1 MGKSVWRSIEY
12 FFTGNYT
19 ADDGN
24 NDINAFGF
32 GGVIRAYGGDDTI
45 KIGSIGATV
54 YTGTG
59 NDSVYGGA
67 AYLKVVDESGNLTVK
82 GAAGYADISKSQSG
96 NIHFA
101 GASGGT
107 NIDHQ
112 GREGDIRYQGAALAN
127 FLTRKGISGNVSFEG
142 AGGYNKLWHQT
153 DRGDLTFSG
162 AGAANKLDRTWH
174 SQYQGSHGNISFHGA
189 GAANIISSQVESGN
203 ISLNGA
209 GAYNKVFRKGREG
222 DVTFNGAGGWN
233 EISRLRN
240 EQDEY
245 LQTRGDIRFNG
256 AGGYNRLLSDVAEGN
271 IHFKGA
277 GGYNHISR
285 KGSGSDSSPFAGAR
299 ADEIALTT
307 ATMGGSWINQSQ
319 AVTAIKSTLQPN
331 TYLFA
336 FFDGMYT
343 KINRVELSN
352 EGEQGPLRYLSTS
365 WYKEGDHLA
374 SLASSQINEQ
384 QGFTSTRTDGA
395 YRLTDLVF
403 ERRQRITLQA
413 VEADLTENSW
423 INYGGGVSVAAADV
437 TLSTAN
443 MSGHAI
449 YQDGTKVAVS
459 AVKSRAQANTY
470 VFAKLLGPY
479 TKIVVVELAND
490 RETGALKYLSRAWY
504 KEGDHIAGLAD
515 QVISEQT
522 GFSAMGTGG
531 YSLSEVHYQLDTVTA
546 VSDRLPA
553 TREFDSQLLLP
564 RQQGG
569 GKSKGDIFFDGAGGG
584 NVIESDVTE
593 GNIHFNGAGAANV
606 LIKRGQR
613 GDLVFRG
620 AGLANVLVHQGAQGK
635 MDVYAV
641 GAANVLVRSG
651 DGEYLARL
659 LAYGNIS
666 VQQGRGDSQV
676 VMLGGYNTHTQI
688 GDGNGLWLAG
698 GGFNLL
704 TQAGNGRL
712 DALSV
717 GGANVLTKLGAGQLT
732 AGLLGG
738 ANVLTHISQGDEA
751 ADTRAVLLGGANV
764 LTKKGNGKV
773 QAILGGGVNVL
784 TQIGRGDTQA
794 LLLGAAN
801 VLTRVGDGDLSAV
814 MLGAGNVLTH
824 VGDGAT
830 LGVMGAAG
838 NLFTKVGDGTAI
850 AAMIGAGNLFTQ
862 IGQGDAWALMGGVA
876 NVFTKV
882 GDGNALALMVA
893 KANVFTH
900 VGDGLTVALMLAQGN
915 LATKVGNGMTL
926 AAMVGNAN
934 VFTHVGLGETFAAML
949 GQANLM
955 TKVGDG
961 LTAALMIG
969 KANVYSHIG
978 NGTSLGLFAGELNV
992 MTKVGDGTTLAALFG
1007 KANIVTHVGSGL
1019 TGVLA
1024 LGKANIITK
1033 VGDDF
1038 LGVIAKAD
1046 ANVLTHVGN
1055 GTTAAVL
1062 WGKGNLLT
1070 KIGDGTTVGLLISEV
1085 GNVMTHVG
1093 AGSTIGLAKGRAN
1106 LITKVGDG
1114 LVVQGAWGDVNL
1126 LTQVGNGDRY
1136 SFAKGRAN
1144 VLIKVGD
1151 GRELAVLQGEAN
1163 LVTQVGD
1170 GDSYTGAWGR
1180 ANIITKVGDGRQVV
1194 LAKGDA
1200 NIVTQV
1206 GDGESYQALL
1216 GKANVV
1222 TRVGDGIQ
1230 VTLAKGEVNQT
1241 TTVGDGLSVTA
1252 AYGKFNNNIKVGDGT
1267 SINLAWGDYN
1277 LNTKVGDGLNVAVMK
1292 GKGNANVQIGDGL
1305 DVTAAYARHNVAIKI
1320 GNGDFYSL
1328 AIASSNTSSNKLG
1341 TLFDNIKQTLFGA
1354 AGNQAINYLVQGD
1367 EEGPVKAPQAASL
1380 GDVQTL
1386 SGFGLDE
1393 IGEVKSS
1400 LASGLTGQVSQTGER
1415 DEQAMDK
1422 ALQLD
1427 EQGLARGGENLIV
1440 NGDFERGAH
1449 GWQHA
1454 GDGIEADFS
1463 AATYGLADEGHG
1475 QRVSELS
1482 TDRNTQISQD
1492 LAGFQAGETVTL
1504 DFDFARRA
1512 NISLQHGIEVLWNGE
1527 RVFASEGDT
1536 ASWQTKRL
1544 TLTAR
1549 AGSNTL
1555 AFRGTGESN
1564 GLGYLLDN
1572 VVATAAGKAEI
1583 GQVSAQLAQDGNAA
1597 QAQADRASAD
1607 ADKQRL
1613 EQEKAQQLAAISGAQ
1628 AQLEA
1633 TDEGK
1638 LAENGQDQ
1646 RGVIEAEARDM
1657 TAQLDTLARQFEQLK
1672 QPEAATIP
1680 SGQHWRNGFAD
1691 RLLTDTQEDLEEASG
1706 TAGEAI
1712 ADAKTRREQQSQ
1724 QVDAALTQS
1733 KSGQQRSEQLQG
1745 EALAQGQSR
1754 TEQAEQ
1760 RRLDALT
1767 READARQRQQE
1778 GESSA
1783 SQAQAAGEQASS
1795 QASQQATQ
1803 ARQNAASLKQ
1813 SGDKPSRQDA
1823 HDGQILV
1830 AAPRLPQTGELDAPD
1845 AAGLSTYAAAGAQ
1858 PSAID
1863 AANGLSEQ
1871 EQSALDG
1878 ALAAVNRLQIN
1889 AGSRVHGTP
1898 AITLPGMVGERESG
1912 AAVPASHASSRR
1924 SAELGLSGV
1933 SLAGLGSPVRGPAV
1947 AVPETAGF
1955 AFQLLRREDNGFIDS
1970 TRRQLGKLSTDLP
1983 SERLK
1988 AVREAVVRVQQ
1999 QPSEANL
2006 GLLEQSLSQ
2015 WQARDPKE
2023 FAQRGEQ
2030 VKALR
2035 FEAASLLSHTF
2046 AFRAKAAGVHGLAL
2060 PPEQT
2065 ARFEHQLVFD
2075 GIGRITG
2082 VVGELSASDIARVT
2096 ELGIRPLTD
2105 TNSNAE
2111 RQAPRTEHDS
2121 LIAFAHQLGQFDTPQ
2136 TRQLAA
2142 AVKALWLSGEVNGPR
2157 TIALF
2162 ETASKTLGDQPQLQV
2177 LAQALLADAHKSKAT
2192 GQYIDNLFGRRFDS
2206 EIAHALVT
2214 SPSQA
2219 AIDTSA
2225 QLGASLVKE
2234 FGDWIQTLQLDE
2246 ATQSQRIDKK
2256 MAAFAEAIK
2265 KDTRPWFS
2273 RVPSLTDFLAEP
2285 NLANFKQMMT
2295 RVDNGFDVIKVPFL
2309 AVKMA
2314 THPEL
2319 GMDTADW
2326 KREGDRFYGSVITK
2340 ARSTS
2345 TEIASAKDGLLQVD
2359 LPGRTTSDYGTGL
2372 HYQPGGDKYDDFLS
2386 GRSVADGRILTPGK
2400 ETTFERNALDKGLP
2414 VVTGASGSTNI
2425 MVHLNNYLAAK
2436 EPGYSPNQAYLNTLA
2451 FLVFD
2456 GGHSVNES
2464 LAVYQALQASGD
2476 ARKQVLESYTA
2487 NYRDLVDLAGDAG
2500 KAAVQDALDR
2510 AFGRTLDFYQQ
2521 HAHSAQLAELAALGS
2536 PRKVSAP
2543 VEVVDPASSGKPVS
2557 MENDGS
2563 APLDRQ
2569 SLNPLTR
2576 FLNDNLYGTRDE
2588 RRQVGD
2594 ITRQLLDHAVSKG
2607 EAAQVTLQGDAG
2619 RLSGYLHKG
2628 AERQETQQDGKP
2640 EVVLFLHGSGSSAE
2654 EQADAVRSHYQK
2666 QGIDM
2671 LAVNLRGYGASDGGP
2686 SEQGVYQDA
2695 RTMFRYLVEER
2706 GVAPDKILIHGY
2718 SMGGPIAADLARY
2731 AAEQGKPVG
2740 ALLLDRPMP
2749 SMSKAITAHELPNP
2763 GGLVGA
2769 LAKAVNGRFSVEKNL
2784 DGLPKSTPIMLL
2796 TDNEGLGSEGEKL
2809 RAKLAVAGYQVSGEQ
2824 TFYGHLASNRL
2835 MGQYAEQIVGDLFS
2849 RTPPAADA
2857 EAPLKGI
2864 DGIKR
2869 DLKRYQEALAPQVGS
2884 NGVAK
2889 DIRTTR
2895 AFLAGYQQGLAGKVV
2910 DGFQPDMSMTQLVD
2924 LFTQPTLTPQQQ
2936 GALAWEIENR
2946 ALKSTIKPKVEQFNR
2961 LFRDVASQG
2970 GADPL
2975 AREHLAPQLL
2985 LLNLADDGFG
2995 GRCDPLSKLVLV
3007 AKQLESERQPDLARR
3022 MMEKLYS
3029 AAAVI
3034 NNPDRYSVAE
3044 LDNARKMMG
3053 SLAEIHNNT
3062 PASYNYDSLRSIKYD
3077 IVKDK
3082 WEGKSAISLDSVLG
3096 KLTAKGNAAPV
3107 LLELDAPGHAMAAWS
3122 KQSESGRVYG
3132 FYDPNVG
3139 IVEFSSAEKFSRY
3152 MTRFFGKEGLDM
3164 ANGYHLTPGA
3174 DGKPLFFRVTE
3185 MNGGELARFKP
3196 SKDLANKVTLQEI
3209 LQLPVFDESPMAGL
3223 PGKVVAQERA
3233 SSLFADAYS
3242 PDELK
3247 KAAQVFAKPIG
3258 ESYQGILDQ
3267 LAVLHGATGQ
3277 AQVEAALR
3285 LNKLIDDYQARHEG
3299 SGRNPALSK
3308 LQSQLNG
3315 GLYRGELASLQAEV
3329 TALAKSRPD
3338 LAALVIGKAAEE
3350 AKGQHPGLT
3359 QMLLRWA
3366 AQDPYLAAKGGYQ
3379 GQAPA
3384 DLPFDA
3390 SFHVV
3395 LGEQYGEL
3403 KRWLADAQSKG
3414 LLSKAVLDETG
3425 KVLHLGYS
3433 YQELQDMTGDQSAQ
3447 MTVYFIKE
3455 AAKQAA
3461 PGSELSAEMIM
3472 LDKFADRRYL
3482 GELESRRLE
3491 QVESIYHSS
3500 KQTDVAAWDARYA
3513 GNALRDLND
3522 QVAQESTLA
3531 GQLARLLENRNGLLI
3546 GETHGSDVNGLRFVN
3561 EQMDTLKA
3569 QGVTVI
3575 GLEHLRGELAQPLI
3589 DRYLAGGDMPPELA
3603 TMLKTKHLDP
3613 SLFERAR
3620 EKGLRIVALDDGS
3633 TARPAIAGTEHGL
3646 MYRAGAANNVAVDVL
3661 GKLPAGEKFVA
3672 IYGSAHLASH
3682 KGIEGFVPGITH
3694 RLGLPALKVDADNR
3708 FRLQED
3714 DTSQRVEYGDVA
3726 RKWTPLAGL
3735 DGVDQPVRNQ
3745 QVTQWQRPEVTPGS
3759 QGGETRF
3766 DGQIIIQ
3773 TEDDPV
3779 AAKAAASLAGKHPDK
3794 SLVVQLDADGNY
3806 RVVYGDPAQLAGNI
3820 RWQVVG
3826 HGRDG
3831 DEQNN
3836 SRLSGYSADELAGRL
3851 RRLGDRLQEAG
3862 VASKPSYVSLV
3873 GCSLVSDDQQ
3883 TGFASRFIK
3892 ALKNEGISAHISAR
3906 SSEVAVD
3913 LAGRKHT
3920 RGEEDVWARKVAGNK
3935 VVLTLN
3941 EAGEPVVHT
3950 ELVRGGVA
3958 EGDIDLAKVGQGD
3971 GESRVRG
3978 AIADND
3984 ETFVAPEKQRQSE
3997 PAAGKADN
4005 AVSYS
4010 GNIQVNVGDGEFTAL
4025 NWGTSNLGVK
4035 VGTGGMKSLAFGD
4048 NNVMVHIGDGDS
4060 KHSVDIA
4067 GYRALEGA
4075 QLFVGQRNVSFNLG
4089 RSNDLI
4095 VMLEKSIPTPPMV
4108 NPFGGAARI
4117 AGALQQIAGDG
4128 SQPNWVASQWE
4139 QWTLAGANKFVA
4151 DMAGLDQTSSVK
4163 YGSLT
4168 ALDSDHE
4175 RSSRGLKSDLEAT
4188 LNKEFNKRISG
4199 GGKGEQGPLS
4209 RADKLRQANEKLA
4222 FNFAVAGQ
4230 GADIQVTTGN
4240 WNFVFGDNIQAILDT
4255 NLGSLFGIL
4264 TQEFTSTGQAK
4275 TTFTFTPTDLPRQLQ
4290 NRLLGRLAGV
4300 GADTTLA
4307 DIFGVDYNAR
4317 GQLVARDGA
4326 AIDAPA
4332 LLQEMLGV
4340 IAEFGGDQLKSLTD
4354 PAKWLDSLKAGLDL
4368 GDDALGDFARTHGLQ
4383 EAAPEEAKPGEVTV
4397 QQDEGPARAATQP
4410 AVAQEKAFGFNAL
4423 SLPNLFATLFNGDKQ
4438 AEIKALASNLKQNLT
4453 ADLLNMQEQTF
4464 DFLRN
4469 SGHLQGD
4476 GDMHVS
4482 LGNYNFN
4489 WGGDGKDLGAYLGD
4503 NNNFWGGR
4511 GDDVFYA
4518 TGTSNIFTGGA
4529 GQDTGIMMGRENM
4542 MFGGQGDDVA
4552 VLAGRVNRAFM
4563 GEGNDQAFIFGEEGI
4578 VEGGAGQ
4585 DYLVTSGNYN
4595 QIDAGADQD
4604 FAVTIG
4610 HHNQIRLG
4618 EGDDFA
4624 IVFGNHNRLLAE
4636 HGNNQVKLM
4645 GYHATIRGGDGRD
4658 RLIADQVAKF
4668 SQLDGGDGDDL
4679 LVLGGY
4685 QNRFSGGTGVDSF
4698 VFSGAVIENLVQ
4710 DIGKEDF
4717 IVFNDVSWRDLWFKR
4732 SGYDLQLLV
4741 NRHTDGASEQGKF
4754 EQLGSATF
4762 SNYFADNRAQ
4772 LVIGL
4777 GEQQAEGERAY
4788 TALSHHA
4795 VDSLIQAMSSFAPEA
4810 GDMGLLNRLDSQA
4823 NSLVQSAWGD
4833 VIQGRARVA

>member
-24 NDINAFGF
+24 NDIDAYGL
-32 GGVIRAYGGDDTI
+32 GGVIHAYGGDDTI
-45 KIGSIGATV
+45 RVGSIGATV

-67 AYLKVVDESGNLTVK
+67 AYLKVVDDSGNLTVK

-96 NIHFA
+96 NVHFA
-101 GASGGT
+101 GASGAT
-107 NIDHQ
+107 SIDHQ
-112 GREGDIRYQGAALAN
+112 GRDGDIRYQGAALAN
-127 FLTRKGISGNVSFEG
+127 FLIRKGISGNVSFEG

-153 DRGDLTFSG
+153 DRGDLSYSG

-174 SQYQGSHGNISFHGA
+174 SQYQGSQGNIHFSGA
-189 GAANIISSQVESGN
+189 GAANIINSQVESGN
-203 ISLNGA
+203 VTLNGA

-222 DVTFNGAGGWN
+222 DVNFNGAGGWN

-277 GGYNHISR
+277 GGYNHLSR
-285 KGSGSDSSPFAGAR
+285 KGSDSDSSPFAGAR

-319 AVTAIKSTLQPN
+319 AVTAIKSSLQPN

-343 KINRVELSN
+343 KVNRVELSN
-352 EGEQGPLRYLSTS
+352 DGANGALRYHATS
-365 WYKEGDHLA
+365 WYKEGNHLDG
-374 SLASSQINEQ
+374 LAGRQIDAGN
-384 QGFTSTRTDGA
+384 GFVSTQTDGA
-395 YRLTDLVF
+395 YRLSDLVF
-403 ERRQRITLQA
+403 ERRQRIKLEA

-423 INYGGGVSVAAADV
+423 INYGGGVNVAAADV
-437 TLSTAN
+437 TLSSAK
-443 MSGHAI
+443 MSGYAV
-449 YQDGTKVAVS
+449 YQDGTKVDVN
-459 AVKSRAQANTY
+459 AVKSQKQANTY
-470 VFAKLLGPY
+470 VFAKLLGTY

-490 RETGALKYLSRAWY
+490 RETGALKYLAKAWY
-504 KEGDHIAGLAD
+504 KEGNHLAGLAN
-515 QVISEQT
+515 QVISEHT
-522 GFSAMGTGG
+522 GFTAMGTGG
-531 YSLSEVHYQLDTVTA
+531 YSLSEVRYQLDTVTA

-553 TREFDSQLLLP
+553 TREFSSQPLLP
-564 RQQGG
+564 RQQSG

-620 AGLANVLVHQGAQGK
+620 AGLANVLVHQGAQGR
-635 MDVYAV
+635 MDVYAA

-676 VMLGGYNTHTQI
+676 VMLGGYNTHTQL
-688 GDGNGLWLAG
+688 GDGRGLWLAG

-704 TQAGNGRL
+704 TQVGNGRL

-738 ANVLTHISQGDEA
+738 ANVLTHVTQGEEA

-773 QAILGGGVNVL
+773 QAILGGGANVL
-784 TQIGRGDTQA
+784 TQIGQGDTQA

-814 MLGAGNVLTH
+814 MLGGANVLTH
-824 VGDGAT
+824 VGNGDT

-900 VGDGLTVALMLAQGN
+900 IGDGLTVALMLAQGN

-934 VFTHVGLGETFAAML
+934 VFTHVGAGETFAAML
-949 GQANLM
+949 GQANLF

-992 MTKVGDGTTLAALFG
+992 MTKVGNGTTLAALFG
-1007 KANIVTHVGSGL
+1007 KANIVTHVGGGL

-1038 LGVIAKAD
+1038 LGAIAKAD

-1055 GTTAAVL
+1055 GTTAGVL

-1144 VLIKVGD
+1144 VLTKVGD
-1151 GRELAVLQGEAN
+1151 GREVAVLQGEAN
-1163 LVTQVGD
+1163 LVTQIGNGD
-1170 GDSYTGAWGR
+1170 GYTGAWGK
-1180 ANIITKVGDGRQVV
+1180 ANVITKVGDGRQVV

-1206 GDGESYQALL
+1206 GKGDGYQALL
-1216 GKANVV
+1216 GKANIV

-1252 AYGKFNNNIKVGDGT
+1252 AYGKFNNNVKVGDGT
-1267 SINLAWGDYN
+1267 TINLAWGDYN

-1305 DVTAAYARHNVAIKI
+1305 DITAAYARHNVAIKI

-1341 TLFDNIKQTLFGA
+1341 TLFDNIKQTLLGS

-1367 EEGPVKAPQAASL
+1367 EEGPLKAPQAASL
-1380 GDVQTL
+1380 GEVQGL

-1400 LASGLTGQVSQTGER
+1400 LAGSLTGKVSQAGER

-1454 GDGIEADFS
+1454 GAGIEADFS
-1463 AATYGLADEGHG
+1463 AATYGLAADGHG
-1475 QRVSELS
+1475 ARVSELS

-1492 LAGFQAGETVTL
+1492 LAGLKAGETVNLT
-1504 DFDFARRA
+1504 FDFARRA

-1527 RVFASEGDT
+1527 RVFASEGD
-1536 ASWQTKRL
+1536 ASSWQSKAL
-1544 TLTAR
+1544 TLTASEGR
-1549 AGSNTL
+1549 NTL
-1555 AFRGTGESN
+1555 AFRGIGESN

-1572 VVATAAGKAEI
+1572 VVATASGKAEI
-1583 GQVSAQLAQDGNAA
+1583 GQVSAQLAQDDNAA
-1597 QAQADRASAD
+1597 RARGDQASAD

-1613 EQEKAQQLAAISGAQ
+1613 EQEKGQQLAAIAGTQ

-1633 TDEGK
+1633 TDQHK
-1638 LAENGQDQ
+1638 LAQNGQDQ
-1646 RGVIEAEARDM
+1646 RAAIEAESREM
-1657 TAQLDTLARQFEQLK
+1657 TAQLDTLARRFEQVRASD
-1672 QPEAATIP
+1672 AASEP
-1680 SGQHWRNGFAD
+1680 SGQHWRTGFAD
-1691 RLLTDTQEDLEEASG
+1691 RLLSTVQEDLDDAGNTAGTAIEEARSRH
-1706 TAGEAI
+1706 EAQHQQLDS
-1712 ADAKTRREQQSQ
+1712 ALAK
-1724 QVDAALTQS
+1724 S
-1733 KSGQQRSEQLQG
+1733 KTGQQRSEQLQG
-1745 EALAQGQSR
+1745 DAEAAGQHR
-1754 TEQAEQ
+1754 AAQAEQ
-1760 RRLDALT
+1760 RRLDAL
-1767 READARQRQQE
+1767 ARQGEATSRQQQ
-1778 GESSA
+1778 GEASA
-1783 SQAQAAGEQASS
+1783 SQAQLAGEQAAS
-1795 QASQQATQ
+1795 QAGLQANQ
-1803 ARQNAASLKQ
+1803 AKQNAASLKQ
-1813 SGDKPSRQDA
+1813 SGDKPTRQGVQSGPSTA
-1823 HDGQILV
+1823 AGQPL
-1830 AAPRLPQTGELDAPD
+1830 LQTGELDVPAVGTLSAPD
-1845 AAGLSTYAAAGAQ
+1845 EVPS
-1858 PSAID
+1858 SAID
-1863 AANGLSEQ
+1863 TATGLSEQ

-1889 AGSRVHGTP
+1889 AGSRQPVARPIAPTP
-1898 AITLPGMVGERESG
+1898 TPTSTPSQVQQHEVLAT
-1912 AAVPASHASSRR
+1912 AAVD
-1924 SAELGLSGV
+1924 LTGLHGPRT
-1933 SLAGLGSPVRGPAV
+1933 GSK
-1947 AVPETAGF
+1947 AVPEFSSHFDGSSIGIENELTGLVVALPKNSAQKFGYVHDAAGNPLF
-1955 AFQLLRREDNGFIDS
+1955 MLTKDMNQGGYTNPAGISDVKGINQWQTHTIELV
-1970 TRRQLGKLSTDLP
+1970 TYP
-1983 SERLK
+1983 SEMQDQQAVEARKEAMLWLAREFTQHISQTNHTRLSELVSEDGRFTLVISNANHVIAAGNGAARDGQGQTIGMTPSGQQATVAVSAK
-1988 AVREAVVRVQQ
+1988 AFGSGSSQEIR
-1999 QPSEANL
+1999 
-2006 GLLEQSLSQ
+2006 LLE
-2015 WQARDPKE
+2015 
-2023 FAQRGEQ
+2023 
-2030 VKALR
+2030 
-2035 FEAASLLSHTF
+2035 
-2046 AFRAKAAGVHGLAL
+2046 
-2060 PPEQT
+2060 
-2065 ARFEHQLVFD
+2065 
-2075 GIGRITG
+2075 
-2082 VVGELSASDIARVT
+2082 SA
-2096 ELGIRPLTD
+2096 
-2105 TNSNAE
+2105 
-2111 RQAPRTEHDS
+2111 
-2121 LIAFAHQLGQFDTPQ
+2121 
-2136 TRQLAA
+2136 
-2142 AVKALWLSGEVNGPR
+2142 
-2157 TIALF
+2157 
-2162 ETASKTLGDQPQLQV
+2162 
-2177 LAQALLADAHKSKAT
+2177 
-2192 GQYIDNLFGRRFDS
+2192 
-2206 EIAHALVT
+2206 
-2214 SPSQA
+2214 
-2219 AIDTSA
+2219 
-2225 QLGASLVKE
+2225 
-2234 FGDWIQTLQLDE
+2234 
-2246 ATQSQRIDKK
+2246 
-2256 MAAFAEAIK
+2256 
-2265 KDTRPWFS
+2265 PWY
-2273 RVPSLTDFLAEP
+2273 
-2285 NLANFKQMMT
+2285 
-2295 RVDNGFDVIKVPFL
+2295 
-2309 AVKMA
+2309 
-2314 THPEL
+2314 HPEL
-2319 GMDTADW
+2319 KDLLLSNTANVQWEDAATAQNVFAYLTSIYGKTADLA
-2326 KREGDRFYGSVITK
+2326 REYGIHINDWDPLAEGITPNAQGLTDPKVKNAWEILPRTKPVAMLALLSAHDRKLVSEQILATLKSAYSPALAQNIYDYFKFGGEVAGHGINNATTGDSKHPEPAILFEFRQVPNELSQFVPKSEST
-2340 ARSTS
+2340 ARVEVKTLDQFDPVSRRTIVAAVNNLVEQS
-2345 TEIASAKDGLLQVD
+2345 ADFDSWYQAYRERQGLPPVKNAKKVASANHKAEWVMANHAEAWSELTAEHQAEVTSGLQ
-2359 LPGRTTSDYGTGL
+2359 
-2372 HYQPGGDKYDDFLS
+2372 
-2386 GRSVADGRILTPGK
+2386 
-2400 ETTFERNALDKGLP
+2400 AL
-2414 VVTGASGSTNI
+2414 
-2425 MVHLNNYLAAK
+2425 
-2436 EPGYSPNQAYLNTLA
+2436 
-2451 FLVFD
+2451 
-2456 GGHSVNES
+2456 GGHKP
-2464 LAVYQALQASGD
+2464 GD
-2476 ARKQVLESYTA
+2476 QSPGVA
-2487 NYRDLVDLAGDAG
+2487 NAD
-2500 KAAVQDALDR
+2500 
-2510 AFGRTLDFYQQ
+2510 T
-2521 HAHSAQLAELAALGS
+2521 
-2536 PRKVSAP
+2536 
-2543 VEVVDPASSGKPVS
+2543 
-2557 MENDGS
+2557 
-2563 APLDRQ
+2563 APLDKQ
-2569 SLNPLTR
+2569 PLNPLTR

-2607 EAAQVTLQGDAG
+2607 EAEPVALQGDAG

-2628 AERQETQQDGKP
+2628 AERPGTPQDGKP

-2666 QGIDM
+2666 QGVDM

-2706 GVAPDKILIHGY
+2706 GVAPGKILIHGY

-2740 ALLLDRPMP
+2740 GLLLDRPMP

-2769 LAKAVNGRFSVEKNL
+2769 IAKAINGRFSVEKNL

-2835 MGQYAEQIVGDLFS
+2835 MSQYAEQIVGDLFN
-2849 RTPPAADA
+2849 RTPPAADI

-2864 DGIKR
+2864 EAIRR

-2884 NGVAK
+2884 NGATR
-2889 DIRTTR
+2889 DIRTTK
-2895 AFLAGYQQGLAGKVV
+2895 AFLAGYQQGLAGKVIE
-2910 DGFQPDMSMTQLVD
+2910 GFQPDMSMTQLVD
-2924 LFTQPTLTPQQQ
+2924 LFVQPSLTPQQQ

-2946 ALKSTIKPKVEQFNR
+2946 ALKSTIKPRIEQSNR

-2970 GADPL
+2970 GTDL
-2975 AREHLAPQLL
+2975 HAREHLAPQLL

-3007 AKQLESERQPDLARR
+3007 AKQLESEGQPDLARR

-3034 NNPDRYSVAE
+3034 NNPDRYSATE
-3044 LDNARKMMG
+3044 LDNARKLVG
-3053 SLAEIHNNT
+3053 SLAEIHTNT
-3062 PASYNYDSLRSIKYD
+3062 PAAYNYDSLRSIKYD
-3077 IVKDK
+3077 IVKEK
-3082 WEGKSAISLDSVLG
+3082 WEGKNAISLDTVLT
-3096 KLTAKGNAAPV
+3096 KLTAKGSDAPV
-3107 LLELDAPGHAMAAWS
+3107 LLELDAPGHAMAAWA
-3122 KQSESGRVYG
+3122 KQGESGRIYG
-3132 FYDPNVG
+3132 FYDPNAG

-3164 ANGYHLTPGA
+3164 ANGYHLKPGP
-3174 DGKPLFFRVTE
+3174 DGKPLFFRVSE
-3185 MNGGELARFKP
+3185 MNGAELARFKP

-3209 LQLPVFDESPMAGL
+3209 LQLPVFDESPMAEV
-3223 PGKVVAQERA
+3223 PGKTVVTERTA
-3233 SSLFADAYS
+3233 KLFSDVYS

-3258 ESYQGILDQ
+3258 ESYQQILDQ
-3267 LAVLHGATGQ
+3267 LATLHGASGQ
-3277 AQVEAALR
+3277 VKVEAALR
-3285 LNKLIDDYQARHEG
+3285 LNNLIDDYLVKHEG

-3308 LQSQLNG
+3308 LQSQLHGN
-3315 GLYRGELASLQAEV
+3315 LYHGELASLQTEV
-3329 TALAKSRPD
+3329 TALAKTRPD
-3338 LAALVIGKAAEE
+3338 LAAIVIGKAAEE
-3350 AKGQHPGLT
+3350 AQGQHPGLT
-3359 QMLLRWA
+3359 QMVLRWA
-3366 AQDPYLAAKGGYQ
+3366 AQDPYLAAKAGYQ
-3379 GQAPA
+3379 GVVPA

-3390 SFHVV
+3390 RFHIA
-3395 LGEQYGEL
+3395 LGEHHGDL
-3403 KRWLADAQSKG
+3403 KKWLTEAQGKG
-3414 LLSKAVLDETG
+3414 LLSRAVLDDTR

-3433 YQELQDMTGDQSAQ
+3433 YQELQDMTGEQSAQ
-3447 MTVYFIKE
+3447 MAVYFIKE

-3461 PGSELSAEMIM
+3461 PGSELSAEHIM
-3472 LDKFADRRYL
+3472 LDKFGDRRYL
-3482 GELESRRLE
+3482 GELESRRIE
-3491 QVESIYHSS
+3491 QIENIYHSS
-3500 KQTDVAAWDARYA
+3500 KQTDVAAWDARY
-3513 GNALRDLND
+3513 GGDALRTLN
-3522 QVAQESTLA
+3522 AQLDGDSTLA
-3531 GQLARLLENRNGLLI
+3531 GQLARLLDNHNGLLI

-3589 DRYLAGGDMPPELA
+3589 DRYLAGGEMSPELA
-3603 TMLKTKHLDP
+3603 TMLKSKHLEP

-3620 EKGLRIVALDDGS
+3620 ERGLRIVALDDGS
-3633 TARPAIAGTEHGL
+3633 TARPVIGGTEHGL

-3708 FRLQED
+3708 FHLQGD
-3714 DTSQRVEYGDVA
+3714 DVSQRVEYADVG
-3726 RKWTPLAGL
+3726 RKWTPPAAL
-3735 DGVDQPVRNQ
+3735 DGAGQPVRNQ
-3745 QVTQWQRPEVTPGS
+3745 RVEQWQQPEVVPGS
-3759 QGGETRF
+3759 EGGETRF
-3766 DGQIIIQ
+3766 TSQVIIQ

-3779 AAKAAASLAGKHPDK
+3779 AAKAAASLAGKHPDR

-3826 HGRDG
+3826 HGRDADG
-3831 DEQNN
+3831 QNN
-3836 SRLSGYSADELAGRL
+3836 SRLSGYSADELAGHL
-3851 RRLGDRLQEAG
+3851 RRLGDRLQQEAG
-3862 VASKPSYVSLV
+3862 VTTKPSHISLV
-3873 GCSLVSDDQQ
+3873 GCSLVSDDLQ
-3883 TGFASRFIK
+3883 TGFARRFIQ
-3892 ALKNEGISAHISAR
+3892 ALDGEGIRTQVSAR

-3913 LAGRKHT
+3913 QGGRKHT
-3920 RGEEDVWARKVAGNK
+3920 RDEADVWARKVAANK
-3935 VVLTLN
+3935 VVLTLDD
-3941 EAGEPVVHT
+3941 AGEPVVHN
-3950 ELVRGGVA
+3950 ERVRGGVA
-3958 EGDIDLAKVGQGD
+3958 EGDIVLAKVGE
-3971 GESRVRG
+3971 GESRARG

-3984 ETFVAPEKQRQSE
+3984 ETFVSPDKQRQPETASSQ
-3997 PAAGKADN
+3997 ADN

-4025 NWGTSNLGVK
+4025 NWGTTNLGVK

-4095 VMLEKSIPTPPMV
+4095 VMLEKSIPTPPLV

-4128 SQPNWVASQWE
+4128 AKPDWVASQWD

-4151 DMAGLDQTSSVK
+4151 DMAGLDQTSSVE

-4168 ALDSDHE
+4168 RLDSDHE

-4199 GGKGEQGPLS
+4199 SGQGEQGPLS
-4209 RADKLRQANEKLA
+4209 RADKLRQANEKLV

-4255 NLGSLFGIL
+4255 NLGSLFGL
-4264 TQEFTSTGQAK
+4264 MTQEFTASGQAK

-4340 IAEFGGDQLKSLTD
+4340 IAEFGGEQLKSLTD
-4354 PAKWLDSLKAGLDL
+4354 PAKWLDQLKAGLDL
-4368 GDDALGDFARTHGLQ
+4368 GEDALSSFARSHGLQ
-4383 EAAPEEAKPGEVTV
+4383 DEAPEEAKSGTVTV
-4397 QQDEGPARAATQP
+4397 QQGNDAKPATLPAAT
-4410 AVAQEKAFGFNAL
+4410 EERAFGFNAL
-4423 SLPNLFATLFNGDKQ
+4423 SLPNLFATLFNRDKQ
-4438 AEIKALASNLKQNLT
+4438 AEVVALASNLKQNLT
-4453 ADLLNMQEQTF
+4453 ADLLNMKEQTF

-4604 FAVTIG
+4604 FTVTIG

-4624 IVFGNHNRLLAE
+4624 MVFGNHNRLLAE

-4645 GYHATIRGGDGRD
+4645 GYHATIRGGDGQD

-4668 SQLDGGDGDDL
+4668 SQLDGGAGDDL

-4685 QNRFSGGTGVDSF
+4685 QNQFSGGTGVDSF

-4741 NRHTDGASEQGKF
+4741 NRHTDGTSEQGKF

-4777 GEQQAEGERAY
+4777 GEQQADGERSY
-4788 TALSHHA
+4788 SALSHQA
-4795 VDSLIQAMSSFAPEA
+4795 VDNLIQAMSSFAPEA

-4833 VIQGRARVA
+4833 VIQGKGRVA

>member
-24 NDINAFGF
+24 NDIDAYGL
-32 GGVIRAYGGDDTI
+32 GGVIHAYGGDDTI
-45 KIGSIGATV
+45 RVGSIGATV

-67 AYLKVVDESGNLTVK
+67 AYLKVVDDSGNLTVK

-96 NIHFA
+96 NVHFA
-101 GASGGT
+101 GASGAT

-112 GREGDIRYQGAALAN
+112 GRDGDIRYQGAALAN

-153 DRGDLTFSG
+153 DRGDLSYSG

-174 SQYQGSHGNISFHGA
+174 SQYQGSQGNIHFSGA

-203 ISLNGA
+203 VTLNGA

-222 DVTFNGAGGWN
+222 DVNFNGAGGWN
-233 EISRLRN
+233 ELSRLRN

-277 GGYNHISR
+277 GGYNHLSR
-285 KGSGSDSSPFAGAR
+285 KGSDSDSSPFAGAR

-319 AVTAIKSTLQPN
+319 AVTAIKSSLQPN

-343 KINRVELSN
+343 KVNRVELSN
-352 EGEQGPLRYLSTS
+352 DGGNGALRYHATS
-365 WYKEGDHLA
+365 WYKEGNHLDG
-374 SLASSQINEQ
+374 LAGRQIDAGN
-384 QGFTSTRTDGA
+384 GFVSTQTDGA
-395 YRLTDLVF
+395 YRLSDLVF
-403 ERRQRITLQA
+403 ERRQRIKLEA

-423 INYGGGVSVAAADV
+423 INYGGGVNVAAADV
-437 TLSTAN
+437 TLSSAK
-443 MSGHAI
+443 MSGYAV
-449 YQDGTKVAVS
+449 YQDGTKVDVN

-470 VFAKLLGPY
+470 VFAKQLGPY

-490 RETGALKYLSRAWY
+490 RETGALKYLAKAWY
-504 KEGDHIAGLAD
+504 KEGNHLAGLAD
-515 QVISEQT
+515 KVISEHT
-522 GFSAMGTGG
+522 GFTAMGTGG
-531 YSLSEVHYQLDTVTA
+531 YSLSEVRYQLDTVTA

-553 TREFDSQLLLP
+553 TREFSSQPLLP
-564 RQQGG
+564 RQQSG

-620 AGLANVLVHQGAQGK
+620 AGLANVLVHQGAQGRV
-635 MDVYAV
+635 DVYAA

-676 VMLGGYNTHTQI
+676 VMLGGYNTHTQL
-688 GDGNGLWLAG
+688 GDGRGLWLAG

-704 TQAGNGRL
+704 TQVGNGRL

-738 ANVLTHISQGDEA
+738 ANVLTHVTQGEEA

-773 QAILGGGVNVL
+773 QAILGGGANVL
-784 TQIGRGDTQA
+784 TQIGQGDTQA

-814 MLGAGNVLTH
+814 MLGGANVLTH
-824 VGDGAT
+824 VGNGDT

-838 NLFTKVGDGTAI
+838 NLFTKVGDGTTI

-900 VGDGLTVALMLAQGN
+900 IGDGLTVALMLAQGN

-934 VFTHVGLGETFAAML
+934 VFTHVGAGETFAAML
-949 GQANLM
+949 GQANLF

-992 MTKVGDGTTLAALFG
+992 MTKVGNGTTLAALFG
-1007 KANIVTHVGSGL
+1007 KANIVTHVGGGL

-1038 LGVIAKAD
+1038 LGAIAKAD

-1055 GTTAAVL
+1055 GTTAGVL

-1144 VLIKVGD
+1144 VLTKVGD
-1151 GRELAVLQGEAN
+1151 GREVAVLQGEAN
-1163 LVTQVGD
+1163 LVTQVGNGD
-1170 GDSYTGAWGR
+1170 GYTGAWGK
-1180 ANIITKVGDGRQVV
+1180 ANVITKVGDGRQVV

-1206 GDGESYQALL
+1206 GKGDGYQALL
-1216 GKANVV
+1216 GKANIV

-1252 AYGKFNNNIKVGDGT
+1252 AYGKFNNNVKVGDGT
-1267 SINLAWGDYN
+1267 TINLAWGDYN

-1305 DVTAAYARHNVAIKI
+1305 DITAAYARHNVAIKI

-1341 TLFDNIKQTLFGA
+1341 TLFDNIKQTLLGS

-1367 EEGPVKAPQAASL
+1367 EEGPLKAPQAASL
-1380 GDVQTL
+1380 GEVQGL

-1400 LASGLTGQVSQTGER
+1400 LAGSLTGKVSQAGER

-1454 GDGIEADFS
+1454 GAGIEADFS
-1463 AATYGLADEGHG
+1463 AATYGLAADGHG
-1475 QRVSELS
+1475 ARVSELS

-1492 LAGFQAGETVTL
+1492 LAGLKAGETVNLT
-1504 DFDFARRA
+1504 FDFARRA

-1527 RVFASEGDT
+1527 RVFASEGD
-1536 ASWQTKRL
+1536 ASSWQSKAL
-1544 TLTAR
+1544 TLTASEGR
-1549 AGSNTL
+1549 NTL
-1555 AFRGTGESN
+1555 AFRGIGESN

-1572 VVATAAGKAEI
+1572 VVATASGKAKI
-1583 GQVSAQLAQDGNAA
+1583 GQVSAQLAQDDNAA
-1597 QAQADRASAD
+1597 RARGDQASAD

-1613 EQEKAQQLAAISGAQ
+1613 EQEKGQQLAAIAGTQ

-1633 TDEGK
+1633 TDQHK
-1638 LAENGQDQ
+1638 LAQNGQDQ
-1646 RGVIEAEARDM
+1646 RAAIEAESREM
-1657 TAQLDTLARQFEQLK
+1657 TAQLDTLARRFEQVRASD
-1672 QPEAATIP
+1672 AASEP
-1680 SGQHWRNGFAD
+1680 SGQHWRTGFAN
-1691 RLLTDTQEDLEEASG
+1691 RLLSTVQEDLDDAGNTAGTAIEEARSRHEAQHQQLD
-1706 TAGEAI
+1706 TAL
-1712 ADAKTRREQQSQ
+1712 AK
-1724 QVDAALTQS
+1724 S
-1733 KSGQQRSEQLQG
+1733 KTGQQRSEQLQG
-1745 EALAQGQSR
+1745 NAEAAGQHR
-1754 TEQAEQ
+1754 AVQAEQ
-1760 RRLDALT
+1760 RRLDAL
-1767 READARQRQQE
+1767 ARQGEATSRQQQ
-1778 GESSA
+1778 GEASA
-1783 SQAQAAGEQASS
+1783 SQAQLAGEQAAS
-1795 QASQQATQ
+1795 QAGLQANQ
-1803 ARQNAASLKQ
+1803 AKQNAASLKQ
-1813 SGDKPSRQDA
+1813 SGDKPTRQGVQSGPSTA
-1823 HDGQILV
+1823 AGQPL
-1830 AAPRLPQTGELDAPD
+1830 LQTGELDVPAVGTLSAPD
-1845 AAGLSTYAAAGAQ
+1845 EVQ
-1858 PSAID
+1858 PSAIES
-1863 AANGLSEQ
+1863 ATGLSEQ

-1889 AGSRVHGTP
+1889 AGSRQPVAPTTTP
-1898 AITLPGMVGERESG
+1898 TSTPSQVQQEVQATATATKPAQQHEVLTT
-1912 AAVPASHASSRR
+1912 AAVD
-1924 SAELGLSGV
+1924 LTGLHGPRP
-1933 SLAGLGSPVRGPAV
+1933 GSK
-1947 AVPETAGF
+1947 AVPEFSSHFDGSSIGIENELTGLVVALPKNSAQKFGYVHDAAGKPLF
-1955 AFQLLRREDNGFIDS
+1955 MLTKDMNQGGYTNPAGISDVKGINQWQTHTIELV
-1970 TRRQLGKLSTDLP
+1970 TYP
-1983 SERLK
+1983 SEMQDQQAVEARKEAMLWLAREFTQHISQTNHTRLSDLVSEDGRFTLVISNANHVIAAGNGAARDGQGQTIGMTPSGQQATVAVSAK
-1988 AVREAVVRVQQ
+1988 AFGSGSSQEIR
-1999 QPSEANL
+1999 
-2006 GLLEQSLSQ
+2006 LLE
-2015 WQARDPKE
+2015 
-2023 FAQRGEQ
+2023 
-2030 VKALR
+2030 
-2035 FEAASLLSHTF
+2035 
-2046 AFRAKAAGVHGLAL
+2046 
-2060 PPEQT
+2060 
-2065 ARFEHQLVFD
+2065 
-2075 GIGRITG
+2075 
-2082 VVGELSASDIARVT
+2082 SA
-2096 ELGIRPLTD
+2096 
-2105 TNSNAE
+2105 
-2111 RQAPRTEHDS
+2111 
-2121 LIAFAHQLGQFDTPQ
+2121 
-2136 TRQLAA
+2136 
-2142 AVKALWLSGEVNGPR
+2142 
-2157 TIALF
+2157 
-2162 ETASKTLGDQPQLQV
+2162 
-2177 LAQALLADAHKSKAT
+2177 
-2192 GQYIDNLFGRRFDS
+2192 
-2206 EIAHALVT
+2206 
-2214 SPSQA
+2214 
-2219 AIDTSA
+2219 
-2225 QLGASLVKE
+2225 
-2234 FGDWIQTLQLDE
+2234 
-2246 ATQSQRIDKK
+2246 
-2256 MAAFAEAIK
+2256 
-2265 KDTRPWFS
+2265 PWY
-2273 RVPSLTDFLAEP
+2273 
-2285 NLANFKQMMT
+2285 
-2295 RVDNGFDVIKVPFL
+2295 
-2309 AVKMA
+2309 
-2314 THPEL
+2314 HPEL
-2319 GMDTADW
+2319 KDLLLSNTANVQWEDAATAQNVFAYLTSIYGKTADLA
-2326 KREGDRFYGSVITK
+2326 REYGIHINDWDPLAEGITPNAQGLTDPKVKNAWEILPRTKPVAMLALLSAHDRKLVSEQILATLKSAYSPALAQNIYDYFKFGGEVAGHGINNATTGDSKHPEPAILFEFRQVPNELSQFVPKSEST
-2340 ARSTS
+2340 ARVEVKTLDQFDPVSRRTIVAAVNNLVEQS
-2345 TEIASAKDGLLQVD
+2345 ADFDSWYQAYRERQGLPPVKNAKKVASANHKAEWVMANHAEAWSELTAEHQAEVTSGLQ
-2359 LPGRTTSDYGTGL
+2359 
-2372 HYQPGGDKYDDFLS
+2372 
-2386 GRSVADGRILTPGK
+2386 
-2400 ETTFERNALDKGLP
+2400 AL
-2414 VVTGASGSTNI
+2414 
-2425 MVHLNNYLAAK
+2425 
-2436 EPGYSPNQAYLNTLA
+2436 
-2451 FLVFD
+2451 
-2456 GGHSVNES
+2456 GGHKP
-2464 LAVYQALQASGD
+2464 GD
-2476 ARKQVLESYTA
+2476 QSPGVA
-2487 NYRDLVDLAGDAG
+2487 NAD
-2500 KAAVQDALDR
+2500 
-2510 AFGRTLDFYQQ
+2510 T
-2521 HAHSAQLAELAALGS
+2521 
-2536 PRKVSAP
+2536 
-2543 VEVVDPASSGKPVS
+2543 
-2557 MENDGS
+2557 
-2563 APLDRQ
+2563 APLDKQ
-2569 SLNPLTR
+2569 PLNPLTR

-2588 RRQVGD
+2588 RRQLGD

-2607 EAAQVTLQGDAG
+2607 EAEPVTLQGDAG

-2628 AERQETQQDGKP
+2628 AERPGTPQDGKP

-2666 QGIDM
+2666 QGVDM

-2706 GVAPDKILIHGY
+2706 GVAPGKILIHGY

-2740 ALLLDRPMP
+2740 GLLLDRPMP

-2769 LAKAVNGRFSVEKNL
+2769 IAKAINGRFSVEKNL

-2835 MGQYAEQIVGDLFS
+2835 MSQYAEQIVGDLFN
-2849 RTPPAADA
+2849 RTPPAADI

-2864 DGIKR
+2864 EAIRR

-2884 NGVAK
+2884 NGATR
-2889 DIRTTR
+2889 DIRTTK
-2895 AFLAGYQQGLAGKVV
+2895 AFLAGYQQGLAGKVIE
-2910 DGFQPDMSMTQLVD
+2910 GFQPDMSMTQLVD
-2924 LFTQPTLTPQQQ
+2924 LFVQPSLTPQQQ

-2946 ALKSTIKPKVEQFNR
+2946 ALKSTIKPRIEQSNR

-2970 GADPL
+2970 GTDPH

-3007 AKQLESERQPDLARR
+3007 AKQLESEGQPDLARR

-3034 NNPDRYSVAE
+3034 NNPDRYSATE
-3044 LDNARKMMG
+3044 LGNARKLVG
-3053 SLAEIHNNT
+3053 SLAEIHTNT
-3062 PASYNYDSLRSIKYD
+3062 PAAYNYDSLRSIKYD
-3077 IVKDK
+3077 IVKEK
-3082 WEGKSAISLDSVLG
+3082 WEGKNAISLDTVLT
-3096 KLTAKGNAAPV
+3096 KLTAKGSDAPV
-3107 LLELDAPGHAMAAWS
+3107 LLELDAPGHAMAAWA
-3122 KQSESGRVYG
+3122 KQGESGRIYG
-3132 FYDPNVG
+3132 FYDPNAG

-3164 ANGYHLTPGA
+3164 ANGYHLKPGP
-3174 DGKPLFFRVTE
+3174 DGKPLFFRVSE
-3185 MNGGELARFKP
+3185 MNGAELARFKP

-3209 LQLPVFDESPMAGL
+3209 LQLPVFDESPMAEV
-3223 PGKVVAQERA
+3223 PGKTVVTERTGR
-3233 SSLFADAYS
+3233 LFADVYG

-3258 ESYQGILDQ
+3258 ESYQQILDQ
-3267 LAVLHGATGQ
+3267 LATLHGASGQ
-3277 AQVEAALR
+3277 AKVEAALR
-3285 LNKLIDDYQARHEG
+3285 LNNLIDDYLVKHEG

-3308 LQSQLNG
+3308 LQSQLHGN
-3315 GLYRGELASLQAEV
+3315 LYRGELASLQTEV
-3329 TALAKSRPD
+3329 TALAKTRPD
-3338 LAALVIGKAAEE
+3338 LAAIVIGKAAEE
-3350 AKGQHPGLT
+3350 AQGQHPGLT
-3359 QMLLRWA
+3359 QMVLRWA
-3366 AQDPYLAAKGGYQ
+3366 AQDPYLAAKAGYQ
-3379 GQAPA
+3379 GAVPV

-3390 SFHVV
+3390 RFHIA
-3395 LGEQYGEL
+3395 LGEHHGDL
-3403 KRWLADAQSKG
+3403 KKWLTEAQGKG
-3414 LLSKAVLDETG
+3414 LLSRAVLDDTR

-3433 YQELQDMTGDQSAQ
+3433 YQELQDLTGEQSAQ
-3447 MTVYFIKE
+3447 MAVYFIKE

-3461 PGSELSAEMIM
+3461 PGSELSAEHIM
-3472 LDKFADRRYL
+3472 LDKFGDRRYL
-3482 GELESRRLE
+3482 GELESRRIE
-3491 QVESIYHSS
+3491 QIEKIYHSS
-3500 KQTDVAAWDARYA
+3500 KQTDVAAWDARY
-3513 GNALRDLND
+3513 GGDALRTLN
-3522 QVAQESTLA
+3522 AQLDGDSTLA
-3531 GQLARLLENRNGLLI
+3531 GQLARLLDNLNGLLI

-3561 EQMDTLKA
+3561 EQMDALKA

-3589 DRYLAGGDMPPELA
+3589 DRYLAGGEMSPELA
-3603 TMLKTKHLDP
+3603 TMLKSKHLEP

-3620 EKGLRIVALDDGS
+3620 ERGMRIVALDDGS
-3633 TARPAIAGTEHGL
+3633 TARPVIGGTEHGL

-3708 FRLQED
+3708 FHLQAD
-3714 DTSQRVEYGDVA
+3714 DVSQRVEYADVA
-3726 RKWTPLAGL
+3726 RKWTPPAAL
-3735 DGVDQPVRNQ
+3735 DGADQPVRNQ
-3745 QVTQWQRPEVTPGS
+3745 RVEQWQRPEVAPGS
-3759 QGGETRF
+3759 EGGETRF
-3766 DGQIIIQ
+3766 TSQIIIQ

-3779 AAKAAASLAGKHPDK
+3779 AAKAAASLAGKHPDR

-3826 HGRDG
+3826 HGRDADG
-3831 DEQNN
+3831 QNN
-3836 SRLSGYSADELAGRL
+3836 SRLSGYSADELAGHL
-3851 RRLGDRLQEAG
+3851 RRLGDRLQQEAG
-3862 VASKPSYVSLV
+3862 VTTKPSHISLV
-3873 GCSLVSDDQQ
+3873 GCSLVSDDLQ
-3883 TGFASRFIK
+3883 TGFARRFIQ
-3892 ALKNEGISAHISAR
+3892 ALDGEGIRTQVSAR

-3913 LAGRKHT
+3913 QGGRKHT
-3920 RGEEDVWARKVAGNK
+3920 RDEADVWARKVAANK
-3935 VVLTLN
+3935 VVLTLDD
-3941 EAGEPVVHT
+3941 AGEPVVHT
-3950 ELVRGGVA
+3950 ERVRGGVA
-3958 EGDIDLAKVGQGD
+3958 EGDIDLAKVGQGE
-3971 GESRVRG
+3971 GESRARG

-3984 ETFVAPEKQRQSE
+3984 ETFVAPDKQRQPETASSQ
-3997 PAAGKADN
+3997 ADN

-4010 GNIQVNVGDGEFTAL
+4010 GNIQVDVGDGEFTAL
-4025 NWGTSNLGVK
+4025 NWGTTNLGVK

-4075 QLFVGQRNVSFNLG
+4075 QLFVGQRNVSFNQG

-4095 VMLEKSIPTPPMV
+4095 VMLEKSIPTPPLV

-4117 AGALQQIAGDG
+4117 AGALQQIAGD
-4128 SQPNWVASQWE
+4128 SAKPDWVASQWE

-4151 DMAGLDQTSSVK
+4151 DMAGLDQTSSVE

-4168 ALDSDHE
+4168 RLDSDHE

-4199 GGKGEQGPLS
+4199 GGQGEQGPLS
-4209 RADKLRQANEKLA
+4209 RADKLRQANEKLV

-4255 NLGSLFGIL
+4255 NLGSLFGL
-4264 TQEFTSTGQAK
+4264 MTQEFTASGQAK

-4307 DIFGVDYNAR
+4307 DIFGVDYNVR
-4317 GQLVARDGA
+4317 GELVARDGA
-4326 AIDAPA
+4326 AIDAPT

-4354 PAKWLDSLKAGLDL
+4354 PAKWVEQLKAGLDL
-4368 GDDALGDFARTHGLQ
+4368 GEDALSSFARSHGLQ
-4383 EAAPEEAKPGEVTV
+4383 DEAPEEAKSGTVTV
-4397 QQDEGPARAATQP
+4397 QQGNDAKPAALPAAT
-4410 AVAQEKAFGFNAL
+4410 EERAFGFNAL
-4423 SLPNLFATLFNGDKQ
+4423 SLPNLFATLFNRDKQ
-4438 AEIKALASNLKQNLT
+4438 AEVVALASNLKQNLT
-4453 ADLLNMQEQTF
+4453 ADLLNMKEQTF

-4469 SGHLQGD
+4469 SGHLQAD

-4604 FAVTIG
+4604 FTVTIG

-4624 IVFGNHNRLLAE
+4624 MVFGNHNRLLAE

-4668 SQLDGGDGDDL
+4668 SQLDGGAGDDL

-4685 QNRFSGGTGVDSF
+4685 QNQFSGGTGVDSF

-4741 NRHTDGASEQGKF
+4741 NRHTDGTSEQGKF

-4777 GEQQAEGERAY
+4777 GEQQADGERSY
-4788 TALSHHA
+4788 SALSHQA
-4795 VDSLIQAMSSFAPEA
+4795 VDKLIQAMSSFAPEA

-4833 VIQGRARVA
+4833 VIQGKGRVA

>member
-45 KIGSIGATV
+45 KVGSIGATV

-67 AYLKVVDESGNLTVK
+67 AYLKVVDDSGNLTVK
-82 GAAGYADISKSQSG
+82 GAAGYADISKSESG

-107 NIDHQ
+107 NIDHR

-162 AGAANKLDRTWH
+162 AGAANKIDRTWH

-189 GAANIISSQVESGN
+189 GAANIISSQLESGN

-209 GAYNKVFRKGREG
+209 GAYNRVFRKGREG
-222 DVTFNGAGGWN
+222 DVAFNGAGGWN
-233 EISRLRN
+233 EISRLRH
-240 EQDEY
+240 EDDAY

-277 GGYNHISR
+277 GGYNHLSR
-285 KGSGSDSSPFAGAR
+285 KGSGSDSSPFAGAS
-299 ADEIALTT
+299 ADEIVLTT
-307 ATMGGSWINQSQ
+307 ATMGGSWIQKSQ

-374 SLASSQINEQ
+374 SLASRQINEQ

-449 YQDGTKVAVS
+449 YEDGTKVAVS
-459 AVKSRAQANTY
+459 AVKSQAQANTY
-470 VFAKLLGPY
+470 VFAKQLGPY

-490 RETGALKYLSRAWY
+490 RETGALKYLARAWY
-504 KEGDHIAGLAD
+504 KEGNHIASLAD

-553 TREFDSQLLLP
+553 TREFDSQPLLP

-620 AGLANVLVHQGAQGK
+620 AGLANVLVHQGVQGK

-698 GGFNLL
+698 GGANVL
-704 TQAGNGRL
+704 TQAGEGQL
-712 DALSV
+712 DAMLV
-717 GGANVLTKLGAGQLT
+717 GGANVLTKLGTGQLT

-824 VGDGAT
+824 VGDGTT
-830 LGVMGAAG
+830 LGVMGAVG

-862 IGQGDAWALMGGVA
+862 IGHGDAWALMGGVA

-969 KANVYSHIG
+969 KANIYSHIG

-1038 LGVIAKAD
+1038 LGAIAKAD

-1126 LTQVGNGDRY
+1126 LTQVGDGDRY

-1144 VLIKVGD
+1144 VLTKVGD

-1163 LVTQVGD
+1163 LVTRVGD

-1241 TTVGDGLSVTA
+1241 STVGDGLSVTA

-1367 EEGPVKAPQAASL
+1367 EEGPVKTPQAASL
-1380 GDVQTL
+1380 GDVQAL

-1440 NGDFERGAH
+1440 NGDFEQGAH

-1454 GDGIEADFS
+1454 GDGIEADHS
-1463 AATYGLADEGHG
+1463 ASAYGLATEGHG
-1475 QRVSELS
+1475 ARVSELS

-1492 LAGFQAGETVTL
+1492 LAGLKAGETVTL
-1504 DFDFARRA
+1504 NFDFARRA

-1527 RVFASEGDT
+1527 RVFASEGD
-1536 ASWQTKRL
+1536 ADSWQTKQL
-1544 TLTAR
+1544 TLTAKEGR
-1549 AGSNTL
+1549 NSL
-1555 AFRGTGESN
+1555 AFRGTGENN
-1564 GLGYLLDN
+1564 GLGYLIDN

-1583 GQVSAQLAQDGNAA
+1583 GQVSTQLAEDGNAA

-1613 EQEKAQQLAAISGAQ
+1613 EQEKAQQLAAISGTQ

-1691 RLLTDTQEDLEEASG
+1691 RLLTDAQEDMEEASG
-1706 TAGEAI
+1706 RAGEAI
-1712 ADAKTRREQQSQ
+1712 ADAKTRREQQNQ
-1724 QVDAALTQS
+1724 QVEAALAQS

-1745 EALAQGQSR
+1745 EALEQGQSR

-1783 SQAQAAGEQASS
+1783 SQALATGEQASS

-1813 SGDKPSRQDA
+1813 SGDKPSHQGVNN
-1823 HDGQILV
+1823 GQSPM
-1830 AAPRLPQTGELDAPD
+1830 AAPRLPQVGELDVPNAS
-1845 AAGLSTYAAAGAQ
+1845 GLSTDASASAQ
-1858 PSAID
+1858 LSAID

-1889 AGSRVHGTP
+1889 AGMRQPVDRPVSPTP
-1898 AITLPGMVGERESG
+1898 TEVKGEE
-1912 AAVPASHASSRR
+1912 P
-1924 SAELGLSGV
+1924 
-1933 SLAGLGSPVRGPAV
+1933 
-1947 AVPETAGF
+1947 
-1955 AFQLLRREDNGFIDS
+1955 
-1970 TRRQLGKLSTDLP
+1970 
-1983 SERLK
+1983 
-1988 AVREAVVRVQQ
+1988 
-1999 QPSEANL
+1999 
-2006 GLLEQSLSQ
+2006 
-2015 WQARDPKE
+2015 
-2023 FAQRGEQ
+2023 
-2030 VKALR
+2030 
-2035 FEAASLLSHTF
+2035 AAS
-2046 AFRAKAAGVHGLAL
+2046 
-2060 PPEQT
+2060 
-2065 ARFEHQLVFD
+2065 
-2075 GIGRITG
+2075 
-2082 VVGELSASDIARVT
+2082 
-2096 ELGIRPLTD
+2096 
-2105 TNSNAE
+2105 
-2111 RQAPRTEHDS
+2111 
-2121 LIAFAHQLGQFDTPQ
+2121 
-2136 TRQLAA
+2136 AA
-2142 AVKALWLSGEVNGPR
+2142 AKPVQRHEVFTTTAVDLTGLNGPR
-2157 TIALF
+2157 TGSKSVPDF
-2162 ETASKTLGDQPQLQV
+2162 NSHFDTASIGIENELTGLVVALPKNS
-2177 LAQALLADAHKSKAT
+2177 AQKFGYVHDAAGKP
-2192 GQYIDNLFGRRFDS
+2192 LFMLTKDMNQGGYTNPAGITDVKGISQWQTHTIELVTYPS
-2206 EIAHALVT
+2206 EIQD
-2214 SPSQA
+2214 SQA
-2219 AIDTSA
+2219 VEARKDAMLWLAREFTQHISQTNHTKLPDLVSEDGRFTLVISNA
-2225 QLGASLVKE
+2225 NHVIAAGNGASRDGQGQTIGMTPSGQQATMAVSAKAFGTGSSQEIRLLESAPWYHAELKE
-2234 FGDWIQTLQLDE
+2234 LFLSNTANVSLEDA
-2246 ATQSQRIDKK
+2246 ATAQNV
-2256 MAAFAEAIK
+2256 FAY
-2265 KDTRPWFS
+2265 
-2273 RVPSLTDFLAEP
+2273 LTSVYG
-2285 NLANFKQMMT
+2285 K
-2295 RVDNGFDVIKVPFL
+2295 
-2309 AVKMA
+2309 
-2314 THPEL
+2314 
-2319 GMDTADW
+2319 TADLA
-2326 KREGDRFYGSVITK
+2326 REY
-2340 ARSTS
+2340 
-2345 TEIASAKDGLLQVD
+2345 
-2359 LPGRTTSDYGTGL
+2359 GL
-2372 HYQPGGDKYDDFLS
+2372 HINDW
-2386 GRSVADGRILTPGK
+2386 
-2400 ETTFERNALDKGLP
+2400 
-2414 VVTGASGSTNI
+2414 
-2425 MVHLNNYLAAK
+2425 
-2436 EPGYSPNQAYLNTLA
+2436 
-2451 FLVFD
+2451 
-2456 GGHSVNES
+2456 
-2464 LAVYQALQASGD
+2464 
-2476 ARKQVLESYTA
+2476 
-2487 NYRDLVDLAGDAG
+2487 
-2500 KAAVQDALDR
+2500 
-2510 AFGRTLDFYQQ
+2510 
-2521 HAHSAQLAELAALGS
+2521 
-2536 PRKVSAP
+2536 
-2543 VEVVDPASSGKPVS
+2543 DPASEGIAHNAQGLTDPKVKNAWEILPRTKPVAMLALLS
-2557 MENDGS
+2557 SHDKKVVSDQILATLKAAYSPGLAQNIYDYFKVGGEVAGHGINNATTGDSKHPEPAILFEFRQVPNELSQFVPKSESTARVEVKTLDQFDPVSRRTIVAAVNNLVEQSADFDGWYQAYRESQGLPPVKNAKKVAS
-2563 APLDRQ
+2563 ANHKAEWVMANHAEAWSQLTAEHLQDDAAGLQALGDKKSGGDASRVLDIDATPVDRQ
-2569 SLNPLTR
+2569 PLNPLTR

-2628 AERQETQQDGKP
+2628 TERQGTQEDGKP

-2706 GVAPDKILIHGY
+2706 GVAPGKILIHGY

-2835 MGQYAEQIVGDLFS
+2835 MGQYAEQIVGDLFNRS
-2849 RTPPAADA
+2849 QSEAGA

-2864 DGIKR
+2864 EGIKR

-2889 DIRTTR
+2889 DIRTTK

-2910 DGFQPDMSMTQLVD
+2910 DGFQPDMSITQLVD

-3007 AKQLESERQPDLARR
+3007 AKQLESEGQPDLARR

-3034 NNPDRYSVAE
+3034 NNPDRYSAAE
-3044 LDNARKMMG
+3044 LDNARKLVG

-3122 KQSESGRVYG
+3122 KQGESGRVYG

-3185 MNGGELARFKP
+3185 MNGDALARFKP

-3209 LQLPVFDESPMAGL
+3209 LQLPVFDESPMTGL
-3223 PGKVVAQERA
+3223 PGKGVTQERA
-3233 SSLFADAYS
+3233 TSLFADAYS

-3285 LNKLIDDYQARHEG
+3285 LNKLIDDYQTKHEG
-3299 SGRNPALSK
+3299 SGRNPALSQ

-3315 GLYRGELASLQAEV
+3315 GLYRGELASLQADV
-3329 TALAKSRPD
+3329 ATLAKSRPD

-3350 AKGQHPGLT
+3350 ANGKHPGLT
-3359 QMLLRWA
+3359 QMLLRWVS
-3366 AQDPYLAAKGGYQ
+3366 QDPYLAAKGGYQ

-3390 SFHVV
+3390 SFHVA

-3531 GQLARLLENRNGLLI
+3531 GQLSRLLENRNGLLI

-3589 DRYLAGGDMPPELA
+3589 DRYLAGGDMSPELA

-3633 TARPAIAGTEHGL
+3633 TARPTIAGTEHGL

-3714 DTSQRVEYGDVA
+3714 DASQRVEYGDVA
-3726 RKWTPLAGL
+3726 RKWTPVAGL
-3735 DGVDQPVRNQ
+3735 DGADQPVRNQ
-3745 QVTQWQRPEVTPGS
+3745 QVTQWQQPEVTPGR

-3779 AAKAAASLAGKHPDK
+3779 AAKAAASLAGKHPDR

-3851 RRLGDRLQEAG
+3851 RRFGERLQEAG
-3862 VASKPSYVSLV
+3862 VASKPGYVSLV

-3892 ALKNEGISAHISAR
+3892 ALKNEGINAQVSAR

-3941 EAGEPVVHT
+3941 EAGEPVAHT

-3958 EGDIDLAKVGQGD
+3958 EGDIDLANVGRGD
-3971 GESRVRG
+3971 GESRARG

-4010 GNIQVNVGDGEFTAL
+4010 GNIQVNVGDGEFTAI

-4060 KHSVDIA
+4060 KHSLDIA

-4075 QLFVGQRNVSFNLG
+4075 QLFVGQRNVSFNQG

-4128 SQPNWVASQWE
+4128 SQPNWFASQWE
-4139 QWTLAGANKFVA
+4139 QWTLAGADKFVA

-4188 LNKEFNKRISG
+4188 LNKAFNQHVLG
-4199 GGKGEQGPLS
+4199 GGQGEKGPLS

-4240 WNFVFGDNIQAILDT
+4240 WNFVFGDNIQAMLDT

-4317 GQLVARDGA
+4317 GELVARDGA

-4354 PAKWLDSLKAGLDL
+4354 PAKWRDQLKAGLDL
-4368 GDDALGDFARTHGLQ
+4368 GEDALSSFARTHGLQ
-4383 EAAPEEAKPGEVTV
+4383 EAAPEETKPGEVSV
-4397 QQDEGPARAATQP
+4397 QQGEGSAKAAAQP
-4410 AVAQEKAFGFNAL
+4410 AAAQEKAFGFNAL

-4438 AEIKALASNLKQNLT
+4438 AELKTLASNLKQNLT
-4453 ADLLNMQEQTF
+4453 ADLLNMKEQTF

-4618 EGDDFA
+4618 EGDDVA

-4645 GYHATIRGGDGRD
+4645 GYHASIRGGDGRD
-4658 RLIADQVAKF
+4658 RLIADRVAKF

-4685 QNRFSGGTGVDSF
+4685 QNRFRGGTGVDSF
-4698 VFSGAVIENLVQ
+4698 VFSGEVIENLVQ

-4741 NRHTDGASEQGKF
+4741 NRHTDVASEQGKF

-4810 GDMGLLNRLDSQA
+4810 GDMGLINRLDSQA

-4833 VIQGRARVA
+4833 VIQGRAHVA

>member
-24 NDINAFGF
+24 NDIDAYGL
-32 GGVIRAYGGDDTI
+32 GGVIHAYGGDDTI
-45 KIGSIGATV
+45 RVGSIGATV

-67 AYLKVVDESGNLTVK
+67 AYLKVVDDSGNLTVK

-96 NIHFA
+96 NVHFA
-101 GASGGT
+101 GASGAT

-112 GREGDIRYQGAALAN
+112 GRDGDIRYQGAALAN

-153 DRGDLTFSG
+153 DRGDLSYSG

-174 SQYQGSHGNISFHGA
+174 SQYQGSQGNIHFSGA

-203 ISLNGA
+203 VTLNGA

-222 DVTFNGAGGWN
+222 DVNFNGAGGWN
-233 EISRLRN
+233 ELSRLRN

-277 GGYNHISR
+277 GGYNHLSR
-285 KGSGSDSSPFAGAR
+285 KGADSDSSPFAGAR

-319 AVTAIKSTLQPN
+319 AVTAIKSSLQPN

-343 KINRVELSN
+343 KVNRVELSN
-352 EGEQGPLRYLSTS
+352 DGANGALRYHATS
-365 WYKEGDHLA
+365 WYKEGNHLDG
-374 SLASSQINEQ
+374 LAGRQIDAGN
-384 QGFTSTRTDGA
+384 GFVSTQTDGA
-395 YRLTDLVF
+395 YRLSDLVF
-403 ERRQRITLQA
+403 ERRQRIKLEA

-423 INYGGGVSVAAADV
+423 INYGGGVNVAAADV
-437 TLSTAN
+437 TLSSAK
-443 MSGHAI
+443 MSGYAV
-449 YQDGTKVAVS
+449 YQDGTKVDVN

-470 VFAKLLGPY
+470 VFAKQLGPY

-490 RETGALKYLSRAWY
+490 RETGALKYLAKAWY
-504 KEGDHIAGLAD
+504 KEGNHLAGLAD
-515 QVISEQT
+515 KVISEHT
-522 GFSAMGTGG
+522 GFTAMGTGG
-531 YSLSEVHYQLDTVTA
+531 YSLSEVRYQLDTVTA

-553 TREFDSQLLLP
+553 TREFSSQPLLP
-564 RQQGG
+564 RQQSG

-620 AGLANVLVHQGAQGK
+620 AGLANVLVHQGAQGR
-635 MDVYAV
+635 MDVYAA

-676 VMLGGYNTHTQI
+676 VMLGGYNTHTQL
-688 GDGNGLWLAG
+688 GDGRGLWLAG

-704 TQAGNGRL
+704 TQVGNGRL

-738 ANVLTHISQGDEA
+738 ANVLTHVTQDEEA

-764 LTKKGNGKV
+764 LTKKGNGKA
-773 QAILGGGVNVL
+773 QAILGGGANVL
-784 TQIGRGDTQA
+784 TQIGQGDTQA

-814 MLGAGNVLTH
+814 MLGGANVLTH
-824 VGDGAT
+824 VGNGDT

-838 NLFTKVGDGTAI
+838 NLFTKVGDGTTI

-900 VGDGLTVALMLAQGN
+900 IGDGLTVALMLAQGN

-934 VFTHVGLGETFAAML
+934 VFTHVGAGETFAAML
-949 GQANLM
+949 GQANLF

-992 MTKVGDGTTLAALFG
+992 MTKVGNGTTLAALFG
-1007 KANIVTHVGSGL
+1007 KANIVTHVGGGL

-1038 LGVIAKAD
+1038 LGAIAKAD

-1055 GTTAAVL
+1055 GTTAGVL

-1144 VLIKVGD
+1144 VLTKVGD
-1151 GRELAVLQGEAN
+1151 GREVAVLQGEAN
-1163 LVTQVGD
+1163 LVTQVGNGD
-1170 GDSYTGAWGR
+1170 GYTGAWGK
-1180 ANIITKVGDGRQVV
+1180 ANVITKVGDGRQVV

-1206 GDGESYQALL
+1206 GEGNGYQALL
-1216 GKANVV
+1216 GKANIV

-1252 AYGKFNNNIKVGDGT
+1252 AYGKFNNNVKVGDGT
-1267 SINLAWGDYN
+1267 TINLAWGDYN

-1305 DVTAAYARHNVAIKI
+1305 DITAAYARHNVAIKI

-1341 TLFDNIKQTLFGA
+1341 TLFDNIKQTLLGS

-1367 EEGPVKAPQAASL
+1367 EEGPLKAPQAASL
-1380 GDVQTL
+1380 GEVQGL

-1400 LASGLTGQVSQTGER
+1400 LAGSLTGKVSQAGER

-1454 GDGIEADFS
+1454 GAGIEADFS
-1463 AATYGLADEGHG
+1463 AATYGLAADGHG
-1475 QRVSELS
+1475 ARVSELS

-1492 LAGFQAGETVTL
+1492 LAGLKAGETVNLT
-1504 DFDFARRA
+1504 FDFARRA

-1527 RVFASEGDT
+1527 RVFASEGD
-1536 ASWQTKRL
+1536 ASSWQSKAL

-1549 AGSNTL
+1549 EGRNTL
-1555 AFRGTGESN
+1555 AFRGIGESN

-1572 VVATAAGKAEI
+1572 VVATASGKAEI
-1583 GQVSAQLAQDGNAA
+1583 GQVSAQLEQDDNAA
-1597 QAQADRASAD
+1597 RARGDQASAD

-1613 EQEKAQQLAAISGAQ
+1613 EQEKGQQLAAIAGTQ

-1633 TDEGK
+1633 TDQHK
-1638 LAENGQDQ
+1638 LAQNGQDQ
-1646 RGVIEAEARDM
+1646 RAAIEAESREM
-1657 TAQLDTLARQFEQLK
+1657 TAQLDTLARRFEQVRASD
-1672 QPEAATIP
+1672 AASEP
-1680 SGQHWRNGFAD
+1680 SGQHWRTGFAD
-1691 RLLTDTQEDLEEASG
+1691 RLLSTVQEDLDDAGNTAGTAIEEARSRHEAQHQQLD
-1706 TAGEAI
+1706 TAL
-1712 ADAKTRREQQSQ
+1712 AK
-1724 QVDAALTQS
+1724 S
-1733 KSGQQRSEQLQG
+1733 KTGQQRSEQLQG
-1745 EALAQGQSR
+1745 DAEAAGQHR
-1754 TEQAEQ
+1754 AAQAEQ
-1760 RRLDALT
+1760 RRLDAL
-1767 READARQRQQE
+1767 ARQGEAASRQQQ
-1778 GESSA
+1778 GEANA
-1783 SQAQAAGEQASS
+1783 SQAQLAGEQAAS
-1795 QASQQATQ
+1795 QAGLQANQ
-1803 ARQNAASLKQ
+1803 AKQNAASLKQ
-1813 SGDKPSRQDA
+1813 SGDKPNRQGA
-1823 HDGQILV
+1823 QPGQPS
-1830 AAPRLPQTGELDAPD
+1830 ATAQPLPQTGELDVPAVGTLSAPD
-1845 AAGLSTYAAAGAQ
+1845 EVP

-1863 AANGLSEQ
+1863 TATGLSEQ

-1889 AGSRVHGTP
+1889 AGSRQPVAPTP
-1898 AITLPGMVGERESG
+1898 TPTSTPSQVQQEVQATATATKPAQQHEVLAK
-1912 AAVPASHASSRR
+1912 AAVD
-1924 SAELGLSGV
+1924 LTGLHGPRP
-1933 SLAGLGSPVRGPAV
+1933 GSK
-1947 AVPETAGF
+1947 AVPEFSSHFDGSSIGIENELTGLVVALPKNSAQKFGYVHDAAGNPLF
-1955 AFQLLRREDNGFIDS
+1955 MLTKDMNQGGYTNPAGISDVKGINQWQTHTIELV
-1970 TRRQLGKLSTDLP
+1970 TYP
-1983 SERLK
+1983 SEMQDQQAVEARKEAMLWLAREFTQHISQTNHTRLSDLVSEDGRFTLVISNANHVIAAGNGAARDGQGQTIGMTPSGQQATVAVSAK
-1988 AVREAVVRVQQ
+1988 AFGSGSSQEIR
-1999 QPSEANL
+1999 
-2006 GLLEQSLSQ
+2006 LLE
-2015 WQARDPKE
+2015 
-2023 FAQRGEQ
+2023 
-2030 VKALR
+2030 
-2035 FEAASLLSHTF
+2035 
-2046 AFRAKAAGVHGLAL
+2046 
-2060 PPEQT
+2060 
-2065 ARFEHQLVFD
+2065 
-2075 GIGRITG
+2075 
-2082 VVGELSASDIARVT
+2082 SAS
-2096 ELGIRPLTD
+2096 
-2105 TNSNAE
+2105 
-2111 RQAPRTEHDS
+2111 
-2121 LIAFAHQLGQFDTPQ
+2121 
-2136 TRQLAA
+2136 
-2142 AVKALWLSGEVNGPR
+2142 W
-2157 TIALF
+2157 
-2162 ETASKTLGDQPQLQV
+2162 
-2177 LAQALLADAHKSKAT
+2177 
-2192 GQYIDNLFGRRFDS
+2192 Y
-2206 EIAHALVT
+2206 
-2214 SPSQA
+2214 
-2219 AIDTSA
+2219 
-2225 QLGASLVKE
+2225 
-2234 FGDWIQTLQLDE
+2234 
-2246 ATQSQRIDKK
+2246 
-2256 MAAFAEAIK
+2256 
-2265 KDTRPWFS
+2265 
-2273 RVPSLTDFLAEP
+2273 
-2285 NLANFKQMMT
+2285 
-2295 RVDNGFDVIKVPFL
+2295 
-2309 AVKMA
+2309 
-2314 THPEL
+2314 HPEL
-2319 GMDTADW
+2319 KDLLLSNTANVQWEDAATAQNVFAYLTSIYGKTADLA
-2326 KREGDRFYGSVITK
+2326 REYGIHINDWDPLAEGITPNAQGLTDPKVKNAWEILPRTKPVAMLALLSAHDRKLVSEQILATLKSAYSPALAQNIYDYFKFGGEVAGHGINNATTGDSKHPEPAILFEFRQVPNELSQFVPKSEST
-2340 ARSTS
+2340 ARVEVKTLDQFDPVSRRTIVAAVNNLVEQS
-2345 TEIASAKDGLLQVD
+2345 ADFDSWYQAYRERQGLPPVKNAKKVASANHKAEWVMANHAEAWSQLTAEHQAEVTSGLQ
-2359 LPGRTTSDYGTGL
+2359 
-2372 HYQPGGDKYDDFLS
+2372 
-2386 GRSVADGRILTPGK
+2386 
-2400 ETTFERNALDKGLP
+2400 AL
-2414 VVTGASGSTNI
+2414 
-2425 MVHLNNYLAAK
+2425 
-2436 EPGYSPNQAYLNTLA
+2436 
-2451 FLVFD
+2451 
-2456 GGHSVNES
+2456 GGHKP
-2464 LAVYQALQASGD
+2464 GD
-2476 ARKQVLESYTA
+2476 QSPGVA
-2487 NYRDLVDLAGDAG
+2487 NAD
-2500 KAAVQDALDR
+2500 
-2510 AFGRTLDFYQQ
+2510 T
-2521 HAHSAQLAELAALGS
+2521 
-2536 PRKVSAP
+2536 
-2543 VEVVDPASSGKPVS
+2543 
-2557 MENDGS
+2557 
-2563 APLDRQ
+2563 APLDKQ
-2569 SLNPLTR
+2569 PLNPLTR

-2588 RRQVGD
+2588 RRQLGD

-2607 EAAQVTLQGDAG
+2607 EAEQVTLQGDAG

-2628 AERQETQQDGKP
+2628 VERPGTPQDGKP

-2666 QGIDM
+2666 QGVDM
-2671 LAVNLRGYGASDGGP
+2671 LAVNLRGYGTSDGGP

-2706 GVAPDKILIHGY
+2706 GVAPGKILIHGY

-2740 ALLLDRPMP
+2740 GLLLDRPMP

-2769 LAKAVNGRFSVEKNL
+2769 IAKAINGRFSVEKNL

-2835 MGQYAEQIVGDLFS
+2835 MSQYAEQIVGDLFN
-2849 RTPPAADA
+2849 RTPPAADI

-2864 DGIKR
+2864 EAIRR

-2884 NGVAK
+2884 NGATR
-2889 DIRTTR
+2889 DIRTTK
-2895 AFLAGYQQGLAGKVV
+2895 AFLAGYQQGLAGKVIE
-2910 DGFQPDMSMTQLVD
+2910 GFQPDMSMTQLVD
-2924 LFTQPTLTPQQQ
+2924 LFVQPSLTPQQQ

-2946 ALKSTIKPKVEQFNR
+2946 ALKSTIKPRIEQSNR

-2970 GADPL
+2970 GTDPH

-3007 AKQLESERQPDLARR
+3007 AKQLESEGQPDLARR

-3034 NNPDRYSVAE
+3034 NNPDRYSATE
-3044 LDNARKMMG
+3044 LDNARKLVG
-3053 SLAEIHNNT
+3053 SLAEIHTNT
-3062 PASYNYDSLRSIKYD
+3062 PAAYNYDSLRSIKYD
-3077 IVKDK
+3077 IVKEK
-3082 WEGKSAISLDSVLG
+3082 WEGKNAISLDTVLT
-3096 KLTAKGNAAPV
+3096 KLTAKSSDAPV
-3107 LLELDAPGHAMAAWS
+3107 LMELDAPGHAMAAWA
-3122 KQSESGRVYG
+3122 KQGESGRIYG
-3132 FYDPNVG
+3132 FYDPNAG

-3164 ANGYHLTPGA
+3164 ANGYHLKPGP
-3174 DGKPLFFRVTE
+3174 DGKPLFFRVSE
-3185 MNGGELARFKP
+3185 MNGAELARFKP

-3209 LQLPVFDESPMAGL
+3209 LQLPVFDESPMAEV
-3223 PGKVVAQERA
+3223 PDKTVVTERTA
-3233 SSLFADAYS
+3233 KLFADVYS

-3258 ESYQGILDQ
+3258 ESYQQILDQ
-3267 LAVLHGATGQ
+3267 LATLHGASGQ
-3277 AQVEAALR
+3277 AKIEAALR
-3285 LNKLIDDYQARHEG
+3285 LNNLIDDYLVKHEG

-3308 LQSQLNG
+3308 LQSQLHGN
-3315 GLYRGELASLQAEV
+3315 LYHGELASLQTEV
-3329 TALAKSRPD
+3329 TALAKTRPD
-3338 LAALVIGKAAEE
+3338 LAAIVIGKAAEE
-3350 AKGQHPGLT
+3350 AQGQHPGLT
-3359 QMLLRWA
+3359 QMVLRWA
-3366 AQDPYLAAKGGYQ
+3366 AQDPYLAVKAGYQ
-3379 GQAPA
+3379 GAVPA

-3390 SFHVV
+3390 RFHIA
-3395 LGEQYGEL
+3395 LGEHHGDL
-3403 KRWLADAQSKG
+3403 KMWLTEAQGKG
-3414 LLSKAVLDETG
+3414 LLSRAVLDDTR

-3433 YQELQDMTGDQSAQ
+3433 YQELQDMTGEQSAQ
-3447 MTVYFIKE
+3447 MAVYFIKE

-3461 PGSELSAEMIM
+3461 PGSELSAEHIM
-3472 LDKFADRRYL
+3472 LDKFGDRRYL
-3482 GELESRRLE
+3482 GELESRRIE
-3491 QVESIYHSS
+3491 QIENIYHSS
-3500 KQTDVAAWDARYA
+3500 KQTDVAAWDARY
-3513 GNALRDLND
+3513 GGDALRTLN
-3522 QVAQESTLA
+3522 AQLDGDSTLA
-3531 GQLARLLENRNGLLI
+3531 GQLARLLDNRNGLLI

-3575 GLEHLRGELAQPLI
+3575 GLEHLRGELTQPLI
-3589 DRYLAGGDMPPELA
+3589 DRYLAGGEMSPELA
-3603 TMLKTKHLDP
+3603 TMLKSKHLEP

-3620 EKGLRIVALDDGS
+3620 ERGMRIVALDDGS
-3633 TARPAIAGTEHGL
+3633 TARPVIGGTEHGL

-3708 FRLQED
+3708 FHLQGD
-3714 DTSQRVEYGDVA
+3714 DVSQRVEYADVG
-3726 RKWTPLAGL
+3726 RKWTPPAAL
-3735 DGVDQPVRNQ
+3735 DGADQPVRNQ
-3745 QVTQWQRPEVTPGS
+3745 RVEQWQQPEVVPGS
-3759 QGGETRF
+3759 EGGETRF
-3766 DGQIIIQ
+3766 TSQVIIQ

-3779 AAKAAASLAGKHPDK
+3779 AAKAAASLAGKHPDR

-3826 HGRDG
+3826 HGRDADG
-3831 DEQNN
+3831 QNN
-3836 SRLSGYSADELAGRL
+3836 SRLSGYSADELAGHL
-3851 RRLGDRLQEAG
+3851 RRLGDRLQQEAG
-3862 VASKPSYVSLV
+3862 VTTKPSHISLV
-3873 GCSLVSDDQQ
+3873 GCSLVSDDLQ
-3883 TGFASRFIK
+3883 TGFARRFIQ
-3892 ALKNEGISAHISAR
+3892 ALDGEGIRTQVSAR

-3913 LAGRKHT
+3913 QGGRKHT
-3920 RGEEDVWARKVAGNK
+3920 RDEADVWARKVAANK
-3935 VVLTLN
+3935 VVLTLDD
-3941 EAGEPVVHT
+3941 AGEPVVHN
-3950 ELVRGGVA
+3950 ERVRGGVA
-3958 EGDIDLAKVGQGD
+3958 EGDIVLAKVGE
-3971 GESRVRG
+3971 GESRARG

-3984 ETFVAPEKQRQSE
+3984 ETFVAPDKQRQPETASSQ
-3997 PAAGKADN
+3997 ADN

-4025 NWGTSNLGVK
+4025 NWGTTNLGVK

-4095 VMLEKSIPTPPMV
+4095 VMLEKSIPTPPLV

-4128 SQPNWVASQWE
+4128 AKPDWVASQWD

-4151 DMAGLDQTSSVK
+4151 DMAGLDQTSSVE

-4168 ALDSDHE
+4168 RLDSDHE

-4199 GGKGEQGPLS
+4199 GGQGEQGPLS
-4209 RADKLRQANEKLA
+4209 RADKLRQANEKLV

-4255 NLGSLFGIL
+4255 NLGSLFGL
-4264 TQEFTSTGQAK
+4264 MTQEFTASGQAK

-4340 IAEFGGDQLKSLTD
+4340 IAEFGGEQLKSLTD
-4354 PAKWLDSLKAGLDL
+4354 PAKWLDQLKAGLDL
-4368 GDDALGDFARTHGLQ
+4368 GEDALSSFARSHGLQ
-4383 EAAPEEAKPGEVTV
+4383 DEAPEEAKSGTVTV
-4397 QQDEGPARAATQP
+4397 QQGNDAKPAALPAAT
-4410 AVAQEKAFGFNAL
+4410 EERAFGFNAL
-4423 SLPNLFATLFNGDKQ
+4423 SLPNLFATLFNRDKQ
-4438 AEIKALASNLKQNLT
+4438 AEVVALTSNLKQNLT
-4453 ADLLNMQEQTF
+4453 ADLLNMKEQTF

-4604 FAVTIG
+4604 FTVTIG

-4624 IVFGNHNRLLAE
+4624 MVFGNHNRLLAE

-4645 GYHATIRGGDGRD
+4645 GYHATIRGGDGQD

-4668 SQLDGGDGDDL
+4668 SQLDGGAGDDL

-4685 QNRFSGGTGVDSF
+4685 QNQFSGGTGVDSF

-4741 NRHTDGASEQGKF
+4741 NRHTDGTSEQGKF

-4777 GEQQAEGERAY
+4777 GEQQADGERSY
-4788 TALSHHA
+4788 SALSHQA
-4795 VDSLIQAMSSFAPEA
+4795 VDKLIQAMSSFAPEA

-4833 VIQGRARVA
+4833 VIQGKGRVA

>member
-24 NDINAFGF
+24 NDIDAYGF

-45 KIGSIGATV
+45 RVGSIGATV

-67 AYLKVVDESGNLTVK
+67 AYLKVVDDSGNLTVK

-96 NIHFA
+96 NVHFA
-101 GASGGT
+101 GASGAT

-112 GREGDIRYQGAALAN
+112 GRDGDIRYQGAALAN

-153 DRGDLTFSG
+153 DRGDLSYSG

-174 SQYQGSHGNISFHGA
+174 SQYQGSQGSIHFSGA
-189 GAANIISSQVESGN
+189 GAANIISSLVESGN
-203 ISLNGA
+203 ITLNGA

-222 DVTFNGAGGWN
+222 DISFNGAGGWN
-233 EISRLRN
+233 ELSRLRN

-245 LQTRGDIRFNG
+245 LQTRGDIHFNG

-277 GGYNHISR
+277 GGYNHLSR
-285 KGSGSDSSPFAGAR
+285 KGADSDSSPFAGAR

-319 AVTAIKSTLQPN
+319 AVTAIKSSLQPN

-352 EGEQGPLRYLSTS
+352 DGASGALRYHATS
-365 WYKEGDHLA
+365 WYKEGNQLDGLA
-374 SLASSQINEQ
+374 GRQIDEHN
-384 QGFTSTRTDGA
+384 GFISTQTDGA
-395 YRLTDLVF
+395 YRLSDLVF
-403 ERRQRITLQA
+403 ERRQRIKLEA

-423 INYGGGVSVAAADV
+423 INYGGGVNVAAADV
-437 TLSTAN
+437 TLSSAK
-443 MSGHAI
+443 MSGYAI
-449 YQDGTKVAVS
+449 FEDGTKVDVS
-459 AVKSRAQANTY
+459 ALKSRVQANTY
-470 VFAKLLGPY
+470 VFAKQLGPY

-490 RETGALKYLSRAWY
+490 RETGALKYLAKAWY
-504 KEGDHIAGLAD
+504 KEGNHLAGLAD
-515 QVISEQT
+515 QVISEHT
-522 GFSAMGTGG
+522 GFTAMGTGG

-553 TREFDSQLLLP
+553 TREFSSQLLLP
-564 RQQGG
+564 RQQSG

-620 AGLANVLVHQGAQGK
+620 AGLANVLVHQGAQGR
-635 MDVYAV
+635 MDVYAA

-676 VMLGGYNTHTQI
+676 VMLGGYNTHTQL
-688 GDGNGLWLAG
+688 GDGQGLWLAG

-704 TQAGNGRL
+704 TQVGNGRL

-717 GGANVLTKLGAGQLT
+717 GGANVLTKFGAGQLT

-738 ANVLTHISQGDEA
+738 ANVLTHVTQGNEA

-773 QAILGGGVNVL
+773 QAILGGGANVL
-784 TQIGRGDTQA
+784 TQIGQGDTQA

-814 MLGAGNVLTH
+814 MLGGANVLTH
-824 VGDGAT
+824 VGNGDT

-900 VGDGLTVALMLAQGN
+900 IGDGLTVALMLAQGN

-934 VFTHVGLGETFAAML
+934 VFTHVGAGETFAAML
-949 GQANLM
+949 GQANLF

-992 MTKVGDGTTLAALFG
+992 MTKVGNGTTLAALFG

-1038 LGVIAKAD
+1038 LGAIAKAD

-1055 GTTAAVL
+1055 GTTAGVL

-1144 VLIKVGD
+1144 VLTKVGD
-1151 GRELAVLQGEAN
+1151 GREVAVLQGEAN
-1163 LVTQVGD
+1163 LVTQVGNGD
-1170 GDSYTGAWGR
+1170 GYTGAWGK
-1180 ANIITKVGDGRQVV
+1180 ANVITKVGDGRQVV

-1206 GDGESYQALL
+1206 GDGEGYQALL
-1216 GKANVV
+1216 GKANIV

-1252 AYGKFNNNIKVGDGT
+1252 AYGKFNNNVKVGDGT
-1267 SINLAWGDYN
+1267 TVNLAWGDYN
-1277 LNTKVGDGLNVAVMK
+1277 LNTKVGNGLNVAVMK

-1305 DVTAAYARHNVAIKI
+1305 DITAAYARHNVAIKI

-1341 TLFDNIKQTLFGA
+1341 TLFDNIKQTLLGS

-1367 EEGPVKAPQAASL
+1367 EHGPIKTPQAASL
-1380 GDVQTL
+1380 GEVQGL

-1393 IGEVKSS
+1393 ISEVKSS
-1400 LASGLTGQVSQTGER
+1400 LAGSLTGKVSQAGER

-1440 NGDFERGAH
+1440 NGDFEQGAH

-1454 GDGIEADFS
+1454 GAGIEADFS
-1463 AATYGLADEGHG
+1463 AATYGLATDGHG
-1475 QRVSELS
+1475 ARVSELS

-1492 LAGFQAGETVTL
+1492 LAGLKAGETVNLT
-1504 DFDFARRA
+1504 FDFARRA

-1527 RVFASEGDT
+1527 RVFASEGD
-1536 ASWQTKRL
+1536 ASSWQSKAL

-1549 AGSNTL
+1549 EGANTL
-1555 AFRGTGESN
+1555 AFRGTGENN

-1583 GQVSAQLAQDGNAA
+1583 GQVSAQLAQDDSAA
-1597 QAQADRASAD
+1597 RARGDQASAD

-1613 EQEKAQQLAAISGAQ
+1613 EQEKAQQLAAIAGSQ
-1628 AQLEA
+1628 SQLEA
-1633 TDEGK
+1633 TDQQK
-1638 LAENGQDQ
+1638 LAENGQQQ
-1646 RGVIEAEARDM
+1646 RAAIEAEARDM
-1657 TAQLDTLARQFEQLK
+1657 TAQLDTLARQFDQVRS
-1672 QPEAATIP
+1672 PDAASEP
-1680 SGQHWRNGFAD
+1680 SGQHWRTGFAD
-1691 RLLTDTQEDLEEASG
+1691 HLLSTVQEDLDDAGSTAG
-1706 TAGEAI
+1706 TAIEDARLRHEA
-1712 ADAKTRREQQSQ
+1712 QHQ
-1724 QVDAALTQS
+1724 QVDSALAKS
-1733 KSGQQRSEQLQG
+1733 KTGQQRSEQLQG
-1745 EALAQGQSR
+1745 DAEAAGQQR
-1754 TEQAEQ
+1754 AAQAEQ
-1760 RRLDALT
+1760 RRLDAL
-1767 READARQRQQE
+1767 ARQGEAASRQQQ
-1778 GESSA
+1778 GEASA
-1783 SQAQAAGEQASS
+1783 SQAQLAGEQAAS
-1795 QASQQATQ
+1795 QAGLQANQ
-1803 ARQNAASLKQ
+1803 AKQNAASLKQ
-1813 SGDKPSRQDA
+1813 SGDKPNRQGA
-1823 HDGQILV
+1823 QPGQPS
-1830 AAPRLPQTGELDAPD
+1830 ATAQPLPQAGELDVPAVGTVSAPD
-1845 AAGLSTYAAAGAQ
+1845 EVQ

-1863 AANGLSEQ
+1863 TATGLSEQ

-1889 AGSRVHGTP
+1889 AGSRQPATP
-1898 AITLPGMVGERESG
+1898 PVAPTSTPTPTPSLVQEEAQATATASKPVQQHEVLAT
-1912 AAVPASHASSRR
+1912 AAVN
-1924 SAELGLSGV
+1924 LTGLHGPRT
-1933 SLAGLGSPVRGPAV
+1933 GSK
-1947 AVPETAGF
+1947 AVPEFSSHFNGSSIGIENELTGLVVALPKNSAQKFGYVHDAAGNPLF
-1955 AFQLLRREDNGFIDS
+1955 MLTKDMNQGGYTNPAGISDVKGI
-1970 TRRQLGKLSTDLP
+1970 
-1983 SERLK
+1983 
-1988 AVREAVVRVQQ
+1988 
-1999 QPSEANL
+1999 
-2006 GLLEQSLSQ
+2006 SQ
-2015 WQARDPKE
+2015 WQTHTIELVTYPSEMQDQQAVEARKEAMLWLAREFTQHISQTNHTRLSDLVSEDGRFTLVISNANHVIAAGNGAARDGQGQTIGMTPSGQQ
-2023 FAQRGEQ
+2023 AT
-2030 VKALR
+2030 VAV
-2035 FEAASLLSHTF
+2035 S
-2046 AFRAKAAGVHGLAL
+2046 AKAFG
-2060 PPEQT
+2060 
-2065 ARFEHQLVFD
+2065 
-2075 GIGRITG
+2075 TG
-2082 VVGELSASDIARVT
+2082 SSQEIRLLESA
-2096 ELGIRPLTD
+2096 
-2105 TNSNAE
+2105 
-2111 RQAPRTEHDS
+2111 
-2121 LIAFAHQLGQFDTPQ
+2121 
-2136 TRQLAA
+2136 
-2142 AVKALWLSGEVNGPR
+2142 
-2157 TIALF
+2157 
-2162 ETASKTLGDQPQLQV
+2162 
-2177 LAQALLADAHKSKAT
+2177 
-2192 GQYIDNLFGRRFDS
+2192 
-2206 EIAHALVT
+2206 
-2214 SPSQA
+2214 
-2219 AIDTSA
+2219 
-2225 QLGASLVKE
+2225 
-2234 FGDWIQTLQLDE
+2234 
-2246 ATQSQRIDKK
+2246 
-2256 MAAFAEAIK
+2256 
-2265 KDTRPWFS
+2265 PWY
-2273 RVPSLTDFLAEP
+2273 
-2285 NLANFKQMMT
+2285 
-2295 RVDNGFDVIKVPFL
+2295 
-2309 AVKMA
+2309 
-2314 THPEL
+2314 HPEL
-2319 GMDTADW
+2319 KELLLSNTANVQWEDAATAQNVFAYLTSIYGKTADLA
-2326 KREGDRFYGSVITK
+2326 REYGIHINDWDPLAEGITPNAQGLTDPKVKNAWEILPRTKPVAMLALLSAHDRKLVSEQILATLKSAYSPALAQNIYDYFKFGGEVAGHGINNATTGDGKHPEPAILFEFRQVPNELSQFVPKSEST
-2340 ARSTS
+2340 ARVEVKTLDQFDPVSRRTIVAAVNNLVEQS
-2345 TEIASAKDGLLQVD
+2345 ADFDSWYQAYRESQGLPPVKNAKKVASANHKAEWVMANHAEAWSQLTAEHQAEDANGLQ
-2359 LPGRTTSDYGTGL
+2359 
-2372 HYQPGGDKYDDFLS
+2372 
-2386 GRSVADGRILTPGK
+2386 
-2400 ETTFERNALDKGLP
+2400 
-2414 VVTGASGSTNI
+2414 
-2425 MVHLNNYLAAK
+2425 
-2436 EPGYSPNQAYLNTLA
+2436 
-2451 FLVFD
+2451 
-2456 GGHSVNES
+2456 
-2464 LAVYQALQASGD
+2464 
-2476 ARKQVLESYTA
+2476 
-2487 NYRDLVDLAGDAG
+2487 
-2500 KAAVQDALDR
+2500 
-2510 AFGRTLDFYQQ
+2510 
-2521 HAHSAQLAELAALGS
+2521 ALGS
-2536 PRKVSAP
+2536 H
-2543 VEVVDPASSGKPVS
+2543 KPGDQS
-2557 MENDGS
+2557 PGAADADT
-2563 APLDRQ
+2563 APLDKQ
-2569 SLNPLTR
+2569 PLNPLTR

-2594 ITRQLLDHAVSKG
+2594 ITRQLLDHAVSQG
-2607 EAAQVTLQGDAG
+2607 EAEQVTLQGDAG

-2628 AERQETQQDGKP
+2628 AERPGTSQDGKP

-2706 GVAPDKILIHGY
+2706 GVAPGKILIHGY
-2718 SMGGPIAADLARY
+2718 SMGGPIAADLTRY

-2740 ALLLDRPMP
+2740 GLLLDRPMP
-2749 SMSKAITAHELPNP
+2749 SMSKAIKAHELPNP

-2769 LAKAVNGRFSVEKNL
+2769 IAKAINGRFSVEKNL

-2835 MGQYAEQIVGDLFS
+2835 MGQYAEQIVGDLFN
-2849 RTPPAADA
+2849 RTPPAADI

-2864 DGIKR
+2864 EAIRR
-2869 DLKRYQEALAPQVGS
+2869 DLKRYQEALTPQVGS
-2884 NGVAK
+2884 NGATR
-2889 DIRTTR
+2889 DIRTTK

-2910 DGFQPDMSMTQLVD
+2910 EGFQSDMSMTQLVD
-2924 LFTQPTLTPQQQ
+2924 LFVQPTLTPQQQ

-2946 ALKSTIKPKVEQFNR
+2946 ALKSTIKPRIEQSNR

-2970 GADPL
+2970 GTDPY

-3007 AKQLESERQPDLARR
+3007 AKQLESEGQPDLARR

-3034 NNPDRYSVAE
+3034 NNPDRYSATE
-3044 LDNARKMMG
+3044 LDNARKLVG
-3053 SLAEIHNNT
+3053 SLAEIHTNT
-3062 PASYNYDSLRSIKYD
+3062 PAAYNYDSLRSIKYD
-3077 IVKDK
+3077 IVKEK
-3082 WEGKSAISLDSVLG
+3082 WEGKNAISLDTVLT
-3096 KLTAKGNAAPV
+3096 KLTAKGSDAPV
-3107 LLELDAPGHAMAAWS
+3107 LLELDAPGHAMAAWA
-3122 KQSESGRVYG
+3122 KQGEAGRIYG
-3132 FYDPNVG
+3132 FYDPNAG

-3164 ANGYHLTPGA
+3164 ANGYHLKPGP
-3174 DGKPLFFRVTE
+3174 DGKPLFFRVSE
-3185 MNGGELARFKP
+3185 MNGAELARFKP

-3209 LQLPVFDESPMAGL
+3209 LQLPVFDESPMAEL
-3223 PGKVVAQERA
+3223 PGKTGVTERTA
-3233 SSLFADAYS
+3233 RLFADVYS

-3258 ESYQGILDQ
+3258 ESYQQILDQ
-3267 LAVLHGATGQ
+3267 LATLHGASGQ
-3277 AQVEAALR
+3277 AKVEAALR
-3285 LNKLIDDYQARHEG
+3285 LNNLIDDYLVKHEG

-3308 LQSQLNG
+3308 LQSQLHGN
-3315 GLYRGELASLQAEV
+3315 LYRGELASLQAEV
-3329 TALAKSRPD
+3329 TALAKTRPD
-3338 LAALVIGKAAEE
+3338 LAAIVIGKATEE
-3350 AKGQHPGLT
+3350 AQGQHPGLT
-3359 QMLLRWA
+3359 QMVLRWA
-3366 AQDPYLAAKGGYQ
+3366 AQDPYLAAKAGYQ
-3379 GQAPA
+3379 GAVPA
-3384 DLPFDA
+3384 DLPFEA
-3390 SFHVV
+3390 RFHVV
-3395 LGEQYGEL
+3395 LGEQHDNLKKWLSEAQGE
-3403 KRWLADAQSKG
+3403 G
-3414 LLSKAVLDETG
+3414 LLSRAVLDDTS

-3433 YQELQDMTGDQSAQ
+3433 YQELQDMTGEQSAQ
-3447 MTVYFIKE
+3447 MAVYFIKE

-3461 PGSELSAEMIM
+3461 PGSELSAELIM
-3472 LDKFADRRYL
+3472 LDKFGDRRYL
-3482 GELESRRLE
+3482 GELESRRIA
-3491 QVESIYHSS
+3491 QVENIYHSS
-3500 KQTDVAAWDARYA
+3500 KQTDVAAWDARY
-3513 GNALRDLND
+3513 GGDALRTLNNQLD
-3522 QVAQESTLA
+3522 GESTLA
-3531 GQLARLLENRNGLLI
+3531 GQLSRLLDNRNGLLI

-3561 EQMDTLKA
+3561 EQMDALKT

-3575 GLEHLRGELAQPLI
+3575 ALEHLRSELAQPLI
-3589 DRYLAGGDMPPELA
+3589 DRYLAGGEMSPELA
-3603 TMLKTKHLDP
+3603 TMLKGKHLEP

-3620 EKGLRIVALDDGS
+3620 ERGMRIVALDDGS

-3646 MYRAGAANNVAVDVL
+3646 MYRAGAANNVAVEVL
-3661 GKLPAGEKFVA
+3661 GKLPVGEKFVA

-3708 FRLQED
+3708 FHLQAD
-3714 DTSQRVEYGDVA
+3714 DVSQRVEYADVG
-3726 RKWTPLAGL
+3726 RKWTPVTAL
-3735 DGVDQPVRNQ
+3735 DGEGQPVRNQ
-3745 QVTQWQRPEVTPGS
+3745 RVNQWQQPEVTPGN

-3766 DGQIIIQ
+3766 TSQIIIQ

-3779 AAKAAASLAGKHPDK
+3779 AAKAAASLAGKHPDH
-3794 SLVVQLDADGNY
+3794 SVVVQLDADGNY

-3826 HGRDG
+3826 HGRDEDG
-3831 DEQNN
+3831 QNN

-3851 RRLGDRLQEAG
+3851 RRLGDRLQQEAG
-3862 VASKPSYVSLV
+3862 VATKPSHVSLV
-3873 GCSLVSDDQQ
+3873 GCSLVSDDLQA
-3883 TGFASRFIK
+3883 GFARRFIQ
-3892 ALKNEGISAHISAR
+3892 ALDNEGIRTQVSAR

-3913 LAGRKHT
+3913 QGGRKHT
-3920 RGEEDVWARKVAGNK
+3920 RGEADVWARKVAANK

-3941 EAGEPVVHT
+3941 DAGEPVVYN
-3950 ELVRGGVA
+3950 ERVRGGVA
-3958 EGDIDLAKVGQGD
+3958 EGDIDLAKVGQSE
-3971 GESRVRG
+3971 GESRARG

-3984 ETFVAPEKQRQSE
+3984 ETFVAPEKQRQPETASSQTSS
-3997 PAAGKADN
+3997 

-4010 GNIQVNVGDGEFTAL
+4010 GNVQVNVGDGEFTAL
-4025 NWGTSNLGVK
+4025 NWGTTNLGVK

-4060 KHSVDIA
+4060 KHSIDIA

-4095 VMLEKSIPTPPMV
+4095 VMLEKSIPTPPLV
-4108 NPFGGAARI
+4108 NPFDGAARI

-4128 SQPNWVASQWE
+4128 AKPDWVASQWD

-4151 DMAGLDQTSSVK
+4151 DMAGLDQTSSVE

-4168 ALDSDHE
+4168 TLDSGNE

-4199 GGKGEQGPLS
+4199 GGQGAQGPLD
-4209 RADKLRQANEKLA
+4209 RAGKLRQANEKLV

-4255 NLGSLFGIL
+4255 NLGSLFGL
-4264 TQEFTSTGQAK
+4264 MTQEFTASGQAK

-4354 PAKWLDSLKAGLDL
+4354 PAKWLDQLKAGLDL
-4368 GDDALGDFARTHGLQ
+4368 GEDALSSFARTHGLQ
-4383 EAAPEEAKPGEVTV
+4383 DEAPEEAKSGTVTV
-4397 QQDEGPARAATQP
+4397 QQGNEGKPAALPAAT
-4410 AVAQEKAFGFNAL
+4410 EERAFGFNAL
-4423 SLPNLFATLFNGDKQ
+4423 SLPNLFATLFNRDKQ
-4438 AEIKALASNLKQNLT
+4438 AEVVALAKNLKQNLT
-4453 ADLLNMQEQTF
+4453 ADLLNMKEQTF

-4604 FAVTIG
+4604 FTVTIG

-4624 IVFGNHNRLLAE
+4624 MVFGNHNRLLAE

-4668 SQLDGGDGDDL
+4668 SQLDGGAGDDL

-4685 QNRFSGGTGVDSF
+4685 QNQFSGGTGVDSF

-4741 NRHTDGASEQGKF
+4741 NRRADGTSEQGKF

-4777 GEQQAEGERAY
+4777 GEQQADGERSY
-4788 TALSHHA
+4788 SALSHQA
-4795 VDSLIQAMSSFAPEA
+4795 VDNLIQAMSSFAPEA

-4833 VIQGRARVA
+4833 VIQGKGRVA

>member
-24 NDINAFGF
+24 NEIDAYGF

-45 KIGSIGATV
+45 RVGSIGATV

-67 AYLKVVDESGNLTVK
+67 AYLKVVDDSGNLTVK

-96 NIHFA
+96 NVHFA
-101 GASGGT
+101 GASGAT

-112 GREGDIRYQGAALAN
+112 GRDGDIRYQGAALAN

-153 DRGDLTFSG
+153 DRGDLSYSG

-174 SQYQGSHGNISFHGA
+174 SQYQGSLGNIHFSGA

-203 ISLNGA
+203 VTLNGA

-222 DVTFNGAGGWN
+222 DINFNGAGGWN
-233 EISRLRN
+233 ELSRLRN

-245 LQTRGDIRFNG
+245 LQTRGDISFNG

-277 GGYNHISR
+277 GGYNHLSR
-285 KGSGSDSSPFAGAR
+285 KGSDSDSSPFAGAR

-319 AVTAIKSTLQPN
+319 AVTAIKSSLQPN

-352 EGEQGPLRYLSTS
+352 DGANGALRYHATS
-365 WYKEGDHLA
+365 WYKEGNHLDG
-374 SLASSQINEQ
+374 LAGRQIDAGN
-384 QGFTSTRTDGA
+384 GFVSTQTDGA
-395 YRLTDLVF
+395 YRLSDLVF
-403 ERRQRITLQA
+403 ERRQRIKLEA

-423 INYGGGVSVAAADV
+423 INYGGGVNVSAADV
-437 TLSTAN
+437 TLSSAK
-443 MSGHAI
+443 MSGYAV
-449 YQDGTKVAVS
+449 YRDGTKVEVN
-459 AVKSRAQANTY
+459 AVKSRVQANTY
-470 VFAKLLGPY
+470 VFAKQLGPY

-490 RETGALKYLSRAWY
+490 RETGALKYLAKAWY
-504 KEGDHIAGLAD
+504 KEGNHLAGLAN
-515 QVISEQT
+515 QVISERT
-522 GFSAMGTGG
+522 GFTSMGTGA
-531 YSLSEVHYQLDTVTA
+531 YSLSEVRYQLDTVTA

-553 TREFDSQLLLP
+553 TREFSSQLLLP
-564 RQQGG
+564 RQQSG

-620 AGLANVLVHQGAQGK
+620 AGLANVLVHQGAQGR
-635 MDVYAV
+635 MDVYAA

-676 VMLGGYNTHTQI
+676 VMLGGYNTHTQL
-688 GDGNGLWLAG
+688 GDGQGLWLAG

-704 TQAGNGRL
+704 TQVGNGRL

-717 GGANVLTKLGAGQLT
+717 GGANVLTKFGAGQLT

-738 ANVLTHISQGDEA
+738 ANVLTHVTQGDEA

-773 QAILGGGVNVL
+773 QAILGGGANVL
-784 TQIGRGDTQA
+784 TQIGQGDTQA

-814 MLGAGNVLTH
+814 MLGGANVLTH
-824 VGDGAT
+824 VGNGDT

-900 VGDGLTVALMLAQGN
+900 IGDGLTVALMLAQGN

-934 VFTHVGLGETFAAML
+934 VFTHVGAGETFAAML
-949 GQANLM
+949 GQANLF

-992 MTKVGDGTTLAALFG
+992 MTKVGNGTTLAALFG

-1038 LGVIAKAD
+1038 LGAIAKAD

-1055 GTTAAVL
+1055 GTTAGVL

-1144 VLIKVGD
+1144 VLTKVGD
-1151 GRELAVLQGEAN
+1151 GREVAVLQGEAN
-1163 LVTQVGD
+1163 LVTQVGNGD
-1170 GDSYTGAWGR
+1170 GYTGAWGR
-1180 ANIITKVGDGRQVV
+1180 ANVITKVGDGRQVV

-1206 GDGESYQALL
+1206 GEGDGYQALL
-1216 GKANVV
+1216 GKANIV

-1230 VTLAKGEVNQT
+1230 VTLAKGEINQT

-1252 AYGKFNNNIKVGDGT
+1252 AYGKFNNNVKVGDGT
-1267 SINLAWGDYN
+1267 TVNLAWGDYN
-1277 LNTKVGDGLNVAVMK
+1277 LNTKVGNGLNIAVMK

-1305 DVTAAYARHNVAIKI
+1305 DITAAYARHNVAIKI

-1341 TLFDNIKQTLFGA
+1341 TLFDNIKQTLLGS

-1367 EEGPVKAPQAASL
+1367 EEGPLKAPQAASL
-1380 GDVQTL
+1380 GEVQGL

-1400 LASGLTGQVSQTGER
+1400 LAGSLTGKVSQAGER

-1463 AATYGLADEGHG
+1463 AATYGLAADGHG
-1475 QRVSELS
+1475 ARVSELS

-1492 LAGFQAGETVTL
+1492 LAGLKAGETVNLT
-1504 DFDFARRA
+1504 FDFARRA

-1527 RVFASEGDT
+1527 RVFASEGD
-1536 ASWQTKRL
+1536 ASSWQSKAL

-1549 AGSNTL
+1549 EGTNTL

-1572 VVATAAGKAEI
+1572 VEATASGKAEI
-1583 GQVSAQLAQDGNAA
+1583 GQVSAQLAQDDNAA
-1597 QAQADRASAD
+1597 RARGDQASAD

-1613 EQEKAQQLAAISGAQ
+1613 EQEKAQQLAAIAGSQ
-1628 AQLEA
+1628 SQLEA
-1633 TDEGK
+1633 TDQQK
-1638 LAENGQDQ
+1638 LAENGQQQ
-1646 RGVIEAEARDM
+1646 RAAIEAEARDM
-1657 TAQLDTLARQFEQLK
+1657 TAQLDTLARRFEQVRASD
-1672 QPEAATIP
+1672 AASEP
-1680 SGQHWRNGFAD
+1680 SGQHWRTGFAD
-1691 RLLTDTQEDLEEASG
+1691 RLLSTVQEDLDDAGNTAGTAIEEARSRH
-1706 TAGEAI
+1706 EAQHQQLDN
-1712 ADAKTRREQQSQ
+1712 ALAK
-1724 QVDAALTQS
+1724 S
-1733 KSGQQRSEQLQG
+1733 KTGQQRSEQLQG
-1745 EALAQGQSR
+1745 DAETAGQHR
-1754 TEQAEQ
+1754 AAQAEQ
-1760 RRLDALT
+1760 RRLDALV
-1767 READARQRQQE
+1767 RQGEATSRQQQ
-1778 GESSA
+1778 GEASA
-1783 SQAQAAGEQASS
+1783 SQAQLAGEQAAS
-1795 QASQQATQ
+1795 QAGLQANQ
-1803 ARQNAASLKQ
+1803 AKQNAASLKQ
-1813 SGDKPSRQDA
+1813 SGDKPTRQGA
-1823 HDGQILV
+1823 QPGQPS
-1830 AAPRLPQTGELDAPD
+1830 ATAQPLPQAGELDVPAVGTVSAPD
-1845 AAGLSTYAAAGAQ
+1845 EVQ

-1863 AANGLSEQ
+1863 TATGLSEQ

-1889 AGSRVHGTP
+1889 AGIRQPATP
-1898 AITLPGMVGERESG
+1898 PVAPTPTPTPTVQEEVQATATATKPVQQHEVLAT
-1912 AAVPASHASSRR
+1912 AAVD
-1924 SAELGLSGV
+1924 LTGLHGPRT
-1933 SLAGLGSPVRGPAV
+1933 GSK
-1947 AVPETAGF
+1947 AVPEFSSHFDGSSIGIENELTGLVVALPKNSAQKFGYVHDAAGNPLF
-1955 AFQLLRREDNGFIDS
+1955 MLTKDMNQGGYTNPAGISDVKGINQWQTHTIELV
-1970 TRRQLGKLSTDLP
+1970 TYP
-1983 SERLK
+1983 SEMQDQQAVEARKEAMLWLAREFTQHISQTNHTRLPDL
-1988 AVREAVVRVQQ
+1988 V
-1999 QPSEANL
+1999 SEDGRFTLVISNANHVIAA
-2006 GLLEQSLSQ
+2006 GNGA
-2015 WQARDPKE
+2015 ARDG
-2023 FAQRGEQ
+2023 QG
-2030 VKALR
+2030 
-2035 FEAASLLSHTF
+2035 
-2046 AFRAKAAGVHGLAL
+2046 
-2060 PPEQT
+2060 QT
-2065 ARFEHQLVFD
+2065 
-2075 GIGRITG
+2075 IGMTPSG
-2082 VVGELSASDIARVT
+2082 QQATVAVSA
-2096 ELGIRPLTD
+2096 
-2105 TNSNAE
+2105 
-2111 RQAPRTEHDS
+2111 
-2121 LIAFAHQLGQFDTPQ
+2121 
-2136 TRQLAA
+2136 
-2142 AVKALWLSGEVNGPR
+2142 
-2157 TIALF
+2157 
-2162 ETASKTLGDQPQLQV
+2162 
-2177 LAQALLADAHKSKAT
+2177 
-2192 GQYIDNLFGRRFDS
+2192 
-2206 EIAHALVT
+2206 
-2214 SPSQA
+2214 
-2219 AIDTSA
+2219 
-2225 QLGASLVKE
+2225 KE
-2234 FGDWIQTLQLDE
+2234 FGSGS
-2246 ATQSQRIDKK
+2246 SQEIRLLES
-2256 MAAFAEAIK
+2256 A
-2265 KDTRPWFS
+2265 PWY
-2273 RVPSLTDFLAEP
+2273 
-2285 NLANFKQMMT
+2285 
-2295 RVDNGFDVIKVPFL
+2295 
-2309 AVKMA
+2309 
-2314 THPEL
+2314 HPEL
-2319 GMDTADW
+2319 KELLLSNTANVQWEDAATAQNVFAYLTSIYGKTADLA
-2326 KREGDRFYGSVITK
+2326 REYGIHINDWDPLAEGITPNAQGLTDPKVKNAWEILPRTKPVAMLALLSAHDRKLVSEQILATLKSAYSPALAQNIYDYFKFGGEVAGHGINNATTGDSKHPEPAILFEFRQVPNELSQFVPKSEST
-2340 ARSTS
+2340 ARVEVKTLDQFDPVSRRTIVAAVNNLVEQS
-2345 TEIASAKDGLLQVD
+2345 ADFDSWYQAYRERQGLPPVKNAKKVASANHKAEWVMANHAEAWSQ
-2359 LPGRTTSDYGTGL
+2359 
-2372 HYQPGGDKYDDFLS
+2372 
-2386 GRSVADGRILTPGK
+2386 LTA
-2400 ETTFERNALDKGLP
+2400 EHQAEE
-2414 VVTGASGSTNI
+2414 ASG
-2425 MVHLNNYLAAK
+2425 L
-2436 EPGYSPNQAYLNTLA
+2436 QAL
-2451 FLVFD
+2451 
-2456 GGHSVNES
+2456 GGHKP
-2464 LAVYQALQASGD
+2464 GD
-2476 ARKQVLESYTA
+2476 QSPGVA
-2487 NYRDLVDLAGDAG
+2487 NAD
-2500 KAAVQDALDR
+2500 
-2510 AFGRTLDFYQQ
+2510 T
-2521 HAHSAQLAELAALGS
+2521 
-2536 PRKVSAP
+2536 
-2543 VEVVDPASSGKPVS
+2543 
-2557 MENDGS
+2557 
-2563 APLDRQ
+2563 APLDKQ
-2569 SLNPLTR
+2569 PLNPLTR

-2607 EAAQVTLQGDAG
+2607 EAEQVTLQGDAG

-2628 AERQETQQDGKP
+2628 VERPGTPQDGKP

-2666 QGIDM
+2666 QGVDM

-2706 GVAPDKILIHGY
+2706 GVAPGKILIHGY

-2740 ALLLDRPMP
+2740 GLLLDRPMP

-2769 LAKAVNGRFSVEKNL
+2769 IAKAINGRFSVEKNL

-2835 MGQYAEQIVGDLFS
+2835 MSQYAEQIVGDLFN
-2849 RTPPAADA
+2849 RTPPAADI

-2864 DGIKR
+2864 EAIRR

-2884 NGVAK
+2884 NGATR
-2889 DIRTTR
+2889 DIRTTK

-2910 DGFQPDMSMTQLVD
+2910 EGFQPDMSMTQLVD
-2924 LFTQPTLTPQQQ
+2924 LFVQPSLTPQQQ

-2946 ALKSTIKPKVEQFNR
+2946 ALKSTIKPRIEQSNR

-2970 GADPL
+2970 GTDPH

-3007 AKQLESERQPDLARR
+3007 AKQLESEGQPDLARR

-3034 NNPDRYSVAE
+3034 NNPDRYSATE
-3044 LDNARKMMG
+3044 LENARKLVG
-3053 SLAEIHNNT
+3053 SLAEIHTNT
-3062 PASYNYDSLRSIKYD
+3062 PAAYNYDSLRSIKYD
-3077 IVKDK
+3077 IVKEK
-3082 WEGKSAISLDSVLG
+3082 WEGKNAISLDTVLT
-3096 KLTAKGNAAPV
+3096 KLTAKGSDAPV
-3107 LLELDAPGHAMAAWS
+3107 LLELDAPGHAMAAWA
-3122 KQSESGRVYG
+3122 KQGESGRIYG
-3132 FYDPNVG
+3132 FYDPNAG

-3164 ANGYHLTPGA
+3164 ANGYHLEPGP
-3174 DGKPLFFRVTE
+3174 DGKPLFFRVSE
-3185 MNGGELARFKP
+3185 MNGAELARFKP

-3209 LQLPVFDESPMAGL
+3209 LQLPVFNESPMAEL
-3223 PGKVVAQERA
+3223 PGKTVVTEHTAK
-3233 SSLFADAYS
+3233 LFADVYS

-3258 ESYQGILDQ
+3258 ESYQQILDQ
-3267 LAVLHGATGQ
+3267 LATLHGASGQ
-3277 AQVEAALR
+3277 AKVEAALR
-3285 LNKLIDDYQARHEG
+3285 LNNLIDDYLVKHEG

-3308 LQSQLNG
+3308 LQSQLHGN
-3315 GLYRGELASLQAEV
+3315 LYRSELASLQAEV
-3329 TALAKSRPD
+3329 TALAKTRPD
-3338 LAALVIGKAAEE
+3338 LAAIVIGKAAEE
-3350 AKGQHPGLT
+3350 VQGQHPGLT
-3359 QMLLRWA
+3359 QMVLRWA
-3366 AQDPYLAAKGGYQ
+3366 TQDPYLAAKAGYE
-3379 GQAPA
+3379 GAVPA

-3390 SFHVV
+3390 RFHIA
-3395 LGEQYGEL
+3395 LGEHHGDL
-3403 KRWLADAQSKG
+3403 KKWLTEAQGKG
-3414 LLSKAVLDETG
+3414 LLSRAVLDDTR

-3433 YQELQDMTGDQSAQ
+3433 YQELQDLTGEQSAQ
-3447 MTVYFIKE
+3447 MAVYFIKE
-3455 AAKQAA
+3455 TAKQAA
-3461 PGSELSAEMIM
+3461 PGSELSAEHIM
-3472 LDKFADRRYL
+3472 LDKFGDRRYL
-3482 GELESRRLE
+3482 GELESRRIE
-3491 QVESIYHSS
+3491 QIENIYHSS
-3500 KQTDVAAWDARYA
+3500 KQTDVAAWDARY
-3513 GNALRDLND
+3513 GGDALRTLN
-3522 QVAQESTLA
+3522 AQLDGDSTLA
-3531 GQLARLLENRNGLLI
+3531 GQLARLLDNRNGLLI

-3561 EQMDTLKA
+3561 EQMDALKA

-3589 DRYLAGGDMPPELA
+3589 DRYLAGGKMSPELA
-3603 TMLKTKHLDP
+3603 TMLKSKHLEP

-3620 EKGLRIVALDDGS
+3620 ERGLRIVALDDGS
-3633 TARPAIAGTEHGL
+3633 TARPVIGGTEHGL

-3661 GKLPAGEKFVA
+3661 GKLPAGERFVA

-3708 FRLQED
+3708 FHLQAD
-3714 DTSQRVEYGDVA
+3714 DVSQRVEYADVA
-3726 RKWTPLAGL
+3726 RTWTPPAAL
-3735 DGVDQPVRNQ
+3735 DGADQPVRNQ
-3745 QVTQWQRPEVTPGS
+3745 RVEQWQRPEVAPGS
-3759 QGGETRF
+3759 EGGETRF
-3766 DGQIIIQ
+3766 TSQIIIQ

-3779 AAKAAASLAGKHPDK
+3779 AAKAAASLAGKHPDR
-3794 SLVVQLDADGNY
+3794 SLVVQLDANGNY

-3826 HGRDG
+3826 HGRDADG
-3831 DEQNN
+3831 QNN
-3836 SRLSGYSADELAGRL
+3836 SRLSGYSADELAGHL
-3851 RRLGDRLQEAG
+3851 RRLGDRLQQEAG
-3862 VASKPSYVSLV
+3862 VTTKPSHISLV
-3873 GCSLVSDDQQ
+3873 GCSLVSDDLQ
-3883 TGFASRFIK
+3883 TGFARRFIQ
-3892 ALKNEGISAHISAR
+3892 ALDGEGIRTQVSAR

-3913 LAGRKHT
+3913 QGGRKHT
-3920 RGEEDVWARKVAGNK
+3920 RDEADVWARKVAANK
-3935 VVLTLN
+3935 VVLTLDD
-3941 EAGEPVVHT
+3941 AGEPVVHT
-3950 ELVRGGVA
+3950 ERVRGGVA
-3958 EGDIDLAKVGQGD
+3958 EGDIDLAKVGQGE
-3971 GESRVRG
+3971 GESRARG

-3984 ETFVAPEKQRQSE
+3984 ETFVAPDKQRQPETASSQ
-3997 PAAGKADN
+3997 ADN

-4010 GNIQVNVGDGEFTAL
+4010 GNIQVDVGDGEFTAL
-4025 NWGTSNLGVK
+4025 NWGTTNLGVK

-4075 QLFVGQRNVSFNLG
+4075 QLFVGQRNVSFNQG

-4095 VMLEKSIPTPPMV
+4095 VMLEKSIPTPPLV

-4128 SQPNWVASQWE
+4128 AKPDWVASQWD

-4151 DMAGLDQTSSVK
+4151 DMAGLDQTSSVE

-4168 ALDSDHE
+4168 RLDSDHE

-4199 GGKGEQGPLS
+4199 GGQGEQGPLS
-4209 RADKLRQANEKLA
+4209 RADKLRQANEKLV

-4255 NLGSLFGIL
+4255 NLGSLFGL
-4264 TQEFTSTGQAK
+4264 MTQEFTASGQAK

-4332 LLQEMLGV
+4332 MLQEMLGV

-4354 PAKWLDSLKAGLDL
+4354 PAKWVEQLKAGLDL
-4368 GDDALGDFARTHGLQ
+4368 GEDALSSFARSHGLQ
-4383 EAAPEEAKPGEVTV
+4383 DEAPEEAKSAALTV
-4397 QQDEGPARAATQP
+4397 QQGNDAKPAALPAAT
-4410 AVAQEKAFGFNAL
+4410 EERAFGFNAL
-4423 SLPNLFATLFNGDKQ
+4423 SLPNLFATLFNRDKQ
-4438 AEIKALASNLKQNLT
+4438 AEVMALASNLKQNLT
-4453 ADLLNMQEQTF
+4453 ADLLNMKEQTF

-4604 FAVTIG
+4604 FTVTIG

-4624 IVFGNHNRLLAE
+4624 MVFGNHNRLLAE

-4668 SQLDGGDGDDL
+4668 SQLDGGAGDDL

-4685 QNRFSGGTGVDSF
+4685 QNQFSGGTGVDSF

-4741 NRHTDGASEQGKF
+4741 NRHTDGTSEQGKF

-4777 GEQQAEGERAY
+4777 GEQQADGERSY
-4788 TALSHHA
+4788 SALSHQA
-4795 VDSLIQAMSSFAPEA
+4795 VDNLIQAMSSFAPEA

-4833 VIQGRARVA
+4833 VIQGKGRVA

>member
-24 NDINAFGF
+24 NDIDAYGL
-32 GGVIRAYGGDDTI
+32 GGVIHAYGGDDTI
-45 KIGSIGATV
+45 RVGSIGATV

-67 AYLKVVDESGNLTVK
+67 AYLKVVDDSGNLTVK

-96 NIHFA
+96 NVHFA
-101 GASGGT
+101 GASGAT

-112 GREGDIRYQGAALAN
+112 GRDGDIRYQGAALAN

-153 DRGDLTFSG
+153 DRGDLSYSG

-174 SQYQGSHGNISFHGA
+174 SQYQGSQGNIHFSGA

-203 ISLNGA
+203 VTLNGA

-222 DVTFNGAGGWN
+222 DVNFNGAGGWN
-233 EISRLRN
+233 ELSRLRN

-245 LQTRGDIRFNG
+245 LQTLGDIRFNG
-256 AGGYNRLLSDVAEGN
+256 VGGYNRLLSDVAEGN

-277 GGYNHISR
+277 GGYNHLSR
-285 KGSGSDSSPFAGAR
+285 KGSDSDSSPFAGAR

-307 ATMGGSWINQSQ
+307 ATMGGSWINQSR
-319 AVTAIKSTLQPN
+319 AVTAIKSSLQPN

-343 KINRVELSN
+343 KVNRVELSN
-352 EGEQGPLRYLSTS
+352 DGANGALRYHATS
-365 WYKEGDHLA
+365 WYREGNHLDG
-374 SLASSQINEQ
+374 LAGRQIDAGN
-384 QGFTSTRTDGA
+384 GFVSTQTDGA
-395 YRLTDLVF
+395 YRLSDLVF
-403 ERRQRITLQA
+403 ERRQRIKLEA

-423 INYGGGVSVAAADV
+423 INYGGGVNVAAADV
-437 TLSTAN
+437 TLSSAK
-443 MSGHAI
+443 MSGYAI
-449 YQDGTKVAVS
+449 FEDGTKVDVN

-470 VFAKLLGPY
+470 VFAKQLGPY

-490 RETGALKYLSRAWY
+490 RETGALKYLAKAWY
-504 KEGDHIAGLAD
+504 KEGNHLAGLAD
-515 QVISEQT
+515 KVISEHT
-522 GFSAMGTGG
+522 GFTAMGTGG
-531 YSLSEVHYQLDTVTA
+531 YSLSEVRYQLDTVTA

-553 TREFDSQLLLP
+553 TREFSSQPLLP
-564 RQQGG
+564 RQQSG

-620 AGLANVLVHQGAQGK
+620 AGLANVLVHQGAQGR
-635 MDVYAV
+635 MDVYAA

-676 VMLGGYNTHTQI
+676 VMLGGYNTHTQL
-688 GDGNGLWLAG
+688 GDGRGLWLAG

-704 TQAGNGRL
+704 TQVGNGRL

-738 ANVLTHISQGDEA
+738 ANVLTHVTQGEEA

-773 QAILGGGVNVL
+773 QAILGGGANVL
-784 TQIGRGDTQA
+784 TQIGQGDTQA

-814 MLGAGNVLTH
+814 MLGGANVLTH
-824 VGDGAT
+824 VGNGDT

-900 VGDGLTVALMLAQGN
+900 IGDGLTVALMLAQGN

-934 VFTHVGLGETFAAML
+934 VFTHVGAGETFAAML
-949 GQANLM
+949 GQANLF

-992 MTKVGDGTTLAALFG
+992 MTKVGSGTTLAALFG
-1007 KANIVTHVGSGL
+1007 KANIVTHVGGGL

-1038 LGVIAKAD
+1038 LGAIAKAD

-1055 GTTAAVL
+1055 GTTAGVL

-1085 GNVMTHVG
+1085 GNVMTQVG

-1144 VLIKVGD
+1144 VLTKVGD
-1151 GRELAVLQGEAN
+1151 GREVAVLQGEAN
-1163 LVTQVGD
+1163 LVTQIGNGD
-1170 GDSYTGAWGR
+1170 GYTGAWGK
-1180 ANIITKVGDGRQVV
+1180 ANVITKVGDGRQVV

-1206 GDGESYQALL
+1206 GKGDGYQALL
-1216 GKANVV
+1216 GKANIV

-1252 AYGKFNNNIKVGDGT
+1252 AYGKFNNNVKVGDGT
-1267 SINLAWGDYN
+1267 TINLAWGDYN

-1305 DVTAAYARHNVAIKI
+1305 DITAAYARHNVAIKI

-1341 TLFDNIKQTLFGA
+1341 TLFDNIKQTLLGS

-1367 EEGPVKAPQAASL
+1367 EEGPLKAPQAASL
-1380 GDVQTL
+1380 GEVQGL

-1400 LASGLTGQVSQTGER
+1400 LAGSLTGKVSQAGGR

-1454 GDGIEADFS
+1454 GAGIEADFS
-1463 AATYGLADEGHG
+1463 AATYGLAADGHG
-1475 QRVSELS
+1475 ARVSELS

-1492 LAGFQAGETVTL
+1492 LAGLKAGETVNLT
-1504 DFDFARRA
+1504 FDFARRA

-1527 RVFASEGDT
+1527 RVFASEGD
-1536 ASWQTKRL
+1536 ASSWQSKAL
-1544 TLTAR
+1544 TLTASEGR
-1549 AGSNTL
+1549 NTL
-1555 AFRGTGESN
+1555 AFRGIGESN

-1572 VVATAAGKAEI
+1572 VVATASGKAEI
-1583 GQVSAQLAQDGNAA
+1583 GQVSAQLAQDDNAA
-1597 QAQADRASAD
+1597 RARGDQASAD

-1613 EQEKAQQLAAISGAQ
+1613 EQEKGQQLAAIAGTQ

-1633 TDEGK
+1633 TDQHK
-1638 LAENGQDQ
+1638 LAQNGQDQ
-1646 RGVIEAEARDM
+1646 RAAIEAESREM
-1657 TAQLDTLARQFEQLK
+1657 TAQLDTLARRFEQVRASDVAS
-1672 QPEAATIP
+1672 EP
-1680 SGQHWRNGFAD
+1680 SGQHWRTGFAG
-1691 RLLTDTQEDLEEASG
+1691 RLLSTVQEDLDDAGNTAGTAIEEARSRH
-1706 TAGEAI
+1706 EAQHQQLDN
-1712 ADAKTRREQQSQ
+1712 ALAK
-1724 QVDAALTQS
+1724 S
-1733 KSGQQRSEQLQG
+1733 KTGQQRSEQLQG
-1745 EALAQGQSR
+1745 DAEAAGQQR
-1754 TEQAEQ
+1754 AAQAEQ
-1760 RRLDALT
+1760 RRLDAL
-1767 READARQRQQE
+1767 ARQGEATSRQQQ
-1778 GESSA
+1778 GEASA
-1783 SQAQAAGEQASS
+1783 SQAQLAGEQAAS
-1795 QASQQATQ
+1795 QAGLQANQ
-1803 ARQNAASLKQ
+1803 AKQNAASLKQ
-1813 SGDKPSRQDA
+1813 SGDKPTRQGVQSGPSTA
-1823 HDGQILV
+1823 AGQPL
-1830 AAPRLPQTGELDAPD
+1830 LQTGELDVPAVGTLSAPD
-1845 AAGLSTYAAAGAQ
+1845 EVPS
-1858 PSAID
+1858 SAID
-1863 AANGLSEQ
+1863 TATGLSEQ

-1889 AGSRVHGTP
+1889 AGSRQPVARPVAPTP
-1898 AITLPGMVGERESG
+1898 TPTSTPSQVQQEVQATATATKPLQQHEVLAT
-1912 AAVPASHASSRR
+1912 AAVD
-1924 SAELGLSGV
+1924 LTGLHGPRP
-1933 SLAGLGSPVRGPAV
+1933 GSK
-1947 AVPETAGF
+1947 AVPEFSSHFDGSSIGIENELTGLVVALPKNSAQKFGYVHDAAGNPLF
-1955 AFQLLRREDNGFIDS
+1955 MLTKDMNQGGYTNPAGISDVKGINQWQTHTIELV
-1970 TRRQLGKLSTDLP
+1970 TYP
-1983 SERLK
+1983 SEMQDQQAVEARKEAMLWLAREFTQHISQTNHTRLSDLVSEDGRFTLVISNANHVIAAGNGAARDGQGQTIGMTPSGQQATVAVSAK
-1988 AVREAVVRVQQ
+1988 AFGSGSSQEIR
-1999 QPSEANL
+1999 
-2006 GLLEQSLSQ
+2006 LLE
-2015 WQARDPKE
+2015 
-2023 FAQRGEQ
+2023 
-2030 VKALR
+2030 
-2035 FEAASLLSHTF
+2035 
-2046 AFRAKAAGVHGLAL
+2046 
-2060 PPEQT
+2060 
-2065 ARFEHQLVFD
+2065 
-2075 GIGRITG
+2075 
-2082 VVGELSASDIARVT
+2082 SA
-2096 ELGIRPLTD
+2096 
-2105 TNSNAE
+2105 
-2111 RQAPRTEHDS
+2111 
-2121 LIAFAHQLGQFDTPQ
+2121 
-2136 TRQLAA
+2136 
-2142 AVKALWLSGEVNGPR
+2142 
-2157 TIALF
+2157 
-2162 ETASKTLGDQPQLQV
+2162 
-2177 LAQALLADAHKSKAT
+2177 
-2192 GQYIDNLFGRRFDS
+2192 
-2206 EIAHALVT
+2206 
-2214 SPSQA
+2214 
-2219 AIDTSA
+2219 
-2225 QLGASLVKE
+2225 
-2234 FGDWIQTLQLDE
+2234 
-2246 ATQSQRIDKK
+2246 
-2256 MAAFAEAIK
+2256 
-2265 KDTRPWFS
+2265 PWY
-2273 RVPSLTDFLAEP
+2273 
-2285 NLANFKQMMT
+2285 
-2295 RVDNGFDVIKVPFL
+2295 
-2309 AVKMA
+2309 
-2314 THPEL
+2314 HPEL
-2319 GMDTADW
+2319 KELLLSNTANVQWEDAATAQNVFAYLTSIYGKTADLA
-2326 KREGDRFYGSVITK
+2326 REYGIHINDWDPLAEGITPNAQGLTDPKVKNAWEILPRTKPVAMLALLSAHDRKLVSEQILATLKSAYSPALAQNIYDYFKFGGEVAGHGINNATTGDSKHPEPAILFEFRQVPNELSQFVPKSEST
-2340 ARSTS
+2340 ARVEVKTLDQFDPVSRRTIVAAVNNLVEQS
-2345 TEIASAKDGLLQVD
+2345 ADFDSWYQAYRERQGLPPVKNAKKVASANHKAEWVMANHAEAWSQLTAEHQAQEASGLQALGGHK
-2359 LPGRTTSDYGTGL
+2359 PGDQS
-2372 HYQPGGDKYDDFLS
+2372 PG
-2386 GRSVADGRILTPGK
+2386 VA
-2400 ETTFERNALDKGLP
+2400 NADTVPLDKQP
-2414 VVTGASGSTNI
+2414 
-2425 MVHLNNYLAAK
+2425 
-2436 EPGYSPNQAYLNTLA
+2436 
-2451 FLVFD
+2451 
-2456 GGHSVNES
+2456 
-2464 LAVYQALQASGD
+2464 
-2476 ARKQVLESYTA
+2476 
-2487 NYRDLVDLAGDAG
+2487 
-2500 KAAVQDALDR
+2500 
-2510 AFGRTLDFYQQ
+2510 
-2521 HAHSAQLAELAALGS
+2521 
-2536 PRKVSAP
+2536 
-2543 VEVVDPASSGKPVS
+2543 
-2557 MENDGS
+2557 
-2563 APLDRQ
+2563 
-2569 SLNPLTR
+2569 LNPLTR

-2607 EAAQVTLQGDAG
+2607 EAEQVTLQGDAG

-2628 AERQETQQDGKP
+2628 AERPGTPQDGKP

-2666 QGIDM
+2666 QGVDM
-2671 LAVNLRGYGASDGGP
+2671 LAVNLRGYGTSDGGP

-2706 GVAPDKILIHGY
+2706 GVAPGKILIHGY

-2740 ALLLDRPMP
+2740 GLLLDRPMP

-2769 LAKAVNGRFSVEKNL
+2769 IAKAINGRFSVEKNL

-2835 MGQYAEQIVGDLFS
+2835 MSQYAEQIVGDLFN
-2849 RTPPAADA
+2849 RTPPAADI

-2864 DGIKR
+2864 EAIRR

-2884 NGVAK
+2884 NGATR
-2889 DIRTTR
+2889 DIRTTK

-2910 DGFQPDMSMTQLVD
+2910 EGFQPDMSMTQLVD
-2924 LFTQPTLTPQQQ
+2924 LFVQPTLSPQQQ

-2946 ALKSTIKPKVEQFNR
+2946 ALKSTIKPRIEQSNR

-2970 GADPL
+2970 GTDPY

-3007 AKQLESERQPDLARR
+3007 AKQLESEGQPDLARR

-3034 NNPDRYSVAE
+3034 NNPDRYSATE
-3044 LDNARKMMG
+3044 LENARKLVG
-3053 SLAEIHNNT
+3053 SLAEIHTNT
-3062 PASYNYDSLRSIKYD
+3062 PAAYNYDSLRSIKYD
-3077 IVKDK
+3077 IVKEK
-3082 WEGKSAISLDSVLG
+3082 WEGKNAISLDTVLT
-3096 KLTAKGNAAPV
+3096 KLTAKGSDAPV
-3107 LLELDAPGHAMAAWS
+3107 LLELDAPGHAMAAWA
-3122 KQSESGRVYG
+3122 KQGESGRIYG
-3132 FYDPNVG
+3132 FYDPNAG

-3164 ANGYHLTPGA
+3164 ANGYHLKPGP
-3174 DGKPLFFRVTE
+3174 DGKPLFFRVSE
-3185 MNGGELARFKP
+3185 MNGAELARFKP

-3209 LQLPVFDESPMAGL
+3209 LQLPVFDESPMAEV
-3223 PGKVVAQERA
+3223 PGKTAVTERTA
-3233 SSLFADAYS
+3233 KLFADVYS
-3242 PDELK
+3242 PNELK

-3258 ESYQGILDQ
+3258 ESYQQILDQ
-3267 LAVLHGATGQ
+3267 LATLHGASGQ
-3277 AQVEAALR
+3277 AKIEAALR
-3285 LNKLIDDYQARHEG
+3285 LNNLIDDYLVKHEG

-3308 LQSQLNG
+3308 LQSQLHGN
-3315 GLYRGELASLQAEV
+3315 LYHGELASLQTEV
-3329 TALAKSRPD
+3329 TALAKTRPD
-3338 LAALVIGKAAEE
+3338 LAAIVIGKAAEE
-3350 AKGQHPGLT
+3350 AQGQHPGLT
-3359 QMLLRWA
+3359 QMVLRWA
-3366 AQDPYLAAKGGYQ
+3366 AQDPYLAAKAGYQ
-3379 GQAPA
+3379 GAVPA

-3390 SFHVV
+3390 RFHIA
-3395 LGEQYGEL
+3395 LGEHHGDL
-3403 KRWLADAQSKG
+3403 KKWLTEAQGKG
-3414 LLSKAVLDETG
+3414 LLSRAVLDDTR

-3433 YQELQDMTGDQSAQ
+3433 YQELQDMTGEQSAQ
-3447 MTVYFIKE
+3447 MAVYFIKE

-3461 PGSELSAEMIM
+3461 PGSELSAEHIM
-3472 LDKFADRRYL
+3472 LDKFGDRRYL
-3482 GELESRRLE
+3482 GELESRRIE
-3491 QVESIYHSS
+3491 QIENIYHSS
-3500 KQTDVAAWDARYA
+3500 KQTDVAAWDARY
-3513 GNALRDLND
+3513 GGDALRTLN
-3522 QVAQESTLA
+3522 AQLDGDSTLA
-3531 GQLARLLENRNGLLI
+3531 GQLARLLDNRNGLLI

-3561 EQMDTLKA
+3561 EQMDALKA

-3589 DRYLAGGDMPPELA
+3589 DRYLSGGEMSPELA
-3603 TMLKTKHLDP
+3603 TMLKSKHLEP

-3620 EKGLRIVALDDGS
+3620 ERGLRIVALDDGS
-3633 TARPAIAGTEHGL
+3633 TARPVIGGTEHGL

-3708 FRLQED
+3708 FHLQGD
-3714 DTSQRVEYGDVA
+3714 DVSQRVEYADVG
-3726 RKWTPLAGL
+3726 RKWTPPAAL
-3735 DGVDQPVRNQ
+3735 DGADQPVRNQ
-3745 QVTQWQRPEVTPGS
+3745 RVEQWQQPEVVPGS
-3759 QGGETRF
+3759 EGGETRF
-3766 DGQIIIQ
+3766 TSQIIIQ

-3779 AAKAAASLAGKHPDK
+3779 AAKAAASLAGKHPDR

-3826 HGRDG
+3826 HGRDADG
-3831 DEQNN
+3831 QNN
-3836 SRLSGYSADELAGRL
+3836 SRLSGYSADELAGHL
-3851 RRLGDRLQEAG
+3851 RRLGERLQQEAG
-3862 VASKPSYVSLV
+3862 VTTKPSHISLV
-3873 GCSLVSDDQQ
+3873 GCSLVSDDLQ
-3883 TGFASRFIK
+3883 TGFARRFIQ
-3892 ALKNEGISAHISAR
+3892 ALDGEGIRTQVSAR

-3913 LAGRKHT
+3913 QGGRKHT
-3920 RGEEDVWARKVAGNK
+3920 RDEADVWARKVAANK
-3935 VVLTLN
+3935 VVLTLDD
-3941 EAGEPVVHT
+3941 AGEPVVHN
-3950 ELVRGGVA
+3950 ERVRGGVA
-3958 EGDIDLAKVGQGD
+3958 EGDIVLAKVGE
-3971 GESRVRG
+3971 GESRARG

-3984 ETFVAPEKQRQSE
+3984 ETFVAPDKQRQPETASSQ
-3997 PAAGKADN
+3997 ADN

-4025 NWGTSNLGVK
+4025 NWGTTNLGVK

-4089 RSNDLI
+4089 LSNDLI
-4095 VMLEKSIPTPPMV
+4095 VMLEKSIPTPPLV

-4128 SQPNWVASQWE
+4128 AKPDWVASQWD

-4151 DMAGLDQTSSVK
+4151 DMAGLDQTSSVE

-4168 ALDSDHE
+4168 RLDSDHE

-4199 GGKGEQGPLS
+4199 GGQGEQGPLS
-4209 RADKLRQANEKLA
+4209 RADKLRQANEKLV

-4255 NLGSLFGIL
+4255 NLGSLFGL
-4264 TQEFTSTGQAK
+4264 MTQEFTASGQAK

-4340 IAEFGGDQLKSLTD
+4340 IAEFGGEQLKSLTD
-4354 PAKWLDSLKAGLDL
+4354 PAKWLDQLKAGLDL
-4368 GDDALGDFARTHGLQ
+4368 GEDALSSFARSHGLQ
-4383 EAAPEEAKPGEVTV
+4383 DEAPEEAKSGTVTV
-4397 QQDEGPARAATQP
+4397 QQGNDAKPATLPAAT
-4410 AVAQEKAFGFNAL
+4410 EERAFGFNAL
-4423 SLPNLFATLFNGDKQ
+4423 SLPNLFATLFNRDKQ
-4438 AEIKALASNLKQNLT
+4438 AEVVALASNLKQNLT
-4453 ADLLNMQEQTF
+4453 ADLLNMKEQTF

-4578 VEGGAGQ
+4578 VEGGDGQ

-4604 FAVTIG
+4604 FTVTIG
-4610 HHNQIRLG
+4610 HHNQVRLG

-4624 IVFGNHNRLLAE
+4624 MVFGNHNRLLAE

-4645 GYHATIRGGDGRD
+4645 GYHATIRGGDGQD

-4668 SQLDGGDGDDL
+4668 SQLDGGAGDDL

-4685 QNRFSGGTGVDSF
+4685 QNQFSGGTGVDSF

-4741 NRHTDGASEQGKF
+4741 NRHTDGTSEQGKF

-4777 GEQQAEGERAY
+4777 GEQQADGERSY
-4788 TALSHHA
+4788 SALSHQA
-4795 VDSLIQAMSSFAPEA
+4795 VDKLIQAMSSFAPEA

-4833 VIQGRARVA
+4833 VIQGKGRVA

>member
-24 NDINAFGF
+24 NDIDAYGL
-32 GGVIRAYGGDDTI
+32 GGVIHAYGGDDTI
-45 KIGSIGATV
+45 RVGSIGATV

-67 AYLKVVDESGNLTVK
+67 AYLKVVDDSGNLTVK

-96 NIHFA
+96 NVHFA
-101 GASGGT
+101 GASGAT

-112 GREGDIRYQGAALAN
+112 GRDGDIRYQGAALAN

-153 DRGDLTFSG
+153 DRGDLSYSG

-174 SQYQGSHGNISFHGA
+174 SQYQGSQGNIHFSGA

-203 ISLNGA
+203 VTLNGA

-222 DVTFNGAGGWN
+222 DVNFNGAGGWN
-233 EISRLRN
+233 ELSRLRN

-277 GGYNHISR
+277 GGYNHLSR
-285 KGSGSDSSPFAGAR
+285 KGSDSDSSPFAGAR

-319 AVTAIKSTLQPN
+319 AVTAIKSSLQPN

-343 KINRVELSN
+343 KVNRVELSN
-352 EGEQGPLRYLSTS
+352 DGANGALRYHATS
-365 WYKEGDHLA
+365 WYKEGNHLDG
-374 SLASSQINEQ
+374 LAGRQIDAGN
-384 QGFTSTRTDGA
+384 GFVSTQTDGA
-395 YRLTDLVF
+395 YRLSDLVF
-403 ERRQRITLQA
+403 ERRQRIKLEA

-423 INYGGGVSVAAADV
+423 INYGGGVNVAAADV
-437 TLSTAN
+437 TLSSAK
-443 MSGHAI
+443 MSGYAI
-449 YQDGTKVAVS
+449 FEDGTKVDVN

-470 VFAKLLGPY
+470 VFAKQLGPY

-490 RETGALKYLSRAWY
+490 RETGALKYLAKAWY
-504 KEGDHIAGLAD
+504 KEGNHLAGLAN
-515 QVISEQT
+515 QVISEHT
-522 GFSAMGTGG
+522 GFTAMGTGG
-531 YSLSEVHYQLDTVTA
+531 YSLSEVRYQLDTVTA

-553 TREFDSQLLLP
+553 TREFSSQPLLP
-564 RQQGG
+564 RQQSG

-620 AGLANVLVHQGAQGK
+620 AGLANVLVHQGAQGR
-635 MDVYAV
+635 MDVYAA

-676 VMLGGYNTHTQI
+676 VMLGGYNTHTQL
-688 GDGNGLWLAG
+688 GDGRGLWLAG

-704 TQAGNGRL
+704 TQVGNGRL

-738 ANVLTHISQGDEA
+738 ANVLTHVTQDEEA

-773 QAILGGGVNVL
+773 QAILGGGANVL
-784 TQIGRGDTQA
+784 TQIGQGDTQA

-814 MLGAGNVLTH
+814 MLGGANVLTH
-824 VGDGAT
+824 VGNGDT

-900 VGDGLTVALMLAQGN
+900 IGDGLTVALMLAQGN

-934 VFTHVGLGETFAAML
+934 VFTHIGAGETFAAML
-949 GQANLM
+949 GQANLF

-992 MTKVGDGTTLAALFG
+992 MTKVGSGTTLAALFG
-1007 KANIVTHVGSGL
+1007 KANIVTHVGGGL

-1038 LGVIAKAD
+1038 LGAIAKAD

-1055 GTTAAVL
+1055 GTTAGVL

-1070 KIGDGTTVGLLISEV
+1070 KIGDGTTVVLLISEV

-1144 VLIKVGD
+1144 VLTKVGD
-1151 GRELAVLQGEAN
+1151 GREVAVLQGEAN
-1163 LVTQVGD
+1163 LVTQVGNGD
-1170 GDSYTGAWGR
+1170 GYTGAWGK
-1180 ANIITKVGDGRQVV
+1180 ANVITKVGDGRQVV

-1206 GDGESYQALL
+1206 GKGDGYQALL
-1216 GKANVV
+1216 GKANIV

-1252 AYGKFNNNIKVGDGT
+1252 AYGKFNNNVKVGDGT

-1305 DVTAAYARHNVAIKI
+1305 DITAAYARHNVAIKI

-1341 TLFDNIKQTLFGA
+1341 TLFDNIKQTLLGS

-1367 EEGPVKAPQAASL
+1367 EEGPLKAPQAASL
-1380 GDVQTL
+1380 GEVQGL

-1400 LASGLTGQVSQTGER
+1400 LAGSLTGKVSQAGER

-1454 GDGIEADFS
+1454 GAGIEAYFS
-1463 AATYGLADEGHG
+1463 AAPYGLAADGHG
-1475 QRVSELS
+1475 ARVSELS

-1492 LAGFQAGETVTL
+1492 LAGLKAGETVNLT
-1504 DFDFARRA
+1504 FDFARRA

-1527 RVFASEGDT
+1527 RVFASEGD
-1536 ASWQTKRL
+1536 ASSWQSKAL

-1549 AGSNTL
+1549 EGRNTL

-1572 VVATAAGKAEI
+1572 VVATASGKAEI
-1583 GQVSAQLAQDGNAA
+1583 GQVSAQLAQDDNAA
-1597 QAQADRASAD
+1597 RARGDQASAD

-1613 EQEKAQQLAAISGAQ
+1613 EQEKGQQLAAIAGTQ

-1633 TDEGK
+1633 TDQHK
-1638 LAENGQDQ
+1638 LAQNGQDQ
-1646 RGVIEAEARDM
+1646 RAAIEAESREM
-1657 TAQLDTLARQFEQLK
+1657 TAQLDTLARRFEQVRASD
-1672 QPEAATIP
+1672 AAGEP
-1680 SGQHWRNGFAD
+1680 SGQHWRTGFAD
-1691 RLLTDTQEDLEEASG
+1691 RLLSTVQEDLDDAGNTAGTAIEEARSRHEAQHQQLD
-1706 TAGEAI
+1706 TAL
-1712 ADAKTRREQQSQ
+1712 AK
-1724 QVDAALTQS
+1724 S
-1733 KSGQQRSEQLQG
+1733 KTGQQRSEQLQG
-1745 EALAQGQSR
+1745 DAEAAGQHR
-1754 TEQAEQ
+1754 AAQAEQ
-1760 RRLDALT
+1760 RRLDAL
-1767 READARQRQQE
+1767 ARQGEATSRQQQ
-1778 GESSA
+1778 GEASA
-1783 SQAQAAGEQASS
+1783 SQAQLAGEQAAS
-1795 QASQQATQ
+1795 QAGLQANQ
-1803 ARQNAASLKQ
+1803 AKQNAASLKQ
-1813 SGDKPSRQDA
+1813 SGDKPTRQGVQSGPSTA
-1823 HDGQILV
+1823 AGQPL
-1830 AAPRLPQTGELDAPD
+1830 LQTGELDVPAVGTLSAPD
-1845 AAGLSTYAAAGAQ
+1845 EVPS
-1858 PSAID
+1858 SAID
-1863 AANGLSEQ
+1863 TATGLSEQ

-1889 AGSRVHGTP
+1889 AGSRQPVAPTP
-1898 AITLPGMVGERESG
+1898 TSTPTPTEVQQEVQATATATKPAQQHEVLAT
-1912 AAVPASHASSRR
+1912 AAVD
-1924 SAELGLSGV
+1924 LTGLHGPRP
-1933 SLAGLGSPVRGPAV
+1933 GSK
-1947 AVPETAGF
+1947 AVPEFSSHFDGSSIGIENELTGLVVALPKNSAQKFGYVHDAAGNPLF
-1955 AFQLLRREDNGFIDS
+1955 MLTKDMNQGGYTNPAGISDVKGINQWQTHTIELV
-1970 TRRQLGKLSTDLP
+1970 TYP
-1983 SERLK
+1983 SEMQDQQAVEARKEAMLWLAREFTQHIGQTNHTRLSDLVSEDGRFTLVISNANHVIAAGNGAARDGQGQTIGMTPSGQQATVAVSAK
-1988 AVREAVVRVQQ
+1988 AFGSGSSQEIR
-1999 QPSEANL
+1999 
-2006 GLLEQSLSQ
+2006 LLE
-2015 WQARDPKE
+2015 
-2023 FAQRGEQ
+2023 
-2030 VKALR
+2030 
-2035 FEAASLLSHTF
+2035 
-2046 AFRAKAAGVHGLAL
+2046 
-2060 PPEQT
+2060 
-2065 ARFEHQLVFD
+2065 
-2075 GIGRITG
+2075 
-2082 VVGELSASDIARVT
+2082 SA
-2096 ELGIRPLTD
+2096 
-2105 TNSNAE
+2105 
-2111 RQAPRTEHDS
+2111 
-2121 LIAFAHQLGQFDTPQ
+2121 
-2136 TRQLAA
+2136 
-2142 AVKALWLSGEVNGPR
+2142 
-2157 TIALF
+2157 
-2162 ETASKTLGDQPQLQV
+2162 
-2177 LAQALLADAHKSKAT
+2177 
-2192 GQYIDNLFGRRFDS
+2192 
-2206 EIAHALVT
+2206 
-2214 SPSQA
+2214 
-2219 AIDTSA
+2219 
-2225 QLGASLVKE
+2225 
-2234 FGDWIQTLQLDE
+2234 
-2246 ATQSQRIDKK
+2246 
-2256 MAAFAEAIK
+2256 
-2265 KDTRPWFS
+2265 PWY
-2273 RVPSLTDFLAEP
+2273 
-2285 NLANFKQMMT
+2285 
-2295 RVDNGFDVIKVPFL
+2295 
-2309 AVKMA
+2309 
-2314 THPEL
+2314 HPEL
-2319 GMDTADW
+2319 KDLLLSNTANVQWEDAATAQNVFAYLTSIYGKTADLA
-2326 KREGDRFYGSVITK
+2326 REYGIHINDWDPLAEGITPNAQGLTDPKVKNAWEILPRTKPVAMLALLSAHDRKLVSEQILATLKSAYSAALAQNIYDYFKFGGEVAGHGINNATTGDSKHPEPAILFEFRQVPNELSQFVPKSEST
-2340 ARSTS
+2340 ARVEVKTLDQFDPVSRRTIVAAVNNLVEQNADFDS
-2345 TEIASAKDGLLQVD
+2345 WYQAYRERQGLPPVKNAKKVASANHKAEWVMANHAEVWSQ
-2359 LPGRTTSDYGTGL
+2359 
-2372 HYQPGGDKYDDFLS
+2372 
-2386 GRSVADGRILTPGK
+2386 LTA
-2400 ETTFERNALDKGLP
+2400 EHQAQE
-2414 VVTGASGSTNI
+2414 ASG
-2425 MVHLNNYLAAK
+2425 L
-2436 EPGYSPNQAYLNTLA
+2436 QAL
-2451 FLVFD
+2451 
-2456 GGHSVNES
+2456 GGHKP
-2464 LAVYQALQASGD
+2464 GD
-2476 ARKQVLESYTA
+2476 QSPGVA
-2487 NYRDLVDLAGDAG
+2487 NAD
-2500 KAAVQDALDR
+2500 
-2510 AFGRTLDFYQQ
+2510 T
-2521 HAHSAQLAELAALGS
+2521 
-2536 PRKVSAP
+2536 
-2543 VEVVDPASSGKPVS
+2543 
-2557 MENDGS
+2557 
-2563 APLDRQ
+2563 APLDKQ
-2569 SLNPLTR
+2569 PLNPLTR

-2607 EAAQVTLQGDAG
+2607 EAEQVTLQGDAG

-2628 AERQETQQDGKP
+2628 AERPGTPQDGKP

-2706 GVAPDKILIHGY
+2706 GVAPGKILIHGY

-2740 ALLLDRPMP
+2740 GLLLDRPMP

-2769 LAKAVNGRFSVEKNL
+2769 IAKAINGRFSVEKNL

-2835 MGQYAEQIVGDLFS
+2835 MGQYAEQIVGDLFN
-2849 RTPPAADA
+2849 RTPPAADI
-2857 EAPLKGI
+2857 EGPLKGI
-2864 DGIKR
+2864 EAIRR

-2884 NGVAK
+2884 NGATR
-2889 DIRTTR
+2889 DIRTTK

-2910 DGFQPDMSMTQLVD
+2910 EGFQPDMSMTQLVD
-2924 LFTQPTLTPQQQ
+2924 LFVQPSLTPQQQ

-2946 ALKSTIKPKVEQFNR
+2946 ALKSTIKPRIEQSNR

-2970 GADPL
+2970 GTDPH

-3007 AKQLESERQPDLARR
+3007 AKQLESEGQPDLARR

-3034 NNPDRYSVAE
+3034 NNPDRYSATE
-3044 LDNARKMMG
+3044 LDNARKLVG
-3053 SLAEIHNNT
+3053 SLAEIHTNT
-3062 PASYNYDSLRSIKYD
+3062 PAAYNYDSLRSIKYD
-3077 IVKDK
+3077 IVKEK
-3082 WEGKSAISLDSVLG
+3082 WEGKNAISLDTVLT
-3096 KLTAKGNAAPV
+3096 KLTAKGSDSPV
-3107 LLELDAPGHAMAAWS
+3107 LLELDAPGHAMAAWA
-3122 KQSESGRVYG
+3122 KQGESGRIYG
-3132 FYDPNVG
+3132 FYDPNAG

-3164 ANGYHLTPGA
+3164 ANGYHLKPGP
-3174 DGKPLFFRVTE
+3174 DGKPLFFRVSE
-3185 MNGGELARFKP
+3185 MNGAELARFKP

-3209 LQLPVFDESPMAGL
+3209 LQLPVFDESPMAEV
-3223 PGKVVAQERA
+3223 PGKTVVTERTGR
-3233 SSLFADAYS
+3233 LFADVYG

-3258 ESYQGILDQ
+3258 ESYQQILDQ
-3267 LAVLHGATGQ
+3267 LATLHGASGQ
-3277 AQVEAALR
+3277 AKVEAALR
-3285 LNKLIDDYQARHEG
+3285 LNNLIDDYLVKHEG

-3308 LQSQLNG
+3308 LQSQLHGN
-3315 GLYRGELASLQAEV
+3315 LYRGELASLQTEV
-3329 TALAKSRPD
+3329 TALAKTRPD
-3338 LAALVIGKAAEE
+3338 LAAIVIGKAAEE
-3350 AKGQHPGLT
+3350 AQGQHPGLT
-3359 QMLLRWA
+3359 QMVLRWA
-3366 AQDPYLAAKGGYQ
+3366 AQDPYLAAKAGYQ
-3379 GQAPA
+3379 GAVPV

-3390 SFHVV
+3390 RFHIA
-3395 LGEQYGEL
+3395 LGEHHGDL
-3403 KRWLADAQSKG
+3403 KKWLTEAQGKG
-3414 LLSKAVLDETG
+3414 LLSRAVLDDTR

-3433 YQELQDMTGDQSAQ
+3433 YQELQDMTGEQSAQ
-3447 MTVYFIKE
+3447 MAVYFIKE

-3461 PGSELSAEMIM
+3461 PGSELSAEHIM
-3472 LDKFADRRYL
+3472 LDKFGDRRYL
-3482 GELESRRLE
+3482 GELESRRIE
-3491 QVESIYHSS
+3491 QIENIYHSS
-3500 KQTDVAAWDARYA
+3500 KQTDVAAWDVRY
-3513 GNALRDLND
+3513 GGDALRTLN
-3522 QVAQESTLA
+3522 AQLDGDSTLA
-3531 GQLARLLENRNGLLI
+3531 GQLARLLDNRNGLLI

-3561 EQMDTLKA
+3561 EQMDALKA

-3589 DRYLAGGDMPPELA
+3589 DRYLAGVEMSPELA
-3603 TMLKTKHLDP
+3603 TMLKSKHLEP

-3620 EKGLRIVALDDGS
+3620 ERGMRIVALDDGS
-3633 TARPAIAGTEHGL
+3633 TARPVIGGTEHGL

-3708 FRLQED
+3708 FHLQAD
-3714 DTSQRVEYGDVA
+3714 DVSQRVEYADVG
-3726 RKWTPLAGL
+3726 RKWTPPAAL
-3735 DGVDQPVRNQ
+3735 DGADQPVRNQ
-3745 QVTQWQRPEVTPGS
+3745 RVEQWQRPEVAPGNE
-3759 QGGETRF
+3759 GGETRF
-3766 DGQIIIQ
+3766 TSQIIIQ

-3779 AAKAAASLAGKHPDK
+3779 AAKAAASLAGKHPDR
-3794 SLVVQLDADGNY
+3794 SLVVQLDTDGNY

-3826 HGRDG
+3826 HGRDADG
-3831 DEQNN
+3831 QNN
-3836 SRLSGYSADELAGRL
+3836 SRLSGYSADELAGHL
-3851 RRLGDRLQEAG
+3851 RRLGDRLQQEAG
-3862 VASKPSYVSLV
+3862 VTTKPSHISLV
-3873 GCSLVSDDQQ
+3873 GCSLVSDDLQ
-3883 TGFASRFIK
+3883 TGFARRFIQ
-3892 ALKNEGISAHISAR
+3892 ALDGEGIRTQVSAR

-3913 LAGRKHT
+3913 QGGRKHT
-3920 RGEEDVWARKVAGNK
+3920 RDEADVWARKVAANK
-3935 VVLTLN
+3935 VVLTLDD
-3941 EAGEPVVHT
+3941 AGEPVVHN
-3950 ELVRGGVA
+3950 ERVRGGVA
-3958 EGDIDLAKVGQGD
+3958 EGDIVLAKVGE
-3971 GESRVRG
+3971 GESRARG

-3984 ETFVAPEKQRQSE
+3984 ETFVAPDKQRQPETASSQ
-3997 PAAGKADN
+3997 ADN

-4025 NWGTSNLGVK
+4025 NWGTTNLGVK

-4095 VMLEKSIPTPPMV
+4095 VMLEKSIPTPPLV

-4128 SQPNWVASQWE
+4128 AKPDWVASQWD

-4151 DMAGLDQTSSVK
+4151 DMAGLDQTSSIE

-4168 ALDSDHE
+4168 RLDSDHE

-4199 GGKGEQGPLS
+4199 GGQGEQGPLS
-4209 RADKLRQANEKLA
+4209 RADKLRQANEKLV

-4255 NLGSLFGIL
+4255 NLGSLFGL
-4264 TQEFTSTGQAK
+4264 MTQEFTASGQAK

-4340 IAEFGGDQLKSLTD
+4340 IAEFGGEQLKSLTD
-4354 PAKWLDSLKAGLDL
+4354 PAKWLDQLKAGLDL
-4368 GDDALGDFARTHGLQ
+4368 GEDALSSFARSHGMQ
-4383 EAAPEEAKPGEVTV
+4383 DEAPEEAKSGTVTV
-4397 QQDEGPARAATQP
+4397 QQGNDAKPAALPAAT
-4410 AVAQEKAFGFNAL
+4410 EERAFGFNAL
-4423 SLPNLFATLFNGDKQ
+4423 SLPNLFATLFNRDKQ
-4438 AEIKALASNLKQNLT
+4438 AEVVALASNLKQNLT
-4453 ADLLNMQEQTF
+4453 ADLLNMKEQTF

-4518 TGTSNIFTGGA
+4518 TGTSNIFTGGV

-4604 FAVTIG
+4604 FTVTIG

-4624 IVFGNHNRLLAE
+4624 MVFGNHNRLLAE

-4645 GYHATIRGGDGRD
+4645 GYHATIRGGDGQD

-4668 SQLDGGDGDDL
+4668 SQLDGGAGDDL

-4685 QNRFSGGTGVDSF
+4685 QNQFSGGTGVDSF

-4741 NRHTDGASEQGKF
+4741 NRHTDGTSEQGKF

-4777 GEQQAEGERAY
+4777 GEQQADGERSY
-4788 TALSHHA
+4788 SALSHQA
-4795 VDSLIQAMSSFAPEA
+4795 VDKLIQAMSSFAPEA

-4833 VIQGRARVA
+4833 VIQGKGRVA

>member
-24 NDINAFGF
+24 NDIDAYGF

-45 KIGSIGATV
+45 RVGSIGATI

-67 AYLKVVDESGNLTVK
+67 AYLKVVDDSGNLTVK

-96 NIHFA
+96 NVHFA
-101 GASGGT
+101 GASGAT

-112 GREGDIRYQGAALAN
+112 GRDGDIRYQGAALAN

-153 DRGDLTFSG
+153 DRGDLSYSG

-174 SQYQGSHGNISFHGA
+174 SQYQGSQGNIHFSGA
-189 GAANIISSQVESGN
+189 GAANIISSLVESGN
-203 ISLNGA
+203 ITLNGA

-222 DVTFNGAGGWN
+222 DISFNGAGGWN
-233 EISRLRN
+233 ELSRLRN

-245 LQTRGDIRFNG
+245 LQTRGDIHFNG

-277 GGYNHISR
+277 GGYNHLSR
-285 KGSGSDSSPFAGAR
+285 KGSDSDSSPFAGAR

-319 AVTAIKSTLQPN
+319 AVTAIKSSLQPN

-352 EGEQGPLRYLSTS
+352 DGASGALRYHATS
-365 WYKEGDHLA
+365 WYKEGNQLDGLA
-374 SLASSQINEQ
+374 GRQIDEHN
-384 QGFTSTRTDGA
+384 GFISTQTDGA
-395 YRLTDLVF
+395 YRLSDLVF
-403 ERRQRITLQA
+403 ERRQRIKLEA

-423 INYGGGVSVAAADV
+423 INYGGGVNVAAADV
-437 TLSTAN
+437 TLSSAK
-443 MSGHAI
+443 MSGYAV
-449 YQDGTKVAVS
+449 YQDGTKVDVN

-470 VFAKLLGPY
+470 VFAKQLGPY

-490 RETGALKYLSRAWY
+490 RETGALKYLAKAWY
-504 KEGDHIAGLAD
+504 KEGNHLAGLAD
-515 QVISEQT
+515 QVISERT
-522 GFSAMGTGG
+522 GFTAMGTGG
-531 YSLSEVHYQLDTVTA
+531 YSLSEVRYQLDTVTA

-553 TREFDSQLLLP
+553 TREFSSQLLLP
-564 RQQGG
+564 RQQSG

-620 AGLANVLVHQGAQGK
+620 AGLANVLVHQGAQGR
-635 MDVYAV
+635 MDVYAA

-676 VMLGGYNTHTQI
+676 VMLGGYNTHTQL
-688 GDGNGLWLAG
+688 GDGQGLWLAG

-704 TQAGNGRL
+704 TQVGNGRL
-712 DALSV
+712 DTLSV
-717 GGANVLTKLGAGQLT
+717 GGANVLTKFGAGQLT

-738 ANVLTHISQGDEA
+738 ANVLTHVTQGDEA

-773 QAILGGGVNVL
+773 QAILGGGANVL
-784 TQIGRGDTQA
+784 TQIGQGDTQA

-814 MLGAGNVLTH
+814 MLGGANVLTH
-824 VGDGAT
+824 VGNGDT

-900 VGDGLTVALMLAQGN
+900 IGDGLTVALMLAQGN

-934 VFTHVGLGETFAAML
+934 VFTHVGAGETFAAML
-949 GQANLM
+949 GQANLF

-992 MTKVGDGTTLAALFG
+992 MTKVGNGTTLAALFG

-1038 LGVIAKAD
+1038 LGAIAKAD

-1055 GTTAAVL
+1055 GTTAGVL

-1144 VLIKVGD
+1144 VLTKVGD
-1151 GRELAVLQGEAN
+1151 GREVAVLQGEAN
-1163 LVTQVGD
+1163 LVTQVGNGD
-1170 GDSYTGAWGR
+1170 GYTGAWGK
-1180 ANIITKVGDGRQVV
+1180 ANVITKVGDGRQVV

-1206 GDGESYQALL
+1206 GDGEGYQALL
-1216 GKANVV
+1216 GKANIV

-1252 AYGKFNNNIKVGDGT
+1252 AYGKFNNNVKVGDGT
-1267 SINLAWGDYN
+1267 TVNLAWGDYN
-1277 LNTKVGDGLNVAVMK
+1277 LNTKVGNGLNVAVMK

-1305 DVTAAYARHNVAIKI
+1305 DITAAYARHNVAIKI

-1328 AIASSNTSSNKLG
+1328 AVASSNTSSNKLG
-1341 TLFDNIKQTLFGA
+1341 TLFDNIKQTLLGS

-1367 EEGPVKAPQAASL
+1367 EHGPIKTPQAASL
-1380 GDVQTL
+1380 GEEQGL

-1400 LASGLTGQVSQTGER
+1400 LAGSLTGKVSQAGER

-1440 NGDFERGAH
+1440 NGDFEQGAH

-1454 GDGIEADFS
+1454 GAGIEADFS
-1463 AATYGLADEGHG
+1463 AATYGLATDGHG
-1475 QRVSELS
+1475 ARVSELS

-1492 LAGFQAGETVTL
+1492 LAGLKAGETVNLT
-1504 DFDFARRA
+1504 FDFARRA

-1527 RVFASEGDT
+1527 RVFASEGD
-1536 ASWQTKRL
+1536 ASSWQSKAL

-1549 AGSNTL
+1549 EGANTL
-1555 AFRGTGESN
+1555 AFRGTGENN

-1583 GQVSAQLAQDGNAA
+1583 GQVSAQLAQDDNAA
-1597 QAQADRASAD
+1597 RARGDQTSAD

-1613 EQEKAQQLAAISGAQ
+1613 EQEKAQQLAAIAGSQ
-1628 AQLEA
+1628 SQLEA
-1633 TDEGK
+1633 TDQQK
-1638 LAENGQDQ
+1638 LAENGQQQ
-1646 RGVIEAEARDM
+1646 RAAIEAEARDM
-1657 TAQLDTLARQFEQLK
+1657 TAQLDTLARQFDQVRT
-1672 QPEAATIP
+1672 PDAASEP
-1680 SGQHWRNGFAD
+1680 SGQHWRTGFAD
-1691 RLLTDTQEDLEEASG
+1691 HLLSTVQEDLDDAGSTAG
-1706 TAGEAI
+1706 TAIEDARLRHEA
-1712 ADAKTRREQQSQ
+1712 QHQ
-1724 QVDAALTQS
+1724 QVDSALAKS
-1733 KSGQQRSEQLQG
+1733 KTGQQRSEQLQG
-1745 EALAQGQSR
+1745 DAEAAGQQR
-1754 TEQAEQ
+1754 AAQAEQ
-1760 RRLDALT
+1760 RRLDAL
-1767 READARQRQQE
+1767 ARQGEAASRQQQ
-1778 GESSA
+1778 GEASA
-1783 SQAQAAGEQASS
+1783 SQAQLAGEQAAS
-1795 QASQQATQ
+1795 QAGLQANQ
-1803 ARQNAASLKQ
+1803 AKQNAASLKQ
-1813 SGDKPSRQDA
+1813 SGDKPNRQGA
-1823 HDGQILV
+1823 QPGQPS
-1830 AAPRLPQTGELDAPD
+1830 ATAKPLPQAGELDVPAVGTVSAPD
-1845 AAGLSTYAAAGAQ
+1845 EVQ

-1863 AANGLSEQ
+1863 TATGLSEQ

-1889 AGSRVHGTP
+1889 AGIRQPATP
-1898 AITLPGMVGERESG
+1898 PVAPTPTPTPTPSLVQEEAHATATATKPVQQHEVLAT
-1912 AAVPASHASSRR
+1912 AAVD
-1924 SAELGLSGV
+1924 LTGLHGPRT
-1933 SLAGLGSPVRGPAV
+1933 GSK
-1947 AVPETAGF
+1947 AVPEFSSHFNGSSIGIENELTGLVVALPKNSAQKFGYVHDAAGNPLF
-1955 AFQLLRREDNGFIDS
+1955 MLTKDMNQGGYTNPAGISDVKGINQWQTHTIELV
-1970 TRRQLGKLSTDLP
+1970 TYP
-1983 SERLK
+1983 SEMQDQQAVEARKEAMLWLAREFTQHISQTNHTRLSDLVSEDGRFTLVISNANHVIAAGNGAARDGQGQTIGMTPSGQQATVAVSAK
-1988 AVREAVVRVQQ
+1988 AFGTGSSQEIR
-1999 QPSEANL
+1999 
-2006 GLLEQSLSQ
+2006 LLE
-2015 WQARDPKE
+2015 
-2023 FAQRGEQ
+2023 
-2030 VKALR
+2030 
-2035 FEAASLLSHTF
+2035 
-2046 AFRAKAAGVHGLAL
+2046 
-2060 PPEQT
+2060 
-2065 ARFEHQLVFD
+2065 
-2075 GIGRITG
+2075 
-2082 VVGELSASDIARVT
+2082 SA
-2096 ELGIRPLTD
+2096 
-2105 TNSNAE
+2105 
-2111 RQAPRTEHDS
+2111 
-2121 LIAFAHQLGQFDTPQ
+2121 
-2136 TRQLAA
+2136 
-2142 AVKALWLSGEVNGPR
+2142 
-2157 TIALF
+2157 
-2162 ETASKTLGDQPQLQV
+2162 
-2177 LAQALLADAHKSKAT
+2177 
-2192 GQYIDNLFGRRFDS
+2192 
-2206 EIAHALVT
+2206 
-2214 SPSQA
+2214 
-2219 AIDTSA
+2219 
-2225 QLGASLVKE
+2225 
-2234 FGDWIQTLQLDE
+2234 
-2246 ATQSQRIDKK
+2246 
-2256 MAAFAEAIK
+2256 
-2265 KDTRPWFS
+2265 PWY
-2273 RVPSLTDFLAEP
+2273 
-2285 NLANFKQMMT
+2285 
-2295 RVDNGFDVIKVPFL
+2295 
-2309 AVKMA
+2309 
-2314 THPEL
+2314 HPEL
-2319 GMDTADW
+2319 KELLLSNTANVQWEDATTAQNVFAYLTSIYGKTADLA
-2326 KREGDRFYGSVITK
+2326 REYGIHINDWDPLAEGITPNAQGLTDPKVKNAWEILPRTKPVAMLALLSAHDRKLVSEQILATLKSAYSPALAQNIYDYFKFGGEVAGHGINNATTGDGKHPEPAILFEFRQVPNELSQFVPKSEST
-2340 ARSTS
+2340 ARVEVKTLDQFDPVSRRTIVAAVNNLVEQS
-2345 TEIASAKDGLLQVD
+2345 ADFDSWYQAYRESQGLPPVKNAKKVASANHKAEWVMANHAEAWSQLTAEHQAEDANGLQ
-2359 LPGRTTSDYGTGL
+2359 
-2372 HYQPGGDKYDDFLS
+2372 
-2386 GRSVADGRILTPGK
+2386 
-2400 ETTFERNALDKGLP
+2400 AL
-2414 VVTGASGSTNI
+2414 
-2425 MVHLNNYLAAK
+2425 
-2436 EPGYSPNQAYLNTLA
+2436 
-2451 FLVFD
+2451 
-2456 GGHSVNES
+2456 GGHKP
-2464 LAVYQALQASGD
+2464 GD
-2476 ARKQVLESYTA
+2476 QSPGAA
-2487 NYRDLVDLAGDAG
+2487 DA
-2500 KAAVQDALDR
+2500 D
-2510 AFGRTLDFYQQ
+2510 T
-2521 HAHSAQLAELAALGS
+2521 
-2536 PRKVSAP
+2536 
-2543 VEVVDPASSGKPVS
+2543 
-2557 MENDGS
+2557 
-2563 APLDRQ
+2563 APLDKQ
-2569 SLNPLTR
+2569 PLNPLTR

-2607 EAAQVTLQGDAG
+2607 EAEQVTLQGDAG

-2628 AERQETQQDGKP
+2628 AERPGTSQDGKP

-2706 GVAPDKILIHGY
+2706 GVAPGKILIHGY

-2740 ALLLDRPMP
+2740 GLLLDRPMP
-2749 SMSKAITAHELPNP
+2749 SMSKAIKAHELPNP

-2769 LAKAVNGRFSVEKNL
+2769 IAKAINGRFSVEKNL

-2835 MGQYAEQIVGDLFS
+2835 MGQYAEQIVGDLFN
-2849 RTPPAADA
+2849 RTPPTADI

-2864 DGIKR
+2864 EAIRR
-2869 DLKRYQEALAPQVGS
+2869 DLKRYQEALTPQVGS
-2884 NGVAK
+2884 NGATR
-2889 DIRTTR
+2889 DIRTTK

-2910 DGFQPDMSMTQLVD
+2910 EGFQSEMSMTQLVD
-2924 LFTQPTLTPQQQ
+2924 LFVQPTLTPQQQ

-2946 ALKSTIKPKVEQFNR
+2946 ALKSTIKPRIEQSNR

-2970 GADPL
+2970 GADPY

-3007 AKQLESERQPDLARR
+3007 AKQLESEGQPDLARR

-3034 NNPDRYSVAE
+3034 NNPDRYSATE
-3044 LDNARKMMG
+3044 LDNARKLVG
-3053 SLAEIHNNT
+3053 SLAEIHTNT
-3062 PASYNYDSLRSIKYD
+3062 PAAYNYDSLRSIKYD
-3077 IVKDK
+3077 IVKEK
-3082 WEGKSAISLDSVLG
+3082 WEGKNAISLDTVLT
-3096 KLTAKGNAAPV
+3096 KLTVKGSDAPV
-3107 LLELDAPGHAMAAWS
+3107 LLELDAPGHAMAAWA
-3122 KQSESGRVYG
+3122 KQGESGRIYG
-3132 FYDPNVG
+3132 FYDPNAG

-3164 ANGYHLTPGA
+3164 ANGYHLKPGP
-3174 DGKPLFFRVTE
+3174 DGKPLFFRVSE
-3185 MNGGELARFKP
+3185 MNGAELARFKP

-3209 LQLPVFDESPMAGL
+3209 LQLPVFDESPMAEL
-3223 PGKVVAQERA
+3223 PGKTGVTERTA
-3233 SSLFADAYS
+3233 RLFADVYS

-3258 ESYQGILDQ
+3258 ESYQQILDQ
-3267 LAVLHGATGQ
+3267 LATLHGASGQ
-3277 AQVEAALR
+3277 AKVEAALR
-3285 LNKLIDDYQARHEG
+3285 LNNLIDDYLVKHEG

-3308 LQSQLNG
+3308 LQSQLHGN
-3315 GLYRGELASLQAEV
+3315 LYRGELASLQAEV
-3329 TALAKSRPD
+3329 TALAKTRPD
-3338 LAALVIGKAAEE
+3338 LAAIVIGKAAEE
-3350 AKGQHPGLT
+3350 AQGQHPGLT
-3359 QMLLRWA
+3359 QMVLRWA
-3366 AQDPYLAAKGGYQ
+3366 AQDPYLAAKAGYQ
-3379 GQAPA
+3379 GVVPA

-3390 SFHVV
+3390 RFHIA
-3395 LGEQYGEL
+3395 LGEQHGDL
-3403 KRWLADAQSKG
+3403 KKWLTEAQGKG
-3414 LLSKAVLDETG
+3414 LLNRAVLDDTR

-3433 YQELQDMTGDQSAQ
+3433 YQELQDMTGEQSAQ
-3447 MTVYFIKE
+3447 MAVYFIKE

-3461 PGSELSAEMIM
+3461 PGSELSAELIM
-3472 LDKFADRRYL
+3472 LDKFGDRRYL
-3482 GELESRRLE
+3482 GELESRRIAQIE
-3491 QVESIYHSS
+3491 NIYHSS
-3500 KQTDVAAWDARYA
+3500 KQTDVAAWDARY
-3513 GNALRDLND
+3513 GGDALRTLNNQLD
-3522 QVAQESTLA
+3522 GESTLA
-3531 GQLARLLENRNGLLI
+3531 GQLSRLLDNRNGLLI

-3561 EQMDTLKA
+3561 EQMDALKT

-3575 GLEHLRGELAQPLI
+3575 ALEHLRSELAQPLI
-3589 DRYLAGGDMPPELA
+3589 DRYLAGGEMSPEL
-3603 TMLKTKHLDP
+3603 TSMLKNKHLEP

-3620 EKGLRIVALDDGS
+3620 ERGMRIVALDDGS

-3646 MYRAGAANNVAVDVL
+3646 MYRAGAANNVAVEVL

-3672 IYGSAHLASH
+3672 IYGSAHLGSH

-3708 FRLQED
+3708 FHLQAD
-3714 DTSQRVEYGDVA
+3714 DVSQRVEYADVG
-3726 RKWTPLAGL
+3726 RKWTPVAAL
-3735 DGVDQPVRNQ
+3735 DGEDQPVRNQ
-3745 QVTQWQRPEVTPGS
+3745 RVNQWQQPEVTPGN

-3766 DGQIIIQ
+3766 TSQIIIQ

-3779 AAKAAASLAGKHPDK
+3779 AAKAAASLAGKHPDH
-3794 SLVVQLDADGNY
+3794 SVVVQLDADGNY

-3826 HGRDG
+3826 HGRDEDG
-3831 DEQNN
+3831 QNN

-3851 RRLGDRLQEAG
+3851 RRLGDRLQQEAG
-3862 VASKPSYVSLV
+3862 VATKPSHVSLV
-3873 GCSLVSDDQQ
+3873 GCSLVSDDLQA
-3883 TGFASRFIK
+3883 GFARRFIQ
-3892 ALKNEGISAHISAR
+3892 ALDNEGIRTQVSAR

-3913 LAGRKHT
+3913 QGGRKHT
-3920 RGEEDVWARKVAGNK
+3920 RGEADVWARKVAANK

-3941 EAGEPVVHT
+3941 EAGEPVVYN
-3950 ELVRGGVA
+3950 ERVRGGVA
-3958 EGDIDLAKVGQGD
+3958 EGDIDLAKVGQSE
-3971 GESRVRG
+3971 GESRARG

-3984 ETFVAPEKQRQSE
+3984 ETFVAPEKQRQPETASSQTSS
-3997 PAAGKADN
+3997 

-4010 GNIQVNVGDGEFTAL
+4010 GNVQVNVGDGEFTAL
-4025 NWGTSNLGVK
+4025 NWGTTNLGVK

-4060 KHSVDIA
+4060 KHSIDIA

-4095 VMLEKSIPTPPMV
+4095 VMLEKSIPTPPLV
-4108 NPFGGAARI
+4108 NPFDGAARI

-4128 SQPNWVASQWE
+4128 AKPDWVASQWD

-4151 DMAGLDQTSSVK
+4151 DMAGLDQTSSVE

-4168 ALDSDHE
+4168 TLDSGNE

-4199 GGKGEQGPLS
+4199 GGQSAQGPLD
-4209 RADKLRQANEKLA
+4209 RAGKLRQANEKLV

-4255 NLGSLFGIL
+4255 NLGSLFGL
-4264 TQEFTSTGQAK
+4264 MTQEFTASGQAK

-4354 PAKWLDSLKAGLDL
+4354 PAKWLDQLKAGLDL
-4368 GDDALGDFARTHGLQ
+4368 GEDALSSFARTHGLQ
-4383 EAAPEEAKPGEVTV
+4383 DEAPEEAKSGTVTV
-4397 QQDEGPARAATQP
+4397 QQGNEAKPAALPAAT
-4410 AVAQEKAFGFNAL
+4410 EERAFGFNAL
-4423 SLPNLFATLFNGDKQ
+4423 SLPNLFATLFNRDKQ
-4438 AEIKALASNLKQNLT
+4438 AEVVALAKNLKQNLT
-4453 ADLLNMQEQTF
+4453 ADLLNMKEQTF

-4604 FAVTIG
+4604 FTVTIG

-4624 IVFGNHNRLLAE
+4624 MVFGNHNRLLAE

-4668 SQLDGGDGDDL
+4668 SQLDGGAGDDL

-4685 QNRFSGGTGVDSF
+4685 QNQFSGGTGVDSF

-4741 NRHTDGASEQGKF
+4741 NRRADGTSEQGKF

-4777 GEQQAEGERAY
+4777 GEQQADGERSY
-4788 TALSHHA
+4788 SALSHQA
-4795 VDSLIQAMSSFAPEA
+4795 VDNLIQAMSSFAPEA

-4833 VIQGRARVA
+4833 VIQGNGRVA

>member
-24 NDINAFGF
+24 NDIDAYGF

-45 KIGSIGATV
+45 RVGSIGATV

-67 AYLKVVDESGNLTVK
+67 AYLKVVDDSGNLTVK

-96 NIHFA
+96 NVHFA
-101 GASGGT
+101 GASGAT

-112 GREGDIRYQGAALAN
+112 GRDGDIRYQGAALAN

-153 DRGDLTFSG
+153 DRGDLSYSG

-174 SQYQGSHGNISFHGA
+174 SQYQGSQGNIHFSGA
-189 GAANIISSQVESGN
+189 GAANIISSLVESGN
-203 ISLNGA
+203 ITLNGA

-222 DVTFNGAGGWN
+222 DISFNGAGGWN
-233 EISRLRN
+233 ELSRLRN

-245 LQTRGDIRFNG
+245 LQTRGDIHFNG

-277 GGYNHISR
+277 GGYNHLSR
-285 KGSGSDSSPFAGAR
+285 KGADSDSSPFAGAR

-319 AVTAIKSTLQPN
+319 AVTAIKSSLQPN

-352 EGEQGPLRYLSTS
+352 DGASGALRYHATS
-365 WYKEGDHLA
+365 WYKEGNQLDGLA
-374 SLASSQINEQ
+374 GRQIDEHN
-384 QGFTSTRTDGA
+384 GFISTQTDGA
-395 YRLTDLVF
+395 YRLSDLVF
-403 ERRQRITLQA
+403 ERRQRIKLEA

-423 INYGGGVSVAAADV
+423 INYGGGVNVAAADV
-437 TLSTAN
+437 TLSSAK
-443 MSGHAI
+443 MSGYAI
-449 YQDGTKVAVS
+449 FEDGTKVDVS
-459 AVKSRAQANTY
+459 ALKSRVQANTY
-470 VFAKLLGPY
+470 VFAKQLGPY

-490 RETGALKYLSRAWY
+490 RETGALKYLAKAWY
-504 KEGDHIAGLAD
+504 KEGNHLAGLAD
-515 QVISEQT
+515 QVISERT
-522 GFSAMGTGG
+522 GFTAMGTGG

-553 TREFDSQLLLP
+553 TREFSSQLLLP
-564 RQQGG
+564 RQQSG

-620 AGLANVLVHQGAQGK
+620 AGLANVLVHQGAQGR
-635 MDVYAV
+635 MDVYAA

-666 VQQGRGDSQV
+666 VQQGHGDSQV
-676 VMLGGYNTHTQI
+676 VMLGGYNTHTQL
-688 GDGNGLWLAG
+688 GDGQGVWLAG

-704 TQAGNGRL
+704 TQVGNGRL

-717 GGANVLTKLGAGQLT
+717 GGANVLTKFGAGQLT

-738 ANVLTHISQGDEA
+738 ANVLTHVTQGDEA

-773 QAILGGGVNVL
+773 QAILGGGANVL
-784 TQIGRGDTQA
+784 TQIGQGDTQA

-814 MLGAGNVLTH
+814 MLGGANVLTH
-824 VGDGAT
+824 VGNGDT

-900 VGDGLTVALMLAQGN
+900 IGDGLTVALMLAQGN

-934 VFTHVGLGETFAAML
+934 VFTHVGAGETFAAML
-949 GQANLM
+949 GQANLF

-992 MTKVGDGTTLAALFG
+992 MTKVGNGTTLAALFG

-1038 LGVIAKAD
+1038 LGAIAKAD

-1055 GTTAAVL
+1055 GTTAGVL

-1144 VLIKVGD
+1144 VLTKVGD
-1151 GRELAVLQGEAN
+1151 GREVAVLQGEAN
-1163 LVTQVGD
+1163 LVTQIGNGD
-1170 GDSYTGAWGR
+1170 GYTGAWGK
-1180 ANIITKVGDGRQVV
+1180 ANVITKVGDGRQVV

-1206 GDGESYQALL
+1206 GDGEGYQALL
-1216 GKANVV
+1216 GKANIV

-1252 AYGKFNNNIKVGDGT
+1252 AYGKFNNNVKVGDGT
-1267 SINLAWGDYN
+1267 TVNLAWGDYN
-1277 LNTKVGDGLNVAVMK
+1277 LNTKVGNGLNIAVMK

-1305 DVTAAYARHNVAIKI
+1305 DITAAYARHNVAIKI

-1341 TLFDNIKQTLFGA
+1341 TLFDNIKQTLLGS

-1367 EEGPVKAPQAASL
+1367 EHGPIKTPQAASL
-1380 GDVQTL
+1380 GEVQGL

-1400 LASGLTGQVSQTGER
+1400 LAGSLTGKVSQAGER

-1440 NGDFERGAH
+1440 NGDFEQGAH

-1454 GDGIEADFS
+1454 GAGIEADFS
-1463 AATYGLADEGHG
+1463 AATYGLATDGHG
-1475 QRVSELS
+1475 ARVSELS

-1492 LAGFQAGETVTL
+1492 LAGLKAGETVNLT
-1504 DFDFARRA
+1504 FDFARRA
-1512 NISLQHGIEVLWNGE
+1512 NISLQHGIEVLWNGK
-1527 RVFASEGDT
+1527 RVFASEGD
-1536 ASWQTKRL
+1536 ASSWQSKAL

-1549 AGSNTL
+1549 EGANTL
-1555 AFRGTGESN
+1555 AFRGTGENN

-1583 GQVSAQLAQDGNAA
+1583 GQVSAQLAQDDNAA
-1597 QAQADRASAD
+1597 RARGDQASAD

-1613 EQEKAQQLAAISGAQ
+1613 EQEKAQQLAAIAGSQ
-1628 AQLEA
+1628 SQLEA
-1633 TDEGK
+1633 TDQQK
-1638 LAENGQDQ
+1638 LAENGQQQ
-1646 RGVIEAEARDM
+1646 RAAIEAEARDM
-1657 TAQLDTLARQFEQLK
+1657 TAQLDTLARQFDQVRA
-1672 QPEAATIP
+1672 PDAASEP
-1680 SGQHWRNGFAD
+1680 SGQHWRTGFAD
-1691 RLLTDTQEDLEEASG
+1691 HLLSTVQEDLDDAGSTAG
-1706 TAGEAI
+1706 TAIE
-1712 ADAKTRREQQSQ
+1712 DAKLRHEAQHQ
-1724 QVDAALTQS
+1724 QVDSALAKS
-1733 KSGQQRSEQLQG
+1733 KTGQQRSEQLQG
-1745 EALAQGQSR
+1745 DAEAAGQQR
-1754 TEQAEQ
+1754 AAQAEQ
-1760 RRLDALT
+1760 RRLDAL
-1767 READARQRQQE
+1767 ARQGEAASRQQQ
-1778 GESSA
+1778 GEASA
-1783 SQAQAAGEQASS
+1783 SQAQLAGEQAAS
-1795 QASQQATQ
+1795 QAGLQANQ
-1803 ARQNAASLKQ
+1803 AKQNAASLKQ
-1813 SGDKPSRQDA
+1813 SGDKPSRQGA
-1823 HDGQILV
+1823 QPSV
-1830 AAPRLPQTGELDAPD
+1830 TAQPLPQAGELDVPAIGTVSAPD
-1845 AAGLSTYAAAGAQ
+1845 EVQ

-1863 AANGLSEQ
+1863 TATGLSEQ

-1889 AGSRVHGTP
+1889 AGIRQPATP
-1898 AITLPGMVGERESG
+1898 PVLPTSTPTPTPSLVQEEAHATATASKPVQQHEVLAT
-1912 AAVPASHASSRR
+1912 AAVD
-1924 SAELGLSGV
+1924 LTGLHGPRT
-1933 SLAGLGSPVRGPAV
+1933 GSK
-1947 AVPETAGF
+1947 AVPEFSSHFNGSSIGIENELTGLVVALPKNSAQKFGYVHDAAGNPLF
-1955 AFQLLRREDNGFIDS
+1955 MLTKDMNQGGYTNPAGISDVKGI
-1970 TRRQLGKLSTDLP
+1970 
-1983 SERLK
+1983 
-1988 AVREAVVRVQQ
+1988 
-1999 QPSEANL
+1999 
-2006 GLLEQSLSQ
+2006 SQ
-2015 WQARDPKE
+2015 WQTHTIELVTYPSEMQDQQAVEARKEAMLWLAREFTQHISQTNHTRLSDLVSEDGRFTLVISNANHVIAAGNGAARDGQGQTIGMTPSGQQ
-2023 FAQRGEQ
+2023 AT
-2030 VKALR
+2030 VAV
-2035 FEAASLLSHTF
+2035 S
-2046 AFRAKAAGVHGLAL
+2046 AKAFG
-2060 PPEQT
+2060 
-2065 ARFEHQLVFD
+2065 
-2075 GIGRITG
+2075 TG
-2082 VVGELSASDIARVT
+2082 SSQEIRLLESA
-2096 ELGIRPLTD
+2096 
-2105 TNSNAE
+2105 
-2111 RQAPRTEHDS
+2111 
-2121 LIAFAHQLGQFDTPQ
+2121 
-2136 TRQLAA
+2136 
-2142 AVKALWLSGEVNGPR
+2142 
-2157 TIALF
+2157 
-2162 ETASKTLGDQPQLQV
+2162 
-2177 LAQALLADAHKSKAT
+2177 
-2192 GQYIDNLFGRRFDS
+2192 
-2206 EIAHALVT
+2206 
-2214 SPSQA
+2214 
-2219 AIDTSA
+2219 
-2225 QLGASLVKE
+2225 
-2234 FGDWIQTLQLDE
+2234 
-2246 ATQSQRIDKK
+2246 
-2256 MAAFAEAIK
+2256 
-2265 KDTRPWFS
+2265 PWY
-2273 RVPSLTDFLAEP
+2273 
-2285 NLANFKQMMT
+2285 
-2295 RVDNGFDVIKVPFL
+2295 
-2309 AVKMA
+2309 
-2314 THPEL
+2314 HPEL
-2319 GMDTADW
+2319 KELLLSNTANVQWEDAATAQNVFAYLTSIYGKTADLA
-2326 KREGDRFYGSVITK
+2326 REYGIHINDWDPLAEGITPNAQGLTDPKVKNAWEILPRTKPVAMLALLSAHDRKLVSEQILATLKSAYSPALAQNIYDYFKFGGEVAGHGINNATTGDGKHPEPAILFEFRQVPNELSQFVPKSEST
-2340 ARSTS
+2340 ARVEVKTLDQFDPVSRRTIVAAVNNLVEQS
-2345 TEIASAKDGLLQVD
+2345 ADFDSWYQAYRERQGLPPVKNAKKVASANHKAEWVMANHAEAWSQLTAEHQAEDTNGLQ
-2359 LPGRTTSDYGTGL
+2359 
-2372 HYQPGGDKYDDFLS
+2372 
-2386 GRSVADGRILTPGK
+2386 
-2400 ETTFERNALDKGLP
+2400 AL
-2414 VVTGASGSTNI
+2414 
-2425 MVHLNNYLAAK
+2425 
-2436 EPGYSPNQAYLNTLA
+2436 
-2451 FLVFD
+2451 
-2456 GGHSVNES
+2456 GGHKP
-2464 LAVYQALQASGD
+2464 GD
-2476 ARKQVLESYTA
+2476 QSPGAA
-2487 NYRDLVDLAGDAG
+2487 DA
-2500 KAAVQDALDR
+2500 D
-2510 AFGRTLDFYQQ
+2510 T
-2521 HAHSAQLAELAALGS
+2521 
-2536 PRKVSAP
+2536 
-2543 VEVVDPASSGKPVS
+2543 
-2557 MENDGS
+2557 
-2563 APLDRQ
+2563 APLDKQ
-2569 SLNPLTR
+2569 PLNPLTR

-2607 EAAQVTLQGDAG
+2607 EAEQVTLQGDAG

-2628 AERQETQQDGKP
+2628 AEQPGTPQDGKP

-2740 ALLLDRPMP
+2740 GLLLDRPMP
-2749 SMSKAITAHELPNP
+2749 SMSKAIKAHELPNP

-2769 LAKAVNGRFSVEKNL
+2769 IAKAINGRFSVEKNL

-2835 MGQYAEQIVGDLFS
+2835 MGQYAEQIVGDLFN
-2849 RTPPAADA
+2849 RTPPAADI

-2864 DGIKR
+2864 EAIRR
-2869 DLKRYQEALAPQVGS
+2869 DLKRYQEALTPQVGS
-2884 NGVAK
+2884 NGATR
-2889 DIRTTR
+2889 DIRTTK

-2910 DGFQPDMSMTQLVD
+2910 EGFQSDMSMTQLVD
-2924 LFTQPTLTPQQQ
+2924 LFVQPTLTPQQQ

-2946 ALKSTIKPKVEQFNR
+2946 ALKSTIKPRIEQSNR

-2970 GADPL
+2970 GADPY

-3007 AKQLESERQPDLARR
+3007 AKQLESEGQPDLARR

-3034 NNPDRYSVAE
+3034 NNPDRYSATE
-3044 LDNARKMMG
+3044 LDNARKLVG
-3053 SLAEIHNNT
+3053 SLAEIHTNT
-3062 PASYNYDSLRSIKYD
+3062 PAAYNYDSLRSIKYD
-3077 IVKDK
+3077 IVKEK
-3082 WEGKSAISLDSVLG
+3082 WEGKSAISLDTVLT
-3096 KLTAKGNAAPV
+3096 KLTVKGSDAPV
-3107 LLELDAPGHAMAAWS
+3107 LLELDAPGHAMAAWA
-3122 KQSESGRVYG
+3122 KQGESGRIYG
-3132 FYDPNVG
+3132 FYDPNAG

-3164 ANGYHLTPGA
+3164 ANGYHLKPGP
-3174 DGKPLFFRVTE
+3174 DGKPLFFRVSE
-3185 MNGGELARFKP
+3185 MNGAELARFKP

-3209 LQLPVFDESPMAGL
+3209 LQLPVFDESPMAEL
-3223 PGKVVAQERA
+3223 PGKTGVTERT
-3233 SSLFADAYS
+3233 SRLFADVYS

-3258 ESYQGILDQ
+3258 ESYQQILDQ
-3267 LAVLHGATGQ
+3267 LATLHGASGQ
-3277 AQVEAALR
+3277 AKVEAALR
-3285 LNKLIDDYQARHEG
+3285 LNNLIDDYLVKHEG

-3308 LQSQLNG
+3308 LQSQLHGN
-3315 GLYRGELASLQAEV
+3315 LYRGELASLQAEV
-3329 TALAKSRPD
+3329 TALAKTRPD
-3338 LAALVIGKAAEE
+3338 LAAIVIGKAAEE
-3350 AKGQHPGLT
+3350 AQGQHPGLT
-3359 QMLLRWA
+3359 QMVLRWA
-3366 AQDPYLAAKGGYQ
+3366 AQDPYLAAKAGYQ
-3379 GQAPA
+3379 GAVPA
-3384 DLPFDA
+3384 DLPFEA
-3390 SFHVV
+3390 RFHVV
-3395 LGEQYGEL
+3395 LGEQHDNLKKWLSEAQGE
-3403 KRWLADAQSKG
+3403 G
-3414 LLSKAVLDETG
+3414 LLSRAVLDDTS

-3433 YQELQDMTGDQSAQ
+3433 YQELQDMTGEQSAQ
-3447 MTVYFIKE
+3447 MAVYFIKE

-3461 PGSELSAEMIM
+3461 PGSELSAEHIM
-3472 LDKFADRRYL
+3472 LDKFGDRRYL
-3482 GELESRRLE
+3482 GELESRRIAQIE
-3491 QVESIYHSS
+3491 NIYHSS
-3500 KQTDVAAWDARYA
+3500 KQTDVAAWDARY
-3513 GNALRDLND
+3513 GGDALRTLNNQLD
-3522 QVAQESTLA
+3522 GESTLA
-3531 GQLARLLENRNGLLI
+3531 GQLSRLLDNRNGLLI

-3561 EQMDTLKA
+3561 EQMDALKT
-3569 QGVTVI
+3569 QGVSVI
-3575 GLEHLRGELAQPLI
+3575 ALEHLRSELAQPLI
-3589 DRYLAGGDMPPELA
+3589 DRYLAGGEMSPELA
-3603 TMLKTKHLDP
+3603 TMLKSKHLEP

-3620 EKGLRIVALDDGS
+3620 ERGMRIVALDDGS

-3646 MYRAGAANNVAVDVL
+3646 MYRAGAANNVAVEVL
-3661 GKLPAGEKFVA
+3661 GKLPVGEKFVA

-3708 FRLQED
+3708 FHLQAD
-3714 DTSQRVEYGDVA
+3714 DVSQRVEYADVG
-3726 RKWTPLAGL
+3726 RKWTPVAAL
-3735 DGVDQPVRNQ
+3735 DGEDQPVRNQ
-3745 QVTQWQRPEVTPGS
+3745 RVNQWQQSEVTPGN

-3766 DGQIIIQ
+3766 TSQIIIQ

-3779 AAKAAASLAGKHPDK
+3779 AAKAAASLAGKHPDH
-3794 SLVVQLDADGNY
+3794 SVVVQLDADGNY

-3826 HGRDG
+3826 HGRDEDG
-3831 DEQNN
+3831 QNN

-3851 RRLGDRLQEAG
+3851 RRLGDRLQQEAG
-3862 VASKPSYVSLV
+3862 VATKPSHVSLV
-3873 GCSLVSDDQQ
+3873 GCSLVSDDLQA
-3883 TGFASRFIK
+3883 GFARRFIQ
-3892 ALKNEGISAHISAR
+3892 ALDNEGIRTQVSAR

-3913 LAGRKHT
+3913 QGGRKHT
-3920 RGEEDVWARKVAGNK
+3920 RGEADVWARKVAANK

-3941 EAGEPVVHT
+3941 EAGEPVVYN
-3950 ELVRGGVA
+3950 ERVRGGVA
-3958 EGDIDLAKVGQGD
+3958 EGDIDLAKVGQSE
-3971 GESRVRG
+3971 GESRARG

-3984 ETFVAPEKQRQSE
+3984 ETFVAPEKQRQPETASSQTSS
-3997 PAAGKADN
+3997 

-4010 GNIQVNVGDGEFTAL
+4010 GNVQVNVGDGEFTAL
-4025 NWGTSNLGVK
+4025 NWGTTNLGVK

-4095 VMLEKSIPTPPMV
+4095 VMLEKSIPTPPLV
-4108 NPFGGAARI
+4108 NPFDGAARI
-4117 AGALQQIAGDG
+4117 ARALQQIAGDG
-4128 SQPNWVASQWE
+4128 AKPDWVASQWD

-4151 DMAGLDQTSSVK
+4151 DMAGLDQTSSVE

-4168 ALDSDHE
+4168 TLDSGNE

-4199 GGKGEQGPLS
+4199 GGQGAQGPLD
-4209 RADKLRQANEKLA
+4209 RVGKLRQANEKLV

-4255 NLGSLFGIL
+4255 NLGSLFGL
-4264 TQEFTSTGQAK
+4264 MTQEFTASGQAK

-4326 AIDAPA
+4326 AIDATA

-4354 PAKWLDSLKAGLDL
+4354 PAKWLDQLKAGLDL
-4368 GDDALGDFARTHGLQ
+4368 GEDALSSFARTHGLQ
-4383 EAAPEEAKPGEVTV
+4383 DEAPEEAKSGTVTV
-4397 QQDEGPARAATQP
+4397 QQGNDAKPAALPAAT
-4410 AVAQEKAFGFNAL
+4410 EERAFGFNAL
-4423 SLPNLFATLFNGDKQ
+4423 SLPNLFATLFNRDKQ
-4438 AEIKALASNLKQNLT
+4438 AEVVALAKNLKQNLT
-4453 ADLLNMQEQTF
+4453 ADLLNMKEQTF

-4604 FAVTIG
+4604 FTVTIG

-4624 IVFGNHNRLLAE
+4624 MVFGNHNRLLAE

-4668 SQLDGGDGDDL
+4668 SQLDGGAGDDL

-4685 QNRFSGGTGVDSF
+4685 QNQFSGGTGVDSF

-4741 NRHTDGASEQGKF
+4741 NRRADGTSEQGKF

-4777 GEQQAEGERAY
+4777 GEQQADGERSY
-4788 TALSHHA
+4788 SALSHQA
-4795 VDSLIQAMSSFAPEA
+4795 VDNLIQAMSSFAPEA

-4833 VIQGRARVA
+4833 VIQGKGRVA

>member
-24 NDINAFGF
+24 NDIDAYGL
-32 GGVIRAYGGDDTI
+32 GGVIHAYGGDDTI
-45 KIGSIGATV
+45 RVGSIGATV

-67 AYLKVVDESGNLTVK
+67 AYLKVVDDSGNLTVK

-96 NIHFA
+96 NVHFA
-101 GASGGT
+101 GASGAT

-112 GREGDIRYQGAALAN
+112 GRDGDIRYQGAALAN

-153 DRGDLTFSG
+153 DRGDLSYSG

-174 SQYQGSHGNISFHGA
+174 SQYQGSQGNIHFSGA

-203 ISLNGA
+203 VTLNGA

-222 DVTFNGAGGWN
+222 DVNFNGAGGWN
-233 EISRLRN
+233 ELSRLRN

-277 GGYNHISR
+277 GGYNHLSR
-285 KGSGSDSSPFAGAR
+285 KGSDSDSSPFAGAR

-319 AVTAIKSTLQPN
+319 AVTAIKSSLQPN

-343 KINRVELSN
+343 KVNRVELSN
-352 EGEQGPLRYLSTS
+352 DGANGALRYHATS
-365 WYKEGDHLA
+365 WYKEGNHLDG
-374 SLASSQINEQ
+374 LAGRQIDAGN
-384 QGFTSTRTDGA
+384 GFVSTQNDGA
-395 YRLTDLVF
+395 YRLSDLVF
-403 ERRQRITLQA
+403 ERRQRIKLEA

-423 INYGGGVSVAAADV
+423 INYGGGVNVAAADV
-437 TLSTAN
+437 TLSSAK
-443 MSGHAI
+443 MSGYAI
-449 YQDGTKVAVS
+449 FEDGTKVDVS
-459 AVKSRAQANTY
+459 AVKSQKQANTY
-470 VFAKLLGPY
+470 VFAKQLGPY

-490 RETGALKYLSRAWY
+490 RETGALKYLAKAWY
-504 KEGDHIAGLAD
+504 KEGNHLAGLAN
-515 QVISEQT
+515 QVISEHT
-522 GFSAMGTGG
+522 GFTAMGTGG
-531 YSLSEVHYQLDTVTA
+531 YSLSEVRYQLDTVTA

-553 TREFDSQLLLP
+553 TREFSSQPLLP
-564 RQQGG
+564 RQQSG

-620 AGLANVLVHQGAQGK
+620 AGLANVLVHQGAQGR
-635 MDVYAV
+635 MDVYAA

-676 VMLGGYNTHTQI
+676 IMLGGYNTHTQL
-688 GDGNGLWLAG
+688 GDGRGLWLAG

-704 TQAGNGRL
+704 TQVGNGRL

-738 ANVLTHISQGDEA
+738 ANVLTHVTQGEEA

-773 QAILGGGVNVL
+773 QAILGGGANVL
-784 TQIGRGDTQA
+784 TQIGQGDTQA

-801 VLTRVGDGDLSAV
+801 VLTRVGDGNLSVV
-814 MLGAGNVLTH
+814 MLGGANVLTH
-824 VGDGAT
+824 VGNGDT

-900 VGDGLTVALMLAQGN
+900 IGDGLTVALMLAHGN

-934 VFTHVGLGETFAAML
+934 VFTHVGAGETFAAML
-949 GQANLM
+949 GQANLF

-992 MTKVGDGTTLAALFG
+992 MTKVGSGTTLAALFG
-1007 KANIVTHVGSGL
+1007 KANIVTHVGGGL

-1038 LGVIAKAD
+1038 LGAIAKAD

-1055 GTTAAVL
+1055 GTTAGVL

-1144 VLIKVGD
+1144 VLTKVGD
-1151 GRELAVLQGEAN
+1151 GREVAVLQGEAN
-1163 LVTQVGD
+1163 LVTQVGNGD
-1170 GDSYTGAWGR
+1170 GYTGAWGK
-1180 ANIITKVGDGRQVV
+1180 ANVITKVGDGRQVV

-1206 GDGESYQALL
+1206 GEGNGYQALL
-1216 GKANVV
+1216 GKANIV

-1252 AYGKFNNNIKVGDGT
+1252 AYGKFNNNVKVGDGT
-1267 SINLAWGDYN
+1267 TINLAWGDYN

-1305 DVTAAYARHNVAIKI
+1305 DITAAYARHNVAIKI

-1341 TLFDNIKQTLFGA
+1341 TLFDNIKQTLLGS

-1367 EEGPVKAPQAASL
+1367 EEGPLKAPQAASL
-1380 GDVQTL
+1380 GEVQGL

-1400 LASGLTGQVSQTGER
+1400 LAGSLTGKVSQAGER

-1454 GDGIEADFS
+1454 GAGIEADFS
-1463 AATYGLADEGHG
+1463 AATYGLAADGHG
-1475 QRVSELS
+1475 ARVSELS

-1492 LAGFQAGETVTL
+1492 LAGLKAGETVNLT
-1504 DFDFARRA
+1504 FDFARRA

-1527 RVFASEGDT
+1527 RVFASEGD
-1536 ASWQTKRL
+1536 ASSWQSKAL
-1544 TLTAR
+1544 TLTASEGR
-1549 AGSNTL
+1549 NTL
-1555 AFRGTGESN
+1555 AFRGIGESN

-1572 VVATAAGKAEI
+1572 VVATASGKAEI
-1583 GQVSAQLAQDGNAA
+1583 GQVSAQLAQDDNAA
-1597 QAQADRASAD
+1597 RARGDQASAE

-1613 EQEKAQQLAAISGAQ
+1613 EQEKRQQLAAIAGTQ

-1633 TDEGK
+1633 TDQHK
-1638 LAENGQDQ
+1638 LAQNGQDQ
-1646 RGVIEAEARDM
+1646 RAAIEAESREM
-1657 TAQLDTLARQFEQLK
+1657 TAQLDTLARRFEQVRASD
-1672 QPEAATIP
+1672 AASEP
-1680 SGQHWRNGFAD
+1680 SGQHWRTGFAD
-1691 RLLTDTQEDLEEASG
+1691 RLLSTVQEDLDDAGNTAGTAIEEARSRH
-1706 TAGEAI
+1706 EAQHQQLDS
-1712 ADAKTRREQQSQ
+1712 ALAK
-1724 QVDAALTQS
+1724 S
-1733 KSGQQRSEQLQG
+1733 KTGQQRSEQLQG
-1745 EALAQGQSR
+1745 DAEVAGQHR
-1754 TEQAEQ
+1754 AAQAEQ
-1760 RRLDALT
+1760 RRLDAL
-1767 READARQRQQE
+1767 ARQGEATSRQQQ
-1778 GESSA
+1778 GEASA
-1783 SQAQAAGEQASS
+1783 SQAQLAGEQAAS
-1795 QASQQATQ
+1795 QAGLQANQ
-1803 ARQNAASLKQ
+1803 AKQNAASLKQ
-1813 SGDKPSRQDA
+1813 SGDKPTRQGVQSGPSTA
-1823 HDGQILV
+1823 AGQPL
-1830 AAPRLPQTGELDAPD
+1830 LQTGELDVPAVSTLSAPD
-1845 AAGLSTYAAAGAQ
+1845 EVPS
-1858 PSAID
+1858 SAID
-1863 AANGLSEQ
+1863 TATGLSEQ

-1878 ALAAVNRLQIN
+1878 AQAAVNRLQIN
-1889 AGSRVHGTP
+1889 AGSRQPVAPTP
-1898 AITLPGMVGERESG
+1898 TPTPTEVQQEAQATATATKPAQQHEVLAK
-1912 AAVPASHASSRR
+1912 AAVD
-1924 SAELGLSGV
+1924 LTGLHGPRP
-1933 SLAGLGSPVRGPAV
+1933 GSK
-1947 AVPETAGF
+1947 AVPEFSSHFDGSSIGIENELTGLVVALPKNSAQKFGYVHDAAGNPLF
-1955 AFQLLRREDNGFIDS
+1955 MLTKDMNQGGYTNPAGISDVKGINQWQTHTIELV
-1970 TRRQLGKLSTDLP
+1970 TYP
-1983 SERLK
+1983 SEMQDQQAVEARKEAMLWLAREFTQHIGQTNHTRLSDL
-1988 AVREAVVRVQQ
+1988 V
-1999 QPSEANL
+1999 SEDGRFTLVISNANHVIAA
-2006 GLLEQSLSQ
+2006 GNGA
-2015 WQARDPKE
+2015 ARDG
-2023 FAQRGEQ
+2023 QG
-2030 VKALR
+2030 
-2035 FEAASLLSHTF
+2035 
-2046 AFRAKAAGVHGLAL
+2046 
-2060 PPEQT
+2060 QT
-2065 ARFEHQLVFD
+2065 
-2075 GIGRITG
+2075 IGMTPSG
-2082 VVGELSASDIARVT
+2082 QQATVAVSA
-2096 ELGIRPLTD
+2096 
-2105 TNSNAE
+2105 
-2111 RQAPRTEHDS
+2111 
-2121 LIAFAHQLGQFDTPQ
+2121 
-2136 TRQLAA
+2136 
-2142 AVKALWLSGEVNGPR
+2142 
-2157 TIALF
+2157 
-2162 ETASKTLGDQPQLQV
+2162 
-2177 LAQALLADAHKSKAT
+2177 
-2192 GQYIDNLFGRRFDS
+2192 
-2206 EIAHALVT
+2206 
-2214 SPSQA
+2214 
-2219 AIDTSA
+2219 
-2225 QLGASLVKE
+2225 KE
-2234 FGDWIQTLQLDE
+2234 FGSGS
-2246 ATQSQRIDKK
+2246 SQEIRLLES
-2256 MAAFAEAIK
+2256 A
-2265 KDTRPWFS
+2265 PWY
-2273 RVPSLTDFLAEP
+2273 
-2285 NLANFKQMMT
+2285 
-2295 RVDNGFDVIKVPFL
+2295 
-2309 AVKMA
+2309 
-2314 THPEL
+2314 HPEL
-2319 GMDTADW
+2319 KELLLSNTANVQWEDAATAQNVFAYLTSIYGKTADLA
-2326 KREGDRFYGSVITK
+2326 REYGIHINDWDPLAEGITPNAQGLTDPKVKNAWEILPRTKPVAMLALLSAHDRKLVSEQILATLKSAYSPALAQNIYDYFKFGGEVAGHGINNATTGDSKHPEPAILFEFRQVPNELSQFVPKSEST
-2340 ARSTS
+2340 ARVEVKTLDQFDPVSRRTIVAAVNNLVEQS
-2345 TEIASAKDGLLQVD
+2345 ADFDSWYQAYRERQGLPPVKNAKKVASANHKAEWVMANHAEAWSQ
-2359 LPGRTTSDYGTGL
+2359 
-2372 HYQPGGDKYDDFLS
+2372 
-2386 GRSVADGRILTPGK
+2386 LTA
-2400 ETTFERNALDKGLP
+2400 EHQALD
-2414 VVTGASGSTNI
+2414 ASG
-2425 MVHLNNYLAAK
+2425 L
-2436 EPGYSPNQAYLNTLA
+2436 QAL
-2451 FLVFD
+2451 
-2456 GGHSVNES
+2456 GGHKP
-2464 LAVYQALQASGD
+2464 GD
-2476 ARKQVLESYTA
+2476 QSPGVA
-2487 NYRDLVDLAGDAG
+2487 NAD
-2500 KAAVQDALDR
+2500 
-2510 AFGRTLDFYQQ
+2510 T
-2521 HAHSAQLAELAALGS
+2521 
-2536 PRKVSAP
+2536 
-2543 VEVVDPASSGKPVS
+2543 
-2557 MENDGS
+2557 
-2563 APLDRQ
+2563 APLDKQ
-2569 SLNPLTR
+2569 PLNPLTR

-2607 EAAQVTLQGDAG
+2607 EAEQVTLQGDAG

-2628 AERQETQQDGKP
+2628 AERPGTPQDGKP

-2671 LAVNLRGYGASDGGP
+2671 LAVNLRGYGTSDGGP

-2740 ALLLDRPMP
+2740 GLLLDRPMP

-2769 LAKAVNGRFSVEKNL
+2769 IAKAINGRFSVEKNL

-2835 MGQYAEQIVGDLFS
+2835 MGQYAEQIVDDLFN
-2849 RTPPAADA
+2849 RTPSAADI

-2864 DGIKR
+2864 EAIRR
-2869 DLKRYQEALAPQVGS
+2869 DLKRYQEALTPQVGS
-2884 NGVAK
+2884 NGATR
-2889 DIRTTR
+2889 DIRTTK

-2910 DGFQPDMSMTQLVD
+2910 EGFQPDMSMTQLVD
-2924 LFTQPTLTPQQQ
+2924 LFVQPTLSPQQQ

-2946 ALKSTIKPKVEQFNR
+2946 ALKSTIKPRIEQSNR

-2970 GADPL
+2970 GTDPY

-3007 AKQLESERQPDLARR
+3007 AKQLESEGQPDLARR

-3034 NNPDRYSVAE
+3034 NNPDRYSATE
-3044 LDNARKMMG
+3044 LDNARKLVG
-3053 SLAEIHNNT
+3053 SLAEIHTNT
-3062 PASYNYDSLRSIKYD
+3062 PAAYNYDSLRSIKYD
-3077 IVKDK
+3077 IVKEK
-3082 WEGKSAISLDSVLG
+3082 WEGKNAISLDTVLT
-3096 KLTAKGNAAPV
+3096 KLTAKGSDAPV
-3107 LLELDAPGHAMAAWS
+3107 LMELDAPGHAMAAWA
-3122 KQSESGRVYG
+3122 KQGESGRIYG
-3132 FYDPNVG
+3132 FYDPNAG

-3152 MTRFFGKEGLDM
+3152 MTGFFGKEGLDM
-3164 ANGYHLTPGA
+3164 ANGYHLKPGP
-3174 DGKPLFFRVTE
+3174 DGKPLFFRVSE
-3185 MNGGELARFKP
+3185 MNGAELARFKP

-3209 LQLPVFDESPMAGL
+3209 LQLPVFDESPMAEL
-3223 PGKVVAQERA
+3223 PGKTVVTEHTAK
-3233 SSLFADAYS
+3233 LFADVYS

-3258 ESYQGILDQ
+3258 ESYQQILDQ
-3267 LAVLHGATGQ
+3267 LATLHGASGQ
-3277 AQVEAALR
+3277 AKIEAALR
-3285 LNKLIDDYQARHEG
+3285 LNNLIDDYLVKHEG

-3308 LQSQLNG
+3308 LQSQLHGN
-3315 GLYRGELASLQAEV
+3315 LYHGELASLQTEV
-3329 TALAKSRPD
+3329 TALAKTRPD
-3338 LAALVIGKAAEE
+3338 LAAIVIGKAAEE
-3350 AKGQHPGLT
+3350 AQGQHPGLT
-3359 QMLLRWA
+3359 QMVLRWA
-3366 AQDPYLAAKGGYQ
+3366 AQDPYLAVKAGYQ
-3379 GQAPA
+3379 GAVPA

-3390 SFHVV
+3390 RFHIA
-3395 LGEQYGEL
+3395 LGEHHGDL
-3403 KRWLADAQSKG
+3403 KKWLTESQGKG
-3414 LLSKAVLDETG
+3414 LLSRAVLDDTR

-3433 YQELQDMTGDQSAQ
+3433 YQELQDMTGEQSAQ
-3447 MTVYFIKE
+3447 MAVYFIKE

-3461 PGSELSAEMIM
+3461 PGSELSAEHIM
-3472 LDKFADRRYL
+3472 LDKFGDRRYL
-3482 GELESRRLE
+3482 GELESRRIE
-3491 QVESIYHSS
+3491 QIENIYHSS
-3500 KQTDVAAWDARYA
+3500 KQADAAAWDARY
-3513 GNALRDLND
+3513 GGDALRTLN
-3522 QVAQESTLA
+3522 AQLDGDSTLA
-3531 GQLARLLENRNGLLI
+3531 GQLARLLDNRNGLLI

-3561 EQMDTLKA
+3561 EQMDALKA

-3589 DRYLAGGDMPPELA
+3589 DRYLAGGEMSPELA
-3603 TMLKTKHLDP
+3603 TMLKSKHLEP

-3620 EKGLRIVALDDGS
+3620 ERGMRIVALDDGS
-3633 TARPAIAGTEHGL
+3633 TARPVIGGTEHGL

-3708 FRLQED
+3708 FHLQGD
-3714 DTSQRVEYGDVA
+3714 DVSQRVEYADVG
-3726 RKWTPLAGL
+3726 RKWTPPAAL
-3735 DGVDQPVRNQ
+3735 DGADLPVRNQ
-3745 QVTQWQRPEVTPGS
+3745 RVEQWQRPEVAPGS
-3759 QGGETRF
+3759 EGGETRF
-3766 DGQIIIQ
+3766 TSQVIIQ

-3779 AAKAAASLAGKHPDK
+3779 AAKAAASLAGKHPDR

-3826 HGRDG
+3826 HGRDADG
-3831 DEQNN
+3831 QNN
-3836 SRLSGYSADELAGRL
+3836 SRLSGYRADELAGHL
-3851 RRLGDRLQEAG
+3851 RRLGDRLQQEAG
-3862 VASKPSYVSLV
+3862 VTTKPSHISLV
-3873 GCSLVSDDQQ
+3873 GCSLVSDDLQ
-3883 TGFASRFIK
+3883 TGFARRFIQ
-3892 ALKNEGISAHISAR
+3892 ALDNEGIRTQVSAR

-3913 LAGRKHT
+3913 QGGRKHT
-3920 RGEEDVWARKVAGNK
+3920 RDEADVWARKVAANK
-3935 VVLTLN
+3935 VVLTLDD
-3941 EAGEPVVHT
+3941 AGEPVVHN
-3950 ELVRGGVA
+3950 ERVRGGVA
-3958 EGDIDLAKVGQGD
+3958 EGDIVLAKVGE
-3971 GESRVRG
+3971 GESRARG

-3984 ETFVAPEKQRQSE
+3984 EIFVAPDKQRQPETASSQ
-3997 PAAGKADN
+3997 ADN

-4025 NWGTSNLGVK
+4025 NWGTTNLGVK

-4095 VMLEKSIPTPPMV
+4095 VMLEKSIPTPPLV

-4128 SQPNWVASQWE
+4128 AKPDWVASQWD

-4151 DMAGLDQTSSVK
+4151 DMAGLDQTSSVE

-4168 ALDSDHE
+4168 RLDSDHE

-4199 GGKGEQGPLS
+4199 GGQGEQGPLS
-4209 RADKLRQANEKLA
+4209 RADKLRQANEKLV

-4255 NLGSLFGIL
+4255 NLGSLFGL
-4264 TQEFTSTGQAK
+4264 MTQEFTASGQAK

-4354 PAKWLDSLKAGLDL
+4354 PAKWLDQLKAGLDL
-4368 GDDALGDFARTHGLQ
+4368 GEDALSSFARSHGLQ
-4383 EAAPEEAKPGEVTV
+4383 DEAPEEAKSGTVTV
-4397 QQDEGPARAATQP
+4397 QQGNDAKPAALPAAT
-4410 AVAQEKAFGFNAL
+4410 EERAFGFNAL
-4423 SLPNLFATLFNGDKQ
+4423 SLPNLFATLFNRDKQ
-4438 AEIKALASNLKQNLT
+4438 AEVVALASNLKQNLT
-4453 ADLLNMQEQTF
+4453 ADLLNMKEQTF

-4518 TGTSNIFTGGA
+4518 TGTSNIFTGGV

-4604 FAVTIG
+4604 FTVTIG

-4624 IVFGNHNRLLAE
+4624 MVFGNHNRLLAE

-4645 GYHATIRGGDGRD
+4645 GYHATIRGGDGQD

-4668 SQLDGGDGDDL
+4668 SQLDGGAGDDL

-4685 QNRFSGGTGVDSF
+4685 QNQFSGGTGVDSF

-4741 NRHTDGASEQGKF
+4741 NRHTDGTSEQGKF

-4777 GEQQAEGERAY
+4777 GEQQADGERSY
-4788 TALSHHA
+4788 SALSHQA
-4795 VDSLIQAMSSFAPEA
+4795 VDNLIQAMSSFAPEA

-4833 VIQGRARVA
+4833 VIQGKGRVA

>member
-24 NDINAFGF
+24 NDIDAYGL
-32 GGVIRAYGGDDTI
+32 GGVIHAYGGDDTI
-45 KIGSIGATV
+45 RVGSIGATV

-67 AYLKVVDESGNLTVK
+67 AYLKVVDDSGNLTVK

-96 NIHFA
+96 NVHFA
-101 GASGGT
+101 GASGAT
-107 NIDHQ
+107 SIDHQ
-112 GREGDIRYQGAALAN
+112 GRDGDIRYQGAALAN
-127 FLTRKGISGNVSFEG
+127 FLIRKGISGNVSFEG

-153 DRGDLTFSG
+153 DRGDLSYSG

-174 SQYQGSHGNISFHGA
+174 SQYQGSQGNIHFSGA
-189 GAANIISSQVESGN
+189 GAANIINSQVESGN
-203 ISLNGA
+203 VTLNGA

-222 DVTFNGAGGWN
+222 DVNFNGAGGWN

-277 GGYNHISR
+277 GGYNHLSR
-285 KGSGSDSSPFAGAR
+285 KGSDSDSSPFAGAR

-319 AVTAIKSTLQPN
+319 AVTAIKSSLQPN

-343 KINRVELSN
+343 KVNRVELSN
-352 EGEQGPLRYLSTS
+352 DGANGALRYHATS
-365 WYKEGDHLA
+365 WYKEGNHLDG
-374 SLASSQINEQ
+374 LAGRQIDAGN
-384 QGFTSTRTDGA
+384 GFVSTQTDGA
-395 YRLTDLVF
+395 YRLSDLVF
-403 ERRQRITLQA
+403 ERRQRIKLEA

-423 INYGGGVSVAAADV
+423 INYGGGVNVAAADV
-437 TLSTAN
+437 TLSSAK
-443 MSGHAI
+443 MSGYAV
-449 YQDGTKVAVS
+449 YQDGTKVDVN
-459 AVKSRAQANTY
+459 AVKSQKQANTY
-470 VFAKLLGPY
+470 VFAKLLGTY

-490 RETGALKYLSRAWY
+490 RETGALKYLAKAWY
-504 KEGDHIAGLAD
+504 KEGNHLAGLAN
-515 QVISEQT
+515 QVISEHT
-522 GFSAMGTGG
+522 GFTAMGTGG
-531 YSLSEVHYQLDTVTA
+531 YSLSEVRYQLDTVTA

-553 TREFDSQLLLP
+553 TREFSSQPLLP
-564 RQQGG
+564 RQQSG

-620 AGLANVLVHQGAQGK
+620 AGLANVLVHQGAQGR
-635 MDVYAV
+635 MDVYAA

-676 VMLGGYNTHTQI
+676 VMLGGYNTHTQL
-688 GDGNGLWLAG
+688 GDGRGLWLAG

-704 TQAGNGRL
+704 TQVGNGRL

-738 ANVLTHISQGDEA
+738 ANVLTHVTQGEEA

-773 QAILGGGVNVL
+773 QAILGGGANVL
-784 TQIGRGDTQA
+784 TQIGQGDTQA

-814 MLGAGNVLTH
+814 MLGGANVLTH
-824 VGDGAT
+824 VGNGDT

-900 VGDGLTVALMLAQGN
+900 IGDGLTVALMLAQGN

-934 VFTHVGLGETFAAML
+934 VFTHVGAGETFAAML
-949 GQANLM
+949 GQANLF

-992 MTKVGDGTTLAALFG
+992 MTKVGSGTTLAALFG
-1007 KANIVTHVGSGL
+1007 KANIVTHVGGGL

-1038 LGVIAKAD
+1038 LGAIAKAD

-1055 GTTAAVL
+1055 GTTAGVL

-1144 VLIKVGD
+1144 VLTKVGD
-1151 GRELAVLQGEAN
+1151 GREVAVLQGEAN
-1163 LVTQVGD
+1163 LVTQVGNGD
-1170 GDSYTGAWGR
+1170 GYTGAWGK
-1180 ANIITKVGDGRQVV
+1180 ANVITKVGDGRQVV

-1206 GDGESYQALL
+1206 GEGDGYQALL
-1216 GKANVV
+1216 GKANIV

-1252 AYGKFNNNIKVGDGT
+1252 AYGKFNNNVKVGDGT
-1267 SINLAWGDYN
+1267 TINLAWGDYN

-1305 DVTAAYARHNVAIKI
+1305 DITAAYARHNVAIKI

-1341 TLFDNIKQTLFGA
+1341 TLFDNIKQTLLGS

-1367 EEGPVKAPQAASL
+1367 EEGPLKAPQAASL
-1380 GDVQTL
+1380 GEVQGL

-1400 LASGLTGQVSQTGER
+1400 LAGSLTGKVSQAGER

-1454 GDGIEADFS
+1454 GAGIEADFS
-1463 AATYGLADEGHG
+1463 AATYGLAADGHG
-1475 QRVSELS
+1475 ARVSELS

-1492 LAGFQAGETVTL
+1492 LAGLKAGETVNLT
-1504 DFDFARRA
+1504 FDFARRA

-1527 RVFASEGDT
+1527 RVFASEGD
-1536 ASWQTKRL
+1536 ASSWQSKAL
-1544 TLTAR
+1544 TLTASEG
-1549 AGSNTL
+1549 ANTL
-1555 AFRGTGESN
+1555 MFRGTGENN

-1583 GQVSAQLAQDGNAA
+1583 GQVSAQLAQDDNAA
-1597 QAQADRASAD
+1597 RARGDQASAD

-1613 EQEKAQQLAAISGAQ
+1613 EQEKAQQLAAIAGSQ
-1628 AQLEA
+1628 SQLEA
-1633 TDEGK
+1633 TDQQK
-1638 LAENGQDQ
+1638 LAENGQQQ
-1646 RGVIEAEARDM
+1646 RAAIEAEARDM
-1657 TAQLDTLARQFEQLK
+1657 TAQLDTLARQFDQVRSPDVASE
-1672 QPEAATIP
+1672 P
-1680 SGQHWRNGFAD
+1680 SGQHWRTGFAD
-1691 RLLTDTQEDLEEASG
+1691 RLLSTVQEDLDDAGSTAG
-1706 TAGEAI
+1706 TAIEDARLRHEA
-1712 ADAKTRREQQSQ
+1712 QHQ
-1724 QVDAALTQS
+1724 QVDSALAKS
-1733 KSGQQRSEQLQG
+1733 KTGQQRSEQLQG
-1745 EALAQGQSR
+1745 DAEAAGQHR
-1754 TEQAEQ
+1754 AAQAEQ
-1760 RRLDALT
+1760 RRLDAL
-1767 READARQRQQE
+1767 ARQGEATSRQQQ
-1778 GESSA
+1778 GEASA
-1783 SQAQAAGEQASS
+1783 SQAQLAGEQAAS
-1795 QASQQATQ
+1795 QAGLQANQ
-1803 ARQNAASLKQ
+1803 AKQNAASLKQ
-1813 SGDKPSRQDA
+1813 SGDKPTRQGVQSGPSTA
-1823 HDGQILV
+1823 AGQPL
-1830 AAPRLPQTGELDAPD
+1830 LQTGELDVPAVGTLSAPD
-1845 AAGLSTYAAAGAQ
+1845 EVPS
-1858 PSAID
+1858 SAID
-1863 AANGLSEQ
+1863 TATGLSEQ

-1889 AGSRVHGTP
+1889 AGSRQPVARPIAPTP
-1898 AITLPGMVGERESG
+1898 TPTSTPSQVQATATATKPVQQHEVLAT
-1912 AAVPASHASSRR
+1912 AAVD
-1924 SAELGLSGV
+1924 LTGLHGPRT
-1933 SLAGLGSPVRGPAV
+1933 GSK
-1947 AVPETAGF
+1947 AVPEFSSHFDGSSIGIENELTGLVVALPKNSAQKFGYVHDAAGNPLF
-1955 AFQLLRREDNGFIDS
+1955 MLTKDMNQGGYTNPAGISDVKGINQWQTHTIELV
-1970 TRRQLGKLSTDLP
+1970 TYP
-1983 SERLK
+1983 SEMQDQQAVEARKEAMLWLAREFTQHISQTNHTRLSDLVSEDGRFTLVISNANHVIAAGNGAARDGQGQTIGMTPSGQQATVAVSAK
-1988 AVREAVVRVQQ
+1988 AFGSGSSQEIR
-1999 QPSEANL
+1999 
-2006 GLLEQSLSQ
+2006 LLE
-2015 WQARDPKE
+2015 
-2023 FAQRGEQ
+2023 
-2030 VKALR
+2030 
-2035 FEAASLLSHTF
+2035 
-2046 AFRAKAAGVHGLAL
+2046 
-2060 PPEQT
+2060 
-2065 ARFEHQLVFD
+2065 
-2075 GIGRITG
+2075 
-2082 VVGELSASDIARVT
+2082 SA
-2096 ELGIRPLTD
+2096 
-2105 TNSNAE
+2105 
-2111 RQAPRTEHDS
+2111 
-2121 LIAFAHQLGQFDTPQ
+2121 
-2136 TRQLAA
+2136 
-2142 AVKALWLSGEVNGPR
+2142 
-2157 TIALF
+2157 
-2162 ETASKTLGDQPQLQV
+2162 
-2177 LAQALLADAHKSKAT
+2177 
-2192 GQYIDNLFGRRFDS
+2192 
-2206 EIAHALVT
+2206 
-2214 SPSQA
+2214 
-2219 AIDTSA
+2219 
-2225 QLGASLVKE
+2225 
-2234 FGDWIQTLQLDE
+2234 
-2246 ATQSQRIDKK
+2246 
-2256 MAAFAEAIK
+2256 
-2265 KDTRPWFS
+2265 PWY
-2273 RVPSLTDFLAEP
+2273 
-2285 NLANFKQMMT
+2285 
-2295 RVDNGFDVIKVPFL
+2295 
-2309 AVKMA
+2309 
-2314 THPEL
+2314 HPEL
-2319 GMDTADW
+2319 KDLLLSNTANVQWEDAATAQNVFAYLTSIYGKTADLA
-2326 KREGDRFYGSVITK
+2326 REYGIHINDWDPLAEGITPNAQGLTDPKVKNAWEILPRTKPVAMLALLSAHDRKLVSEQILATLKSAYSPALAQNIYDYFKFGGEVAGHGINNATTGDSKHPEPAILFEFRQVPNELSQFVPKSEST
-2340 ARSTS
+2340 ARVEVKTLDQFDPVSRRTIVAAVNNLVEQS
-2345 TEIASAKDGLLQVD
+2345 ADFDSWYQAYRERQGLPPVKNAKKVASANHKAEWVMANHAEVWSQLTAEHQAEVTSGLQ
-2359 LPGRTTSDYGTGL
+2359 
-2372 HYQPGGDKYDDFLS
+2372 
-2386 GRSVADGRILTPGK
+2386 
-2400 ETTFERNALDKGLP
+2400 AL
-2414 VVTGASGSTNI
+2414 
-2425 MVHLNNYLAAK
+2425 
-2436 EPGYSPNQAYLNTLA
+2436 
-2451 FLVFD
+2451 
-2456 GGHSVNES
+2456 GGHKP
-2464 LAVYQALQASGD
+2464 GD
-2476 ARKQVLESYTA
+2476 QSPGVA
-2487 NYRDLVDLAGDAG
+2487 NAD
-2500 KAAVQDALDR
+2500 
-2510 AFGRTLDFYQQ
+2510 T
-2521 HAHSAQLAELAALGS
+2521 
-2536 PRKVSAP
+2536 
-2543 VEVVDPASSGKPVS
+2543 
-2557 MENDGS
+2557 
-2563 APLDRQ
+2563 APLDKQ
-2569 SLNPLTR
+2569 PLNPLTR

-2607 EAAQVTLQGDAG
+2607 EAEQVTLQGDAG

-2628 AERQETQQDGKP
+2628 AERPGTPQDGKP

-2671 LAVNLRGYGASDGGP
+2671 LAVNLRGYGTSDGGP

-2740 ALLLDRPMP
+2740 GLLLDRPMP

-2769 LAKAVNGRFSVEKNL
+2769 IAKAINGRFSVEKNL

-2835 MGQYAEQIVGDLFS
+2835 MGQYAEQIVDGLFN
-2849 RTPPAADA
+2849 RTPSAADI

-2864 DGIKR
+2864 EGIRR

-2884 NGVAK
+2884 NGATR
-2889 DIRTTR
+2889 DIRTTK

-2910 DGFQPDMSMTQLVD
+2910 EGFQPDMSMTQLVD
-2924 LFTQPTLTPQQQ
+2924 LFVQPTLSPQQQ

-2946 ALKSTIKPKVEQFNR
+2946 ALKSTIKPRIEQSNR
-2961 LFRDVASQG
+2961 LFRDVALQG
-2970 GADPL
+2970 GTDPH

-3007 AKQLESERQPDLARR
+3007 AKQLESEGQPDLARR

-3034 NNPDRYSVAE
+3034 NNPDRYSATE
-3044 LDNARKMMG
+3044 LDNARKLVG
-3053 SLAEIHNNT
+3053 SLAEIHTNT
-3062 PASYNYDSLRSIKYD
+3062 PAAYNYDSLRSIKYD
-3077 IVKDK
+3077 IVKEK
-3082 WEGKSAISLDSVLG
+3082 WEGKNAISLDTVLT
-3096 KLTAKGNAAPV
+3096 KLTAKGSDAPV
-3107 LLELDAPGHAMAAWS
+3107 LLELDAPGHAMAAWA
-3122 KQSESGRVYG
+3122 KQGESGRIYG
-3132 FYDPNVG
+3132 FYDPNAG

-3164 ANGYHLTPGA
+3164 ANGYHLKPGP
-3174 DGKPLFFRVTE
+3174 DGKPLFFRVSE
-3185 MNGGELARFKP
+3185 MNGAELARFKP

-3209 LQLPVFDESPMAGL
+3209 LQLPVFDESPMAEL
-3223 PGKVVAQERA
+3223 PGKTVVTEHTAK
-3233 SSLFADAYS
+3233 LFADVYS
-3242 PDELK
+3242 LDELK

-3258 ESYQGILDQ
+3258 ESYQQILDQ
-3267 LAVLHGATGQ
+3267 LATLQGASGQ
-3277 AQVEAALR
+3277 AKVEAALR
-3285 LNKLIDDYQARHEG
+3285 LNNLIDDYLVKHEG

-3308 LQSQLNG
+3308 LQSQLHGN
-3315 GLYRGELASLQAEV
+3315 LYRGELASLQTEV
-3329 TALAKSRPD
+3329 TALAKTRPD
-3338 LAALVIGKAAEE
+3338 LAAIVIGKAAEE
-3350 AKGQHPGLT
+3350 AQGQHPGLT
-3359 QMLLRWA
+3359 QMVLRWA
-3366 AQDPYLAAKGGYQ
+3366 AQDPYLAAKAGYQ
-3379 GQAPA
+3379 GAVPV

-3390 SFHVV
+3390 RFHIA
-3395 LGEQYGEL
+3395 LSEHHGDL
-3403 KRWLADAQSKG
+3403 KKWLTEAQGKG
-3414 LLSKAVLDETG
+3414 LLSRAVLDDTR

-3433 YQELQDMTGDQSAQ
+3433 YQELQDMTGEQSAQ
-3447 MTVYFIKE
+3447 MAVYFIKE

-3461 PGSELSAEMIM
+3461 PGSELSAEHIM
-3472 LDKFADRRYL
+3472 LDKFGDRRYL
-3482 GELESRRLE
+3482 GELESRRIE
-3491 QVESIYHSS
+3491 QIENIYHSS
-3500 KQTDVAAWDARYA
+3500 KQTDVAAWDVRY
-3513 GNALRDLND
+3513 GGDALRTLN
-3522 QVAQESTLA
+3522 AQLDGDSTLA
-3531 GQLARLLENRNGLLI
+3531 GQLARLLDNRNGLLI

-3575 GLEHLRGELAQPLI
+3575 GLEHLRGELTQPLI
-3589 DRYLAGGDMPPELA
+3589 DRYLAGGEMSPELA
-3603 TMLKTKHLDP
+3603 TMLKSKHLEP

-3620 EKGLRIVALDDGS
+3620 ERGMRIVALDDGS
-3633 TARPAIAGTEHGL
+3633 TARPVIGGTEHGL

-3708 FRLQED
+3708 FHLQTD
-3714 DTSQRVEYGDVA
+3714 DVSQRVEYADVG
-3726 RKWTPLAGL
+3726 RKWTPPAAL
-3735 DGVDQPVRNQ
+3735 DGADQPVRNQ
-3745 QVTQWQRPEVTPGS
+3745 RVEQWQQPEVVPGS
-3759 QGGETRF
+3759 EGGETRF
-3766 DGQIIIQ
+3766 TSQIIIQ

-3779 AAKAAASLAGKHPDK
+3779 AAKAAASLAGKHPDR

-3826 HGRDG
+3826 HGRDADG
-3831 DEQNN
+3831 QNN
-3836 SRLSGYSADELAGRL
+3836 SRLSGYSADELAGHL
-3851 RRLGDRLQEAG
+3851 RRLGDRLQQEAG
-3862 VASKPSYVSLV
+3862 VTTKPSHISLV
-3873 GCSLVSDDQQ
+3873 GCSLVSDDLQ
-3883 TGFASRFIK
+3883 TGFARRFIQ
-3892 ALKNEGISAHISAR
+3892 ALDGEGIRTQVSAR

-3913 LAGRKHT
+3913 QGGRKHT
-3920 RGEEDVWARKVAGNK
+3920 RDEADVWARKVAANK
-3935 VVLTLN
+3935 VVLTLDD
-3941 EAGEPVVHT
+3941 AGEPVVHN
-3950 ELVRGGVA
+3950 ERVRGGVA
-3958 EGDIDLAKVGQGD
+3958 EGDIVLAKVGE
-3971 GESRVRG
+3971 GESRARG

-3984 ETFVAPEKQRQSE
+3984 ETFVAPDKQRQPETASSQ
-3997 PAAGKADN
+3997 ADN

-4025 NWGTSNLGVK
+4025 NWGTTNLGVK

-4095 VMLEKSIPTPPMV
+4095 VMLEKSIPTPPLV

-4128 SQPNWVASQWE
+4128 AKPDWVASQWD

-4151 DMAGLDQTSSVK
+4151 DMAGLDQTSSVE

-4168 ALDSDHE
+4168 RLDSDHE

-4199 GGKGEQGPLS
+4199 GGQGEQGPLS
-4209 RADKLRQANEKLA
+4209 RADKLRQANEKLV

-4255 NLGSLFGIL
+4255 NLGSLFGL
-4264 TQEFTSTGQAK
+4264 MTQEFTASGQAK

-4354 PAKWLDSLKAGLDL
+4354 PAKWLDQLKAGLDL
-4368 GDDALGDFARTHGLQ
+4368 GEDALSSFARSHGLQ
-4383 EAAPEEAKPGEVTV
+4383 DEAPEEAKSGTVTV
-4397 QQDEGPARAATQP
+4397 QQGNDAKPAALPAAT
-4410 AVAQEKAFGFNAL
+4410 EERAFGFNAL
-4423 SLPNLFATLFNGDKQ
+4423 SLPNLFATLFNRDKQ
-4438 AEIKALASNLKQNLT
+4438 AEVVALASNLKQNLT
-4453 ADLLNMQEQTF
+4453 ADLLNMKEQTF

-4604 FAVTIG
+4604 FTVTIG

-4624 IVFGNHNRLLAE
+4624 MVFGNHNRLLAE

-4645 GYHATIRGGDGRD
+4645 GYHATIRGGDGQD

-4668 SQLDGGDGDDL
+4668 SQLDGGAGDDL

-4685 QNRFSGGTGVDSF
+4685 QNQFSGGTGVDSF

-4741 NRHTDGASEQGKF
+4741 NRHTDGTSEQGKF

-4777 GEQQAEGERAY
+4777 GEQQADGERSY
-4788 TALSHHA
+4788 SALSHQA
-4795 VDSLIQAMSSFAPEA
+4795 VDNLIQAMSSFAPEA

-4833 VIQGRARVA
+4833 VIQGKGRVA

>member
-24 NDINAFGF
+24 NDIDAYGF

-45 KIGSIGATV
+45 RVGSIGATV

-67 AYLKVVDESGNLTVK
+67 AYLKVVDDSGNLTVK

-96 NIHFA
+96 NVHFA
-101 GASGGT
+101 GASGAT

-112 GREGDIRYQGAALAN
+112 GRDGDIRYQGAALAN

-153 DRGDLTFSG
+153 DRGDLSYSG

-174 SQYQGSHGNISFHGA
+174 SQYQGSQGNIHFSGA
-189 GAANIISSQVESGN
+189 GAANIISSLVESGN
-203 ISLNGA
+203 ITLNGA

-222 DVTFNGAGGWN
+222 DISFNGAGGWN
-233 EISRLRN
+233 ELSRLRN

-245 LQTRGDIRFNG
+245 LQTRGDIHFNG

-277 GGYNHISR
+277 GGYNHLSR
-285 KGSGSDSSPFAGAR
+285 KGADSDSSPFAGAR

-319 AVTAIKSTLQPN
+319 AVTAIKSSLQPN

-352 EGEQGPLRYLSTS
+352 DGASGALRYHATS
-365 WYKEGDHLA
+365 WYKEGNQLDGLA
-374 SLASSQINEQ
+374 GRQIDEHN
-384 QGFTSTRTDGA
+384 GFISTQTDGA
-395 YRLTDLVF
+395 YRLSDLVF
-403 ERRQRITLQA
+403 ERRQRIKLEA

-423 INYGGGVSVAAADV
+423 INYGGGVNVAAADV
-437 TLSTAN
+437 TLSSAK
-443 MSGHAI
+443 MSGYAI
-449 YQDGTKVAVS
+449 FEDGTKVDVS
-459 AVKSRAQANTY
+459 ALKSRVQANTY
-470 VFAKLLGPY
+470 VFAKQLGPY

-490 RETGALKYLSRAWY
+490 RETGALKYLAKAWY
-504 KEGDHIAGLAD
+504 KEGNHLAGLAD
-515 QVISEQT
+515 KVISEHT
-522 GFSAMGTGG
+522 GFTAMGTGG

-553 TREFDSQLLLP
+553 TREFSSQLLLP
-564 RQQGG
+564 RQQSG

-620 AGLANVLVHQGAQGK
+620 AGLANVLVHQGAQGR
-635 MDVYAV
+635 MDVYAA

-676 VMLGGYNTHTQI
+676 VMLGGYNTHTQL
-688 GDGNGLWLAG
+688 GDGQGLWLAG

-704 TQAGNGRL
+704 TQVGNGRL

-717 GGANVLTKLGAGQLT
+717 GGANVLTKFGAGQLT

-738 ANVLTHISQGDEA
+738 ANVLTHVTQGDEA

-773 QAILGGGVNVL
+773 QAILGGGANVL
-784 TQIGRGDTQA
+784 TQIGQGDTQA

-801 VLTRVGDGDLSAV
+801 VLTRVGDGDLSTV
-814 MLGAGNVLTH
+814 MLGGANVLTH
-824 VGDGAT
+824 VGNGDT

-900 VGDGLTVALMLAQGN
+900 IGDGLTVALMLAQGN

-934 VFTHVGLGETFAAML
+934 VFTHVGAGETFAAML
-949 GQANLM
+949 GQANLF

-992 MTKVGDGTTLAALFG
+992 MTKVGNGTTLAALFG

-1038 LGVIAKAD
+1038 LGAIAKAD

-1055 GTTAAVL
+1055 GTTAGVL

-1144 VLIKVGD
+1144 VLTKVGD
-1151 GRELAVLQGEAN
+1151 GREVAVLQGEAN
-1163 LVTQVGD
+1163 LVTQIGNGD
-1170 GDSYTGAWGR
+1170 GYTGAWGK
-1180 ANIITKVGDGRQVV
+1180 ANVITKVGDGRQVV

-1206 GDGESYQALL
+1206 GDGEGYQALL
-1216 GKANVV
+1216 GKANIV

-1252 AYGKFNNNIKVGDGT
+1252 AYGKFNNNVKVGDGT
-1267 SINLAWGDYN
+1267 TVNLAWGDYN
-1277 LNTKVGDGLNVAVMK
+1277 LNTKVGNGLNVAVMK

-1305 DVTAAYARHNVAIKI
+1305 DITAAYARHNVAIKI

-1341 TLFDNIKQTLFGA
+1341 TLFDNIKQTLLGS

-1367 EEGPVKAPQAASL
+1367 EHGPIKTPQAASL
-1380 GDVQTL
+1380 GEVQGL

-1393 IGEVKSS
+1393 ISEVKSS
-1400 LASGLTGQVSQTGER
+1400 LAGSLTGKVSQAGER

-1427 EQGLARGGENLIV
+1427 EQGLARGGEKLIV
-1440 NGDFERGAH
+1440 NGDFEQGAH

-1454 GDGIEADFS
+1454 GAGIEADFS
-1463 AATYGLADEGHG
+1463 AATYGLATDGHG
-1475 QRVSELS
+1475 ARVSELS

-1492 LAGFQAGETVTL
+1492 LAGLKAGETVNLT
-1504 DFDFARRA
+1504 FDFARRA

-1527 RVFASEGDT
+1527 RVFASEGD
-1536 ASWQTKRL
+1536 ASSWQSKAL

-1549 AGSNTL
+1549 EGANTL
-1555 AFRGTGESN
+1555 AFRGTGENN

-1583 GQVSAQLAQDGNAA
+1583 GQVSAQLAQDDNAA
-1597 QAQADRASAD
+1597 RARGDQASAD

-1613 EQEKAQQLAAISGAQ
+1613 EQEKAQQLAAIAGSQ
-1628 AQLEA
+1628 SQLEA
-1633 TDEGK
+1633 TDQQK
-1638 LAENGQDQ
+1638 LAENGQQQ
-1646 RGVIEAEARDM
+1646 RAAIEAEARDM
-1657 TAQLDTLARQFEQLK
+1657 TAQLDTLARQFDQVRA
-1672 QPEAATIP
+1672 PDAASEP
-1680 SGQHWRNGFAD
+1680 SGQHWRTGFAD
-1691 RLLTDTQEDLEEASG
+1691 HLLSTVQEDLDDAGSTAG
-1706 TAGEAI
+1706 TAIEDARLRHEA
-1712 ADAKTRREQQSQ
+1712 QHQ
-1724 QVDAALTQS
+1724 QVDSALAKS
-1733 KSGQQRSEQLQG
+1733 KTGQQRSEQLQG
-1745 EALAQGQSR
+1745 DAEAAGQQR
-1754 TEQAEQ
+1754 AAQAEQ
-1760 RRLDALT
+1760 RRLDAL
-1767 READARQRQQE
+1767 ARQGEAASRQQQ
-1778 GESSA
+1778 GEASA
-1783 SQAQAAGEQASS
+1783 SQAQLAGEQAAS
-1795 QASQQATQ
+1795 QAGLQANQ
-1803 ARQNAASLKQ
+1803 AKQNAASLKQ
-1813 SGDKPSRQDA
+1813 SGDKPSRQGA
-1823 HDGQILV
+1823 QPSV
-1830 AAPRLPQTGELDAPD
+1830 TAQPLPQAGELDVPAIGTVSAPD
-1845 AAGLSTYAAAGAQ
+1845 EVQ

-1863 AANGLSEQ
+1863 TATGLSEQ

-1889 AGSRVHGTP
+1889 AGIRQPATP
-1898 AITLPGMVGERESG
+1898 PVAPTPTPTPTPSLVQEEAHATATASKPVQQHEVLAT
-1912 AAVPASHASSRR
+1912 AAVD
-1924 SAELGLSGV
+1924 LTGLHGPRT
-1933 SLAGLGSPVRGPAV
+1933 GSK
-1947 AVPETAGF
+1947 AVPEFSSHFNGSSIGIENELTGLVVALPKNSAQKFGYVHDAAGNPLF
-1955 AFQLLRREDNGFIDS
+1955 MLTKDMNQGGYTNPAGISDVKGINQWQTHTIELV
-1970 TRRQLGKLSTDLP
+1970 TYP
-1983 SERLK
+1983 SEMQDQQAVEARKEAMLWLAREFTQHISQTNHTRLSDLVSEDGRFTLVISNANHVIAAGNGAARDGQGQTIGMTPSGQQATVAVSAK
-1988 AVREAVVRVQQ
+1988 AFGTGSSQEIR
-1999 QPSEANL
+1999 
-2006 GLLEQSLSQ
+2006 LLE
-2015 WQARDPKE
+2015 
-2023 FAQRGEQ
+2023 
-2030 VKALR
+2030 
-2035 FEAASLLSHTF
+2035 
-2046 AFRAKAAGVHGLAL
+2046 
-2060 PPEQT
+2060 
-2065 ARFEHQLVFD
+2065 
-2075 GIGRITG
+2075 
-2082 VVGELSASDIARVT
+2082 SA
-2096 ELGIRPLTD
+2096 
-2105 TNSNAE
+2105 
-2111 RQAPRTEHDS
+2111 
-2121 LIAFAHQLGQFDTPQ
+2121 
-2136 TRQLAA
+2136 
-2142 AVKALWLSGEVNGPR
+2142 
-2157 TIALF
+2157 
-2162 ETASKTLGDQPQLQV
+2162 
-2177 LAQALLADAHKSKAT
+2177 
-2192 GQYIDNLFGRRFDS
+2192 
-2206 EIAHALVT
+2206 
-2214 SPSQA
+2214 
-2219 AIDTSA
+2219 
-2225 QLGASLVKE
+2225 
-2234 FGDWIQTLQLDE
+2234 
-2246 ATQSQRIDKK
+2246 
-2256 MAAFAEAIK
+2256 
-2265 KDTRPWFS
+2265 PWY
-2273 RVPSLTDFLAEP
+2273 
-2285 NLANFKQMMT
+2285 
-2295 RVDNGFDVIKVPFL
+2295 
-2309 AVKMA
+2309 
-2314 THPEL
+2314 HPEL
-2319 GMDTADW
+2319 KELLLSNTANVQWEDAATAQNVFAYLTSIYGKTADLA
-2326 KREGDRFYGSVITK
+2326 REYGIHINDWDPLAEGITPNAQGLTDPKVKNAWEILPRTKPVAMLALLSAHDRKLVSEQILATLKSAYSPALAQNIYDYFKFGGEVAGHGINNATTGDGKHPEPAILFEFRQVPNELSQFVPKSEST
-2340 ARSTS
+2340 ARVEVKTLDQFDPVSRRTIVAAVNNLVEQS
-2345 TEIASAKDGLLQVD
+2345 ADFDSWYQAYRERQGLPPVKNAKKVASANHKAEWVMANHAEAWSQLTAEHQAEDTNGLQ
-2359 LPGRTTSDYGTGL
+2359 
-2372 HYQPGGDKYDDFLS
+2372 
-2386 GRSVADGRILTPGK
+2386 
-2400 ETTFERNALDKGLP
+2400 AL
-2414 VVTGASGSTNI
+2414 
-2425 MVHLNNYLAAK
+2425 
-2436 EPGYSPNQAYLNTLA
+2436 
-2451 FLVFD
+2451 
-2456 GGHSVNES
+2456 GGHKP
-2464 LAVYQALQASGD
+2464 GD
-2476 ARKQVLESYTA
+2476 LSP
-2487 NYRDLVDLAGDAG
+2487 DA
-2500 KAAVQDALDR
+2500 ADAD
-2510 AFGRTLDFYQQ
+2510 T
-2521 HAHSAQLAELAALGS
+2521 
-2536 PRKVSAP
+2536 
-2543 VEVVDPASSGKPVS
+2543 
-2557 MENDGS
+2557 
-2563 APLDRQ
+2563 APLDKQ
-2569 SLNPLTR
+2569 PLNPLTR

-2607 EAAQVTLQGDAG
+2607 EAEQVTLQGDAG

-2628 AERQETQQDGKP
+2628 AEQPGTPQDGKP

-2666 QGIDM
+2666 LGIDM

-2740 ALLLDRPMP
+2740 GLLLDRPMP
-2749 SMSKAITAHELPNP
+2749 SMSKAIKAHELPNP

-2769 LAKAVNGRFSVEKNL
+2769 IAKAINGRFSVEKNL

-2835 MGQYAEQIVGDLFS
+2835 MGQYAEQIVGDLFN
-2849 RTPPAADA
+2849 RTPPAADI

-2864 DGIKR
+2864 EAIRR
-2869 DLKRYQEALAPQVGS
+2869 DLKRYQEALTPQVGS
-2884 NGVAK
+2884 NGATR
-2889 DIRTTR
+2889 DIRTTK

-2910 DGFQPDMSMTQLVD
+2910 EGFQSDMSMTQLVD
-2924 LFTQPTLTPQQQ
+2924 LFVQPTLTPQQQ

-2946 ALKSTIKPKVEQFNR
+2946 ALKSTIKPRIEQSNR

-2970 GADPL
+2970 GADPY

-3007 AKQLESERQPDLARR
+3007 AKQLESEGQPDLARR

-3034 NNPDRYSVAE
+3034 NNPDRYSATE
-3044 LDNARKMMG
+3044 LDNARKLVG
-3053 SLAEIHNNT
+3053 SLAEIHTNT
-3062 PASYNYDSLRSIKYD
+3062 PAAYNYDSLRSIKYD
-3077 IVKDK
+3077 IVKEK
-3082 WEGKSAISLDSVLG
+3082 WEGKNAISLDTVLT
-3096 KLTAKGNAAPV
+3096 KLTVKGSDAPV
-3107 LLELDAPGHAMAAWS
+3107 LLELDAPGHAMAAWA
-3122 KQSESGRVYG
+3122 KQGESGRIYG
-3132 FYDPNVG
+3132 FYDPNAG

-3164 ANGYHLTPGA
+3164 ANGYHLKPGP
-3174 DGKPLFFRVTE
+3174 DGKPLFFRVSE
-3185 MNGGELARFKP
+3185 MNGAELARFKP

-3209 LQLPVFDESPMAGL
+3209 LQLPVFDESPMAEL
-3223 PGKVVAQERA
+3223 PGKTGVTERTA
-3233 SSLFADAYS
+3233 RLFADVYS

-3258 ESYQGILDQ
+3258 ESYQQILDQ
-3267 LAVLHGATGQ
+3267 LATLHGASGQ
-3277 AQVEAALR
+3277 AKVEAALR
-3285 LNKLIDDYQARHEG
+3285 LNNLIDDYLVKHEG

-3308 LQSQLNG
+3308 LQSQLHGN
-3315 GLYRGELASLQAEV
+3315 LYRGELASLQAEV
-3329 TALAKSRPD
+3329 TALAKTRPD
-3338 LAALVIGKAAEE
+3338 LAAIVIGKAAEE
-3350 AKGQHPGLT
+3350 AQGQHPGLT
-3359 QMLLRWA
+3359 QMVLRWA
-3366 AQDPYLAAKGGYQ
+3366 AQDPYLAAKAGYQ
-3379 GQAPA
+3379 GVVPA

-3390 SFHVV
+3390 RFHIA
-3395 LGEQYGEL
+3395 LGEQHGDL
-3403 KRWLADAQSKG
+3403 KKWLTEAQGKG
-3414 LLSKAVLDETG
+3414 LLNRAVLDDTR

-3433 YQELQDMTGDQSAQ
+3433 YQELQDMTGEQSAQ
-3447 MTVYFIKE
+3447 MAVYFIKE

-3461 PGSELSAEMIM
+3461 PGSELSAELIM
-3472 LDKFADRRYL
+3472 LDKFGDRRYL
-3482 GELESRRLE
+3482 GELESRRIA
-3491 QVESIYHSS
+3491 QVENIYHSS
-3500 KQTDVAAWDARYA
+3500 KQTDVAAWDARY
-3513 GNALRDLND
+3513 GGDALRTLNNQLD
-3522 QVAQESTLA
+3522 GESTLA
-3531 GQLARLLENRNGLLI
+3531 GQLSRLLDNRNGLLI

-3561 EQMDTLKA
+3561 KQMDALKT

-3575 GLEHLRGELAQPLI
+3575 ALEHLRSELAQPLI
-3589 DRYLAGGDMPPELA
+3589 DRYLAGGEMSPELA
-3603 TMLKTKHLDP
+3603 TMLKSKHLEP

-3620 EKGLRIVALDDGS
+3620 ERGMRIVALDDGS

-3646 MYRAGAANNVAVDVL
+3646 MYRAGAANNVAVEVL

-3708 FRLQED
+3708 FHLQAD
-3714 DTSQRVEYGDVA
+3714 DVSQRVEYADVG
-3726 RKWTPLAGL
+3726 RKWTPVAAL
-3735 DGVDQPVRNQ
+3735 DGEDQPVRNQ
-3745 QVTQWQRPEVTPGS
+3745 RVNQWQQPEVTPGN

-3766 DGQIIIQ
+3766 TSQIIIQ

-3779 AAKAAASLAGKHPDK
+3779 AAKAAASLAGKHPDH
-3794 SLVVQLDADGNY
+3794 SVVVQLDADGNY

-3826 HGRDG
+3826 HGRDEDG
-3831 DEQNN
+3831 QNN

-3851 RRLGDRLQEAG
+3851 RRLGDRLQQEAG
-3862 VASKPSYVSLV
+3862 VVTKPSHVSLV
-3873 GCSLVSDDQQ
+3873 GCSLVSDDLQA
-3883 TGFASRFIK
+3883 GFARRFIQ
-3892 ALKNEGISAHISAR
+3892 ALDNEGIRTQVSAR

-3913 LAGRKHT
+3913 QGGRKHT
-3920 RGEEDVWARKVAGNK
+3920 RGEADVWARKVAANK

-3941 EAGEPVVHT
+3941 EAGEPMVYN
-3950 ELVRGGVA
+3950 ERVRGGVA
-3958 EGDIDLAKVGQGD
+3958 EGDIDLAKVGQSE
-3971 GESRVRG
+3971 GESRARG

-3984 ETFVAPEKQRQSE
+3984 ETFVAPEKQRQPETASSQTSS
-3997 PAAGKADN
+3997 

-4010 GNIQVNVGDGEFTAL
+4010 GNVQVNVGDGEFTAL
-4025 NWGTSNLGVK
+4025 NWGTTNLGVK

-4060 KHSVDIA
+4060 KHSIDIA

-4095 VMLEKSIPTPPMV
+4095 VMLEKSIPTPPLV
-4108 NPFGGAARI
+4108 NPFDGAARI

-4128 SQPNWVASQWE
+4128 AKPDWVASQWD

-4151 DMAGLDQTSSVK
+4151 DMAGLDQTSSVE

-4168 ALDSDHE
+4168 TLDSGNE

-4199 GGKGEQGPLS
+4199 GGQGAQGPLD
-4209 RADKLRQANEKLA
+4209 RAGKLRQANEKLV

-4255 NLGSLFGIL
+4255 NLGSLFGL
-4264 TQEFTSTGQAK
+4264 MTQEFTASGQAK

-4354 PAKWLDSLKAGLDL
+4354 PAKWLDQLKAGLDL
-4368 GDDALGDFARTHGLQ
+4368 GEDALSSFARTHGLQ
-4383 EAAPEEAKPGEVTV
+4383 DEAPEEAKSGTVTV
-4397 QQDEGPARAATQP
+4397 QQGNEAKPAALPSAT
-4410 AVAQEKAFGFNAL
+4410 EERAFGFNAL
-4423 SLPNLFATLFNGDKQ
+4423 SLPNLFATLFNRDKQ
-4438 AEIKALASNLKQNLT
+4438 AEVVALASNLKQNLT
-4453 ADLLNMQEQTF
+4453 ADLLNMKEQTF

-4604 FAVTIG
+4604 FTVTIG

-4624 IVFGNHNRLLAE
+4624 MVFGNHNRLLAE

-4668 SQLDGGDGDDL
+4668 SQLDGGAGDDL

-4685 QNRFSGGTGVDSF
+4685 QNQFSGGTGVDSF

-4741 NRHTDGASEQGKF
+4741 NRRADGTSEQGKF

-4777 GEQQAEGERAY
+4777 GEQQADGERSY
-4788 TALSHHA
+4788 SALSHQA
-4795 VDSLIQAMSSFAPEA
+4795 VDNLIQAMSSFAPEA

-4833 VIQGRARVA
+4833 VIQGKGRVA

>member
-1 MGKSVWRSIEY
+1 MGSVIY

-24 NDINAFGF
+24 NDIDAYGL
-32 GGVIRAYGGDDTI
+32 GGVIHAYGGDDTI
-45 KIGSIGATV
+45 RVGSIGATV

-67 AYLKVVDESGNLTVK
+67 AYLKVVDDSGNLTVK

-96 NIHFA
+96 NVHFA
-101 GASGGT
+101 GASGAT

-112 GREGDIRYQGAALAN
+112 GRDGDIRYQGAALAN

-153 DRGDLTFSG
+153 DRGDLSYSG

-174 SQYQGSHGNISFHGA
+174 SQYQGSQGNIHFSGA

-203 ISLNGA
+203 VTLNGA

-222 DVTFNGAGGWN
+222 DVN
-233 EISRLRN
+233 
-240 EQDEY
+240 
-245 LQTRGDIRFNG
+245 FNG

-277 GGYNHISR
+277 GGYNHLSR
-285 KGSGSDSSPFAGAR
+285 KGSDSDSSPFAGAR

-319 AVTAIKSTLQPN
+319 AVTAIKSSLQPN

-343 KINRVELSN
+343 KVNRVELSN
-352 EGEQGPLRYLSTS
+352 DGANGALRYHATS
-365 WYKEGDHLA
+365 WYKEGNHLDG
-374 SLASSQINEQ
+374 LAGRQIDAGN
-384 QGFTSTRTDGA
+384 GFVSTQTDGA
-395 YRLTDLVF
+395 YRLSDLVF
-403 ERRQRITLQA
+403 ERRQRIKLEA

-423 INYGGGVSVAAADV
+423 INYGGGVNVAAADV
-437 TLSTAN
+437 TLSSAK
-443 MSGHAI
+443 MSGYAI
-449 YQDGTKVAVS
+449 FEDGTKVDVN
-459 AVKSRAQANTY
+459 AVKSQKQANTY
-470 VFAKLLGPY
+470 VFAKLLGTY

-490 RETGALKYLSRAWY
+490 RETGALKYLAKAWY
-504 KEGDHIAGLAD
+504 KEGNHLAGLAD
-515 QVISEQT
+515 KVISEHT
-522 GFSAMGTGG
+522 GFTAMGTGG
-531 YSLSEVHYQLDTVTA
+531 YSLSEVRYQLDTVTA

-553 TREFDSQLLLP
+553 TREFSSQPLLP
-564 RQQGG
+564 RQQSG

-620 AGLANVLVHQGAQGK
+620 AGLANVLVHQGAQGR
-635 MDVYAV
+635 MDVYAA

-676 VMLGGYNTHTQI
+676 VMLGGYNTHTQL
-688 GDGNGLWLAG
+688 GDGQGLWLAG

-704 TQAGNGRL
+704 TQVGNGRL

-738 ANVLTHISQGDEA
+738 ANVLTHVTQGEEA

-773 QAILGGGVNVL
+773 QAILGGGANVL
-784 TQIGRGDTQA
+784 TQIGQGDTQA

-814 MLGAGNVLTH
+814 MLGGANVLTH
-824 VGDGAT
+824 VGNGDT

-900 VGDGLTVALMLAQGN
+900 IGDGLTVALMLAQGN

-934 VFTHVGLGETFAAML
+934 VFTHVGAGETFAAML
-949 GQANLM
+949 GQANLF

-992 MTKVGDGTTLAALFG
+992 MTKVGSGTTLAALFG
-1007 KANIVTHVGSGL
+1007 KANIVTHVGGGL

-1055 GTTAAVL
+1055 GTTAGVL

-1144 VLIKVGD
+1144 VLTKVGD
-1151 GRELAVLQGEAN
+1151 GREVAVLQGEAN
-1163 LVTQVGD
+1163 LVTQIGNGD
-1170 GDSYTGAWGR
+1170 GYTGAWGK
-1180 ANIITKVGDGRQVV
+1180 ANVITKVGDGRQVV

-1206 GDGESYQALL
+1206 GKGDGYQALL
-1216 GKANVV
+1216 GKANIV

-1252 AYGKFNNNIKVGDGT
+1252 AYGKFNNNVKVGDGT
-1267 SINLAWGDYN
+1267 TINLAWGDYN

-1305 DVTAAYARHNVAIKI
+1305 DITAAYARHNVAIKI

-1341 TLFDNIKQTLFGA
+1341 TLFDNIKQTLLGS

-1367 EEGPVKAPQAASL
+1367 EEGPLKAPQAASL
-1380 GDVQTL
+1380 GEVQGL

-1393 IGEVKSS
+1393 IGEVTSS
-1400 LASGLTGQVSQTGER
+1400 LAGSLTGKVSQAGEH

-1440 NGDFERGAH
+1440 NGDFERGVH

-1454 GDGIEADFS
+1454 GAGIEADFS
-1463 AATYGLADEGHG
+1463 AATYGLAADGHG
-1475 QRVSELS
+1475 ARVSELS

-1492 LAGFQAGETVTL
+1492 LAGLKAGETVNLT
-1504 DFDFARRA
+1504 FDFARRA

-1527 RVFASEGDT
+1527 RVFASEGD
-1536 ASWQTKRL
+1536 ASSWQSKAL

-1549 AGSNTL
+1549 EGRNTL

-1572 VVATAAGKAEI
+1572 VEATASGKAEI
-1583 GQVSAQLAQDGNAA
+1583 GQVSAQLAQDDNAA
-1597 QAQADRASAD
+1597 RARGDQASAD

-1613 EQEKAQQLAAISGAQ
+1613 EQEKGQQLAAIAGSQ
-1628 AQLEA
+1628 SQLEA
-1633 TDEGK
+1633 TDQQK
-1638 LAENGQDQ
+1638 LAENGQQQ
-1646 RGVIEAEARDM
+1646 RAAIEAEARDM
-1657 TAQLDTLARQFEQLK
+1657 TAQLDTLARRFEQVRASD
-1672 QPEAATIP
+1672 AASEP
-1680 SGQHWRNGFAD
+1680 SGQHWRTGFAD
-1691 RLLTDTQEDLEEASG
+1691 RLLSTVQEDLDDAGNTAGTAIEEARSSH
-1706 TAGEAI
+1706 EAQHQQLDN
-1712 ADAKTRREQQSQ
+1712 ALAK
-1724 QVDAALTQS
+1724 S
-1733 KSGQQRSEQLQG
+1733 KTGQQRSEQLQG
-1745 EALAQGQSR
+1745 DAETAGQHR
-1754 TEQAEQ
+1754 AAQAEQ
-1760 RRLDALT
+1760 RRLDAL
-1767 READARQRQQE
+1767 ARQGEAASRQQQ
-1778 GESSA
+1778 GEASA
-1783 SQAQAAGEQASS
+1783 SQAQLAGEQTAS
-1795 QASQQATQ
+1795 QAGLQANQ
-1803 ARQNAASLKQ
+1803 AKQNAASLKQ
-1813 SGDKPSRQDA
+1813 SGDKPNRQGA
-1823 HDGQILV
+1823 QPGQPS
-1830 AAPRLPQTGELDAPD
+1830 ATAQPLPQAGELDVPAVGTVSAPD
-1845 AAGLSTYAAAGAQ
+1845 EVQ

-1863 AANGLSEQ
+1863 TATGLSEQ

-1889 AGSRVHGTP
+1889 AGIRQPATP
-1898 AITLPGMVGERESG
+1898 PVAPTPTPTPTVQEEVQATATATKPVQQHEVLAT
-1912 AAVPASHASSRR
+1912 AAVD
-1924 SAELGLSGV
+1924 LTGLHGPRT
-1933 SLAGLGSPVRGPAV
+1933 GSK
-1947 AVPETAGF
+1947 AVPEFSSHFDGSSIGIENELTGLVVALPKNSAQKFGYVHDAAGNPLF
-1955 AFQLLRREDNGFIDS
+1955 MLTKDMNQGGYTNPAGISDVKGINQWQTHTIELV
-1970 TRRQLGKLSTDLP
+1970 TYP
-1983 SERLK
+1983 SEMQDQQAVEARKEAMLWLAREFTQHISQTNHTRLSDLVSEDGRFTLVISNANHVIAAGNGAARDGQGQTIGMTPSGQQATVAVSAK
-1988 AVREAVVRVQQ
+1988 AFGSGSSQEIR
-1999 QPSEANL
+1999 
-2006 GLLEQSLSQ
+2006 LLE
-2015 WQARDPKE
+2015 
-2023 FAQRGEQ
+2023 
-2030 VKALR
+2030 
-2035 FEAASLLSHTF
+2035 
-2046 AFRAKAAGVHGLAL
+2046 
-2060 PPEQT
+2060 
-2065 ARFEHQLVFD
+2065 
-2075 GIGRITG
+2075 
-2082 VVGELSASDIARVT
+2082 SA
-2096 ELGIRPLTD
+2096 
-2105 TNSNAE
+2105 
-2111 RQAPRTEHDS
+2111 
-2121 LIAFAHQLGQFDTPQ
+2121 
-2136 TRQLAA
+2136 
-2142 AVKALWLSGEVNGPR
+2142 
-2157 TIALF
+2157 
-2162 ETASKTLGDQPQLQV
+2162 
-2177 LAQALLADAHKSKAT
+2177 
-2192 GQYIDNLFGRRFDS
+2192 
-2206 EIAHALVT
+2206 
-2214 SPSQA
+2214 
-2219 AIDTSA
+2219 
-2225 QLGASLVKE
+2225 
-2234 FGDWIQTLQLDE
+2234 
-2246 ATQSQRIDKK
+2246 
-2256 MAAFAEAIK
+2256 
-2265 KDTRPWFS
+2265 PWY
-2273 RVPSLTDFLAEP
+2273 
-2285 NLANFKQMMT
+2285 
-2295 RVDNGFDVIKVPFL
+2295 
-2309 AVKMA
+2309 
-2314 THPEL
+2314 HPEL
-2319 GMDTADW
+2319 KELLLSNTANVQWEDAATAQNVFAYLTSIYGKTADLA
-2326 KREGDRFYGSVITK
+2326 REYGIHINDWDPLAEGIMPNAQGLTDPKVKNAWEILPRTKPVAMLALLSAHDRKLVSEQILATLKSAYSPALAQNIYDYFKFGGEVAGHGINNATTGDSKHPEPAILFEFRQVPNELSQFVPKSEST
-2340 ARSTS
+2340 ARVEVKTLDQFDPVSRRTIVAAVNNLVEQS
-2345 TEIASAKDGLLQVD
+2345 ADFDSWYQAYRERQGLPPVKNAKKVASANHKAEWVMANHAEAWSQLTAEHQAQDASGLQALGGHK
-2359 LPGRTTSDYGTGL
+2359 PGDQS
-2372 HYQPGGDKYDDFLS
+2372 PG
-2386 GRSVADGRILTPGK
+2386 VA
-2400 ETTFERNALDKGLP
+2400 NADTVPLDKQP
-2414 VVTGASGSTNI
+2414 
-2425 MVHLNNYLAAK
+2425 
-2436 EPGYSPNQAYLNTLA
+2436 
-2451 FLVFD
+2451 
-2456 GGHSVNES
+2456 
-2464 LAVYQALQASGD
+2464 
-2476 ARKQVLESYTA
+2476 
-2487 NYRDLVDLAGDAG
+2487 
-2500 KAAVQDALDR
+2500 
-2510 AFGRTLDFYQQ
+2510 
-2521 HAHSAQLAELAALGS
+2521 
-2536 PRKVSAP
+2536 
-2543 VEVVDPASSGKPVS
+2543 
-2557 MENDGS
+2557 
-2563 APLDRQ
+2563 
-2569 SLNPLTR
+2569 LNPLTR

-2607 EAAQVTLQGDAG
+2607 EAEQVTLQGDAG

-2628 AERQETQQDGKP
+2628 VERPGTPQDGKP

-2671 LAVNLRGYGASDGGP
+2671 LAVNLRGYGTSDGGP

-2740 ALLLDRPMP
+2740 GLLLDRPMP

-2769 LAKAVNGRFSVEKNL
+2769 IAKAINGRFSVEKNF

-2835 MGQYAEQIVGDLFS
+2835 MGQYAEQIVGDLFN
-2849 RTPPAADA
+2849 RTPSAADI

-2864 DGIKR
+2864 EAIRR
-2869 DLKRYQEALAPQVGS
+2869 DLKRYQEALTPQVGS
-2884 NGVAK
+2884 NGATR
-2889 DIRTTR
+2889 DIRTTK

-2910 DGFQPDMSMTQLVD
+2910 EGFQPDMSMTQLVD
-2924 LFTQPTLTPQQQ
+2924 LFVQPTLSPQQQ

-2946 ALKSTIKPKVEQFNR
+2946 ALKSTIKPRIEQSNR

-2970 GADPL
+2970 GTDPY

-3007 AKQLESERQPDLARR
+3007 AKQLESEGQPDLARR

-3034 NNPDRYSVAE
+3034 NNPDRYSATE
-3044 LDNARKMMG
+3044 LGNARKLVG
-3053 SLAEIHNNT
+3053 SLAEIHTNT
-3062 PASYNYDSLRSIKYD
+3062 PAAYNYDSLRSIKYD
-3077 IVKDK
+3077 IVKEK
-3082 WEGKSAISLDSVLG
+3082 WEGKNAISLDTVLT
-3096 KLTAKGNAAPV
+3096 KLTAKGSDAPV
-3107 LLELDAPGHAMAAWS
+3107 LMELDAPGHAMAAWA
-3122 KQSESGRVYG
+3122 KQGESGRIYG
-3132 FYDPNVG
+3132 FYDPNAG

-3152 MTRFFGKEGLDM
+3152 MTGFFGKEGLDM
-3164 ANGYHLTPGA
+3164 ANGYHLKPGP
-3174 DGKPLFFRVTE
+3174 DGKPLFFRVSE
-3185 MNGGELARFKP
+3185 MNGAELARFKP

-3209 LQLPVFDESPMAGL
+3209 LQLPVFDESPMAEL
-3223 PGKVVAQERA
+3223 PGKTVVTEHTAK
-3233 SSLFADAYS
+3233 LFADVYS
-3242 PDELK
+3242 LDELK

-3258 ESYQGILDQ
+3258 ESYQQILDQ
-3267 LAVLHGATGQ
+3267 LATLQGASGQ
-3277 AQVEAALR
+3277 AKVEAALR
-3285 LNKLIDDYQARHEG
+3285 LNNLIDDYLVKHEG

-3308 LQSQLNG
+3308 LQSQLHGN
-3315 GLYRGELASLQAEV
+3315 LYRGELASLQTEV
-3329 TALAKSRPD
+3329 TALAKTRPD
-3338 LAALVIGKAAEE
+3338 LAAIVIGKAAEE
-3350 AKGQHPGLT
+3350 AQGQHPGLT
-3359 QMLLRWA
+3359 QMVLRWA
-3366 AQDPYLAAKGGYQ
+3366 AQDPYLAAKAGYQ
-3379 GQAPA
+3379 GAVPV

-3390 SFHVV
+3390 RFHIA
-3395 LGEQYGEL
+3395 LSEHHGDL
-3403 KRWLADAQSKG
+3403 KKWLTEAQGKG
-3414 LLSKAVLDETG
+3414 LLSRAVLDDTR

-3433 YQELQDMTGDQSAQ
+3433 YQELQDMTGEQSAQ
-3447 MTVYFIKE
+3447 MAVYFIKE

-3461 PGSELSAEMIM
+3461 PGSELSAEHIM
-3472 LDKFADRRYL
+3472 LDKFGDRRYL
-3482 GELESRRLE
+3482 GELESRRIE
-3491 QVESIYHSS
+3491 QIENIYHSS
-3500 KQTDVAAWDARYA
+3500 KQTDVAAWDVRY
-3513 GNALRDLND
+3513 GGDALRTLN
-3522 QVAQESTLA
+3522 AQLDGDSTLA
-3531 GQLARLLENRNGLLI
+3531 GQLARLLDNRNGLLI

-3575 GLEHLRGELAQPLI
+3575 GLEHLRGELTQPLI
-3589 DRYLAGGDMPPELA
+3589 DRYLAGGEMSPELA
-3603 TMLKTKHLDP
+3603 TMLKSKHLEP

-3620 EKGLRIVALDDGS
+3620 ERGMRIVALDDGS
-3633 TARPAIAGTEHGL
+3633 TARPVIGGTEHGL

-3708 FRLQED
+3708 FHLQTD
-3714 DTSQRVEYGDVA
+3714 DVSQRVEYADVG
-3726 RKWTPLAGL
+3726 RKWMPPAAL
-3735 DGVDQPVRNQ
+3735 DGADQPVRNQ
-3745 QVTQWQRPEVTPGS
+3745 RVEQWQQPEVVPGS
-3759 QGGETRF
+3759 EGGETRF
-3766 DGQIIIQ
+3766 TSQIIIQ

-3779 AAKAAASLAGKHPDK
+3779 AAKAAASLAGKHPDR

-3826 HGRDG
+3826 HGRDADG
-3831 DEQNN
+3831 QNN
-3836 SRLSGYSADELAGRL
+3836 SRLSGYSADELAGHL
-3851 RRLGDRLQEAG
+3851 RRLGDRLQQEAG
-3862 VASKPSYVSLV
+3862 VTTKPSHISLV
-3873 GCSLVSDDQQ
+3873 GCSLVSDDLQ
-3883 TGFASRFIK
+3883 TGFARRFIQ
-3892 ALKNEGISAHISAR
+3892 ALDGEGIRTQVSAR

-3913 LAGRKHT
+3913 QGGRKHT
-3920 RGEEDVWARKVAGNK
+3920 RDEADVWARKVAANK
-3935 VVLTLN
+3935 VVLTLDD
-3941 EAGEPVVHT
+3941 AGEAVVHN
-3950 ELVRGGVA
+3950 ERVRGGVA
-3958 EGDIDLAKVGQGD
+3958 EGDIVLAKVGE
-3971 GESRVRG
+3971 GESRARG

-3984 ETFVAPEKQRQSE
+3984 ETFVAPDKQRQPETASSQ
-3997 PAAGKADN
+3997 ADN

-4025 NWGTSNLGVK
+4025 NWGTTNLGVK

-4095 VMLEKSIPTPPMV
+4095 VMLEKSIPTPPLV

-4128 SQPNWVASQWE
+4128 AKPDWVASQWD

-4151 DMAGLDQTSSVK
+4151 DMAGLDQTSSVE

-4168 ALDSDHE
+4168 RLDSDHE

-4199 GGKGEQGPLS
+4199 GGQGEQGPLS
-4209 RADKLRQANEKLA
+4209 RADKLRQANEKLV

-4255 NLGSLFGIL
+4255 NLGSLFGL
-4264 TQEFTSTGQAK
+4264 MTQEFTASGQAK

-4340 IAEFGGDQLKSLTD
+4340 IAEFGGEQLKSLTD
-4354 PAKWLDSLKAGLDL
+4354 PAKWLDQLKAGLDL
-4368 GDDALGDFARTHGLQ
+4368 GEDALSSFARSHGLQ
-4383 EAAPEEAKPGEVTV
+4383 DEAPEEAKSGTVTV
-4397 QQDEGPARAATQP
+4397 QQGNDAKPATLPAAT
-4410 AVAQEKAFGFNAL
+4410 EERAFGFNAL
-4423 SLPNLFATLFNGDKQ
+4423 SLPNLFATLFNRDKQ
-4438 AEIKALASNLKQNLT
+4438 AEVVALASNLKQNLT
-4453 ADLLNMQEQTF
+4453 ADLLNMKEQTF

-4604 FAVTIG
+4604 FTVTIG

-4624 IVFGNHNRLLAE
+4624 MVFGNHNRLLAE

-4645 GYHATIRGGDGRD
+4645 GYHATIRGGDGQD

-4668 SQLDGGDGDDL
+4668 SQLDGGAGDDL

-4685 QNRFSGGTGVDSF
+4685 QNQFSGGTGVDSF

-4741 NRHTDGASEQGKF
+4741 NRHTDGTSEQGKF

-4777 GEQQAEGERAY
+4777 GEQQADGERSY
-4788 TALSHHA
+4788 SALSHQA
-4795 VDSLIQAMSSFAPEA
+4795 VDKLIQAMSSFAPEA

-4833 VIQGRARVA
+4833 VIQGKGRVA

>member
-24 NDINAFGF
+24 NDIDAYGL
-32 GGVIRAYGGDDTI
+32 GGVIHAYGGDDTI
-45 KIGSIGATV
+45 RVGSIGATV

-67 AYLKVVDESGNLTVK
+67 AYLKVVDDSGNLTVK

-96 NIHFA
+96 NVHFA
-101 GASGGT
+101 GASGAT

-112 GREGDIRYQGAALAN
+112 GRDGDIRYQGAALAN

-153 DRGDLTFSG
+153 DRGDLSYSG

-174 SQYQGSHGNISFHGA
+174 SQYQGSQGNIHFSGA

-203 ISLNGA
+203 VTLNGA

-222 DVTFNGAGGWN
+222 DVNFNGAGGWN
-233 EISRLRN
+233 ELSRLRN

-277 GGYNHISR
+277 GGYNHLSR
-285 KGSGSDSSPFAGAR
+285 KGSDSDSSPFAGAR

-319 AVTAIKSTLQPN
+319 AVTAIKSSLQPN

-343 KINRVELSN
+343 KVNRVELSN
-352 EGEQGPLRYLSTS
+352 DGANGTLRYHATS
-365 WYKEGDHLA
+365 WYKEGNHLDG
-374 SLASSQINEQ
+374 LAGRQIDADN
-384 QGFTSTRTDGA
+384 GFVSTQTDGA
-395 YRLTDLVF
+395 YRLSDLVF
-403 ERRQRITLQA
+403 ERRQRIKLEA

-423 INYGGGVSVAAADV
+423 INYGGGVNVAAADV
-437 TLSTAN
+437 TLSSAK
-443 MSGHAI
+443 MSGYAV
-449 YQDGTKVAVS
+449 YQDGTKVDVS
-459 AVKSRAQANTY
+459 AVKSQKQANTY
-470 VFAKLLGPY
+470 VFAKQLGPY

-490 RETGALKYLSRAWY
+490 RESGALKYLAKAWY
-504 KEGDHIAGLAD
+504 KEGNHLAGLAD
-515 QVISEQT
+515 KVISEHT
-522 GFSAMGTGG
+522 GFTAMGTGG
-531 YSLSEVHYQLDTVTA
+531 YSLSEVRYQLDTVTA

-553 TREFDSQLLLP
+553 TREFSSQPLLP
-564 RQQGG
+564 RQQSG

-620 AGLANVLVHQGAQGK
+620 AGLANVLVHQGAQGR
-635 MDVYAV
+635 MDVYAA

-676 VMLGGYNTHTQI
+676 VMLGGYNSHTQL
-688 GDGNGLWLAG
+688 GDGRGLWLAG

-704 TQAGNGRL
+704 TQVGNGRL

-738 ANVLTHISQGDEA
+738 ANVLTHVTQGEET

-764 LTKKGNGKV
+764 LTRKGNGKV
-773 QAILGGGVNVL
+773 QAILGGGANVL
-784 TQIGRGDTQA
+784 TQIGQGDTQA

-814 MLGAGNVLTH
+814 MLGGANVLTH
-824 VGDGAT
+824 VGNGDT

-900 VGDGLTVALMLAQGN
+900 IGDGLTVALMLAQGN

-934 VFTHVGLGETFAAML
+934 VFTHVGAGETFAAML
-949 GQANLM
+949 GQANLF

-992 MTKVGDGTTLAALFG
+992 MTKVGNGTTLAALFG
-1007 KANIVTHVGSGL
+1007 KANIVTHVGGGL

-1038 LGVIAKAD
+1038 LGAIAKAD

-1055 GTTAAVL
+1055 GTTAGVL

-1144 VLIKVGD
+1144 VLTKVGD
-1151 GRELAVLQGEAN
+1151 GREVAVLQGEAN
-1163 LVTQVGD
+1163 LVTQVGN
-1170 GDSYTGAWGR
+1170 GDDYTGAWGK
-1180 ANIITKVGDGRQVV
+1180 ANVITKVGDGRQVV

-1206 GDGESYQALL
+1206 GEGNGYQALL
-1216 GKANVV
+1216 GKANIV

-1252 AYGKFNNNIKVGDGT
+1252 AYGKFNNNVKVGDGT
-1267 SINLAWGDYN
+1267 TINLAWGDYN

-1305 DVTAAYARHNVAIKI
+1305 DITAAYARHNVAIKI

-1341 TLFDNIKQTLFGA
+1341 TLFDNIKQTLLGS

-1367 EEGPVKAPQAASL
+1367 EEGPLKAPQAASL
-1380 GDVQTL
+1380 GEVQGL

-1400 LASGLTGQVSQTGER
+1400 LAGSLTGKVSQAGEH

-1454 GDGIEADFS
+1454 GAGIEADFS
-1463 AATYGLADEGHG
+1463 AATYGLAADGHG
-1475 QRVSELS
+1475 ARVSELS

-1492 LAGFQAGETVTL
+1492 LAGLKAGETVNLT
-1504 DFDFARRA
+1504 FDFARRA

-1527 RVFASEGDT
+1527 RVFASEGD
-1536 ASWQTKRL
+1536 ASSWQSKAL
-1544 TLTAR
+1544 TLTASEGR
-1549 AGSNTL
+1549 NTL
-1555 AFRGTGESN
+1555 AFRGIGESN

-1572 VVATAAGKAEI
+1572 VVATASGKAEI
-1583 GQVSAQLAQDGNAA
+1583 GQVSAQLAQDDNAA
-1597 QAQADRASAD
+1597 RARGDQASAE

-1613 EQEKAQQLAAISGAQ
+1613 EQEKGQQLAAIAGTQ

-1633 TDEGK
+1633 TDQHK
-1638 LAENGQDQ
+1638 LAQNGQDQ
-1646 RGVIEAEARDM
+1646 RAAIEAESREM
-1657 TAQLDTLARQFEQLK
+1657 TAQLDTLARRFEQVRASD
-1672 QPEAATIP
+1672 AASEP
-1680 SGQHWRNGFAD
+1680 SGQHWRTGFAD
-1691 RLLTDTQEDLEEASG
+1691 RLLSTVQEDLDDAGNTAGTAIEEARSRH
-1706 TAGEAI
+1706 EAQHQQLDS
-1712 ADAKTRREQQSQ
+1712 ALAK
-1724 QVDAALTQS
+1724 S
-1733 KSGQQRSEQLQG
+1733 KTGQQRSEQLQG
-1745 EALAQGQSR
+1745 DAEVAGQHR
-1754 TEQAEQ
+1754 AAQAEQ
-1760 RRLDALT
+1760 RRLDAL
-1767 READARQRQQE
+1767 ARQGEATSRQQQ
-1778 GESSA
+1778 GEASA
-1783 SQAQAAGEQASS
+1783 SQAQLAGEQAAS
-1795 QASQQATQ
+1795 QAGLQANQ
-1803 ARQNAASLKQ
+1803 AKQNAASLKQ
-1813 SGDKPSRQDA
+1813 SGDKPTRQGVQSGPSTA
-1823 HDGQILV
+1823 AGQPL
-1830 AAPRLPQTGELDAPD
+1830 LQTGELDVPAVSTLSAPD
-1845 AAGLSTYAAAGAQ
+1845 EVPS
-1858 PSAID
+1858 SAID
-1863 AANGLSEQ
+1863 TATGLSEQ

-1878 ALAAVNRLQIN
+1878 AQAAVNRLQIN
-1889 AGSRVHGTP
+1889 AGSRQPVAPTP
-1898 AITLPGMVGERESG
+1898 TPTPTEVQQEAQATATATKPAQQHEVLAK
-1912 AAVPASHASSRR
+1912 AAVD
-1924 SAELGLSGV
+1924 LTGLHGPRP
-1933 SLAGLGSPVRGPAV
+1933 GSK
-1947 AVPETAGF
+1947 AVPEFSSHFDGSSIGIENELTGLVVALPKNSAQKFGYVHDAAGNPLF
-1955 AFQLLRREDNGFIDS
+1955 MLTKDMNQGGYTNPAGISDVKGINQWQTHTIELV
-1970 TRRQLGKLSTDLP
+1970 TYP
-1983 SERLK
+1983 SEMQDQQAVEARKEAMLWLAREFTQHIGQTNHTRLSDL
-1988 AVREAVVRVQQ
+1988 V
-1999 QPSEANL
+1999 SEDGRFTLVISNANHVIAA
-2006 GLLEQSLSQ
+2006 GNGA
-2015 WQARDPKE
+2015 ARDG
-2023 FAQRGEQ
+2023 QG
-2030 VKALR
+2030 
-2035 FEAASLLSHTF
+2035 
-2046 AFRAKAAGVHGLAL
+2046 
-2060 PPEQT
+2060 QT
-2065 ARFEHQLVFD
+2065 
-2075 GIGRITG
+2075 IGMTPSG
-2082 VVGELSASDIARVT
+2082 QQATVAVSA
-2096 ELGIRPLTD
+2096 
-2105 TNSNAE
+2105 
-2111 RQAPRTEHDS
+2111 
-2121 LIAFAHQLGQFDTPQ
+2121 
-2136 TRQLAA
+2136 
-2142 AVKALWLSGEVNGPR
+2142 
-2157 TIALF
+2157 
-2162 ETASKTLGDQPQLQV
+2162 
-2177 LAQALLADAHKSKAT
+2177 
-2192 GQYIDNLFGRRFDS
+2192 
-2206 EIAHALVT
+2206 
-2214 SPSQA
+2214 
-2219 AIDTSA
+2219 
-2225 QLGASLVKE
+2225 KE
-2234 FGDWIQTLQLDE
+2234 FGSGS
-2246 ATQSQRIDKK
+2246 SQEIRLLES
-2256 MAAFAEAIK
+2256 A
-2265 KDTRPWFS
+2265 PWY
-2273 RVPSLTDFLAEP
+2273 
-2285 NLANFKQMMT
+2285 
-2295 RVDNGFDVIKVPFL
+2295 
-2309 AVKMA
+2309 
-2314 THPEL
+2314 HPEL
-2319 GMDTADW
+2319 KELLLSNTANVQWEDAATAQNVFAYLTSIYGKTADLA
-2326 KREGDRFYGSVITK
+2326 REYGIHINDWDPLAEGITPNAQGLTDPKVKNAWEILPRTKPVAMLALLSAHDRKLVSEQILATLKSAYSPALAQNIYDYFKFGGEVAGHGINNATTGDSKHPEPAILFEFRQVPNELSQFVPKSEST
-2340 ARSTS
+2340 ARVEVKTLDQFDPVSRRTIVAAVNNLVEQS
-2345 TEIASAKDGLLQVD
+2345 ADFDSWYQAYRERQGLPPVKNAKKVASANHKAEWVMANHAEAWSQLTAEHQAQDASGLQALGGHK
-2359 LPGRTTSDYGTGL
+2359 PGDQS
-2372 HYQPGGDKYDDFLS
+2372 PG
-2386 GRSVADGRILTPGK
+2386 VA
-2400 ETTFERNALDKGLP
+2400 NADTVPLDKQP
-2414 VVTGASGSTNI
+2414 
-2425 MVHLNNYLAAK
+2425 
-2436 EPGYSPNQAYLNTLA
+2436 
-2451 FLVFD
+2451 
-2456 GGHSVNES
+2456 
-2464 LAVYQALQASGD
+2464 
-2476 ARKQVLESYTA
+2476 
-2487 NYRDLVDLAGDAG
+2487 
-2500 KAAVQDALDR
+2500 
-2510 AFGRTLDFYQQ
+2510 
-2521 HAHSAQLAELAALGS
+2521 
-2536 PRKVSAP
+2536 
-2543 VEVVDPASSGKPVS
+2543 
-2557 MENDGS
+2557 
-2563 APLDRQ
+2563 
-2569 SLNPLTR
+2569 LNPLTR

-2607 EAAQVTLQGDAG
+2607 EAEQVTLQGDAG

-2628 AERQETQQDGKP
+2628 AERPGTPQDGKP

-2671 LAVNLRGYGASDGGP
+2671 LAVNLRGYGTSDGGP

-2740 ALLLDRPMP
+2740 GLLLDRPMP

-2769 LAKAVNGRFSVEKNL
+2769 IAKAINGRFSVEKNL

-2835 MGQYAEQIVGDLFS
+2835 MGQYAEQIVDDLFN
-2849 RTPPAADA
+2849 RTPSAADI

-2864 DGIKR
+2864 EAIRR
-2869 DLKRYQEALAPQVGS
+2869 DLKRYQEALTPQVGS
-2884 NGVAK
+2884 NGATR
-2889 DIRTTR
+2889 DIRTTK

-2910 DGFQPDMSMTQLVD
+2910 EGFQPDMSMTQLVD
-2924 LFTQPTLTPQQQ
+2924 LFVQPTLSPQQQ

-2946 ALKSTIKPKVEQFNR
+2946 ALKSTIKPRIEQSNR

-2970 GADPL
+2970 GTDPY

-3007 AKQLESERQPDLARR
+3007 AKQLESEGQPDLARR

-3034 NNPDRYSVAE
+3034 NNPDRYSATE
-3044 LDNARKMMG
+3044 LDNARKLVG
-3053 SLAEIHNNT
+3053 SLAEIHTNT
-3062 PASYNYDSLRSIKYD
+3062 PAAYNYDSLRSIKYD
-3077 IVKDK
+3077 IVKEK
-3082 WEGKSAISLDSVLG
+3082 WEGKNAISLDTVLT
-3096 KLTAKGNAAPV
+3096 KLTAKGSDAPV
-3107 LLELDAPGHAMAAWS
+3107 LMELDAPGHAMAAWA
-3122 KQSESGRVYG
+3122 KQGESGRIYG
-3132 FYDPNVG
+3132 FYDPNAG

-3152 MTRFFGKEGLDM
+3152 MTGFFGKEGLDM
-3164 ANGYHLTPGA
+3164 ANGYHLKPGP
-3174 DGKPLFFRVTE
+3174 DGKPLFFRVSE
-3185 MNGGELARFKP
+3185 MNGAELARFKP

-3209 LQLPVFDESPMAGL
+3209 LQLPVFDESPMAEL
-3223 PGKVVAQERA
+3223 PGKTVVTEHTAK
-3233 SSLFADAYS
+3233 LFADVYS

-3258 ESYQGILDQ
+3258 ESYQQILDQ
-3267 LAVLHGATGQ
+3267 LATLHGASGQ
-3277 AQVEAALR
+3277 AKVEAALR
-3285 LNKLIDDYQARHEG
+3285 LNNLIDDYLVKHEG

-3308 LQSQLNG
+3308 LQSQLHGN
-3315 GLYRGELASLQAEV
+3315 LYRGELASLQTEV
-3329 TALAKSRPD
+3329 TALAKTRPD
-3338 LAALVIGKAAEE
+3338 LAAIVIGKAAEE
-3350 AKGQHPGLT
+3350 AQGQHPGLT
-3359 QMLLRWA
+3359 QMVLRWA
-3366 AQDPYLAAKGGYQ
+3366 AQDPYLAAKAGYQ
-3379 GQAPA
+3379 GAVPV

-3390 SFHVV
+3390 RFHIA
-3395 LGEQYGEL
+3395 LGEHHGDL
-3403 KRWLADAQSKG
+3403 KKWLTEAQGKG
-3414 LLSKAVLDETG
+3414 LLSRAVLDDTR

-3433 YQELQDMTGDQSAQ
+3433 YQELQDMTGEQSAQ
-3447 MTVYFIKE
+3447 MAVYFIKE

-3461 PGSELSAEMIM
+3461 PGSELSAEHIM
-3472 LDKFADRRYL
+3472 LDKFGDRRYL
-3482 GELESRRLE
+3482 GELESRRIE
-3491 QVESIYHSS
+3491 QIENIYHSS
-3500 KQTDVAAWDARYA
+3500 KQTDVAAWDARY
-3513 GNALRDLND
+3513 GGDALRTLN
-3522 QVAQESTLA
+3522 AQLDGDSTLA
-3531 GQLARLLENRNGLLI
+3531 GQLARLLDNRNGLLI

-3575 GLEHLRGELAQPLI
+3575 GLEHLRGELTQPLI
-3589 DRYLAGGDMPPELA
+3589 DRYLAGGEMSPELA
-3603 TMLKTKHLDP
+3603 TMLKSKHLEP

-3620 EKGLRIVALDDGS
+3620 ERGMRIVALDDGS
-3633 TARPAIAGTEHGL
+3633 TARPVIGGTEHGL

-3708 FRLQED
+3708 FHLQAD
-3714 DTSQRVEYGDVA
+3714 DVSQRVEYADVG
-3726 RKWTPLAGL
+3726 RKLTPPAAL
-3735 DGVDQPVRNQ
+3735 DGADQPVRNQ
-3745 QVTQWQRPEVTPGS
+3745 RVEQWQRPEVAPGS
-3759 QGGETRF
+3759 EGGETRF
-3766 DGQIIIQ
+3766 TSQIIIQ

-3779 AAKAAASLAGKHPDK
+3779 AAKAAASLAGKHPDR
-3794 SLVVQLDADGNY
+3794 SLVVQLDTDGNY

-3826 HGRDG
+3826 HGRDADG
-3831 DEQNN
+3831 QNN
-3836 SRLSGYSADELAGRL
+3836 SRLSGYSADELAGHL
-3851 RRLGDRLQEAG
+3851 RRLGDRLQQEAG
-3862 VASKPSYVSLV
+3862 VTTKPSHISLV
-3873 GCSLVSDDQQ
+3873 GCSLVSDDLQ
-3883 TGFASRFIK
+3883 TGFARRFIQ
-3892 ALKNEGISAHISAR
+3892 ALDNEGIRTQVSAR

-3913 LAGRKHT
+3913 QGGRKHT
-3920 RGEEDVWARKVAGNK
+3920 RDEADIWARKVAANK
-3935 VVLTLN
+3935 VVLTLDD
-3941 EAGEPVVHT
+3941 AGEPVVHN
-3950 ELVRGGVA
+3950 ERVRGGVA
-3958 EGDIDLAKVGQGD
+3958 EGDIVLAKVGE
-3971 GESRVRG
+3971 GESRARG

-3984 ETFVAPEKQRQSE
+3984 ETFVAPDKQRQPETASSQ
-3997 PAAGKADN
+3997 ADN

-4025 NWGTSNLGVK
+4025 NWGTTNLGIK

-4095 VMLEKSIPTPPMV
+4095 VMLEKSIPTPPLV

-4128 SQPNWVASQWE
+4128 AKPDWVASQWD

-4151 DMAGLDQTSSVK
+4151 DMAGLDQTSSVE

-4168 ALDSDHE
+4168 RLDSDHE
-4175 RSSRGLKSDLEAT
+4175 RSSRGLKNDLEAT

-4199 GGKGEQGPLS
+4199 GGQGEQGPLS
-4209 RADKLRQANEKLA
+4209 RADKLRQANEKLV

-4255 NLGSLFGIL
+4255 NLGSLFGL
-4264 TQEFTSTGQAK
+4264 MTQEFTASGQAK

-4340 IAEFGGDQLKSLTD
+4340 IAEFGGEQLKSLTD
-4354 PAKWLDSLKAGLDL
+4354 PAKWLDQLKAGLEL
-4368 GDDALGDFARTHGLQ
+4368 GEDALSSFARSHGLQ
-4383 EAAPEEAKPGEVTV
+4383 DEAPEEAKSGTVTV
-4397 QQDEGPARAATQP
+4397 QQGNDAKPAALPAAT
-4410 AVAQEKAFGFNAL
+4410 EERAFGFNAL
-4423 SLPNLFATLFNGDKQ
+4423 SLPNLFATLFNRDKQ
-4438 AEIKALASNLKQNLT
+4438 AEVVALASNLKQNLT
-4453 ADLLNMQEQTF
+4453 ADLLNMKEQTF

-4604 FAVTIG
+4604 FTVTIG

-4624 IVFGNHNRLLAE
+4624 MVFGNHNRLLAE

-4645 GYHATIRGGDGRD
+4645 GYHATIRGGDGQD

-4668 SQLDGGDGDDL
+4668 SQLDGGAGDDL

-4685 QNRFSGGTGVDSF
+4685 QNQFSGGTGVDSF

-4741 NRHTDGASEQGKF
+4741 NRHTDGTSEQGKF

-4777 GEQQAEGERAY
+4777 GEQQADGERSY
-4788 TALSHHA
+4788 SALSHQA
-4795 VDSLIQAMSSFAPEA
+4795 VDNLIQAMSSFAPEA

-4833 VIQGRARVA
+4833 VIQGKGRVA

>member
-24 NDINAFGF
+24 NDIDAYGL
-32 GGVIRAYGGDDTI
+32 GGVIHAYGGDDTI
-45 KIGSIGATV
+45 RVGSIGATV

-67 AYLKVVDESGNLTVK
+67 AYLKVVDDSGNLTVK

-96 NIHFA
+96 NVHFA
-101 GASGGT
+101 GASGAT

-112 GREGDIRYQGAALAN
+112 GRDGDIRYQGAALAN

-153 DRGDLTFSG
+153 DRGDLSYSG

-174 SQYQGSHGNISFHGA
+174 SQYQGSQGNIHFSGA

-203 ISLNGA
+203 VTLNGA

-222 DVTFNGAGGWN
+222 DVNFNGAGGWN
-233 EISRLRN
+233 ELSRLRN

-277 GGYNHISR
+277 GGYNHLSR
-285 KGSGSDSSPFAGAR
+285 KGSDSDSSPFAGAR

-319 AVTAIKSTLQPN
+319 AVTAIKSSLQPN

-343 KINRVELSN
+343 KVNRVELSN
-352 EGEQGPLRYLSTS
+352 DGANGALRYHATS
-365 WYKEGDHLA
+365 WYKEGNHLDG
-374 SLASSQINEQ
+374 LAGRQIDAGN
-384 QGFTSTRTDGA
+384 GFVSTQTDGA
-395 YRLTDLVF
+395 YRLSDLVF
-403 ERRQRITLQA
+403 ERRQRIKLEA

-423 INYGGGVSVAAADV
+423 INYGGGVNVAAADV
-437 TLSTAN
+437 TLSSAK
-443 MSGHAI
+443 MSGYAV
-449 YQDGTKVAVS
+449 YQDGTKVDVS
-459 AVKSRAQANTY
+459 AVKSQKQANTY
-470 VFAKLLGPY
+470 VFAKLLGTY

-490 RETGALKYLSRAWY
+490 RETGALKYLAKAWY
-504 KEGDHIAGLAD
+504 KEGNHLAGLAN
-515 QVISEQT
+515 QVISEHT
-522 GFSAMGTGG
+522 GFTAMGTGG
-531 YSLSEVHYQLDTVTA
+531 YSLSEVRYQLDTVTA

-553 TREFDSQLLLP
+553 TREFSSQPLLP
-564 RQQGG
+564 RQQSG

-620 AGLANVLVHQGAQGK
+620 AGLANVLVHQGAQGR
-635 MDVYAV
+635 MDVYAA

-676 VMLGGYNTHTQI
+676 VMLGGYNTHTQL
-688 GDGNGLWLAG
+688 GDGRGLWLAG

-704 TQAGNGRL
+704 TQVGNGRL

-738 ANVLTHISQGDEA
+738 ANVLTHVTQGEEA

-773 QAILGGGVNVL
+773 QAILGGGANVL
-784 TQIGRGDTQA
+784 TQIGQGDTQA

-814 MLGAGNVLTH
+814 MLGGANVLTH
-824 VGDGAT
+824 VGNGDT

-900 VGDGLTVALMLAQGN
+900 IGDGLTVALMLAQGN

-934 VFTHVGLGETFAAML
+934 VFTHVGAGETFAAML
-949 GQANLM
+949 GQANLF

-992 MTKVGDGTTLAALFG
+992 MTKVGNGTTLAALFG
-1007 KANIVTHVGSGL
+1007 KANIVTHVGGGL

-1038 LGVIAKAD
+1038 LGAIAKAD

-1055 GTTAAVL
+1055 GTTAGVL

-1144 VLIKVGD
+1144 VLTKVGD
-1151 GRELAVLQGEAN
+1151 GREVAVLQGEAN
-1163 LVTQVGD
+1163 LVTQIGNGD
-1170 GDSYTGAWGR
+1170 GYTGAWGK
-1180 ANIITKVGDGRQVV
+1180 ANVITKVGDGRQVV

-1206 GDGESYQALL
+1206 GKGDGYQALL
-1216 GKANVV
+1216 GKANIV

-1252 AYGKFNNNIKVGDGT
+1252 AYGKFNNNVKVGDGT
-1267 SINLAWGDYN
+1267 TINLAWGDYN

-1305 DVTAAYARHNVAIKI
+1305 DITAAYARHNVAIKI

-1341 TLFDNIKQTLFGA
+1341 TLFDNIKQTLLGS

-1367 EEGPVKAPQAASL
+1367 EEGPLKAPQAASL
-1380 GDVQTL
+1380 GEVQGL

-1400 LASGLTGQVSQTGER
+1400 LAGSLTGKVSQAGER

-1454 GDGIEADFS
+1454 GAGIEADFS
-1463 AATYGLADEGHG
+1463 AATYGLAADGHG
-1475 QRVSELS
+1475 ARVSELS

-1492 LAGFQAGETVTL
+1492 LAGLKAGETVNLT
-1504 DFDFARRA
+1504 FDFARRA

-1527 RVFASEGDT
+1527 RVFASEGD
-1536 ASWQTKRL
+1536 ASSWQSKAL
-1544 TLTAR
+1544 TLTASEGR
-1549 AGSNTL
+1549 NTL
-1555 AFRGTGESN
+1555 AFRGIGESN

-1572 VVATAAGKAEI
+1572 VVATASGKAEI
-1583 GQVSAQLAQDGNAA
+1583 GQVSAQLAQDDNAA
-1597 QAQADRASAD
+1597 RARGDQASAD

-1613 EQEKAQQLAAISGAQ
+1613 EQEKGQQLAAIAGTQ

-1633 TDEGK
+1633 TDQHK
-1638 LAENGQDQ
+1638 LAQNGQDQ
-1646 RGVIEAEARDM
+1646 RAAIEAESREM
-1657 TAQLDTLARQFEQLK
+1657 TAQLDTLARRFEQVRASD
-1672 QPEAATIP
+1672 AASEP
-1680 SGQHWRNGFAD
+1680 SGQHWRTGFAD
-1691 RLLTDTQEDLEEASG
+1691 RLLSTVQEDLDDAGNTAGTAIEEARSRH
-1706 TAGEAI
+1706 EAQHQQLDS
-1712 ADAKTRREQQSQ
+1712 ALAK
-1724 QVDAALTQS
+1724 S
-1733 KSGQQRSEQLQG
+1733 KTGQQRSEQLQG
-1745 EALAQGQSR
+1745 DAEAAGQHR
-1754 TEQAEQ
+1754 AAQAEQ
-1760 RRLDALT
+1760 RRLDAL
-1767 READARQRQQE
+1767 ARQGEATSRQQQ
-1778 GESSA
+1778 GEASA
-1783 SQAQAAGEQASS
+1783 SQALLAGEQAAS
-1795 QASQQATQ
+1795 QAGLQANQ
-1803 ARQNAASLKQ
+1803 AKQNAASLKQ
-1813 SGDKPSRQDA
+1813 SGDKPTRQGVQSGPSTA
-1823 HDGQILV
+1823 AGQPL
-1830 AAPRLPQTGELDAPD
+1830 LQTGELDVPAVGTLSAPD
-1845 AAGLSTYAAAGAQ
+1845 EVP

-1863 AANGLSEQ
+1863 TATGLSEQ

-1889 AGSRVHGTP
+1889 AGIRQPATP
-1898 AITLPGMVGERESG
+1898 PVAPTPTPTPTVQEEVQATATATKPVQQHEVLAT
-1912 AAVPASHASSRR
+1912 AAVD
-1924 SAELGLSGV
+1924 LTGLHGPRT
-1933 SLAGLGSPVRGPAV
+1933 GSK
-1947 AVPETAGF
+1947 AVPEFSSHFDGSSIGIENELTGLVVALPKNSAQKFGYVHDAAGNPLF
-1955 AFQLLRREDNGFIDS
+1955 MLTKDMNQGGYTNPAGISDVKGINQWQTHTIELV
-1970 TRRQLGKLSTDLP
+1970 TYP
-1983 SERLK
+1983 SEMQDQQAVEARKEAMLWLAREFTQHISQTNHTRLSDL
-1988 AVREAVVRVQQ
+1988 V
-1999 QPSEANL
+1999 SEDGRFTLVISNANHVIAA
-2006 GLLEQSLSQ
+2006 GNGA
-2015 WQARDPKE
+2015 ARDG
-2023 FAQRGEQ
+2023 QG
-2030 VKALR
+2030 
-2035 FEAASLLSHTF
+2035 
-2046 AFRAKAAGVHGLAL
+2046 
-2060 PPEQT
+2060 QT
-2065 ARFEHQLVFD
+2065 
-2075 GIGRITG
+2075 IGMTPSG
-2082 VVGELSASDIARVT
+2082 QQATVAVSA
-2096 ELGIRPLTD
+2096 
-2105 TNSNAE
+2105 
-2111 RQAPRTEHDS
+2111 
-2121 LIAFAHQLGQFDTPQ
+2121 
-2136 TRQLAA
+2136 
-2142 AVKALWLSGEVNGPR
+2142 
-2157 TIALF
+2157 
-2162 ETASKTLGDQPQLQV
+2162 
-2177 LAQALLADAHKSKAT
+2177 
-2192 GQYIDNLFGRRFDS
+2192 
-2206 EIAHALVT
+2206 
-2214 SPSQA
+2214 
-2219 AIDTSA
+2219 
-2225 QLGASLVKE
+2225 KE
-2234 FGDWIQTLQLDE
+2234 FGSGS
-2246 ATQSQRIDKK
+2246 SQEIRLLES
-2256 MAAFAEAIK
+2256 A
-2265 KDTRPWFS
+2265 PWY
-2273 RVPSLTDFLAEP
+2273 
-2285 NLANFKQMMT
+2285 
-2295 RVDNGFDVIKVPFL
+2295 
-2309 AVKMA
+2309 
-2314 THPEL
+2314 HPEL
-2319 GMDTADW
+2319 KDLLLSNTANVQWEDAATAQNVFAYLTSIYGKTADLA
-2326 KREGDRFYGSVITK
+2326 REYGIHINDWDPLAEGITPNAQGLTDPKVKNAWEILPRTKPVAMLALLSAHDRKLVSEQILATLKSAYSPALAQNIYDYFKFGGEVAGHGINNATTGDSKHPEPAILFEFRQVPNELSQFVPKSEST
-2340 ARSTS
+2340 ARVEVKTLDQFDPVSRRTIVAAVNNLVEQS
-2345 TEIASAKDGLLQVD
+2345 ADFDSWYQAYRERQGLPPVKNAKKVASANHKAEWVMANHAEAWSQLTAEHQAQDASGLQALGGHK
-2359 LPGRTTSDYGTGL
+2359 PGDQS
-2372 HYQPGGDKYDDFLS
+2372 PG
-2386 GRSVADGRILTPGK
+2386 VA
-2400 ETTFERNALDKGLP
+2400 NADTVPLDKQP
-2414 VVTGASGSTNI
+2414 
-2425 MVHLNNYLAAK
+2425 
-2436 EPGYSPNQAYLNTLA
+2436 
-2451 FLVFD
+2451 
-2456 GGHSVNES
+2456 
-2464 LAVYQALQASGD
+2464 
-2476 ARKQVLESYTA
+2476 
-2487 NYRDLVDLAGDAG
+2487 
-2500 KAAVQDALDR
+2500 
-2510 AFGRTLDFYQQ
+2510 
-2521 HAHSAQLAELAALGS
+2521 
-2536 PRKVSAP
+2536 
-2543 VEVVDPASSGKPVS
+2543 
-2557 MENDGS
+2557 
-2563 APLDRQ
+2563 
-2569 SLNPLTR
+2569 LNPLTR

-2607 EAAQVTLQGDAG
+2607 EAEQVTLQGDAG

-2628 AERQETQQDGKP
+2628 AERPGTPQDGKP

-2671 LAVNLRGYGASDGGP
+2671 LAVNLRGYGTSDGGP

-2740 ALLLDRPMP
+2740 GLLLDRPMP

-2769 LAKAVNGRFSVEKNL
+2769 IAKAINGRFSVEKNL

-2835 MGQYAEQIVGDLFS
+2835 MGQYAEQIVDDLFN
-2849 RTPPAADA
+2849 RTPSAADI

-2864 DGIKR
+2864 EAIRR
-2869 DLKRYQEALAPQVGS
+2869 DLKRYQEALTPQVGS
-2884 NGVAK
+2884 NGATR
-2889 DIRTTR
+2889 DIRTTK

-2910 DGFQPDMSMTQLVD
+2910 EGFQPDMSMTQLVD
-2924 LFTQPTLTPQQQ
+2924 LFVQPTLSPQQQ

-2946 ALKSTIKPKVEQFNR
+2946 ALKSTIKPRIEQSNR

-2970 GADPL
+2970 GTDPY

-3007 AKQLESERQPDLARR
+3007 AKQLESEGQPDLARR

-3034 NNPDRYSVAE
+3034 NNPDRYSATE
-3044 LDNARKMMG
+3044 LDNARKLVG
-3053 SLAEIHNNT
+3053 SLAEIHTNT
-3062 PASYNYDSLRSIKYD
+3062 PAAYNYDSLRSIKYD
-3077 IVKDK
+3077 IVKEK
-3082 WEGKSAISLDSVLG
+3082 WEGKNAISLDTVLT
-3096 KLTAKGNAAPV
+3096 KLTAKGSDAPV
-3107 LLELDAPGHAMAAWS
+3107 LLELDAPGHAMAAWA
-3122 KQSESGRVYG
+3122 KQGESGRIYG
-3132 FYDPNVG
+3132 FYDPNAG

-3152 MTRFFGKEGLDM
+3152 MTGFFGKEGLDM
-3164 ANGYHLTPGA
+3164 ANGYHLKPGP
-3174 DGKPLFFRVTE
+3174 DGKPLFFRVSE
-3185 MNGGELARFKP
+3185 MNGAELARFKP

-3209 LQLPVFDESPMAGL
+3209 LQLPVFDESPMAPL
-3223 PGKVVAQERA
+3223 PGKTVVMEHTAK
-3233 SSLFADAYS
+3233 LFADVYS

-3258 ESYQGILDQ
+3258 ESYQQILDQ
-3267 LAVLHGATGQ
+3267 LATLHGASGG
-3277 AQVEAALR
+3277 AKVEAALR
-3285 LNKLIDDYQARHEG
+3285 LNNLIDDYLVKHEG

-3308 LQSQLNG
+3308 LQSQLHGN
-3315 GLYRGELASLQAEV
+3315 LYRGELASLQAEV
-3329 TALAKSRPD
+3329 TALAKTRPD
-3338 LAALVIGKAAEE
+3338 LAAIVIGKAAEE
-3350 AKGQHPGLT
+3350 AQGQHPGLT
-3359 QMLLRWA
+3359 QMVLRWA
-3366 AQDPYLAAKGGYQ
+3366 TQDPYLAAKVGYQ
-3379 GQAPA
+3379 GGVPA

-3390 SFHVV
+3390 RFHIA
-3395 LGEQYGEL
+3395 LGEHHGDL
-3403 KRWLADAQSKG
+3403 KKWLTEAQGKG
-3414 LLSKAVLDETG
+3414 LLSRAVLDDTR

-3433 YQELQDMTGDQSAQ
+3433 YQELQDMAGEQSAQ
-3447 MTVYFIKE
+3447 MAVYFIKE
-3455 AAKQAA
+3455 AVKQAA
-3461 PGSELSAEMIM
+3461 PGSELSAEHIM
-3472 LDKFADRRYL
+3472 LDKFGDRRYL
-3482 GELESRRLE
+3482 GELESRRIE
-3491 QVESIYHSS
+3491 QIENIYHSS
-3500 KQTDVAAWDARYA
+3500 KQTDVAAWDARY
-3513 GNALRDLND
+3513 GGDALRTLN
-3522 QVAQESTLA
+3522 AQLDGDSTLA
-3531 GQLARLLENRNGLLI
+3531 GQLARLLDNRNGLLI

-3561 EQMDTLKA
+3561 EQMDALKA
-3569 QGVTVI
+3569 QGVAVI

-3589 DRYLAGGDMPPELA
+3589 DRYLAGGEMSPELA
-3603 TMLKTKHLDP
+3603 TMLKSKHLEP

-3620 EKGLRIVALDDGS
+3620 ERGMRIVALDDGS
-3633 TARPAIAGTEHGL
+3633 TSRPVIGGTEHGL

-3694 RLGLPALKVDADNR
+3694 LLGLPALKVDADNR
-3708 FRLQED
+3708 FHLQAD
-3714 DTSQRVEYGDVA
+3714 DISQRVEYADVG
-3726 RKWTPLAGL
+3726 RKWTPLAAL

-3745 QVTQWQRPEVTPGS
+3745 RVEQWQRPEVVPGS
-3759 QGGETRF
+3759 EGGETRF
-3766 DGQIIIQ
+3766 TSQIIIQ

-3779 AAKAAASLAGKHPDK
+3779 AAKAAASLAGKHPDR

-3826 HGRDG
+3826 HGRDADG
-3831 DEQNN
+3831 QNN
-3836 SRLSGYSADELAGRL
+3836 SRLSGYSADELAGHL
-3851 RRLGDRLQEAG
+3851 RRLGDRLQQEAG
-3862 VASKPSYVSLV
+3862 VTTKPSHISLV
-3873 GCSLVSDDQQ
+3873 GCSLVSDDLQ
-3883 TGFASRFIK
+3883 TGFARRFIQ
-3892 ALKNEGISAHISAR
+3892 ALAGEGIRTQVSAR

-3913 LAGRKHT
+3913 QGGRKHT
-3920 RGEEDVWARKVAGNK
+3920 RDEADVWARKVAANK
-3935 VVLTLN
+3935 VVLTLDD
-3941 EAGEPVVHT
+3941 AGEPVMHN
-3950 ELVRGGVA
+3950 ERVRGGVA
-3958 EGDIDLAKVGQGD
+3958 EGDIVLAKVGE
-3971 GESRVRG
+3971 GESRARG

-3984 ETFVAPEKQRQSE
+3984 EIFVAPDKQRQPETASSQ
-3997 PAAGKADN
+3997 ADN

-4025 NWGTSNLGVK
+4025 NWGTTNLGVK

-4095 VMLEKSIPTPPMV
+4095 VMLEKSIPTPPLV

-4128 SQPNWVASQWE
+4128 AKPDWVASQWD

-4151 DMAGLDQTSSVK
+4151 DMAGLDQTSSVE

-4168 ALDSDHE
+4168 RLDSDHE

-4199 GGKGEQGPLS
+4199 GGQGEQGPLS
-4209 RADKLRQANEKLA
+4209 RADKLRQANEKLV

-4255 NLGSLFGIL
+4255 NLGFLFGL
-4264 TQEFTSTGQAK
+4264 MTQEFTASGQAK

-4354 PAKWLDSLKAGLDL
+4354 PAKWLDQLKAGLDL
-4368 GDDALGDFARTHGLQ
+4368 GEDALSSFARSHGLQ
-4383 EAAPEEAKPGEVTV
+4383 DEAPEEAKSGTVTV
-4397 QQDEGPARAATQP
+4397 QQGNDAKPAALPAAT
-4410 AVAQEKAFGFNAL
+4410 EERAFGFNAL
-4423 SLPNLFATLFNGDKQ
+4423 SLPNLFATLFNRDKQ
-4438 AEIKALASNLKQNLT
+4438 AEVVALASNLKQNLT
-4453 ADLLNMQEQTF
+4453 ADLLNMKEQTF

-4578 VEGGAGQ
+4578 VEGGTGQ

-4604 FAVTIG
+4604 FTVTIG

-4624 IVFGNHNRLLAE
+4624 MVFGNHNRLLAE

-4645 GYHATIRGGDGRD
+4645 GYHATIRGGDGQD

-4668 SQLDGGDGDDL
+4668 SHLDGGAGDDL

-4685 QNRFSGGTGVDSF
+4685 QNQFSGGTGVDSF

-4741 NRHTDGASEQGKF
+4741 NRHTDGTSEQGKF

-4777 GEQQAEGERAY
+4777 GEQQADGERSY
-4788 TALSHHA
+4788 SALSHQA
-4795 VDSLIQAMSSFAPEA
+4795 VDKLIQAMSSFAPEA
-4810 GDMGLLNRLDSQA
+4810 GDIGLLNRLDSQA

-4833 VIQGRARVA
+4833 VIQGKGRVA

>member
-24 NDINAFGF
+24 NDIDAYGF

-45 KIGSIGATV
+45 RVGSIGATV

-67 AYLKVVDESGNLTVK
+67 AYLKVVDDSGNLTVK

-96 NIHFA
+96 NVHFA
-101 GASGGT
+101 GASGAT

-112 GREGDIRYQGAALAN
+112 GRDGDIRYQGAALAN

-153 DRGDLTFSG
+153 DRGDLSYSG

-174 SQYQGSHGNISFHGA
+174 SQYQGSQGNIHFSGA

-203 ISLNGA
+203 VTLNGA

-222 DVTFNGAGGWN
+222 DVNFNGAGGWN
-233 EISRLRN
+233 ELSRLRN

-277 GGYNHISR
+277 GGYNHLSR
-285 KGSGSDSSPFAGAR
+285 KGSDSDSSPFAGAR

-319 AVTAIKSTLQPN
+319 AVTAIKSSLQPN

-343 KINRVELSN
+343 KVNRVELSN
-352 EGEQGPLRYLSTS
+352 DGANGALRYHATS
-365 WYKEGDHLA
+365 WYKEGNHLDG
-374 SLASSQINEQ
+374 LAGRQIDAGN
-384 QGFTSTRTDGA
+384 GFVSTQTDGA
-395 YRLTDLVF
+395 YRLSDLVF
-403 ERRQRITLQA
+403 ERRQRIKLEA

-423 INYGGGVSVAAADV
+423 INYGGGVNVAAADV
-437 TLSTAN
+437 TLSSAK
-443 MSGHAI
+443 MSGYAI
-449 YQDGTKVAVS
+449 FEDGTKVDVN

-470 VFAKLLGPY
+470 VFAKQLGPY

-490 RETGALKYLSRAWY
+490 RETGALKYLAKAWY
-504 KEGDHIAGLAD
+504 KEGNHLAGLAD
-515 QVISEQT
+515 KVISEHT
-522 GFSAMGTGG
+522 GFTAMGTGG
-531 YSLSEVHYQLDTVTA
+531 YSLSEVRYQLDTVTA

-553 TREFDSQLLLP
+553 TREFSSQLLLP
-564 RQQGG
+564 RQQSG

-620 AGLANVLVHQGAQGK
+620 AGLANVLVHQGAQGR
-635 MDVYAV
+635 MDVYAA

-676 VMLGGYNTHTQI
+676 VMLGGYNTHTQL
-688 GDGNGLWLAG
+688 GDGQGLWLAG

-704 TQAGNGRL
+704 TQVGNGRL

-717 GGANVLTKLGAGQLT
+717 GGANVLTKFGAGQLT

-738 ANVLTHISQGDEA
+738 ANVLTHVTQGDEA

-773 QAILGGGVNVL
+773 QAILGGGANVL
-784 TQIGRGDTQA
+784 TQIGQGDTQA

-814 MLGAGNVLTH
+814 MLGGANVLTH
-824 VGDGAT
+824 VGNGDT

-900 VGDGLTVALMLAQGN
+900 IGDGLTVALMLAQGN

-934 VFTHVGLGETFAAML
+934 VFTHVGAGETFAAML
-949 GQANLM
+949 GQANLF

-992 MTKVGDGTTLAALFG
+992 MTKVGSGTTLAALFG

-1038 LGVIAKAD
+1038 LGAIAKAD

-1055 GTTAAVL
+1055 GTTAGVL

-1144 VLIKVGD
+1144 VLTKVGD
-1151 GRELAVLQGEAN
+1151 GREVAVLQGEAN
-1163 LVTQVGD
+1163 LVTQVGNGD
-1170 GDSYTGAWGR
+1170 GYTGAWGK
-1180 ANIITKVGDGRQVV
+1180 ANVITKVGDGRQVV

-1206 GDGESYQALL
+1206 GKGDGYQALL
-1216 GKANVV
+1216 GKANIV

-1252 AYGKFNNNIKVGDGT
+1252 AYGKFNNNVKVGDGT
-1267 SINLAWGDYN
+1267 TVNLAWGDYN
-1277 LNTKVGDGLNVAVMK
+1277 LNTKVGNGLNVAVMK

-1305 DVTAAYARHNVAIKI
+1305 DITAAYARHNVAIKI

-1341 TLFDNIKQTLFGA
+1341 TLFDNIKQTLLGS

-1367 EEGPVKAPQAASL
+1367 EEGPLKAPHAASL
-1380 GDVQTL
+1380 GEVQGL

-1400 LASGLTGQVSQTGER
+1400 LAGSLTGKVSQAGER

-1440 NGDFERGAH
+1440 NGDFEQGAH

-1454 GDGIEADFS
+1454 GAGIEADFS
-1463 AATYGLADEGHG
+1463 AATYGLAADGHG
-1475 QRVSELS
+1475 ARVSELS

-1492 LAGFQAGETVTL
+1492 LAGLKAGETVNLT
-1504 DFDFARRA
+1504 FDFARRA

-1527 RVFASEGDT
+1527 RVFASEGD
-1536 ASWQTKRL
+1536 ASSWQSKAL

-1549 AGSNTL
+1549 EGRNTL
-1555 AFRGTGESN
+1555 AFRGIGESN

-1572 VVATAAGKAEI
+1572 VVATASGKAEI
-1583 GQVSAQLAQDGNAA
+1583 GQVSAQLAQDDNAA
-1597 QAQADRASAD
+1597 RARGDQASAD

-1613 EQEKAQQLAAISGAQ
+1613 EQEKGQQLAAIAGTQ

-1633 TDEGK
+1633 TDQHK
-1638 LAENGQDQ
+1638 LAQNGQDQ
-1646 RGVIEAEARDM
+1646 RAAIEAESREM
-1657 TAQLDTLARQFEQLK
+1657 TAQLDTLARRFEQVRASD
-1672 QPEAATIP
+1672 AASEP
-1680 SGQHWRNGFAD
+1680 SGQHWRTGFAD
-1691 RLLTDTQEDLEEASG
+1691 RLLSTVQEDLDDAGNTAGTAIEEARSRHEAQHQQLD
-1706 TAGEAI
+1706 TAL
-1712 ADAKTRREQQSQ
+1712 AK
-1724 QVDAALTQS
+1724 S
-1733 KSGQQRSEQLQG
+1733 KTGQQRSEQLQG
-1745 EALAQGQSR
+1745 DAEAAGQHR
-1754 TEQAEQ
+1754 AAQAEQ
-1760 RRLDALT
+1760 RRLDAL
-1767 READARQRQQE
+1767 ARQGEATSRQQQ
-1778 GESSA
+1778 GEASA
-1783 SQAQAAGEQASS
+1783 SQAQLAGEQAAS
-1795 QASQQATQ
+1795 QAGLQANQ
-1803 ARQNAASLKQ
+1803 AKQNAASLKQ
-1813 SGDKPSRQDA
+1813 SGDKPTRQGVQSGPSTA
-1823 HDGQILV
+1823 AGQPL
-1830 AAPRLPQTGELDAPD
+1830 LQTGELDVPAVGTLLAPD
-1845 AAGLSTYAAAGAQ
+1845 EVP

-1863 AANGLSEQ
+1863 TATGLSEQ
-1871 EQSALDG
+1871 EQSAIDG
-1878 ALAAVNRLQIN
+1878 VLAAVNRLQIN
-1889 AGSRVHGTP
+1889 AGIRQPATP
-1898 AITLPGMVGERESG
+1898 PVAPTPTPSQVQEEVQATATATKPVQQHEVLAT
-1912 AAVPASHASSRR
+1912 AAVD
-1924 SAELGLSGV
+1924 LTGLHGPRT
-1933 SLAGLGSPVRGPAV
+1933 GSK
-1947 AVPETAGF
+1947 AVPEFSSHFDGSSIGIENELTGLVVALPKNSAQKFGYVHDAAGNPLF
-1955 AFQLLRREDNGFIDS
+1955 MLTKDMNQGGYTNPAG
-1970 TRRQLGKLSTDLP
+1970 LSDVKGINQWQTHTIELVTYP
-1983 SERLK
+1983 SEMLDQQAVEARKEAMLWLAREFTQHISQTNHTRLSDLVSEDGRFTLVISNANHVIAAGNGAARDGQGQTIGMTPSGQQATVAVSAK
-1988 AVREAVVRVQQ
+1988 AFGSGSSQEIR
-1999 QPSEANL
+1999 
-2006 GLLEQSLSQ
+2006 LLE
-2015 WQARDPKE
+2015 
-2023 FAQRGEQ
+2023 
-2030 VKALR
+2030 
-2035 FEAASLLSHTF
+2035 
-2046 AFRAKAAGVHGLAL
+2046 
-2060 PPEQT
+2060 
-2065 ARFEHQLVFD
+2065 
-2075 GIGRITG
+2075 
-2082 VVGELSASDIARVT
+2082 SA
-2096 ELGIRPLTD
+2096 
-2105 TNSNAE
+2105 
-2111 RQAPRTEHDS
+2111 
-2121 LIAFAHQLGQFDTPQ
+2121 
-2136 TRQLAA
+2136 
-2142 AVKALWLSGEVNGPR
+2142 
-2157 TIALF
+2157 
-2162 ETASKTLGDQPQLQV
+2162 
-2177 LAQALLADAHKSKAT
+2177 
-2192 GQYIDNLFGRRFDS
+2192 
-2206 EIAHALVT
+2206 
-2214 SPSQA
+2214 
-2219 AIDTSA
+2219 
-2225 QLGASLVKE
+2225 
-2234 FGDWIQTLQLDE
+2234 
-2246 ATQSQRIDKK
+2246 
-2256 MAAFAEAIK
+2256 
-2265 KDTRPWFS
+2265 PWY
-2273 RVPSLTDFLAEP
+2273 
-2285 NLANFKQMMT
+2285 
-2295 RVDNGFDVIKVPFL
+2295 
-2309 AVKMA
+2309 
-2314 THPEL
+2314 HPEL
-2319 GMDTADW
+2319 KELLLSNTANVQWEDAATAQNVFAYLTSIYGKTADLA
-2326 KREGDRFYGSVITK
+2326 REYGIHINDWDPLAEGITPNAQGLTDPKVKNAWEILPRTKPVAMLALLSAHDRKLVSEQILATLKSAYSPALAQNIYDYFKFGGEVAGHGINNATTGDSKHPEPAILFEFRQVPNELSQFVPKSESTARVELKTLDQFDPVSRRTIVAAVNNLVEQSADFDSWYQAYRERQGLPPVKNAKKVASANHKAEWVMANHAEAWRQLTAVHQAEEASGLQALGGHKPGDRS
-2340 ARSTS
+2340 
-2345 TEIASAKDGLLQVD
+2345 
-2359 LPGRTTSDYGTGL
+2359 PG
-2372 HYQPGGDKYDDFLS
+2372 
-2386 GRSVADGRILTPGK
+2386 VA
-2400 ETTFERNALDKGLP
+2400 NAD
-2414 VVTGASGSTNI
+2414 T
-2425 MVHLNNYLAAK
+2425 
-2436 EPGYSPNQAYLNTLA
+2436 
-2451 FLVFD
+2451 
-2456 GGHSVNES
+2456 
-2464 LAVYQALQASGD
+2464 
-2476 ARKQVLESYTA
+2476 
-2487 NYRDLVDLAGDAG
+2487 
-2500 KAAVQDALDR
+2500 
-2510 AFGRTLDFYQQ
+2510 
-2521 HAHSAQLAELAALGS
+2521 
-2536 PRKVSAP
+2536 
-2543 VEVVDPASSGKPVS
+2543 
-2557 MENDGS
+2557 
-2563 APLDRQ
+2563 APLDKQ
-2569 SLNPLTR
+2569 PLNPLTR

-2607 EAAQVTLQGDAG
+2607 EAEQVTLQGDAG

-2628 AERQETQQDGKP
+2628 VERPGTPQDGKP

-2666 QGIDM
+2666 QGVDM
-2671 LAVNLRGYGASDGGP
+2671 LAVNLRGYGTSDGGP

-2706 GVAPDKILIHGY
+2706 GVAPGKILIHGY

-2740 ALLLDRPMP
+2740 GLLLDRPMP

-2769 LAKAVNGRFSVEKNL
+2769 IAKAINGRFSVEKNL

-2835 MGQYAEQIVGDLFS
+2835 MSQYAEQIVGDLFN
-2849 RTPPAADA
+2849 RTPPAADI

-2864 DGIKR
+2864 EAIRR

-2884 NGVAK
+2884 NGATR
-2889 DIRTTR
+2889 DIRTTK

-2910 DGFQPDMSMTQLVD
+2910 EGLQSDMSMTQLVD
-2924 LFTQPTLTPQQQ
+2924 LFVQPSLTPQQQ

-2946 ALKSTIKPKVEQFNR
+2946 ALKSTIKPRIEQSNR

-2970 GADPL
+2970 GTDPH

-3007 AKQLESERQPDLARR
+3007 AKQLESEGLPDLARR

-3034 NNPDRYSVAE
+3034 NNPDRYSATE
-3044 LDNARKMMG
+3044 LDNARKLVG
-3053 SLAEIHNNT
+3053 SLAEIHTNT
-3062 PASYNYDSLRSIKYD
+3062 PAAYNYDSLRSIKYD
-3077 IVKDK
+3077 IVKEK
-3082 WEGKSAISLDSVLG
+3082 WEGKNAISLDTVLT
-3096 KLTAKGNAAPV
+3096 KLTAKGSDAPV
-3107 LLELDAPGHAMAAWS
+3107 LLELDAPGHAMAAWA
-3122 KQSESGRVYG
+3122 KQGESGRIYG
-3132 FYDPNVG
+3132 FYDPNAG

-3164 ANGYHLTPGA
+3164 ANGYHLKPGP
-3174 DGKPLFFRVTE
+3174 DGKPLFFRVSE
-3185 MNGGELARFKP
+3185 MNGAELARFKP

-3209 LQLPVFDESPMAGL
+3209 LQLPVFDESPMAEL
-3223 PGKVVAQERA
+3223 PGKTGVTERTA
-3233 SSLFADAYS
+3233 RLFADVYG

-3258 ESYQGILDQ
+3258 ESYQQILDQ
-3267 LAVLHGATGQ
+3267 LATLHGASGQ
-3277 AQVEAALR
+3277 VKVEAALR
-3285 LNKLIDDYQARHEG
+3285 LNNLIDDYLVKHEG

-3308 LQSQLNG
+3308 LQSQLHGN
-3315 GLYRGELASLQAEV
+3315 LYRGELASLQTEV
-3329 TALAKSRPD
+3329 TALAKTRPD
-3338 LAALVIGKAAEE
+3338 LAAIVIGKAAEE
-3350 AKGQHPGLT
+3350 AQGQHPGLT
-3359 QMLLRWA
+3359 QMVLRWA
-3366 AQDPYLAAKGGYQ
+3366 AQDPYLAAKAGYQ
-3379 GQAPA
+3379 GVVPA

-3390 SFHVV
+3390 RFHIA
-3395 LGEQYGEL
+3395 LGEQHGDL
-3403 KRWLADAQSKG
+3403 KKWLTEAQGKG
-3414 LLSKAVLDETG
+3414 LLSRAVLDDTS

-3433 YQELQDMTGDQSAQ
+3433 YQELQDMTGEQSAQ
-3447 MTVYFIKE
+3447 MAVYFIKE

-3461 PGSELSAEMIM
+3461 PGSELSAEHIM
-3472 LDKFADRRYL
+3472 LDKFGDRRYL
-3482 GELESRRLE
+3482 GELESRRIE
-3491 QVESIYHSS
+3491 QIENIYHSS
-3500 KQTDVAAWDARYA
+3500 KQTDVAAWDARY
-3513 GNALRDLND
+3513 GGDALRTLN
-3522 QVAQESTLA
+3522 AQLDGDSTLA
-3531 GQLARLLENRNGLLI
+3531 GQLARLLDNRNGLLI

-3561 EQMDTLKA
+3561 EQMDALKA
-3569 QGVTVI
+3569 QSVTVI

-3589 DRYLAGGDMPPELA
+3589 DRYLAGGEMSPELA
-3603 TMLKTKHLDP
+3603 TMLKSKHLEP

-3620 EKGLRIVALDDGS
+3620 ERGMRIVALDDGS
-3633 TARPAIAGTEHGL
+3633 TARPVIGGTEHGL

-3708 FRLQED
+3708 FHLQGD
-3714 DTSQRVEYGDVA
+3714 DVSQRVEYADVG
-3726 RKWTPLAGL
+3726 RKWTPAAAL
-3735 DGVDQPVRNQ
+3735 DGADQPVRNQ
-3745 QVTQWQRPEVTPGS
+3745 RVEQWQRPEVAPGS
-3759 QGGETRF
+3759 EGGETRF
-3766 DGQIIIQ
+3766 TSQIIIQ

-3779 AAKAAASLAGKHPDK
+3779 AAKAAASLAGKHPDR
-3794 SLVVQLDADGNY
+3794 SLVVQLDSDGNY

-3826 HGRDG
+3826 HGRDADG
-3831 DEQNN
+3831 QNN
-3836 SRLSGYSADELAGRL
+3836 SRLSGYSADELAGHL
-3851 RRLGDRLQEAG
+3851 RRLGDRLQQEAG
-3862 VASKPSYVSLV
+3862 VTTKPSHISLV
-3873 GCSLVSDDQQ
+3873 GCSLVSDDLQ
-3883 TGFASRFIK
+3883 TGFARRFIQ
-3892 ALKNEGISAHISAR
+3892 ALDGEGIRTQVSAR

-3913 LAGRKHT
+3913 QGGRKHT
-3920 RGEEDVWARKVAGNK
+3920 RDEADVWARKVAANK
-3935 VVLTLN
+3935 VVLTLDD
-3941 EAGEPVVHT
+3941 AGEPVVHN

-3958 EGDIDLAKVGQGD
+3958 EGDIVLAKVGE
-3971 GESRVRG
+3971 GESRARG

-3984 ETFVAPEKQRQSE
+3984 ETFVAPDKQRQPETASSQ
-3997 PAAGKADN
+3997 ADN

-4010 GNIQVNVGDGEFTAL
+4010 GNIQVDVGDGEFTAL
-4025 NWGTSNLGVK
+4025 NWGTTNLGVK

-4075 QLFVGQRNVSFNLG
+4075 QLFVGQRNVSFNQG

-4095 VMLEKSIPTPPMV
+4095 VMLEKSIPTPPLV

-4117 AGALQQIAGDG
+4117 AGALQQIAGD
-4128 SQPNWVASQWE
+4128 SAKPDWVASQWE

-4151 DMAGLDQTSSVK
+4151 DMAGLDQTSSVE

-4168 ALDSDHE
+4168 RLDSDHE

-4199 GGKGEQGPLS
+4199 GGQGEQGPLS
-4209 RADKLRQANEKLA
+4209 RADKLRQANEKLV

-4255 NLGSLFGIL
+4255 NLGSLFGL
-4264 TQEFTSTGQAK
+4264 MTQEFTASGQAK

-4290 NRLLGRLAGV
+4290 NRLLGHLAGV

-4317 GQLVARDGA
+4317 GELVARDGA

-4332 LLQEMLGV
+4332 MLQEMLGV

-4354 PAKWLDSLKAGLDL
+4354 PAKWLEQLKAGLDL
-4368 GDDALGDFARTHGLQ
+4368 GEDALSSFARSHGLQ
-4383 EAAPEEAKPGEVTV
+4383 DEAPEEAKSAALTV
-4397 QQDEGPARAATQP
+4397 QQGNDAKPAALLAAT
-4410 AVAQEKAFGFNAL
+4410 EERAFGFNAL
-4423 SLPNLFATLFNGDKQ
+4423 SLPNLFATLFNRDKQ
-4438 AEIKALASNLKQNLT
+4438 AEVMALASNLKQNLT
-4453 ADLLNMQEQTF
+4453 ADLLNMKEQTF

-4604 FAVTIG
+4604 FTVTIG

-4624 IVFGNHNRLLAE
+4624 MVFGNHNRLLAE

-4645 GYHATIRGGDGRD
+4645 GYHATIRGGDGQD

-4668 SQLDGGDGDDL
+4668 SQLNGGAGDDL

-4685 QNRFSGGTGVDSF
+4685 QNQFSGGTGVDSF

-4741 NRHTDGASEQGKF
+4741 NRHTDGTSEQGKF

-4777 GEQQAEGERAY
+4777 GEQQADGERSY
-4788 TALSHHA
+4788 SALSHQA
-4795 VDSLIQAMSSFAPEA
+4795 VDNLIQAMSSFAPEA

-4833 VIQGRARVA
+4833 VIQGKGRVA

>member
-24 NDINAFGF
+24 NDIDAYGL
-32 GGVIRAYGGDDTI
+32 GGVIHAYGGDDTI
-45 KIGSIGATV
+45 RVGSIGATV

-67 AYLKVVDESGNLTVK
+67 AYLKVVDDSGNLTVK

-96 NIHFA
+96 NVHFA
-101 GASGGT
+101 GASGAT

-112 GREGDIRYQGAALAN
+112 GRDGDIRYQGAALAN

-153 DRGDLTFSG
+153 DRGDLSYSG

-174 SQYQGSHGNISFHGA
+174 SQYQGSQGNIHFSGA

-203 ISLNGA
+203 VTLNGA

-222 DVTFNGAGGWN
+222 DVNFNGAGGWN
-233 EISRLRN
+233 ELSRLRN

-277 GGYNHISR
+277 GGYNHLSR
-285 KGSGSDSSPFAGAR
+285 KGSDSDSSPFAGAR

-319 AVTAIKSTLQPN
+319 AVTAIKSSLQPN

-343 KINRVELSN
+343 KVNRVELSN
-352 EGEQGPLRYLSTS
+352 DGANGTLRYHATS
-365 WYKEGDHLA
+365 WYKEGNHLDG
-374 SLASSQINEQ
+374 LAGRQIDAGN
-384 QGFTSTRTDGA
+384 GFVSTQTDGA
-395 YRLTDLVF
+395 YRLSDLVF
-403 ERRQRITLQA
+403 ERRQRIKLEA

-423 INYGGGVSVAAADV
+423 INYGGGVNVAAADV
-437 TLSTAN
+437 TLSSAK
-443 MSGHAI
+443 MSGYAV
-449 YQDGTKVAVS
+449 YQDGTKVDVS
-459 AVKSRAQANTY
+459 AVKSQKQANTY
-470 VFAKLLGPY
+470 VFAKLLGTY

-490 RETGALKYLSRAWY
+490 RETGALKYLAKAWY
-504 KEGDHIAGLAD
+504 KEGNHLAGLAD
-515 QVISEQT
+515 KVISEHT
-522 GFSAMGTGG
+522 GFTAMGTGG
-531 YSLSEVHYQLDTVTA
+531 YSLSEVRYQLDTVTA

-553 TREFDSQLLLP
+553 TREFSSQPLLP
-564 RQQGG
+564 RQQSG

-620 AGLANVLVHQGAQGK
+620 AGLANVLVHQGAQGR
-635 MDVYAV
+635 MDVYAA

-676 VMLGGYNTHTQI
+676 VMLGGYNSHTQL
-688 GDGNGLWLAG
+688 GDGRGLWLAG

-704 TQAGNGRL
+704 TQVGNGRL

-738 ANVLTHISQGDEA
+738 ANVLTHVTQGEET

-773 QAILGGGVNVL
+773 QAILGGGANVL
-784 TQIGRGDTQA
+784 TQIGQGDTQA

-814 MLGAGNVLTH
+814 MLGGANVLTH
-824 VGDGAT
+824 VGNGDT

-838 NLFTKVGDGTAI
+838 NLFTKVGDGTGI

-900 VGDGLTVALMLAQGN
+900 IGDGLTVALMLAQGN

-934 VFTHVGLGETFAAML
+934 VFTHVGAGETFAAML
-949 GQANLM
+949 GQANLF

-992 MTKVGDGTTLAALFG
+992 MTKVGSGTTLAALFG
-1007 KANIVTHVGSGL
+1007 KANIVTHVGGGL

-1038 LGVIAKAD
+1038 LGAIAKAD

-1055 GTTAAVL
+1055 GTTAGVL

-1144 VLIKVGD
+1144 VLTKVGD
-1151 GRELAVLQGEAN
+1151 GREVAVLQGEAN
-1163 LVTQVGD
+1163 LITQVGNGD
-1170 GDSYTGAWGR
+1170 GYTGAWGK
-1180 ANIITKVGDGRQVV
+1180 ANVITKVGDGRQVV

-1206 GDGESYQALL
+1206 GEGDGYQALL
-1216 GKANVV
+1216 GKANIV

-1252 AYGKFNNNIKVGDGT
+1252 AYGKFNNNVKVGDGT
-1267 SINLAWGDYN
+1267 TINLAWGDYN

-1305 DVTAAYARHNVAIKI
+1305 DITAAYARHNVAIKI

-1341 TLFDNIKQTLFGA
+1341 TLFDNIKQTLLGS

-1367 EEGPVKAPQAASL
+1367 EEGPLKAPQAASL
-1380 GDVQTL
+1380 GEVQGL

-1400 LASGLTGQVSQTGER
+1400 LAGSLTGKVSQAGEH

-1440 NGDFERGAH
+1440 NGDFERGAQ

-1454 GDGIEADFS
+1454 GAGIEADFS
-1463 AATYGLADEGHG
+1463 AATYGLAADGHG
-1475 QRVSELS
+1475 ARVSELS

-1492 LAGFQAGETVTL
+1492 LAGLKAGETVNLT
-1504 DFDFARRA
+1504 FDFARRA

-1527 RVFASEGDT
+1527 RVFASEGD
-1536 ASWQTKRL
+1536 ASSWQSKAL

-1549 AGSNTL
+1549 EGRNTL
-1555 AFRGTGESN
+1555 AFRGIGESN

-1572 VVATAAGKAEI
+1572 VVATASGKAEI
-1583 GQVSAQLAQDGNAA
+1583 GQVSAQLAQDDNAA
-1597 QAQADRASAD
+1597 RARGDQASAD

-1613 EQEKAQQLAAISGAQ
+1613 EQEKGQQLAAIAGTQ

-1633 TDEGK
+1633 TDQHK
-1638 LAENGQDQ
+1638 LAQNGQDQ
-1646 RGVIEAEARDM
+1646 RAAIEAESREM
-1657 TAQLDTLARQFEQLK
+1657 TAQLDTLARRFEQVRASD
-1672 QPEAATIP
+1672 AASEP
-1680 SGQHWRNGFAD
+1680 SGQHWRTGFAD
-1691 RLLTDTQEDLEEASG
+1691 RLLSTVQEDLDDAGNTAGTAIEEARSRHEAQHQQLD
-1706 TAGEAI
+1706 TAL
-1712 ADAKTRREQQSQ
+1712 AK
-1724 QVDAALTQS
+1724 S
-1733 KSGQQRSEQLQG
+1733 KTGQQRSEQLQG
-1745 EALAQGQSR
+1745 DAEAAGQHSAA
-1754 TEQAEQ
+1754 QAEQ
-1760 RRLDALT
+1760 RRLDAL
-1767 READARQRQQE
+1767 ARQGEATSRQQQ
-1778 GESSA
+1778 GAASA
-1783 SQAQAAGEQASS
+1783 SQAQLAGEQAAS
-1795 QASQQATQ
+1795 QAGLQANQ
-1803 ARQNAASLKQ
+1803 AKQNAASLKQ
-1813 SGDKPSRQDA
+1813 SGDKPTRQCVQS
-1823 HDGQILV
+1823 GQPSATAQPL
-1830 AAPRLPQTGELDAPD
+1830 LQTGELDVPAVGTLSAPD
-1845 AAGLSTYAAAGAQ
+1845 EVPS
-1858 PSAID
+1858 SAIES
-1863 AANGLSEQ
+1863 ATGLSEQ

-1889 AGSRVHGTP
+1889 AGSRQPVARPIAPTP
-1898 AITLPGMVGERESG
+1898 TSTPTPSQVQQEAQATATATKPAQQHEVLAT
-1912 AAVPASHASSRR
+1912 AAVD
-1924 SAELGLSGV
+1924 LTGLHGPRP
-1933 SLAGLGSPVRGPAV
+1933 GSK
-1947 AVPETAGF
+1947 AVPEFSSHFDGSSIGIENELTGLVVALPKNSAQKFGYVHDAAGNPLF
-1955 AFQLLRREDNGFIDS
+1955 MLTKDMNQGGYTNPAGISDVKGINQWQTHTIELV
-1970 TRRQLGKLSTDLP
+1970 TYP
-1983 SERLK
+1983 SEMQDQQAVEARKEAMLWLAREFTQHISQTNHTRLSDL
-1988 AVREAVVRVQQ
+1988 V
-1999 QPSEANL
+1999 SEDGRFTLVISNANHVIAA
-2006 GLLEQSLSQ
+2006 GNGA
-2015 WQARDPKE
+2015 ARDG
-2023 FAQRGEQ
+2023 QG
-2030 VKALR
+2030 
-2035 FEAASLLSHTF
+2035 
-2046 AFRAKAAGVHGLAL
+2046 
-2060 PPEQT
+2060 QT
-2065 ARFEHQLVFD
+2065 
-2075 GIGRITG
+2075 IGMTPSG
-2082 VVGELSASDIARVT
+2082 QQATVAVSA
-2096 ELGIRPLTD
+2096 
-2105 TNSNAE
+2105 
-2111 RQAPRTEHDS
+2111 
-2121 LIAFAHQLGQFDTPQ
+2121 
-2136 TRQLAA
+2136 
-2142 AVKALWLSGEVNGPR
+2142 
-2157 TIALF
+2157 
-2162 ETASKTLGDQPQLQV
+2162 
-2177 LAQALLADAHKSKAT
+2177 
-2192 GQYIDNLFGRRFDS
+2192 
-2206 EIAHALVT
+2206 
-2214 SPSQA
+2214 
-2219 AIDTSA
+2219 
-2225 QLGASLVKE
+2225 KE
-2234 FGDWIQTLQLDE
+2234 FGSGS
-2246 ATQSQRIDKK
+2246 SQEIRLLES
-2256 MAAFAEAIK
+2256 A
-2265 KDTRPWFS
+2265 PWY
-2273 RVPSLTDFLAEP
+2273 
-2285 NLANFKQMMT
+2285 
-2295 RVDNGFDVIKVPFL
+2295 
-2309 AVKMA
+2309 
-2314 THPEL
+2314 HPEL
-2319 GMDTADW
+2319 KDLLLSNTANVQWEDAATAQNVFAYLTSIYGKTADLA
-2326 KREGDRFYGSVITK
+2326 REYGIHINDWDPLAEGITPNAQGLTDPKVKNAWEILPRTKPVAMLALLSAHDRKLVSEQILATLKSAYSPALAQNIYDYFKFGGEVAGHGINNATTGDSKHPEPAILFEFRQVPNELSQFVPKSEST
-2340 ARSTS
+2340 ARVEVKTLDQFDPVSRRTIVAAVNNLVEQS
-2345 TEIASAKDGLLQVD
+2345 ADFDSWYQAYRERQGLPPVKNAKKVASANHKAEWVMANHAEAWRQLTAEHQAQDASGLQALGGHK
-2359 LPGRTTSDYGTGL
+2359 PGDQS
-2372 HYQPGGDKYDDFLS
+2372 PG
-2386 GRSVADGRILTPGK
+2386 VA
-2400 ETTFERNALDKGLP
+2400 NADTVPLDKQP
-2414 VVTGASGSTNI
+2414 
-2425 MVHLNNYLAAK
+2425 
-2436 EPGYSPNQAYLNTLA
+2436 
-2451 FLVFD
+2451 
-2456 GGHSVNES
+2456 
-2464 LAVYQALQASGD
+2464 
-2476 ARKQVLESYTA
+2476 
-2487 NYRDLVDLAGDAG
+2487 
-2500 KAAVQDALDR
+2500 
-2510 AFGRTLDFYQQ
+2510 
-2521 HAHSAQLAELAALGS
+2521 
-2536 PRKVSAP
+2536 
-2543 VEVVDPASSGKPVS
+2543 
-2557 MENDGS
+2557 
-2563 APLDRQ
+2563 
-2569 SLNPLTR
+2569 LNPLTR

-2607 EAAQVTLQGDAG
+2607 EAEQVTLQGDAG

-2628 AERQETQQDGKP
+2628 AERPGTPQDGKP

-2671 LAVNLRGYGASDGGP
+2671 LAVNLRGYGTSDGGP
-2686 SEQGVYQDA
+2686 CEQGVYQDA

-2740 ALLLDRPMP
+2740 GLLLDRPMP

-2769 LAKAVNGRFSVEKNL
+2769 IAKAINGRFSVEKNL

-2835 MGQYAEQIVGDLFS
+2835 MGQYAEQIVDDLFN
-2849 RTPPAADA
+2849 RTPSAADI

-2864 DGIKR
+2864 EAIRR
-2869 DLKRYQEALAPQVGS
+2869 DLKRYQEALTPQVGS
-2884 NGVAK
+2884 NGATR
-2889 DIRTTR
+2889 DIRTTK

-2910 DGFQPDMSMTQLVD
+2910 EGFQPDMSMTQLVD
-2924 LFTQPTLTPQQQ
+2924 LFVQPTLSPQQQ

-2946 ALKSTIKPKVEQFNR
+2946 ALKSTIKPRIEQSNR

-2970 GADPL
+2970 GTDPY

-3007 AKQLESERQPDLARR
+3007 AKQLESEGQPDLARR

-3034 NNPDRYSVAE
+3034 NNPDRYSATE
-3044 LDNARKMMG
+3044 LDNARKLVG
-3053 SLAEIHNNT
+3053 SLAEIHTNT
-3062 PASYNYDSLRSIKYD
+3062 PAAYNYDSLRSIKYD
-3077 IVKDK
+3077 IVKEK
-3082 WEGKSAISLDSVLG
+3082 WEGKNAISLDTVLT
-3096 KLTAKGNAAPV
+3096 KLTAKGSDAPV
-3107 LLELDAPGHAMAAWS
+3107 LLELDAPGHAMAAWA
-3122 KQSESGRVYG
+3122 KQGESGRIYG
-3132 FYDPNVG
+3132 FYDPNAG

-3164 ANGYHLTPGA
+3164 ANGYHLKPGP
-3174 DGKPLFFRVTE
+3174 DGKPLFFRVSE
-3185 MNGGELARFKP
+3185 MNGAELARFKP

-3209 LQLPVFDESPMAGL
+3209 LQLPVFDESPMAEV
-3223 PGKVVAQERA
+3223 PGKMVVTERTGR
-3233 SSLFADAYS
+3233 LFADVYG

-3258 ESYQGILDQ
+3258 ESYQQILDQ
-3267 LAVLHGATGQ
+3267 LATLHGASGQ
-3277 AQVEAALR
+3277 AKVEAALR
-3285 LNKLIDDYQARHEG
+3285 LNNLIDDYLVKHEG

-3308 LQSQLNG
+3308 LQSQLHGN
-3315 GLYRGELASLQAEV
+3315 LYRGELASLQTEV
-3329 TALAKSRPD
+3329 TALAKTRPD
-3338 LAALVIGKAAEE
+3338 LAAIVIGKAAEE
-3350 AKGQHPGLT
+3350 AQGQHPGLT
-3359 QMLLRWA
+3359 QMVLRWA
-3366 AQDPYLAAKGGYQ
+3366 AQDPYLAAKAGYQ
-3379 GQAPA
+3379 GAVPV

-3390 SFHVV
+3390 RFHIA
-3395 LGEQYGEL
+3395 LGEHHGDL
-3403 KRWLADAQSKG
+3403 KKWLTEAQGKG
-3414 LLSKAVLDETG
+3414 LLSRAVLDDTR

-3433 YQELQDMTGDQSAQ
+3433 YQELQDMTGEQSAQ
-3447 MTVYFIKE
+3447 MAVYFIKE

-3461 PGSELSAEMIM
+3461 PGSELSAEHIM
-3472 LDKFADRRYL
+3472 LDKFGDRRYL
-3482 GELESRRLE
+3482 GELESRRIE
-3491 QVESIYHSS
+3491 QIENIYHSS
-3500 KQTDVAAWDARYA
+3500 KQTDVAAWDVRY
-3513 GNALRDLND
+3513 GGDALRTLN
-3522 QVAQESTLA
+3522 AQLDGDSTLA
-3531 GQLARLLENRNGLLI
+3531 GQLARLLDNRNGLLI
-3546 GETHGSDVNGLRFVN
+3546 GETHGNDVNGLRFVN
-3561 EQMDTLKA
+3561 EQMDALKA

-3589 DRYLAGGDMPPELA
+3589 DRYLAGGEMSPELA
-3603 TMLKTKHLDP
+3603 TMLKSKHLEP

-3620 EKGLRIVALDDGS
+3620 ERGLRIVALDDGS
-3633 TARPAIAGTEHGL
+3633 TARPVIGGTEHGL

-3708 FRLQED
+3708 FHLQAD
-3714 DTSQRVEYGDVA
+3714 DVSQRVEYADVA
-3726 RKWTPLAGL
+3726 RKWTPPAAL
-3735 DGVDQPVRNQ
+3735 DGADQPVRNQ
-3745 QVTQWQRPEVTPGS
+3745 RVEQWQRPEVAPGS
-3759 QGGETRF
+3759 EGGETRF
-3766 DGQIIIQ
+3766 TSQIIIQ

-3779 AAKAAASLAGKHPDK
+3779 AAKAAASLAGKHPDR

-3826 HGRDG
+3826 HGRDADG
-3831 DEQNN
+3831 QNN
-3836 SRLSGYSADELAGRL
+3836 SRLSGYSADELAGHL
-3851 RRLGDRLQEAG
+3851 RRLGDRLQQEAG
-3862 VASKPSYVSLV
+3862 VTTKPSHISLV
-3873 GCSLVSDDQQ
+3873 GCSLVSDDLQ
-3883 TGFASRFIK
+3883 TGFARRFIQ
-3892 ALKNEGISAHISAR
+3892 ALDNEGIRTQVSAR

-3913 LAGRKHT
+3913 QGGRKHT
-3920 RGEEDVWARKVAGNK
+3920 RDEADVWARKVAANK
-3935 VVLTLN
+3935 VVLTLDD
-3941 EAGEPVVHT
+3941 AGEPVVHN

-3958 EGDIDLAKVGQGD
+3958 EGDIVLAKVGE
-3971 GESRVRG
+3971 GESRARG

-3997 PAAGKADN
+3997 SAAGKADN

-4025 NWGTSNLGVK
+4025 NWGTTNLGVK

-4095 VMLEKSIPTPPMV
+4095 VMLEKSIPTPPLV

-4128 SQPNWVASQWE
+4128 AKPDWVASQWE

-4151 DMAGLDQTSSVK
+4151 DMAGLDQTSSVE

-4168 ALDSDHE
+4168 RLDSDHE

-4199 GGKGEQGPLS
+4199 GGQGEQGPLS
-4209 RADKLRQANEKLA
+4209 RADKLRQANEKLV

-4255 NLGSLFGIL
+4255 NLGSLFGL
-4264 TQEFTSTGQAK
+4264 MTQEFTASGQAK

-4340 IAEFGGDQLKSLTD
+4340 ITEFGGEQLKSLTD
-4354 PAKWLDSLKAGLDL
+4354 PAKWLDQLKAGLDL
-4368 GDDALGDFARTHGLQ
+4368 GEDALSSFARSHGLQ
-4383 EAAPEEAKPGEVTV
+4383 DEAPEEAKSGTVTV
-4397 QQDEGPARAATQP
+4397 QQGNDAKPATLPAAT
-4410 AVAQEKAFGFNAL
+4410 EERAFGFNAL
-4423 SLPNLFATLFNGDKQ
+4423 SLPNLFATLFNRDKQ
-4438 AEIKALASNLKQNLT
+4438 AEVVALASNLKQNLT
-4453 ADLLNMQEQTF
+4453 ADLLNMKEQTF

-4604 FAVTIG
+4604 FTVTIG

-4624 IVFGNHNRLLAE
+4624 MVFGNHNRLLAE

-4645 GYHATIRGGDGRD
+4645 GYHATIRGGDGQD

-4668 SQLDGGDGDDL
+4668 SQLDGGAGDDL

-4685 QNRFSGGTGVDSF
+4685 QNQFSGGTGVDSF

-4741 NRHTDGASEQGKF
+4741 NRHTDGTSEQGKF

-4777 GEQQAEGERAY
+4777 GEQQADGERSY
-4788 TALSHHA
+4788 SALSHQA
-4795 VDSLIQAMSSFAPEA
+4795 VDKLIQAMSSFAPEA

-4833 VIQGRARVA
+4833 VIQGKGRVA

>member
-24 NDINAFGF
+24 NDIDAYGL
-32 GGVIRAYGGDDTI
+32 GGVIHAYGGDDTI
-45 KIGSIGATV
+45 RVGSIGATV

-67 AYLKVVDESGNLTVK
+67 AYLKVVDDSGNLTVK

-96 NIHFA
+96 NVHFA
-101 GASGGT
+101 GASGAT

-112 GREGDIRYQGAALAN
+112 GRDGDIRYQGAALAN

-153 DRGDLTFSG
+153 DRGDLSYSG

-174 SQYQGSHGNISFHGA
+174 SQYQGSQGNIHFSGA

-203 ISLNGA
+203 VTLNGA

-222 DVTFNGAGGWN
+222 DVN
-233 EISRLRN
+233 
-240 EQDEY
+240 
-245 LQTRGDIRFNG
+245 FNG

-277 GGYNHISR
+277 GGYNHLSR
-285 KGSGSDSSPFAGAR
+285 KGSDSDSSPFAGAR

-319 AVTAIKSTLQPN
+319 AVTAIKSSLQPN

-343 KINRVELSN
+343 KVNRVELSN
-352 EGEQGPLRYLSTS
+352 DGANGALRYHATS
-365 WYKEGDHLA
+365 WYKEGNHLDG
-374 SLASSQINEQ
+374 LAGRQIDAGN
-384 QGFTSTRTDGA
+384 GFVSTQTDGA
-395 YRLTDLVF
+395 YRLSDLVF
-403 ERRQRITLQA
+403 ERRQRIKLEA

-423 INYGGGVSVAAADV
+423 INYGGGVNVAAADV
-437 TLSTAN
+437 TLSSAK
-443 MSGHAI
+443 MSGYAI
-449 YQDGTKVAVS
+449 FEDGTKVDVN
-459 AVKSRAQANTY
+459 AVKSQKQANTY
-470 VFAKLLGPY
+470 VFAKLLGTY

-490 RETGALKYLSRAWY
+490 RETGALKYLAKAWY
-504 KEGDHIAGLAD
+504 KEGNHLAGLAD
-515 QVISEQT
+515 KVISEHT
-522 GFSAMGTGG
+522 GFTAMGTGG
-531 YSLSEVHYQLDTVTA
+531 YSLSEVRYQLDTVTA

-553 TREFDSQLLLP
+553 TREFSSQPLLP
-564 RQQGG
+564 RQQSG

-620 AGLANVLVHQGAQGK
+620 AGLANVLVHQGAQGR
-635 MDVYAV
+635 MDVYAA

-676 VMLGGYNTHTQI
+676 VMLGGYNTHTQL
-688 GDGNGLWLAG
+688 GDGQGLWLAG

-704 TQAGNGRL
+704 TQVGNGRL

-738 ANVLTHISQGDEA
+738 ANVLTHVTQGEEA

-773 QAILGGGVNVL
+773 QAILGGGANVL
-784 TQIGRGDTQA
+784 TQIGQGDTQA

-814 MLGAGNVLTH
+814 MLGGANVLTH
-824 VGDGAT
+824 VGNGDT

-900 VGDGLTVALMLAQGN
+900 IGDGLTVALMLAQGN

-934 VFTHVGLGETFAAML
+934 VFTHVGAGETFAAML
-949 GQANLM
+949 GQANLF

-992 MTKVGDGTTLAALFG
+992 MTKVGSGTTLAALFG
-1007 KANIVTHVGSGL
+1007 KANIVPHVGGGL

-1055 GTTAAVL
+1055 GTTAGVL

-1144 VLIKVGD
+1144 VLTKVGD
-1151 GRELAVLQGEAN
+1151 GREVAVLQGEAN
-1163 LVTQVGD
+1163 LVTQIGNGD
-1170 GDSYTGAWGR
+1170 GYTGAWGK
-1180 ANIITKVGDGRQVV
+1180 ANVITKVGDGRQVV

-1206 GDGESYQALL
+1206 GKGDGYQALL
-1216 GKANVV
+1216 GKANIV

-1252 AYGKFNNNIKVGDGT
+1252 AYGKFNNNVKVGDGT
-1267 SINLAWGDYN
+1267 TINLAWGDYN

-1305 DVTAAYARHNVAIKI
+1305 DITAAYARHNVAIKI

-1341 TLFDNIKQTLFGA
+1341 TLFDNIKQTLLGS

-1367 EEGPVKAPQAASL
+1367 EEGPLKAPQAASL
-1380 GDVQTL
+1380 GEVQGL

-1393 IGEVKSS
+1393 IGEVTSS
-1400 LASGLTGQVSQTGER
+1400 LAGSLTGKVSQAGEH

-1440 NGDFERGAH
+1440 NGDFERGVH

-1454 GDGIEADFS
+1454 GAGIEADFS
-1463 AATYGLADEGHG
+1463 AATYGLAADGHG
-1475 QRVSELS
+1475 ARVSELS

-1492 LAGFQAGETVTL
+1492 LAGLKAGETVNLT
-1504 DFDFARRA
+1504 FDFARRA

-1527 RVFASEGDT
+1527 RVFASEGD
-1536 ASWQTKRL
+1536 ASSWQSKAL

-1549 AGSNTL
+1549 EGRNTL

-1572 VVATAAGKAEI
+1572 VEATASGKAEI
-1583 GQVSAQLAQDGNAA
+1583 GQVSAQLAQDDNAA
-1597 QAQADRASAD
+1597 RARGDQASAD

-1613 EQEKAQQLAAISGAQ
+1613 EQEKGQQLAAIAGSQ
-1628 AQLEA
+1628 SQLEA
-1633 TDEGK
+1633 TDQQK
-1638 LAENGQDQ
+1638 LAENGQQQ
-1646 RGVIEAEARDM
+1646 RAAIEAEARDM
-1657 TAQLDTLARQFEQLK
+1657 TAQLDTLARRFEQVRASD
-1672 QPEAATIP
+1672 AASEP
-1680 SGQHWRNGFAD
+1680 SGQHWRTGFAD
-1691 RLLTDTQEDLEEASG
+1691 RLLSTVQEDLDDAGNTAGTAIEEARSSH
-1706 TAGEAI
+1706 EAQHQQLDN
-1712 ADAKTRREQQSQ
+1712 ALAK
-1724 QVDAALTQS
+1724 S
-1733 KSGQQRSEQLQG
+1733 KTGQQRSEQLQG
-1745 EALAQGQSR
+1745 DAETAGQHR
-1754 TEQAEQ
+1754 AAQAEQ
-1760 RRLDALT
+1760 RRLDAL
-1767 READARQRQQE
+1767 ARQGEAASRQQQ
-1778 GESSA
+1778 GEASA
-1783 SQAQAAGEQASS
+1783 SQAQLAGEQTAS
-1795 QASQQATQ
+1795 QAGLQANQ
-1803 ARQNAASLKQ
+1803 AKQNAASLKQ
-1813 SGDKPSRQDA
+1813 SGDKPNRQGA
-1823 HDGQILV
+1823 QPGQPS
-1830 AAPRLPQTGELDAPD
+1830 ATAQPLPQAGELDVPAVGTVSAPD
-1845 AAGLSTYAAAGAQ
+1845 EVQ

-1863 AANGLSEQ
+1863 TATGLSEQ

-1889 AGSRVHGTP
+1889 AGIRQPATP
-1898 AITLPGMVGERESG
+1898 PVAPTPTPTPTVQEEVQATATATKPVQQHEVLAT
-1912 AAVPASHASSRR
+1912 AAVD
-1924 SAELGLSGV
+1924 LTGLHGPRT
-1933 SLAGLGSPVRGPAV
+1933 GSK
-1947 AVPETAGF
+1947 AVPEFSSHFDGSSIGIENELTGLVVALPKNSAQKFGYVHDAAGNPLF
-1955 AFQLLRREDNGFIDS
+1955 MLTKDMNQGGYTNPAGISDVKGINQWQTHTIELV
-1970 TRRQLGKLSTDLP
+1970 TYP
-1983 SERLK
+1983 SEMQDQQAVEARKEAMLWLAREFTQHISQTNHTRLSDLVSEDGRFTLVISNANHVIAAGNGAARDGQGQTIGMTPSGQQATVAVSAK
-1988 AVREAVVRVQQ
+1988 AFGSGSSQEIR
-1999 QPSEANL
+1999 
-2006 GLLEQSLSQ
+2006 LLE
-2015 WQARDPKE
+2015 
-2023 FAQRGEQ
+2023 
-2030 VKALR
+2030 
-2035 FEAASLLSHTF
+2035 
-2046 AFRAKAAGVHGLAL
+2046 
-2060 PPEQT
+2060 
-2065 ARFEHQLVFD
+2065 
-2075 GIGRITG
+2075 
-2082 VVGELSASDIARVT
+2082 SA
-2096 ELGIRPLTD
+2096 
-2105 TNSNAE
+2105 
-2111 RQAPRTEHDS
+2111 
-2121 LIAFAHQLGQFDTPQ
+2121 
-2136 TRQLAA
+2136 
-2142 AVKALWLSGEVNGPR
+2142 
-2157 TIALF
+2157 
-2162 ETASKTLGDQPQLQV
+2162 
-2177 LAQALLADAHKSKAT
+2177 
-2192 GQYIDNLFGRRFDS
+2192 
-2206 EIAHALVT
+2206 
-2214 SPSQA
+2214 
-2219 AIDTSA
+2219 
-2225 QLGASLVKE
+2225 
-2234 FGDWIQTLQLDE
+2234 
-2246 ATQSQRIDKK
+2246 
-2256 MAAFAEAIK
+2256 
-2265 KDTRPWFS
+2265 PWY
-2273 RVPSLTDFLAEP
+2273 
-2285 NLANFKQMMT
+2285 
-2295 RVDNGFDVIKVPFL
+2295 
-2309 AVKMA
+2309 
-2314 THPEL
+2314 HPEL
-2319 GMDTADW
+2319 KELLLSNTANVQWEDAATAQNVFAYLTSIYGKTADLA
-2326 KREGDRFYGSVITK
+2326 REYGIHINDWDPLAEGIMPNAQGLTDPKVKNAWEILPRTKPVAMLALLSAHDRKLVSEQILATLKSAYSPALAQNIYDYFKFGGEVAGHGINNATTGDSKHPEPAILFEFRQVPNELSQFVPKSEST
-2340 ARSTS
+2340 ARVEVKTLDQFDPVSRRTIVAAVNNLVEQS
-2345 TEIASAKDGLLQVD
+2345 ADFDSWYQAYRERQGLPPVKNAKKVASANHKAEWVMANHAEAWSQLTAEHQAQDASGLQALGGHK
-2359 LPGRTTSDYGTGL
+2359 PGDQS
-2372 HYQPGGDKYDDFLS
+2372 PG
-2386 GRSVADGRILTPGK
+2386 VA
-2400 ETTFERNALDKGLP
+2400 NADTVPLDKQP
-2414 VVTGASGSTNI
+2414 
-2425 MVHLNNYLAAK
+2425 
-2436 EPGYSPNQAYLNTLA
+2436 
-2451 FLVFD
+2451 
-2456 GGHSVNES
+2456 
-2464 LAVYQALQASGD
+2464 
-2476 ARKQVLESYTA
+2476 
-2487 NYRDLVDLAGDAG
+2487 
-2500 KAAVQDALDR
+2500 
-2510 AFGRTLDFYQQ
+2510 
-2521 HAHSAQLAELAALGS
+2521 
-2536 PRKVSAP
+2536 
-2543 VEVVDPASSGKPVS
+2543 
-2557 MENDGS
+2557 
-2563 APLDRQ
+2563 
-2569 SLNPLTR
+2569 LNPLTR

-2607 EAAQVTLQGDAG
+2607 EAEQVTLQGDAG

-2628 AERQETQQDGKP
+2628 VERPGTPQDGKP

-2671 LAVNLRGYGASDGGP
+2671 LAVNLRGYGTSDGGP

-2740 ALLLDRPMP
+2740 GLLLDRPMP

-2769 LAKAVNGRFSVEKNL
+2769 IAKAINGRFSVEKNF

-2835 MGQYAEQIVGDLFS
+2835 MGQYAEQIVGDLFN
-2849 RTPPAADA
+2849 RTPSAADI

-2864 DGIKR
+2864 EAIRR
-2869 DLKRYQEALAPQVGS
+2869 DLKRYQEALTPQVGS
-2884 NGVAK
+2884 NGATR
-2889 DIRTTR
+2889 DIRTTK

-2910 DGFQPDMSMTQLVD
+2910 EGFQPDMSMTQLVD
-2924 LFTQPTLTPQQQ
+2924 LFVQPTLSPQQQ

-2946 ALKSTIKPKVEQFNR
+2946 ALKSTIKPRIEQSNR

-2970 GADPL
+2970 GTDPY

-3007 AKQLESERQPDLARR
+3007 AKQLESEGQPDLARR

-3034 NNPDRYSVAE
+3034 NNPDRYSATE
-3044 LDNARKMMG
+3044 LGNARKLVG
-3053 SLAEIHNNT
+3053 SLAEIHTNT
-3062 PASYNYDSLRSIKYD
+3062 PAAYNYDSLRSIKYD
-3077 IVKDK
+3077 IVKEK
-3082 WEGKSAISLDSVLG
+3082 WEGKNAISLDTVLT
-3096 KLTAKGNAAPV
+3096 KLTAKGSDAPV
-3107 LLELDAPGHAMAAWS
+3107 LMELDAPGHAMAAWA
-3122 KQSESGRVYG
+3122 KQGESGRIYG
-3132 FYDPNVG
+3132 FYDPNAG

-3152 MTRFFGKEGLDM
+3152 MTGFFGKEGLDM
-3164 ANGYHLTPGA
+3164 ANGYHLKPGP
-3174 DGKPLFFRVTE
+3174 DGKPLFFRVSE
-3185 MNGGELARFKP
+3185 MNGAELARFKP

-3209 LQLPVFDESPMAGL
+3209 LQLPVFDESPMAEL
-3223 PGKVVAQERA
+3223 PGKTVVTEHTAK
-3233 SSLFADAYS
+3233 LFADVYS
-3242 PDELK
+3242 LDELK

-3258 ESYQGILDQ
+3258 ESYQQILDQ
-3267 LAVLHGATGQ
+3267 LATLQGASGQ
-3277 AQVEAALR
+3277 AKVEAALR
-3285 LNKLIDDYQARHEG
+3285 LNNLIDDYLVKHEG

-3308 LQSQLNG
+3308 LQSQLHGN
-3315 GLYRGELASLQAEV
+3315 LYRGELASLQTEV
-3329 TALAKSRPD
+3329 TALAKTRPD
-3338 LAALVIGKAAEE
+3338 LAAIVIGKAAEE
-3350 AKGQHPGLT
+3350 AQGQHPGLT
-3359 QMLLRWA
+3359 QMVLRWA
-3366 AQDPYLAAKGGYQ
+3366 AQDPYLAAKAGYQ
-3379 GQAPA
+3379 GAVPV

-3390 SFHVV
+3390 RFHIA
-3395 LGEQYGEL
+3395 LSEHHGDL
-3403 KRWLADAQSKG
+3403 KKWLTEAQGKG
-3414 LLSKAVLDETG
+3414 LLSRAVLDDTR

-3433 YQELQDMTGDQSAQ
+3433 YQELQDMTGEQSAQ
-3447 MTVYFIKE
+3447 MAVYFIKE

-3461 PGSELSAEMIM
+3461 PGSELSAEHIM
-3472 LDKFADRRYL
+3472 LDKFGDRRYL
-3482 GELESRRLE
+3482 GELESRRIE
-3491 QVESIYHSS
+3491 QIENIYHSS
-3500 KQTDVAAWDARYA
+3500 KQTDVAAWDVRY
-3513 GNALRDLND
+3513 GGDALRTLN
-3522 QVAQESTLA
+3522 AQLDGDSTLA
-3531 GQLARLLENRNGLLI
+3531 GQLARLLDNRNGLLI

-3575 GLEHLRGELAQPLI
+3575 GLEHLRGELTQPLI
-3589 DRYLAGGDMPPELA
+3589 DRYLAGGEMSPELA
-3603 TMLKTKHLDP
+3603 TMLKSKHLEP

-3620 EKGLRIVALDDGS
+3620 ERGMRIVALDDGS
-3633 TARPAIAGTEHGL
+3633 TARPVIGGTEHGL

-3708 FRLQED
+3708 FHLQTD
-3714 DTSQRVEYGDVA
+3714 DVSQRVEYADVG
-3726 RKWTPLAGL
+3726 RKWMPPAAL
-3735 DGVDQPVRNQ
+3735 DGADQPVRNQ
-3745 QVTQWQRPEVTPGS
+3745 RVEQWQQPEVVPGS
-3759 QGGETRF
+3759 EGGETRF
-3766 DGQIIIQ
+3766 TSQIIIQ

-3779 AAKAAASLAGKHPDK
+3779 AAKAAASLAGKHPDR

-3826 HGRDG
+3826 HGRDADG
-3831 DEQNN
+3831 QNN
-3836 SRLSGYSADELAGRL
+3836 SRLSGYSADELAGHL
-3851 RRLGDRLQEAG
+3851 RRLGDRLQQEAG
-3862 VASKPSYVSLV
+3862 VTTKPSHISLV
-3873 GCSLVSDDQQ
+3873 GCSLVSDDLQ
-3883 TGFASRFIK
+3883 TGFARRFIQ
-3892 ALKNEGISAHISAR
+3892 ALDGEGIRTQVSAR

-3913 LAGRKHT
+3913 QGGRKHT
-3920 RGEEDVWARKVAGNK
+3920 RDEADVWARKVAANK
-3935 VVLTLN
+3935 VVLTLDD
-3941 EAGEPVVHT
+3941 AGEAVVHN
-3950 ELVRGGVA
+3950 ERVRGGVA
-3958 EGDIDLAKVGQGD
+3958 EGDIVLAKVGE
-3971 GESRVRG
+3971 GESRARG

-3984 ETFVAPEKQRQSE
+3984 ETFVAPDKQRQPETASSQ
-3997 PAAGKADN
+3997 ADN

-4025 NWGTSNLGVK
+4025 NWGTTNLGVK

-4095 VMLEKSIPTPPMV
+4095 VMLEKSIPTPPLV

-4128 SQPNWVASQWE
+4128 AKPDWVASQWD

-4151 DMAGLDQTSSVK
+4151 DMAGLDQTSSVE

-4168 ALDSDHE
+4168 RLDSDHE

-4199 GGKGEQGPLS
+4199 GGQGEQGPLS
-4209 RADKLRQANEKLA
+4209 RADKLRQANEKLV

-4255 NLGSLFGIL
+4255 NLGSLFGL
-4264 TQEFTSTGQAK
+4264 MTQEFTASGQAK

-4340 IAEFGGDQLKSLTD
+4340 IAEFGGEQLKSLTD
-4354 PAKWLDSLKAGLDL
+4354 PAKWLDQLKAGLDL
-4368 GDDALGDFARTHGLQ
+4368 GEDALSSFARSHGLQ
-4383 EAAPEEAKPGEVTV
+4383 DEAPEEAKSGTVTV
-4397 QQDEGPARAATQP
+4397 QQGNDAKPATLPAAT
-4410 AVAQEKAFGFNAL
+4410 EERAFGFNAL
-4423 SLPNLFATLFNGDKQ
+4423 SLPNLFATLFNRDKQ
-4438 AEIKALASNLKQNLT
+4438 AEVVALASNLKQNLT
-4453 ADLLNMQEQTF
+4453 ADLLNMKEQTF

-4604 FAVTIG
+4604 FTVTIG

-4624 IVFGNHNRLLAE
+4624 MVFGNHNRLLAE

-4645 GYHATIRGGDGRD
+4645 GYHATIRGGDGQD

-4668 SQLDGGDGDDL
+4668 SQLDGGAGDDL

-4685 QNRFSGGTGVDSF
+4685 QNQFSGGTGVDSF

-4741 NRHTDGASEQGKF
+4741 NRHTDGTSEQGKF

-4777 GEQQAEGERAY
+4777 GEQQADGERSY
-4788 TALSHHA
+4788 SALSHQA
-4795 VDSLIQAMSSFAPEA
+4795 VDKLIQAMSSFAPEA

-4833 VIQGRARVA
+4833 VIQGKGRVA

>member
-24 NDINAFGF
+24 NDIDAYGL
-32 GGVIRAYGGDDTI
+32 GGVIHAYGGDDTI
-45 KIGSIGATV
+45 RVGSIGATV

-67 AYLKVVDESGNLTVK
+67 AYLKVVDDSGNLTVK

-96 NIHFA
+96 NVHFA
-101 GASGGT
+101 GASGAT
-107 NIDHQ
+107 SIDHQ
-112 GREGDIRYQGAALAN
+112 GRDGDIRYQGAALAN
-127 FLTRKGISGNVSFEG
+127 FLIRKGISGNVSFEG

-153 DRGDLTFSG
+153 DRGDLSYSG

-174 SQYQGSHGNISFHGA
+174 SQYQGSQGNIHFSGA
-189 GAANIISSQVESGN
+189 GAANIINSQVESGN
-203 ISLNGA
+203 VTLNGA

-222 DVTFNGAGGWN
+222 DVNFNGAGGWN

-277 GGYNHISR
+277 GGYNHLSR
-285 KGSGSDSSPFAGAR
+285 KGSDSDSSPFAGAR

-319 AVTAIKSTLQPN
+319 AVTAIKSSLQPN

-343 KINRVELSN
+343 KVNRVELSN
-352 EGEQGPLRYLSTS
+352 DGANGALRYHATS
-365 WYKEGDHLA
+365 WYKEGNHLDG
-374 SLASSQINEQ
+374 LAGRQIDAGN
-384 QGFTSTRTDGA
+384 GFVSTQTDGA
-395 YRLTDLVF
+395 YRLSDLVF
-403 ERRQRITLQA
+403 ERRQRIKLEA

-423 INYGGGVSVAAADV
+423 INYGGGVNVAAADV
-437 TLSTAN
+437 TLSSAK
-443 MSGHAI
+443 MSGYAV
-449 YQDGTKVAVS
+449 YQDGTKVDVN
-459 AVKSRAQANTY
+459 AVKSQKQANTY
-470 VFAKLLGPY
+470 VFAKLLGTY

-490 RETGALKYLSRAWY
+490 RETGALKYLAKAWY
-504 KEGDHIAGLAD
+504 KEGNHLAGLAN
-515 QVISEQT
+515 QVISEHT
-522 GFSAMGTGG
+522 GFTAMGTGG
-531 YSLSEVHYQLDTVTA
+531 YSLSEVRYQLDTVTA

-553 TREFDSQLLLP
+553 TREFSSQPLLP
-564 RQQGG
+564 RQQSG

-620 AGLANVLVHQGAQGK
+620 AGLANVLVHQGAQGR
-635 MDVYAV
+635 MDVYAA

-676 VMLGGYNTHTQI
+676 VMLGGYNTHTQL
-688 GDGNGLWLAG
+688 GDGRGLWLTG

-704 TQAGNGRL
+704 TQVGNGRL

-738 ANVLTHISQGDEA
+738 ANVLTHVTQGEEA

-764 LTKKGNGKV
+764 LTRKGNGKV
-773 QAILGGGVNVL
+773 QAILGGGANVL
-784 TQIGRGDTQA
+784 TQIGQGDTQA

-801 VLTRVGDGDLSAV
+801 VLTRVGDGNLSVV
-814 MLGAGNVLTH
+814 MLGGANVLTH
-824 VGDGAT
+824 VGNGDT

-900 VGDGLTVALMLAQGN
+900 IGDGLTVALMLAQGN

-934 VFTHVGLGETFAAML
+934 VFTHVGAGETFAAML
-949 GQANLM
+949 GQANLF

-992 MTKVGDGTTLAALFG
+992 MTKVGNGTTLAALFG
-1007 KANIVTHVGSGL
+1007 KANIVTHVGGGL

-1038 LGVIAKAD
+1038 LGAIAKAD

-1055 GTTAAVL
+1055 GTTAGVL

-1144 VLIKVGD
+1144 VLTKVGD
-1151 GRELAVLQGEAN
+1151 GREVAVLQGEAN
-1163 LVTQVGD
+1163 LVTQVGNGD
-1170 GDSYTGAWGR
+1170 GYTGAWGK
-1180 ANIITKVGDGRQVV
+1180 ANVITKVGDGRQVV

-1200 NIVTQV
+1200 NIVTQIGE
-1206 GDGESYQALL
+1206 GDGYQALL
-1216 GKANVV
+1216 GKANIV
-1222 TRVGDGIQ
+1222 TRVGDGSQ

-1252 AYGKFNNNIKVGDGT
+1252 AYGKFNNNVKVGDGT
-1267 SINLAWGDYN
+1267 TINLAWGDYN

-1305 DVTAAYARHNVAIKI
+1305 DITAAYARHNVAIKI

-1341 TLFDNIKQTLFGA
+1341 TLFDNIKQTLLGS

-1367 EEGPVKAPQAASL
+1367 EEGPLKAPQAASL
-1380 GDVQTL
+1380 GEVQGL

-1400 LASGLTGQVSQTGER
+1400 LAGSLTGKVSQAGEH

-1454 GDGIEADFS
+1454 GAGIEADFS
-1463 AATYGLADEGHG
+1463 AATYGLAADGHG
-1475 QRVSELS
+1475 ARVSELS

-1492 LAGFQAGETVTL
+1492 LAGLKAGETVNLT
-1504 DFDFARRA
+1504 FDFARRA

-1527 RVFASEGDT
+1527 RVFASEGD
-1536 ASWQTKRL
+1536 ASSWQSKAL
-1544 TLTAR
+1544 TLTASEGR
-1549 AGSNTL
+1549 NTL
-1555 AFRGTGESN
+1555 AFRGIGESN

-1572 VVATAAGKAEI
+1572 VVATASGKAEI
-1583 GQVSAQLAQDGNAA
+1583 GQVSAQLAQDDNAA
-1597 QAQADRASAD
+1597 RARGDQASAD

-1613 EQEKAQQLAAISGAQ
+1613 EQEKGQQLAAIAGTQ

-1633 TDEGK
+1633 TDQHK
-1638 LAENGQDQ
+1638 LAQNGQDQ
-1646 RGVIEAEARDM
+1646 RAAIEAEARDM
-1657 TAQLDTLARQFEQLK
+1657 TAQLDTLARRFEQVRASD
-1672 QPEAATIP
+1672 AASEP
-1680 SGQHWRNGFAD
+1680 SGQHWRTGFAD
-1691 RLLTDTQEDLEEASG
+1691 RLLSTVQEDLDDAGNTAGTAIEEARSSH
-1706 TAGEAI
+1706 EAQHQQLDN
-1712 ADAKTRREQQSQ
+1712 ALAK
-1724 QVDAALTQS
+1724 S
-1733 KSGQQRSEQLQG
+1733 KTGQQRSEQLQG
-1745 EALAQGQSR
+1745 DAETAGQHR
-1754 TEQAEQ
+1754 AAQAEQ
-1760 RRLDALT
+1760 RRLDAL
-1767 READARQRQQE
+1767 ARQGEAASRQQQ
-1778 GESSA
+1778 GEASA
-1783 SQAQAAGEQASS
+1783 SQAQLAGEQTAS
-1795 QASQQATQ
+1795 QAGLQANQ
-1803 ARQNAASLKQ
+1803 AKQNAASLKQ
-1813 SGDKPSRQDA
+1813 SGDKPNRQGA
-1823 HDGQILV
+1823 QPGQPS
-1830 AAPRLPQTGELDAPD
+1830 ATAQPLPQAGELDVPAVGTVSAPD
-1845 AAGLSTYAAAGAQ
+1845 EVQ

-1863 AANGLSEQ
+1863 TATGLSEQ

-1889 AGSRVHGTP
+1889 AGIRQPATP
-1898 AITLPGMVGERESG
+1898 PVAPTPTPTPTVQEEVQATATATKPVQQHEVLAT
-1912 AAVPASHASSRR
+1912 AAVD
-1924 SAELGLSGV
+1924 LTGLHGPRT
-1933 SLAGLGSPVRGPAV
+1933 GSK
-1947 AVPETAGF
+1947 AVPEFSSHFDGSSIGIENELTGLVVALPKNSAQKFGYVHDAAGNPLF
-1955 AFQLLRREDNGFIDS
+1955 MLTKDMNQGGYTNPAGISDVKGINQWQTHTIELV
-1970 TRRQLGKLSTDLP
+1970 TYP
-1983 SERLK
+1983 SEMQDQQAVEARKEAMLWLAREFTQHISQTNHTRLSDL
-1988 AVREAVVRVQQ
+1988 V
-1999 QPSEANL
+1999 SEDGRFTLVISNANHVIAA
-2006 GLLEQSLSQ
+2006 GNGA
-2015 WQARDPKE
+2015 ARDG
-2023 FAQRGEQ
+2023 QG
-2030 VKALR
+2030 
-2035 FEAASLLSHTF
+2035 
-2046 AFRAKAAGVHGLAL
+2046 
-2060 PPEQT
+2060 QT
-2065 ARFEHQLVFD
+2065 
-2075 GIGRITG
+2075 IGMTPSG
-2082 VVGELSASDIARVT
+2082 QQATVAVSA
-2096 ELGIRPLTD
+2096 
-2105 TNSNAE
+2105 
-2111 RQAPRTEHDS
+2111 
-2121 LIAFAHQLGQFDTPQ
+2121 
-2136 TRQLAA
+2136 
-2142 AVKALWLSGEVNGPR
+2142 
-2157 TIALF
+2157 
-2162 ETASKTLGDQPQLQV
+2162 
-2177 LAQALLADAHKSKAT
+2177 
-2192 GQYIDNLFGRRFDS
+2192 
-2206 EIAHALVT
+2206 
-2214 SPSQA
+2214 
-2219 AIDTSA
+2219 
-2225 QLGASLVKE
+2225 KE
-2234 FGDWIQTLQLDE
+2234 FGSGS
-2246 ATQSQRIDKK
+2246 SQEIRLLES
-2256 MAAFAEAIK
+2256 A
-2265 KDTRPWFS
+2265 PWY
-2273 RVPSLTDFLAEP
+2273 
-2285 NLANFKQMMT
+2285 
-2295 RVDNGFDVIKVPFL
+2295 
-2309 AVKMA
+2309 
-2314 THPEL
+2314 HPEL
-2319 GMDTADW
+2319 KDLLLSNTANVQWEDAATAQNVFAYLTSIYGKTADLA
-2326 KREGDRFYGSVITK
+2326 REYGIHINDWDPLAEGITPNAQGLTDPKVKNAWEILPRTKPVAMLALLSTHDRKLVSEQILATLKSAYSPALAQNIYDYFKFGGEVAGHGINNATTGDSKHPEPAILFEFRQVPNELSQFVPKSEST
-2340 ARSTS
+2340 ARVEVKTLDQFDPVSRRTIVAAVNNLVEQS
-2345 TEIASAKDGLLQVD
+2345 ADFDSWYQAYRERQGLPPVKNAKKVASANHKAEWVMANHAEAWSQL
-2359 LPGRTTSDYGTGL
+2359 TTE
-2372 HYQPGGDKYDDFLS
+2372 HQ
-2386 GRSVADGRILTPGK
+2386 AQ
-2400 ETTFERNALDKGLP
+2400 E
-2414 VVTGASGSTNI
+2414 ASG
-2425 MVHLNNYLAAK
+2425 L
-2436 EPGYSPNQAYLNTLA
+2436 QAL
-2451 FLVFD
+2451 
-2456 GGHSVNES
+2456 GGHKP
-2464 LAVYQALQASGD
+2464 GD
-2476 ARKQVLESYTA
+2476 QIPGVA
-2487 NYRDLVDLAGDAG
+2487 NAD
-2500 KAAVQDALDR
+2500 
-2510 AFGRTLDFYQQ
+2510 T
-2521 HAHSAQLAELAALGS
+2521 
-2536 PRKVSAP
+2536 
-2543 VEVVDPASSGKPVS
+2543 
-2557 MENDGS
+2557 
-2563 APLDRQ
+2563 APLDKQ
-2569 SLNPLTR
+2569 PLNPLTR

-2607 EAAQVTLQGDAG
+2607 EAEQVTLQGDAG

-2628 AERQETQQDGKP
+2628 AERPGTPQDGKP

-2706 GVAPDKILIHGY
+2706 GVAPGKILIHGY

-2740 ALLLDRPMP
+2740 GLLLDRPMP

-2769 LAKAVNGRFSVEKNL
+2769 IAKAINGRFSVEKNL

-2835 MGQYAEQIVGDLFS
+2835 MGQYAEQIVGDLFN
-2849 RTPPAADA
+2849 RTPSAADI

-2864 DGIKR
+2864 EAIRR
-2869 DLKRYQEALAPQVGS
+2869 DLKRYQEALTPQVGS
-2884 NGVAK
+2884 NGATR
-2889 DIRTTR
+2889 DIRTTK

-2910 DGFQPDMSMTQLVD
+2910 EGFQPDMSMTQLVD
-2924 LFTQPTLTPQQQ
+2924 LFVQPTLSPQQQ

-2946 ALKSTIKPKVEQFNR
+2946 ALKSTIKPRIEQSNR

-2970 GADPL
+2970 GTDPY

-3007 AKQLESERQPDLARR
+3007 AKQLESEGQPDLARR

-3034 NNPDRYSVAE
+3034 NNPDRYSATE
-3044 LDNARKMMG
+3044 LDNARKLVG
-3053 SLAEIHNNT
+3053 SLAEIHTNT
-3062 PASYNYDSLRSIKYD
+3062 PAAYNYDSLRSIKYD
-3077 IVKDK
+3077 IVKEK
-3082 WEGKSAISLDSVLG
+3082 WEGKNAISLDTVLT
-3096 KLTAKGNAAPV
+3096 KLTAKGSDAPV
-3107 LLELDAPGHAMAAWS
+3107 LMELDAPGHAMAAWA
-3122 KQSESGRVYG
+3122 KRGESGRIYG
-3132 FYDPNVG
+3132 FYDPNAG

-3152 MTRFFGKEGLDM
+3152 MTGFFGKEGLDM
-3164 ANGYHLTPGA
+3164 ANGYHLKPGP
-3174 DGKPLFFRVTE
+3174 DGKPLFFRVSE
-3185 MNGGELARFKP
+3185 MNGAELARFKP

-3209 LQLPVFDESPMAGL
+3209 LQLPVFDESPMAEL
-3223 PGKVVAQERA
+3223 PGKTVVMEHTAK
-3233 SSLFADAYS
+3233 LFADVYS

-3258 ESYQGILDQ
+3258 ESYQQILDQ
-3267 LAVLHGATGQ
+3267 LATLHGASGQ
-3277 AQVEAALR
+3277 AKVEAALR
-3285 LNKLIDDYQARHEG
+3285 LNNLIDDYLVKHEG

-3308 LQSQLNG
+3308 LQSQLHGN
-3315 GLYRGELASLQAEV
+3315 LYRGELASLQTEV
-3329 TALAKSRPD
+3329 TALAKTRPD
-3338 LAALVIGKAAEE
+3338 LAAIVIGKAAEE
-3350 AKGQHPGLT
+3350 AQGQHPGLT
-3359 QMLLRWA
+3359 QMVLRWA
-3366 AQDPYLAAKGGYQ
+3366 AQDPYLAAKAGYQ
-3379 GQAPA
+3379 GAVPV

-3390 SFHVV
+3390 RFHIA
-3395 LGEQYGEL
+3395 LGEHHGDL
-3403 KRWLADAQSKG
+3403 KKWLTEAQGKG
-3414 LLSKAVLDETG
+3414 LLSRAVLDDTR

-3433 YQELQDMTGDQSAQ
+3433 YQELQDLTGEQSAQ
-3447 MTVYFIKE
+3447 MAVYFIKE

-3461 PGSELSAEMIM
+3461 PGSELSAEHIM
-3472 LDKFADRRYL
+3472 LDKFGDRRYL
-3482 GELESRRLE
+3482 GELESRRIE
-3491 QVESIYHSS
+3491 QIENIYHSS
-3500 KQTDVAAWDARYA
+3500 KQTDVAAWDVRY
-3513 GNALRDLND
+3513 GGDALRTLN
-3522 QVAQESTLA
+3522 AQLDGDSTLA
-3531 GQLARLLENRNGLLI
+3531 GQLARLLDNRNGLLI

-3561 EQMDTLKA
+3561 EQMDALKA

-3589 DRYLAGGDMPPELA
+3589 DRYLAGVEMSPELA
-3603 TMLKTKHLDP
+3603 TMLKSKHLEP

-3620 EKGLRIVALDDGS
+3620 ERGMRIVALDDGS
-3633 TARPAIAGTEHGL
+3633 TARPVIGGTEHGL

-3708 FRLQED
+3708 FHLQGD
-3714 DTSQRVEYGDVA
+3714 DVSQRVEYADVG
-3726 RKWTPLAGL
+3726 RKWTPAAAL
-3735 DGVDQPVRNQ
+3735 DGADQPVRNQ
-3745 QVTQWQRPEVTPGS
+3745 RVEQWQRPEVAPGS
-3759 QGGETRF
+3759 EGGETRF
-3766 DGQIIIQ
+3766 TSQIIIQ

-3779 AAKAAASLAGKHPDK
+3779 AAKAAASLAGKHPDR

-3826 HGRDG
+3826 HGRDADG
-3831 DEQNN
+3831 QNN
-3836 SRLSGYSADELAGRL
+3836 SRLSGYSADELAGHL
-3851 RRLGDRLQEAG
+3851 RRLGDRLQQEAG
-3862 VASKPSYVSLV
+3862 VTTKPSHISLV
-3873 GCSLVSDDQQ
+3873 GCSLVSDDLQ
-3883 TGFASRFIK
+3883 TGFARRFIQ
-3892 ALKNEGISAHISAR
+3892 ALDGEGIRTQVSAR

-3913 LAGRKHT
+3913 QGGRKHT
-3920 RGEEDVWARKVAGNK
+3920 RDEADVWARKVAANK
-3935 VVLTLN
+3935 VVLTLDD
-3941 EAGEPVVHT
+3941 AGEPVVHN
-3950 ELVRGGVA
+3950 ERVRGGVA
-3958 EGDIDLAKVGQGD
+3958 EGDIVLAKVGE
-3971 GESRVRG
+3971 GESRARG

-3984 ETFVAPEKQRQSE
+3984 ETFVAPDKQHQPETASSQ
-3997 PAAGKADN
+3997 ADN

-4025 NWGTSNLGVK
+4025 NWGTTNLGVK

-4095 VMLEKSIPTPPMV
+4095 VMLEKSIPTPPLV

-4128 SQPNWVASQWE
+4128 AKPDWVASQWD

-4151 DMAGLDQTSSVK
+4151 DMAGLDQTSSVE

-4168 ALDSDHE
+4168 RLDSDHE

-4199 GGKGEQGPLS
+4199 GGQGEQGPLS
-4209 RADKLRQANEKLA
+4209 RADKLRQANEKLV

-4255 NLGSLFGIL
+4255 NLGSLFGL
-4264 TQEFTSTGQAK
+4264 MTQEFTASGQAK

-4354 PAKWLDSLKAGLDL
+4354 PAKWLDQLKAGLDL
-4368 GDDALGDFARTHGLQ
+4368 GEDALSSFARSHGLQ
-4383 EAAPEEAKPGEVTV
+4383 DEAPEEAKSGTVTV
-4397 QQDEGPARAATQP
+4397 QQGNDAKPAALPAAT
-4410 AVAQEKAFGFNAL
+4410 EERAFGFNAL
-4423 SLPNLFATLFNGDKQ
+4423 SLPNLFATLFNRDKQ
-4438 AEIKALASNLKQNLT
+4438 AEVVALASNLKQNLT
-4453 ADLLNMQEQTF
+4453 ADLLNMKEQTF

-4604 FAVTIG
+4604 FTVTIG

-4624 IVFGNHNRLLAE
+4624 MVFGNHNHLLAE

-4645 GYHATIRGGDGRD
+4645 GYHATIRGGDGQD

-4668 SQLDGGDGDDL
+4668 SQLDGGAGDDL

-4685 QNRFSGGTGVDSF
+4685 QNQFSGGTGVDSF

-4741 NRHTDGASEQGKF
+4741 NRHTDGTSEQGKF

-4777 GEQQAEGERAY
+4777 GEQQADGERSY
-4788 TALSHHA
+4788 SALSHQA
-4795 VDSLIQAMSSFAPEA
+4795 VDNLIQAMSSFAPEA

-4833 VIQGRARVA
+4833 VIQGKGRVA

>member
-24 NDINAFGF
+24 NDIDAYGL
-32 GGVIRAYGGDDTI
+32 GGVIHAYGGDDTI
-45 KIGSIGATV
+45 RVGSIGATV

-67 AYLKVVDESGNLTVK
+67 AYLKVVDDSGNLTVK

-96 NIHFA
+96 NVHFA
-101 GASGGT
+101 GASGAT

-112 GREGDIRYQGAALAN
+112 GRDGDIRYQGAALAN

-153 DRGDLTFSG
+153 DRGDLSYSG

-174 SQYQGSHGNISFHGA
+174 SQYQGSQGNIHFSGA
-189 GAANIISSQVESGN
+189 GAANIISSMVESGN
-203 ISLNGA
+203 VTLNGA

-222 DVTFNGAGGWN
+222 DISFNGAGGWN
-233 EISRLRN
+233 ELSRLRN

-245 LQTRGDIRFNG
+245 LQTCGDIRFNG

-277 GGYNHISR
+277 GGYNHLSR
-285 KGSGSDSSPFAGAR
+285 KGSDSDSSHFAGAR

-352 EGEQGPLRYLSTS
+352 DGVNGALRYHATS
-365 WYKEGDHLA
+365 WYKEGNHLDG
-374 SLASSQINEQ
+374 LAGRQIDAGN
-384 QGFTSTRTDGA
+384 GFVSTQTDGA
-395 YRLTDLVF
+395 YRLSDLVF
-403 ERRQRITLQA
+403 ERRQRIKLEA

-423 INYGGGVSVAAADV
+423 INYGGGVNVAAADV
-437 TLSTAN
+437 TLSSAK
-443 MSGHAI
+443 MSGYAI
-449 YQDGTKVAVS
+449 FEDGTKVDVN

-470 VFAKLLGPY
+470 VFAKQLGPY

-490 RETGALKYLSRAWY
+490 RETGALKYLAKAWY
-504 KEGDHIAGLAD
+504 KEGNHLAGLAD
-515 QVISEQT
+515 KVISEHT
-522 GFSAMGTGG
+522 GFTAMGTGG
-531 YSLSEVHYQLDTVTA
+531 YSLSEVRYQLDTVTA

-553 TREFDSQLLLP
+553 TREFSSQLLLP
-564 RQQGG
+564 RQQSG

-620 AGLANVLVHQGAQGK
+620 AGLANVLVHQGAQGR
-635 MDVYAV
+635 MDVYAA

-676 VMLGGYNTHTQI
+676 VMLGGYNTHTQL
-688 GDGNGLWLAG
+688 GDGRGLWLAG

-704 TQAGNGRL
+704 TQVGNGRL

-738 ANVLTHISQGDEA
+738 ANVLTHVTQGDEA

-764 LTKKGNGKV
+764 LTRKGNGKV
-773 QAILGGGVNVL
+773 QAILGGGANVL
-784 TQIGRGDTQA
+784 TQIGQGDTQA

-814 MLGAGNVLTH
+814 MLGGANVLTH
-824 VGDGAT
+824 VGNGDT

-900 VGDGLTVALMLAQGN
+900 IGDGLTVALMLAQGN

-934 VFTHVGLGETFAAML
+934 VFTHVGAGETFAAML
-949 GQANLM
+949 GQANLF

-992 MTKVGDGTTLAALFG
+992 MTKVGNGTTLAALFG
-1007 KANIVTHVGSGL
+1007 KANIVTHVGGGL

-1038 LGVIAKAD
+1038 LGAIAKAD

-1055 GTTAAVL
+1055 GTTAGVL

-1144 VLIKVGD
+1144 VLTKVGD
-1151 GRELAVLQGEAN
+1151 GREVAVLQGEAN
-1163 LVTQVGD
+1163 LVTQVGNGD
-1170 GDSYTGAWGR
+1170 GYTGAWGK
-1180 ANIITKVGDGRQVV
+1180 ANVITKVGDGRQVV

-1206 GDGESYQALL
+1206 GEGDGYQALL
-1216 GKANVV
+1216 GKANIV

-1230 VTLAKGEVNQT
+1230 VTLAKGEINQT

-1252 AYGKFNNNIKVGDGT
+1252 AYGKFNNNVKVGDGT
-1267 SINLAWGDYN
+1267 TINLAWGDYN

-1292 GKGNANVQIGDGL
+1292 GKGNANIQIGDGL
-1305 DVTAAYARHNVAIKI
+1305 DITAAYARHNVAIKI

-1341 TLFDNIKQTLFGA
+1341 TLFDNIKQTLLGS

-1367 EEGPVKAPQAASL
+1367 ENGPIKTPQAASL
-1380 GDVQTL
+1380 GEVQGL

-1400 LASGLTGQVSQTGER
+1400 LAGSLTGKVSQAGER

-1454 GDGIEADFS
+1454 GAGIEADFS
-1463 AATYGLADEGHG
+1463 AATYGLAADGHG
-1475 QRVSELS
+1475 ARVSELS

-1492 LAGFQAGETVTL
+1492 LAGLKAGETVNLT
-1504 DFDFARRA
+1504 FDFARRA

-1527 RVFASEGDT
+1527 RVFASEGD
-1536 ASWQTKRL
+1536 ASSWQSKAL

-1549 AGSNTL
+1549 EGRNTL
-1555 AFRGTGESN
+1555 AFRGIGESN

-1572 VVATAAGKAEI
+1572 VVATASGKAEI
-1583 GQVSAQLAQDGNAA
+1583 GQVSAQLAQDDNAA
-1597 QAQADRASAD
+1597 RARGDQASAD

-1613 EQEKAQQLAAISGAQ
+1613 EQEKGQQLAAIAGTQ

-1633 TDEGK
+1633 TDQHK
-1638 LAENGQDQ
+1638 LAQNGQDQ
-1646 RGVIEAEARDM
+1646 RAAIEAESREM
-1657 TAQLDTLARQFEQLK
+1657 TAQLDTLARRFEQVRASD
-1672 QPEAATIP
+1672 AASEP
-1680 SGQHWRNGFAD
+1680 SGQHWRTGFAD
-1691 RLLTDTQEDLEEASG
+1691 RLLSTVQEDLDDAGNTAGTAIEEARSRHEAQHQQLD
-1706 TAGEAI
+1706 TAL
-1712 ADAKTRREQQSQ
+1712 AK
-1724 QVDAALTQS
+1724 S
-1733 KSGQQRSEQLQG
+1733 KTGQQRSEQLQG
-1745 EALAQGQSR
+1745 DAEAAGQHR
-1754 TEQAEQ
+1754 AAQAEQ
-1760 RRLDALT
+1760 RRLDAL
-1767 READARQRQQE
+1767 ARQGEATSRQQQ
-1778 GESSA
+1778 GEASA
-1783 SQAQAAGEQASS
+1783 SQAQLAGEQAAS
-1795 QASQQATQ
+1795 QAGLQANQ
-1803 ARQNAASLKQ
+1803 AKQNAASLKQ
-1813 SGDKPSRQDA
+1813 SGDKPTRQGVQSDPSTA
-1823 HDGQILV
+1823 AGQPL
-1830 AAPRLPQTGELDAPD
+1830 LQTGELDVPAVGTLSAPD
-1845 AAGLSTYAAAGAQ
+1845 EVP

-1863 AANGLSEQ
+1863 TATGLSEQ

-1889 AGSRVHGTP
+1889 AGSRQPVARPIAPTPTPTPTPTEVQQEAQATATATKPVQQHEVLAKAAVDLTGLHGPRTGSKAVPEFSSHFDGSSIGIENELTGLVVALPKNSAQKFGYVHDAAGNPLFMLTKDMNQGGYTNPAGISDVKGINQWQTHTIELVTYPSEMQDQQAVEARKEAMLWLAREFTQHISQTNHTRLSDLVSEDGRFTLVISNANHVIAAGNGAARDGQGQTIGMTPSGQQATVAVSAKAFGSGSSQEIRLLESAPWYHPELKELLLSNTANVQWEDAATAQNVFAYLTSIYGKTADLAREYGIHINDWDPLAEGITPNAQGLTDPKVKNAWEILPRTKPVAMLALLSAHDRKLVSEQILATLKSAYSPALAQNIYDYFKFGGEVAGHGINNATTGDSKHPEP
-1898 AITLPGMVGERESG
+1898 AILFEFRQVPNELSQFVPKSESTARVEVKTLDQFDPVSRRTIV
-1912 AAVPASHASSRR
+1912 AAVNNLVEQSADFDSWYQAYRERQGLPPVKNAKKVASANHKAEWVMANHAEAWSQLT
-1924 SAELGLSGV
+1924 AEHQAQDASGLQALGGQKQGDQSPGV
-1933 SLAGLGSPVRGPAV
+1933 ANADTAPLELPVRGPAV

-1955 AFQLLRREDNGFIDS
+1955 AFQLLKSGDNGFIDS
-1970 TRRQLGKLSTDLP
+1970 TRRQLGKLSIDLP

-1999 QPSEANL
+1999 QPSETNL
-2006 GLLEQSLSQ
+2006 GLLEQSLTQ
-2015 WQARDPKE
+2015 WQTRDPKE
-2023 FAQRGEQ
+2023 FARRGEQ

-2035 FEAASLLSHTF
+2035 FEAAFLLSHTF
-2046 AFRAKAAGVHGLAL
+2046 ASRAKSAGVYGLAL
-2060 PPEQT
+2060 PPEQA
-2065 ARFEHQLVFD
+2065 ARFEDQLVFD
-2075 GIGRITG
+2075 GIGRIIG
-2082 VVGELSASDIARVT
+2082 VVGELSATDIAKVS
-2096 ELGIRPLTD
+2096 ELGIRSLTEI
-2105 TNSNAE
+2105 NSRAE

-2121 LIAFAHQLGQFDTPQ
+2121 LIAFAHQLNQFDTPQ

-2142 AVKALWLSGEVNGPR
+2142 EIKSLWLSGDVRGPR

-2162 ETASKTLGDQPQLQV
+2162 ETASKTLGDYPQLQV
-2177 LAQALLADAHKSKAT
+2177 LAQSLLADAQRSKAT

-2206 EIAHALVT
+2206 EIAHGLVT
-2214 SPSQA
+2214 APSQA
-2219 AIDTSA
+2219 ALDTSA
-2225 QLGASLVKE
+2225 QLGSKLVKE
-2234 FGDWIQTLQLDE
+2234 FDDWIQTLQLDE
-2246 ATQSQRIDKK
+2246 ATRTQRIDKK

-2273 RVPSLTDFLAEP
+2273 RVPSLTEFLAEP
-2285 NLANFKQMMT
+2285 TFANFKQMMT

-2319 GMDTADW
+2319 GMDTANW

-2345 TEIASAKDGLLQVD
+2345 TEVASAKDGLLQVD

-2372 HYQPGGDKYDDFLS
+2372 HYQPGGDKYEDFLN

-2400 ETTFERNALDKGLP
+2400 ETTFERNALDKGLS

-2436 EPGYSPNQAYLNTLA
+2436 DPAYSPSQAYLNTLA

-2464 LAVYQALQASGD
+2464 LTVYRALQESGD

-2487 NYRDLVDLAGDAG
+2487 NYRDLVDLAGEDS
-2500 KAAVQDALDR
+2500 KASVQAALDG
-2510 AFGRTLDFYQQ
+2510 AFGRTLEFYQQ
-2521 HAHSAQLAELAALGS
+2521 HAYTAQLDELVALGT
-2536 PRKVSAP
+2536 PRKGDTLADGELSAG
-2543 VEVVDPASSGKPVS
+2543 SGKSVS
-2557 MENDGS
+2557 VANDGS
-2563 APLDRQ
+2563 APLDKQ
-2569 SLNPLTR
+2569 PLNPLTR

-2607 EAAQVTLQGDAG
+2607 EAEQVTLQGDAG

-2628 AERQETQQDGKP
+2628 GGRPGTSQDGKP

-2666 QGIDM
+2666 QGVDM

-2706 GVAPDKILIHGY
+2706 GVAPGKILIHGY

-2740 ALLLDRPMP
+2740 GLLLDRPMP

-2784 DGLPKSTPIMLL
+2784 DGLPKITPIMLL

-2835 MGQYAEQIVGDLFS
+2835 MGQYAEQIVGGLLS
-2849 RTPPAADA
+2849 RTP
-2857 EAPLKGI
+2857 
-2864 DGIKR
+2864 
-2869 DLKRYQEALAPQVGS
+2869 
-2884 NGVAK
+2884 
-2889 DIRTTR
+2889 
-2895 AFLAGYQQGLAGKVV
+2895 
-2910 DGFQPDMSMTQLVD
+2910 
-2924 LFTQPTLTPQQQ
+2924 
-2936 GALAWEIENR
+2936 
-2946 ALKSTIKPKVEQFNR
+2946 
-2961 LFRDVASQG
+2961 
-2970 GADPL
+2970 
-2975 AREHLAPQLL
+2975 
-2985 LLNLADDGFG
+2985 
-2995 GRCDPLSKLVLV
+2995 
-3007 AKQLESERQPDLARR
+3007 
-3022 MMEKLYS
+3022 
-3029 AAAVI
+3029 
-3034 NNPDRYSVAE
+3034 
-3044 LDNARKMMG
+3044 
-3053 SLAEIHNNT
+3053 
-3062 PASYNYDSLRSIKYD
+3062 
-3077 IVKDK
+3077 
-3082 WEGKSAISLDSVLG
+3082 
-3096 KLTAKGNAAPV
+3096 
-3107 LLELDAPGHAMAAWS
+3107 
-3122 KQSESGRVYG
+3122 
-3132 FYDPNVG
+3132 
-3139 IVEFSSAEKFSRY
+3139 
-3152 MTRFFGKEGLDM
+3152 
-3164 ANGYHLTPGA
+3164 
-3174 DGKPLFFRVTE
+3174 
-3185 MNGGELARFKP
+3185 
-3196 SKDLANKVTLQEI
+3196 
-3209 LQLPVFDESPMAGL
+3209 
-3223 PGKVVAQERA
+3223 
-3233 SSLFADAYS
+3233 
-3242 PDELK
+3242 
-3247 KAAQVFAKPIG
+3247 
-3258 ESYQGILDQ
+3258 
-3267 LAVLHGATGQ
+3267 
-3277 AQVEAALR
+3277 AAL
-3285 LNKLIDDYQARHEG
+3285 
-3299 SGRNPALSK
+3299 
-3308 LQSQLNG
+3308 
-3315 GLYRGELASLQAEV
+3315 
-3329 TALAKSRPD
+3329 
-3338 LAALVIGKAAEE
+3338 
-3350 AKGQHPGLT
+3350 
-3359 QMLLRWA
+3359 
-3366 AQDPYLAAKGGYQ
+3366 
-3379 GQAPA
+3379 
-3384 DLPFDA
+3384 
-3390 SFHVV
+3390 
-3395 LGEQYGEL
+3395 
-3403 KRWLADAQSKG
+3403 
-3414 LLSKAVLDETG
+3414 
-3425 KVLHLGYS
+3425 
-3433 YQELQDMTGDQSAQ
+3433 
-3447 MTVYFIKE
+3447 
-3455 AAKQAA
+3455 
-3461 PGSELSAEMIM
+3461 
-3472 LDKFADRRYL
+3472 
-3482 GELESRRLE
+3482 
-3491 QVESIYHSS
+3491 
-3500 KQTDVAAWDARYA
+3500 
-3513 GNALRDLND
+3513 
-3522 QVAQESTLA
+3522 
-3531 GQLARLLENRNGLLI
+3531 
-3546 GETHGSDVNGLRFVN
+3546 
-3561 EQMDTLKA
+3561 
-3569 QGVTVI
+3569 
-3575 GLEHLRGELAQPLI
+3575 
-3589 DRYLAGGDMPPELA
+3589 
-3603 TMLKTKHLDP
+3603 
-3613 SLFERAR
+3613 
-3620 EKGLRIVALDDGS
+3620 DG
-3633 TARPAIAGTEHGL
+3633 A
-3646 MYRAGAANNVAVDVL
+3646 
-3661 GKLPAGEKFVA
+3661 
-3672 IYGSAHLASH
+3672 
-3682 KGIEGFVPGITH
+3682 
-3694 RLGLPALKVDADNR
+3694 
-3708 FRLQED
+3708 
-3714 DTSQRVEYGDVA
+3714 
-3726 RKWTPLAGL
+3726 
-3735 DGVDQPVRNQ
+3735 DQPVRNQ
-3745 QVTQWQRPEVTPGS
+3745 RVEQWQRPEVVPGS
-3759 QGGETRF
+3759 EGGETRF
-3766 DGQIIIQ
+3766 TSQIIIQ

-3779 AAKAAASLAGKHPDK
+3779 AAKAAASLAGKHPDR

-3826 HGRDG
+3826 HGRDEDG
-3831 DEQNN
+3831 QNN
-3836 SRLSGYSADELAGRL
+3836 SRLSGYSADELAGHL
-3851 RRLGDRLQEAG
+3851 RRLGDRLQQEAG
-3862 VASKPSYVSLV
+3862 VTTKPSHISLV
-3873 GCSLVSDDQQ
+3873 GCSLVSDDLQ
-3883 TGFASRFIK
+3883 TGFARRFIQ
-3892 ALKNEGISAHISAR
+3892 ALDNEGIRTQVSAR

-3913 LAGRKHT
+3913 QGGRKHT
-3920 RGEEDVWARKVAGNK
+3920 RDEADVWARKVAANK
-3935 VVLTLN
+3935 VVLTLDD
-3941 EAGEPVVHT
+3941 AGEPVVHN
-3950 ELVRGGVA
+3950 ERVRGGVA
-3958 EGDIDLAKVGQGD
+3958 EGDIVLAKVGE
-3971 GESRVRG
+3971 GESRARG

-3984 ETFVAPEKQRQSE
+3984 ETFVAPDKQRQPETASSQ
-3997 PAAGKADN
+3997 ADN

-4025 NWGTSNLGVK
+4025 NWGTTNLGVK

-4095 VMLEKSIPTPPMV
+4095 VMLEKSIPTPPLV

-4128 SQPNWVASQWE
+4128 AKPDWVASQWD

-4151 DMAGLDQTSSVK
+4151 DMAGLDQTSSVE

-4168 ALDSDHE
+4168 RLDSDHE

-4199 GGKGEQGPLS
+4199 GGQGEQGPLS
-4209 RADKLRQANEKLA
+4209 RADKLRQANEKLV

-4255 NLGSLFGIL
+4255 NLGSLFGL
-4264 TQEFTSTGQAK
+4264 MTQEFTASGQAK

-4354 PAKWLDSLKAGLDL
+4354 PAKWLDQLKAGLDL
-4368 GDDALGDFARTHGLQ
+4368 GEDALSSFARSHGLQ
-4383 EAAPEEAKPGEVTV
+4383 DEAPEEAKSGTVTV
-4397 QQDEGPARAATQP
+4397 QQGNDAKPAALPAAT
-4410 AVAQEKAFGFNAL
+4410 EERAFGFNAL
-4423 SLPNLFATLFNGDKQ
+4423 SLPNLFATLFNRDKQ
-4438 AEIKALASNLKQNLT
+4438 AEVVALASNLKQNLT
-4453 ADLLNMQEQTF
+4453 ADLLNMKEQTF

-4563 GEGNDQAFIFGEEGI
+4563 GEGSDQAFIFGEEGI

-4604 FAVTIG
+4604 FTVTIG

-4624 IVFGNHNRLLAE
+4624 MVFGNHNRLLAE

-4645 GYHATIRGGDGRD
+4645 GYHATIRGGDGQD
-4658 RLIADQVAKF
+4658 RLIADQIAKF
-4668 SQLDGGDGDDL
+4668 SQLDGGAGDDL

-4685 QNRFSGGTGVDSF
+4685 QNQFSGGTGVDSF

-4741 NRHTDGASEQGKF
+4741 NRHTDGTSEQGKF

-4777 GEQQAEGERAY
+4777 GEQQADGERSY
-4788 TALSHHA
+4788 SALSHQA
-4795 VDSLIQAMSSFAPEA
+4795 VDNLIQAMSSFAPEA

-4833 VIQGRARVA
+4833 VIQGKGRVA

>member
-24 NDINAFGF
+24 NDIDAYGL
-32 GGVIRAYGGDDTI
+32 GGVIHAYGGDDTI
-45 KIGSIGATV
+45 RVGSIGATV

-67 AYLKVVDESGNLTVK
+67 AYLKVVDDSGNLTVK

-96 NIHFA
+96 NVHFA
-101 GASGGT
+101 GASGAT

-112 GREGDIRYQGAALAN
+112 GRDGDIRYQGAALAN

-153 DRGDLTFSG
+153 DRGDLSYSG

-174 SQYQGSHGNISFHGA
+174 SQYQGSQGNIHFSGA

-203 ISLNGA
+203 VTLNGA

-222 DVTFNGAGGWN
+222 DVNFNGAGGWN
-233 EISRLRN
+233 ELSRLRN

-277 GGYNHISR
+277 GGYNHLSR
-285 KGSGSDSSPFAGAR
+285 KGADSDSSPFAGAR

-319 AVTAIKSTLQPN
+319 AVTAIKSSLQPN

-343 KINRVELSN
+343 KVNRVELSN
-352 EGEQGPLRYLSTS
+352 DGANGALRYHATS
-365 WYKEGDHLA
+365 WYKEGNHLDG
-374 SLASSQINEQ
+374 LAGRQIDAGN
-384 QGFTSTRTDGA
+384 GFVSTQTDGA
-395 YRLTDLVF
+395 YRLSDLVF
-403 ERRQRITLQA
+403 ERRQRIKLEA

-423 INYGGGVSVAAADV
+423 INYGGGVNVAAADV
-437 TLSTAN
+437 TLSSAK
-443 MSGHAI
+443 MSGYAV
-449 YQDGTKVAVS
+449 YQDGTKVDVN

-470 VFAKLLGPY
+470 VFAKQLGPY

-490 RETGALKYLSRAWY
+490 RETGALKYLAKAWY
-504 KEGDHIAGLAD
+504 KEGNHLAGLAD
-515 QVISEQT
+515 KVISEHT
-522 GFSAMGTGG
+522 GFTAMGTGG
-531 YSLSEVHYQLDTVTA
+531 YSLSEVRYQLDTVTA

-553 TREFDSQLLLP
+553 TREFSSQPLLP
-564 RQQGG
+564 RQQSG

-620 AGLANVLVHQGAQGK
+620 AGLANVLVHQGAQGR
-635 MDVYAV
+635 MDVYAA

-676 VMLGGYNTHTQI
+676 VMLGGYNTHTQL
-688 GDGNGLWLAG
+688 GDGRGLWLAG

-704 TQAGNGRL
+704 TQVGNGRL

-738 ANVLTHISQGDEA
+738 ANVLTHVTQDEEA

-764 LTKKGNGKV
+764 LTKKGNGKA
-773 QAILGGGVNVL
+773 QAILGGGANVL
-784 TQIGRGDTQA
+784 TQIGQGDTQA

-814 MLGAGNVLTH
+814 MLGGANVLTH
-824 VGDGAT
+824 VGNGDT

-838 NLFTKVGDGTAI
+838 NLFTKVGDGTTI

-900 VGDGLTVALMLAQGN
+900 IGDGLTVALMLAQGN

-934 VFTHVGLGETFAAML
+934 VFTHVGAGETFAAML
-949 GQANLM
+949 GQANLF

-992 MTKVGDGTTLAALFG
+992 MTKVGNGTTLAALFG
-1007 KANIVTHVGSGL
+1007 KANIVTHVGGGL

-1038 LGVIAKAD
+1038 LGAIAKAD

-1055 GTTAAVL
+1055 GTTAGVL

-1144 VLIKVGD
+1144 VLTKVGD
-1151 GRELAVLQGEAN
+1151 GREVAVLQGEAN
-1163 LVTQVGD
+1163 LVTQVGNGD
-1170 GDSYTGAWGR
+1170 GYTGAWGK
-1180 ANIITKVGDGRQVV
+1180 ANVITKVGDGRQVV

-1206 GDGESYQALL
+1206 GEGNGYQALL
-1216 GKANVV
+1216 GKANIV

-1252 AYGKFNNNIKVGDGT
+1252 AYGKFNNNVKVGDGT
-1267 SINLAWGDYN
+1267 TINLAWGDYN

-1305 DVTAAYARHNVAIKI
+1305 DITAAYARHNVAIKI

-1341 TLFDNIKQTLFGA
+1341 TLFDNIKQTLLGS

-1367 EEGPVKAPQAASL
+1367 EEGPLKAPQAASL
-1380 GDVQTL
+1380 GEVQGL

-1400 LASGLTGQVSQTGER
+1400 LAGSLTGKVSQAGER

-1454 GDGIEADFS
+1454 GAGIEADFS
-1463 AATYGLADEGHG
+1463 AATYGLAADGHG
-1475 QRVSELS
+1475 ARVSELS

-1492 LAGFQAGETVTL
+1492 LAGLKAGETVNLT
-1504 DFDFARRA
+1504 FDFARRA

-1527 RVFASEGDT
+1527 RVFASEGD
-1536 ASWQTKRL
+1536 ASSWQSKAL

-1549 AGSNTL
+1549 EGRNTL
-1555 AFRGTGESN
+1555 AFRGIGESN

-1572 VVATAAGKAEI
+1572 VVATASGKAEI
-1583 GQVSAQLAQDGNAA
+1583 GQVSAQLEQDDNAA
-1597 QAQADRASAD
+1597 RARGDQASAD

-1613 EQEKAQQLAAISGAQ
+1613 EQEKGQQLAAIAGTQ

-1633 TDEGK
+1633 TDQHK
-1638 LAENGQDQ
+1638 LAQNGQDQ
-1646 RGVIEAEARDM
+1646 RAAIEAESREM
-1657 TAQLDTLARQFEQLK
+1657 TAQLDTLARRFEQVRASD
-1672 QPEAATIP
+1672 AASEP
-1680 SGQHWRNGFAD
+1680 SGQHWRTGFAD
-1691 RLLTDTQEDLEEASG
+1691 RLLSTVQEDLDDAGNTAGTAIEEARSRHEAQHQQLD
-1706 TAGEAI
+1706 TAL
-1712 ADAKTRREQQSQ
+1712 AK
-1724 QVDAALTQS
+1724 S
-1733 KSGQQRSEQLQG
+1733 KTGQQRSEQLQG
-1745 EALAQGQSR
+1745 DAEAAGQHR
-1754 TEQAEQ
+1754 AAQAEQ
-1760 RRLDALT
+1760 RRLDAL
-1767 READARQRQQE
+1767 ARQGEAASRQQQ
-1778 GESSA
+1778 GEANA
-1783 SQAQAAGEQASS
+1783 SQAQLAGEQAAS
-1795 QASQQATQ
+1795 QAGLQANQ
-1803 ARQNAASLKQ
+1803 AKQNAASLKQ
-1813 SGDKPSRQDA
+1813 SGDKPNRQGA
-1823 HDGQILV
+1823 QPGQPS
-1830 AAPRLPQTGELDAPD
+1830 ATAQPLPQTGELDVPAVGTLSAPD
-1845 AAGLSTYAAAGAQ
+1845 EVP

-1863 AANGLSEQ
+1863 TATGLSEQ

-1889 AGSRVHGTP
+1889 AGSRQPVAPTP
-1898 AITLPGMVGERESG
+1898 TPTSTPSQVQQEVQATATATKPAQQHEVLAK
-1912 AAVPASHASSRR
+1912 AAVD
-1924 SAELGLSGV
+1924 LTGLHGPRP
-1933 SLAGLGSPVRGPAV
+1933 GSK
-1947 AVPETAGF
+1947 AVPEFSSHFDGSSIGIENELTGLVVALPKNSAQKFGYVHDAAGNPLF
-1955 AFQLLRREDNGFIDS
+1955 MLTKDMNQGGYTNPAGISDVKGINQWQTHTIELV
-1970 TRRQLGKLSTDLP
+1970 TYP
-1983 SERLK
+1983 SEMQDQQAVEARKEAMLWLAREFTQHISQTNHTRLSDLVSEDGRFTLVISNANHVIAAGNGAARDGQGQTIGMTPSGQQATVAVSAK
-1988 AVREAVVRVQQ
+1988 AFGSGSSQEIR
-1999 QPSEANL
+1999 
-2006 GLLEQSLSQ
+2006 LLE
-2015 WQARDPKE
+2015 
-2023 FAQRGEQ
+2023 
-2030 VKALR
+2030 
-2035 FEAASLLSHTF
+2035 
-2046 AFRAKAAGVHGLAL
+2046 
-2060 PPEQT
+2060 
-2065 ARFEHQLVFD
+2065 
-2075 GIGRITG
+2075 
-2082 VVGELSASDIARVT
+2082 SAS
-2096 ELGIRPLTD
+2096 
-2105 TNSNAE
+2105 
-2111 RQAPRTEHDS
+2111 
-2121 LIAFAHQLGQFDTPQ
+2121 
-2136 TRQLAA
+2136 
-2142 AVKALWLSGEVNGPR
+2142 W
-2157 TIALF
+2157 
-2162 ETASKTLGDQPQLQV
+2162 
-2177 LAQALLADAHKSKAT
+2177 
-2192 GQYIDNLFGRRFDS
+2192 Y
-2206 EIAHALVT
+2206 
-2214 SPSQA
+2214 
-2219 AIDTSA
+2219 
-2225 QLGASLVKE
+2225 
-2234 FGDWIQTLQLDE
+2234 
-2246 ATQSQRIDKK
+2246 
-2256 MAAFAEAIK
+2256 
-2265 KDTRPWFS
+2265 
-2273 RVPSLTDFLAEP
+2273 
-2285 NLANFKQMMT
+2285 
-2295 RVDNGFDVIKVPFL
+2295 
-2309 AVKMA
+2309 
-2314 THPEL
+2314 HPEL
-2319 GMDTADW
+2319 KDLLLSNTANVQWEDAATAQNVFAYLTSIYGKTADLA
-2326 KREGDRFYGSVITK
+2326 REYGIHINDWDPLAEGITPNAQGLTDPKVKNAWEILPRTKPVAMLALLSAHDRKLVSEQILATLKSAYSPALAQNIYDYFKFGGEVAGHGINNATTGDSKHPEPAILFEFRQVPNELSQFVPKSEST
-2340 ARSTS
+2340 ARVEVKTLDQFDPVSRRTIVAAVNNLVEQS
-2345 TEIASAKDGLLQVD
+2345 ADFDSWYQAYRERQGLPPVKNAKKVASANHKAEWVMANHAEAWSQLTAEHQAEVTSGLQ
-2359 LPGRTTSDYGTGL
+2359 
-2372 HYQPGGDKYDDFLS
+2372 
-2386 GRSVADGRILTPGK
+2386 
-2400 ETTFERNALDKGLP
+2400 AL
-2414 VVTGASGSTNI
+2414 
-2425 MVHLNNYLAAK
+2425 
-2436 EPGYSPNQAYLNTLA
+2436 
-2451 FLVFD
+2451 
-2456 GGHSVNES
+2456 GGHKP
-2464 LAVYQALQASGD
+2464 GD
-2476 ARKQVLESYTA
+2476 QSPGVA
-2487 NYRDLVDLAGDAG
+2487 NAD
-2500 KAAVQDALDR
+2500 
-2510 AFGRTLDFYQQ
+2510 T
-2521 HAHSAQLAELAALGS
+2521 
-2536 PRKVSAP
+2536 
-2543 VEVVDPASSGKPVS
+2543 
-2557 MENDGS
+2557 
-2563 APLDRQ
+2563 APLDKQ
-2569 SLNPLTR
+2569 PLNPLTR

-2588 RRQVGD
+2588 RRQLGD

-2607 EAAQVTLQGDAG
+2607 EAEQVTLQGDAG

-2628 AERQETQQDGKP
+2628 VERPGTPQDGKP

-2666 QGIDM
+2666 QGVDM
-2671 LAVNLRGYGASDGGP
+2671 LAVNLRGYGTSDGGP

-2706 GVAPDKILIHGY
+2706 GVAPGKILIHGY

-2740 ALLLDRPMP
+2740 GLLLDRPMP

-2769 LAKAVNGRFSVEKNL
+2769 IAKAINGRFSVEKNL

-2835 MGQYAEQIVGDLFS
+2835 MSQYAEQIVGDLFN
-2849 RTPPAADA
+2849 RTPPAADI

-2864 DGIKR
+2864 EAIRR

-2884 NGVAK
+2884 NGATR
-2889 DIRTTR
+2889 DIRTTK
-2895 AFLAGYQQGLAGKVV
+2895 AFLAGYQQGLAGKVIE
-2910 DGFQPDMSMTQLVD
+2910 GFQPDMSMTQLVD
-2924 LFTQPTLTPQQQ
+2924 LFVQPSLTPQQQ

-2946 ALKSTIKPKVEQFNR
+2946 ALKSTIKPRIEQSNR

-2970 GADPL
+2970 GTDPH

-3007 AKQLESERQPDLARR
+3007 AKQLESEGQPDLARR

-3034 NNPDRYSVAE
+3034 NNPDRYSATE
-3044 LDNARKMMG
+3044 LDNARKLVG
-3053 SLAEIHNNT
+3053 SLAEIHTNT
-3062 PASYNYDSLRSIKYD
+3062 PAAYNYDSLRSIKYD
-3077 IVKDK
+3077 IVKEK
-3082 WEGKSAISLDSVLG
+3082 WEGKNAISLDTVLT
-3096 KLTAKGNAAPV
+3096 KLTAKGSDAPV
-3107 LLELDAPGHAMAAWS
+3107 LMELDAPGHAMAAWA
-3122 KQSESGRVYG
+3122 KQGESGRIYG
-3132 FYDPNVG
+3132 FYDPNAG

-3164 ANGYHLTPGA
+3164 ANGYHLKPGP
-3174 DGKPLFFRVTE
+3174 DGKPLFFRVSE
-3185 MNGGELARFKP
+3185 MNGAELARFKP

-3209 LQLPVFDESPMAGL
+3209 LQLPVFDESPMAEV
-3223 PGKVVAQERA
+3223 PDKTVVTERTA
-3233 SSLFADAYS
+3233 KLFADVYS

-3258 ESYQGILDQ
+3258 ESYQQILDQ
-3267 LAVLHGATGQ
+3267 LATLHGASGQ
-3277 AQVEAALR
+3277 AKIEAALR
-3285 LNKLIDDYQARHEG
+3285 LNNLIDDYLVKHEG

-3308 LQSQLNG
+3308 LQSQLHGN
-3315 GLYRGELASLQAEV
+3315 LYHGELASLQTEV
-3329 TALAKSRPD
+3329 TALAKTRPD
-3338 LAALVIGKAAEE
+3338 LAAIVIGKAAEE
-3350 AKGQHPGLT
+3350 AQGQHPGLT
-3359 QMLLRWA
+3359 QMVLRWA
-3366 AQDPYLAAKGGYQ
+3366 AQDPYLAVKAGYQ
-3379 GQAPA
+3379 GAVPA

-3390 SFHVV
+3390 RFHIA
-3395 LGEQYGEL
+3395 LGEHHGDL
-3403 KRWLADAQSKG
+3403 KKWLTEAQGKG
-3414 LLSKAVLDETG
+3414 LLSRAVLDDTR

-3433 YQELQDMTGDQSAQ
+3433 YQELQDMTGEQSAQ
-3447 MTVYFIKE
+3447 MAVYFIKE

-3461 PGSELSAEMIM
+3461 PGSELSAEHIM
-3472 LDKFADRRYL
+3472 LDKFGDRRYL
-3482 GELESRRLE
+3482 GELESRRIE
-3491 QVESIYHSS
+3491 QIENIYHSS
-3500 KQTDVAAWDARYA
+3500 KQTDVAAWDARY
-3513 GNALRDLND
+3513 GGDALRTLN
-3522 QVAQESTLA
+3522 AQLDGDSTLA
-3531 GQLARLLENRNGLLI
+3531 GQLARLLDNRNGLLI

-3575 GLEHLRGELAQPLI
+3575 GLEHLRGELTQPLI
-3589 DRYLAGGDMPPELA
+3589 DRYLAGGEMSPELA
-3603 TMLKTKHLDP
+3603 TMLKSKHLEP

-3620 EKGLRIVALDDGS
+3620 ERGMRIVALDDGS
-3633 TARPAIAGTEHGL
+3633 TARPVIGGTEHGL

-3708 FRLQED
+3708 FHLQGD
-3714 DTSQRVEYGDVA
+3714 DVSQRVEYADVG
-3726 RKWTPLAGL
+3726 RKWTPPAAL
-3735 DGVDQPVRNQ
+3735 DGADQPVRNQ
-3745 QVTQWQRPEVTPGS
+3745 RVEQWQQPEVVPGS
-3759 QGGETRF
+3759 EGGETRF
-3766 DGQIIIQ
+3766 TSQVIIQ

-3779 AAKAAASLAGKHPDK
+3779 AAKAAASLAGKHPDR

-3826 HGRDG
+3826 HGRDADG
-3831 DEQNN
+3831 QNN
-3836 SRLSGYSADELAGRL
+3836 SRLSGYSADELAGHL
-3851 RRLGDRLQEAG
+3851 RRLGDRLQQEAG
-3862 VASKPSYVSLV
+3862 VTTKPSHISLV
-3873 GCSLVSDDQQ
+3873 GCSLVSDDLQ
-3883 TGFASRFIK
+3883 TGFARRFIQ
-3892 ALKNEGISAHISAR
+3892 ALDGEGIRTQVSAR

-3913 LAGRKHT
+3913 QGGRKHT
-3920 RGEEDVWARKVAGNK
+3920 RDEADVWARKVAANK
-3935 VVLTLN
+3935 VVLTLDD
-3941 EAGEPVVHT
+3941 AGEPVVHN
-3950 ELVRGGVA
+3950 ERVRGGVA
-3958 EGDIDLAKVGQGD
+3958 EGDIVLAKVGE
-3971 GESRVRG
+3971 GESRARG

-3984 ETFVAPEKQRQSE
+3984 ETFVAPDKQRQPETASSQ
-3997 PAAGKADN
+3997 ADN

-4025 NWGTSNLGVK
+4025 NWGTTNLGVK

-4095 VMLEKSIPTPPMV
+4095 VMLEKSIPTPPLV

-4128 SQPNWVASQWE
+4128 AKPDWVASQWD

-4151 DMAGLDQTSSVK
+4151 DMAGLDQTSSVE

-4168 ALDSDHE
+4168 RLDSDHE

-4199 GGKGEQGPLS
+4199 GGQGEQGPLS
-4209 RADKLRQANEKLA
+4209 RADKLRQANEKLV

-4255 NLGSLFGIL
+4255 NLGSLFGL
-4264 TQEFTSTGQAK
+4264 MTQEFTASGQAK

-4340 IAEFGGDQLKSLTD
+4340 IAEFGGEQLKSLTD
-4354 PAKWLDSLKAGLDL
+4354 PAKWLDQLKAGLDL
-4368 GDDALGDFARTHGLQ
+4368 GEDALSSFARSHGLQ
-4383 EAAPEEAKPGEVTV
+4383 DEAPEEAKSGTVTV
-4397 QQDEGPARAATQP
+4397 QQGNDAKPAALPAAT
-4410 AVAQEKAFGFNAL
+4410 EERAFGFNAL
-4423 SLPNLFATLFNGDKQ
+4423 SLPNLFATLFNRDKQ
-4438 AEIKALASNLKQNLT
+4438 AEVVALTSNLKQNLT
-4453 ADLLNMQEQTF
+4453 ADLLNMKEQTF

-4604 FAVTIG
+4604 FTVTIG

-4624 IVFGNHNRLLAE
+4624 MVFGNHNRLLAE

-4645 GYHATIRGGDGRD
+4645 GYHATIRGGDGQD

-4668 SQLDGGDGDDL
+4668 SQLDGGAGDDL

-4685 QNRFSGGTGVDSF
+4685 QNQFSGGTGVDSF

-4741 NRHTDGASEQGKF
+4741 NRHTDGTSEQGKF

-4777 GEQQAEGERAY
+4777 GEQQADGERSY
-4788 TALSHHA
+4788 SALSHQA
-4795 VDSLIQAMSSFAPEA
+4795 VDKLIQAMSSFAPEA

-4833 VIQGRARVA
+4833 VIQGKGRVA

>member
-24 NDINAFGF
+24 NDIDAYGL
-32 GGVIRAYGGDDTI
+32 GGVIHAYGGDDTI
-45 KIGSIGATV
+45 RVGSIGATV

-67 AYLKVVDESGNLTVK
+67 AYLKVVDDSGNLTVK

-96 NIHFA
+96 NVHFA
-101 GASGGT
+101 GASGAT

-112 GREGDIRYQGAALAN
+112 GRDGDIRYQGAALAN

-153 DRGDLTFSG
+153 DRGDLSYSG

-174 SQYQGSHGNISFHGA
+174 SQYQGSQGNIHFSGA

-203 ISLNGA
+203 VTLNGA

-222 DVTFNGAGGWN
+222 DVNFNGAGGWN
-233 EISRLRN
+233 ELSRLRN

-277 GGYNHISR
+277 GGYNHLSR
-285 KGSGSDSSPFAGAR
+285 KGSDSDSSPFAGAR

-319 AVTAIKSTLQPN
+319 AVTAIKSSLQPN

-343 KINRVELSN
+343 KVNRVELSN
-352 EGEQGPLRYLSTS
+352 DGANGALRYHATS
-365 WYKEGDHLA
+365 WYKEGNHLDG
-374 SLASSQINEQ
+374 LAGRQIDAGN
-384 QGFTSTRTDGA
+384 GFVSTQTDGA
-395 YRLTDLVF
+395 YRLSDLVF
-403 ERRQRITLQA
+403 ERRQRIKLEA

-423 INYGGGVSVAAADV
+423 INYGGGVNVAAADV
-437 TLSTAN
+437 TLSSAK
-443 MSGHAI
+443 MSGYAI
-449 YQDGTKVAVS
+449 FEDGTKVDVN
-459 AVKSRAQANTY
+459 AVKSQKQANTY
-470 VFAKLLGPY
+470 VFAKLLGTY

-490 RETGALKYLSRAWY
+490 RETGALKYLAKAWY
-504 KEGDHIAGLAD
+504 KEGNHLAGLAD
-515 QVISEQT
+515 KVISEHT
-522 GFSAMGTGG
+522 GFTAMGTGG
-531 YSLSEVHYQLDTVTA
+531 YSLSEVRYQLDTVTA

-553 TREFDSQLLLP
+553 TREFSSQPLLP
-564 RQQGG
+564 RQQSG

-620 AGLANVLVHQGAQGK
+620 AGLANVLVHQGAQGR
-635 MDVYAV
+635 MDVYAA

-676 VMLGGYNTHTQI
+676 VMLGGYNTHTQL
-688 GDGNGLWLAG
+688 GDGQGLWLAG

-704 TQAGNGRL
+704 TQVGNGRL

-738 ANVLTHISQGDEA
+738 ANVLTHVTQGEEA

-773 QAILGGGVNVL
+773 QAILGGGANVL
-784 TQIGRGDTQA
+784 TQIGQGDTQA

-814 MLGAGNVLTH
+814 MLGGANVLTH
-824 VGDGAT
+824 VGNGDT

-838 NLFTKVGDGTAI
+838 NLFTKVGDGTTI

-900 VGDGLTVALMLAQGN
+900 IGDGLTVALMLAQGN

-934 VFTHVGLGETFAAML
+934 VFTHVGAGETFAAML
-949 GQANLM
+949 GQANLF

-992 MTKVGDGTTLAALFG
+992 MTKVGNGTTLAALFG
-1007 KANIVTHVGSGL
+1007 KANIVTHVGGGL

-1038 LGVIAKAD
+1038 LGAIAKAD

-1055 GTTAAVL
+1055 GTTAGVL

-1144 VLIKVGD
+1144 VLTKVGD
-1151 GRELAVLQGEAN
+1151 GREVAVLQGEAN
-1163 LVTQVGD
+1163 LVTQVGNGD
-1170 GDSYTGAWGR
+1170 GYTGAWGK
-1180 ANIITKVGDGRQVV
+1180 ANVITKVGDGRQVV

-1206 GDGESYQALL
+1206 GKGDGYQALL
-1216 GKANVV
+1216 GKANIV

-1252 AYGKFNNNIKVGDGT
+1252 AYGKFNNNVKVGDGT
-1267 SINLAWGDYN
+1267 TINLAWGDYN

-1305 DVTAAYARHNVAIKI
+1305 DITAAYARHNVAIKI

-1341 TLFDNIKQTLFGA
+1341 TLFDNIKQTLLGS

-1367 EEGPVKAPQAASL
+1367 EEGPLKAPQAASL
-1380 GDVQTL
+1380 GEVQGL

-1400 LASGLTGQVSQTGER
+1400 LAGSLTGKVSQAGGR

-1454 GDGIEADFS
+1454 GAGIEADFS
-1463 AATYGLADEGHG
+1463 AATYGLAADGHG
-1475 QRVSELS
+1475 ARVSELS

-1492 LAGFQAGETVTL
+1492 LAGLKAGETVNLT
-1504 DFDFARRA
+1504 FDFARRE

-1527 RVFASEGDT
+1527 RVFASEGD
-1536 ASWQTKRL
+1536 ASSWQSKAL
-1544 TLTAR
+1544 TLTASEGR
-1549 AGSNTL
+1549 NTL
-1555 AFRGTGESN
+1555 AFRGIGESN

-1572 VVATAAGKAEI
+1572 VVATASGKAEI
-1583 GQVSAQLAQDGNAA
+1583 GQVSAQLAQDDNAA
-1597 QAQADRASAD
+1597 RARGDQASAD

-1613 EQEKAQQLAAISGAQ
+1613 EQEKGQQLAAIAGTQ

-1633 TDEGK
+1633 TDQHK
-1638 LAENGQDQ
+1638 LAQNGQDQ
-1646 RGVIEAEARDM
+1646 RAAIEAESREM
-1657 TAQLDTLARQFEQLK
+1657 TVQLDTLARRFEQVRASDVAS
-1672 QPEAATIP
+1672 EP
-1680 SGQHWRNGFAD
+1680 SGQHWRTGFAD
-1691 RLLTDTQEDLEEASG
+1691 RLLSTVQEDLDDAGNTAGTAIEEARSRH
-1706 TAGEAI
+1706 EAQHQQLDN
-1712 ADAKTRREQQSQ
+1712 ALAK
-1724 QVDAALTQS
+1724 S
-1733 KSGQQRSEQLQG
+1733 KTGQQRSEQLQG
-1745 EALAQGQSR
+1745 DAEAAGQQR
-1754 TEQAEQ
+1754 AAQAEQ
-1760 RRLDALT
+1760 RRLDAL
-1767 READARQRQQE
+1767 ARQGEATSRQQQ
-1778 GESSA
+1778 GEASA
-1783 SQAQAAGEQASS
+1783 SQAQLAGEQAAS
-1795 QASQQATQ
+1795 QAGLQANQ
-1803 ARQNAASLKQ
+1803 AKQNAASLKQ
-1813 SGDKPSRQDA
+1813 SGDKPTRQGVQSGPSTA
-1823 HDGQILV
+1823 AGQPL
-1830 AAPRLPQTGELDAPD
+1830 LQTGELDVPAVGTLSAPD
-1845 AAGLSTYAAAGAQ
+1845 EVP

-1863 AANGLSEQ
+1863 TATGLSEQ

-1889 AGSRVHGTP
+1889 AGSRQPVARPVAPTPTPTSTPSQVQQEVQATATATKPLQQHEVLATAAVDLTGLHGPRPGSKVVPEFSSHFDGSSIGIENELTGLVVALPKNSAQKFGYVHDAAGNPLFMLTKDMNQGGYTNP
-1898 AITLPGMVGERESG
+1898 AGISDVKGINQWQTHTIELVTYPSEMQDQQAVEARKEAMLWLAREFTQHIGQTNHTRLSDLVSEDGRFTLVISNANHVIAAGNG
-1912 AAVPASHASSRR
+1912 AARDGQGQTIGMTP
-1924 SAELGLSGV
+1924 SGQQ
-1933 SLAGLGSPVRGPAV
+1933 ATV
-1947 AVPETAGF
+1947 AVSAK
-1955 AFQLLRREDNGFIDS
+1955 AFGSGSSQEIR
-1970 TRRQLGKLSTDLP
+1970 
-1983 SERLK
+1983 
-1988 AVREAVVRVQQ
+1988 
-1999 QPSEANL
+1999 
-2006 GLLEQSLSQ
+2006 LLE
-2015 WQARDPKE
+2015 
-2023 FAQRGEQ
+2023 
-2030 VKALR
+2030 
-2035 FEAASLLSHTF
+2035 
-2046 AFRAKAAGVHGLAL
+2046 
-2060 PPEQT
+2060 
-2065 ARFEHQLVFD
+2065 
-2075 GIGRITG
+2075 
-2082 VVGELSASDIARVT
+2082 SA
-2096 ELGIRPLTD
+2096 
-2105 TNSNAE
+2105 
-2111 RQAPRTEHDS
+2111 
-2121 LIAFAHQLGQFDTPQ
+2121 
-2136 TRQLAA
+2136 
-2142 AVKALWLSGEVNGPR
+2142 
-2157 TIALF
+2157 
-2162 ETASKTLGDQPQLQV
+2162 
-2177 LAQALLADAHKSKAT
+2177 
-2192 GQYIDNLFGRRFDS
+2192 
-2206 EIAHALVT
+2206 
-2214 SPSQA
+2214 
-2219 AIDTSA
+2219 
-2225 QLGASLVKE
+2225 
-2234 FGDWIQTLQLDE
+2234 
-2246 ATQSQRIDKK
+2246 
-2256 MAAFAEAIK
+2256 
-2265 KDTRPWFS
+2265 PWY
-2273 RVPSLTDFLAEP
+2273 
-2285 NLANFKQMMT
+2285 
-2295 RVDNGFDVIKVPFL
+2295 
-2309 AVKMA
+2309 
-2314 THPEL
+2314 HPEL
-2319 GMDTADW
+2319 KDLLLSNTANVQWEDAATAQNVFAYLTSIYGKTADLA
-2326 KREGDRFYGSVITK
+2326 REYGIHINDWDPLAEGITPNAQGLTDPKVKNAWEILPRTKPVAMLALLSAHDRKLVSEQILATLKSAYSPALAQNIYDYFKFGGEVAGHGINNATTGDSKHPEPAILFEFRQVPNELSQFVPKSEST
-2340 ARSTS
+2340 ARVEVKTLDQFDPVSRRTIVAAVNNLVEQS
-2345 TEIASAKDGLLQVD
+2345 ADFDSWYQAYRERQGFPPVKNAKKVASANHKAEWVMANHAEAWSQLTAEHQAQEASRLQA
-2359 LPGRTTSDYGTGL
+2359 LGGHKPGDQS
-2372 HYQPGGDKYDDFLS
+2372 PG
-2386 GRSVADGRILTPGK
+2386 VA
-2400 ETTFERNALDKGLP
+2400 NADTVPLDKQP
-2414 VVTGASGSTNI
+2414 
-2425 MVHLNNYLAAK
+2425 
-2436 EPGYSPNQAYLNTLA
+2436 
-2451 FLVFD
+2451 
-2456 GGHSVNES
+2456 
-2464 LAVYQALQASGD
+2464 
-2476 ARKQVLESYTA
+2476 
-2487 NYRDLVDLAGDAG
+2487 
-2500 KAAVQDALDR
+2500 
-2510 AFGRTLDFYQQ
+2510 
-2521 HAHSAQLAELAALGS
+2521 
-2536 PRKVSAP
+2536 
-2543 VEVVDPASSGKPVS
+2543 
-2557 MENDGS
+2557 
-2563 APLDRQ
+2563 
-2569 SLNPLTR
+2569 LNPLTR

-2607 EAAQVTLQGDAG
+2607 EAEQVTLQGDAG

-2628 AERQETQQDGKP
+2628 AERPGTPQDGKP

-2666 QGIDM
+2666 QGVDM

-2706 GVAPDKILIHGY
+2706 GVAPGKILIHGY

-2740 ALLLDRPMP
+2740 GLLLDRPMP

-2835 MGQYAEQIVGDLFS
+2835 MGQYAEQIVDDLFN
-2849 RTPPAADA
+2849 RTPSAADI

-2864 DGIKR
+2864 EAIRR

-2884 NGVAK
+2884 NGATR
-2889 DIRTTR
+2889 DIRTTK
-2895 AFLAGYQQGLAGKVV
+2895 AFLAGYQQGLAGKVIE
-2910 DGFQPDMSMTQLVD
+2910 GFQPDMSMTQLVD
-2924 LFTQPTLTPQQQ
+2924 LFVQPSLTPQQQ

-2946 ALKSTIKPKVEQFNR
+2946 ALKSTIKPRIEQSNR

-2970 GADPL
+2970 GTDPY

-3007 AKQLESERQPDLARR
+3007 AKQLESEGQPDLARR

-3034 NNPDRYSVAE
+3034 NNPDRYSATE
-3044 LDNARKMMG
+3044 LDNARKLVG
-3053 SLAEIHNNT
+3053 SLAEIHTNT
-3062 PASYNYDSLRSIKYD
+3062 PAAYNYDSLRSIKYD
-3077 IVKDK
+3077 IVKEK
-3082 WEGKSAISLDSVLG
+3082 WEGKNAISLDTVLT
-3096 KLTAKGNAAPV
+3096 KLTAKGSDAPV
-3107 LLELDAPGHAMAAWS
+3107 LLELDAPGHAMAAWA
-3122 KQSESGRVYG
+3122 KQGESGRIYG
-3132 FYDPNVG
+3132 FYDPNAG

-3164 ANGYHLTPGA
+3164 ANGYHLKPGP
-3174 DGKPLFFRVTE
+3174 DGKPLFFRVSE
-3185 MNGGELARFKP
+3185 MNGAELARFKP

-3209 LQLPVFDESPMAGL
+3209 LQLPVFDESPMAEV
-3223 PGKVVAQERA
+3223 PGKTVVTERTGR
-3233 SSLFADAYS
+3233 LFADVYG

-3258 ESYQGILDQ
+3258 ESYQQILDQ
-3267 LAVLHGATGQ
+3267 LATLHGASGQ
-3277 AQVEAALR
+3277 AKVEAALR
-3285 LNKLIDDYQARHEG
+3285 LNNLIDDYLVKHEG

-3308 LQSQLNG
+3308 LQSQLHGN
-3315 GLYRGELASLQAEV
+3315 LYRGELASLQTEV
-3329 TALAKSRPD
+3329 TALAKTRLD
-3338 LAALVIGKAAEE
+3338 LAAIVIGKAAEE
-3350 AKGQHPGLT
+3350 AQGQHPGLT
-3359 QMLLRWA
+3359 QMVLRWA
-3366 AQDPYLAAKGGYQ
+3366 AQDPYLAAKAGYQ
-3379 GQAPA
+3379 GAVPV

-3390 SFHVV
+3390 RFHIA
-3395 LGEQYGEL
+3395 LGEHHGDL
-3403 KRWLADAQSKG
+3403 KKWLTEAQGKG
-3414 LLSKAVLDETG
+3414 LLSRAVLDDTR

-3433 YQELQDMTGDQSAQ
+3433 YQELQDMTGEQSAQ
-3447 MTVYFIKE
+3447 MAVYFIKE

-3461 PGSELSAEMIM
+3461 PGSELSAEHIM
-3472 LDKFADRRYL
+3472 LDKFGDRRYL
-3482 GELESRRLE
+3482 GELESRRIE
-3491 QVESIYHSS
+3491 QIENIYHSS
-3500 KQTDVAAWDARYA
+3500 KQTDVAAWDVRY
-3513 GNALRDLND
+3513 GGDALRTLN
-3522 QVAQESTLA
+3522 AQLDGDSTLA
-3531 GQLARLLENRNGLLI
+3531 GQLARLLDNRNGLLI

-3561 EQMDTLKA
+3561 EQMDALKA

-3589 DRYLAGGDMPPELA
+3589 DRYLAGVEMSPELA
-3603 TMLKTKHLDP
+3603 TMLKSKHLEP

-3620 EKGLRIVALDDGS
+3620 ERGMRIVALDDGS
-3633 TARPAIAGTEHGL
+3633 TARPVIGGTEHGL

-3708 FRLQED
+3708 FHLQAD
-3714 DTSQRVEYGDVA
+3714 DVSQRVEYADVG
-3726 RKWTPLAGL
+3726 RKWTPPAAL
-3735 DGVDQPVRNQ
+3735 DGADLPVRNQ
-3745 QVTQWQRPEVTPGS
+3745 RVEQWQQPEVVPGS
-3759 QGGETRF
+3759 EGGETRF
-3766 DGQIIIQ
+3766 TSQVIIQ

-3779 AAKAAASLAGKHPDK
+3779 AAKAAASLAGKHPDR

-3826 HGRDG
+3826 HGRDADG
-3831 DEQNN
+3831 QNN
-3836 SRLSGYSADELAGRL
+3836 SRLSGYSADELAGHL
-3851 RRLGDRLQEAG
+3851 RRLGDRLQQEAG
-3862 VASKPSYVSLV
+3862 VTTKPSHISLV
-3873 GCSLVSDDQQ
+3873 GCSLVSDDLQ
-3883 TGFASRFIK
+3883 TGFARRFIQ
-3892 ALKNEGISAHISAR
+3892 ALDGEGIRTQVSAR

-3913 LAGRKHT
+3913 QGGRKHT
-3920 RGEEDVWARKVAGNK
+3920 RDEADVWARKVATSK
-3935 VVLTLN
+3935 VVLTLDD
-3941 EAGEPVVHT
+3941 AGEPVVHN
-3950 ELVRGGVA
+3950 ERVRGGVA
-3958 EGDIDLAKVGQGD
+3958 EGDIVLAKVGE
-3971 GESRVRG
+3971 GESRARG

-3984 ETFVAPEKQRQSE
+3984 ETFVAPDKQRQPETASSQ
-3997 PAAGKADN
+3997 ADN

-4025 NWGTSNLGVK
+4025 NWGTTNLGVK

-4095 VMLEKSIPTPPMV
+4095 VMLEKSIPTPPLV

-4128 SQPNWVASQWE
+4128 AKPDWVASQWD

-4151 DMAGLDQTSSVK
+4151 DMAGLDQTSSVE

-4168 ALDSDHE
+4168 RLDSDHE

-4199 GGKGEQGPLS
+4199 GGQGEQGPLS
-4209 RADKLRQANEKLA
+4209 RADKLRQANEKLV

-4255 NLGSLFGIL
+4255 NLGSLFGL
-4264 TQEFTSTGQAK
+4264 MTQEFTASGQAK

-4354 PAKWLDSLKAGLDL
+4354 PAKWLDQLKAGLDL
-4368 GDDALGDFARTHGLQ
+4368 GEDALSSFARSHGLQ
-4383 EAAPEEAKPGEVTV
+4383 DEAPEEAKSGTVTV
-4397 QQDEGPARAATQP
+4397 QQGNDAKPAALPAAT
-4410 AVAQEKAFGFNAL
+4410 EERAFGFNAL
-4423 SLPNLFATLFNGDKQ
+4423 SLPNLFATLFNRDKQ
-4438 AEIKALASNLKQNLT
+4438 AEVVALASNLKQNLT
-4453 ADLLNMQEQTF
+4453 ADLLNMKEQTF

-4604 FAVTIG
+4604 FTVTIG

-4624 IVFGNHNRLLAE
+4624 MVFGNHNRLLAE

-4645 GYHATIRGGDGRD
+4645 GYHATIRGGDGQD

-4668 SQLDGGDGDDL
+4668 SQLDGGAGDDL

-4685 QNRFSGGTGVDSF
+4685 QNQFSGGTGVDSF

-4741 NRHTDGASEQGKF
+4741 NRHTDGTSEQGKF
-4754 EQLGSATF
+4754 EQLGCATF

-4777 GEQQAEGERAY
+4777 GEQQADGERSY
-4788 TALSHHA
+4788 SALSHQA
-4795 VDSLIQAMSSFAPEA
+4795 VDNLIQAMSSFAPEA

-4833 VIQGRARVA
+4833 VIQGKGRVA

>member
-24 NDINAFGF
+24 NEIDAYGL
-32 GGVIRAYGGDDTI
+32 GGVIHAYGGDDTI
-45 KIGSIGATV
+45 RVGSIGATV

-67 AYLKVVDESGNLTVK
+67 AYLKVVDDSGNLTVK

-96 NIHFA
+96 NVHFA
-101 GASGGT
+101 GASGAT

-112 GREGDIRYQGAALAN
+112 GRDGDIRYQGAALAN

-153 DRGDLTFSG
+153 DRGDLSYSG

-174 SQYQGSHGNISFHGA
+174 SQYQGSQGNIHFSGA

-203 ISLNGA
+203 VTLNGA

-222 DVTFNGAGGWN
+222 DVNFNGAGGWN
-233 EISRLRN
+233 ELSRLRN

-277 GGYNHISR
+277 GGYNHLSR
-285 KGSGSDSSPFAGAR
+285 KGSDSDSSPFAGAR

-319 AVTAIKSTLQPN
+319 AVTAIKSSLQPN

-343 KINRVELSN
+343 KVNRVELSN
-352 EGEQGPLRYLSTS
+352 DGANGTLRYHATS
-365 WYKEGDHLA
+365 WYKEGNHLDG
-374 SLASSQINEQ
+374 LAGRQIDAGN
-384 QGFTSTRTDGA
+384 GFVSTQTDGA
-395 YRLTDLVF
+395 YRLSDLVF
-403 ERRQRITLQA
+403 ERRQRIKLEA

-437 TLSTAN
+437 TLSSAK
-443 MSGHAI
+443 MSGYAV
-449 YQDGTKVAVS
+449 YQDGTKVDVS

-470 VFAKLLGPY
+470 VFAKLLGTY

-490 RETGALKYLSRAWY
+490 RETGALKYLAKAWY
-504 KEGDHIAGLAD
+504 KEGNHLAGLAD
-515 QVISEQT
+515 KVISEHT
-522 GFSAMGTGG
+522 GFTAMGTGG
-531 YSLSEVHYQLDTVTA
+531 YSLSEVRYQLDTVTA

-553 TREFDSQLLLP
+553 TREFSSQPLLP
-564 RQQGG
+564 RQQSG

-606 LIKRGQR
+606 LIKRGQH

-620 AGLANVLVHQGAQGK
+620 AGLANVLVHQGAQGR
-635 MDVYAV
+635 MDVYAA

-676 VMLGGYNTHTQI
+676 VMLGGYNTHTQL
-688 GDGNGLWLAG
+688 GDGRGLWLAG

-704 TQAGNGRL
+704 TQVGNGRL

-738 ANVLTHISQGDEA
+738 ANVLTHVTQGEEA

-773 QAILGGGVNVL
+773 QAILGGGANVL
-784 TQIGRGDTQA
+784 TQIGQGDTQA

-814 MLGAGNVLTH
+814 MLGGANVLTH
-824 VGDGAT
+824 VGNGDT

-900 VGDGLTVALMLAQGN
+900 IGDGLTVALMLAQGN

-934 VFTHVGLGETFAAML
+934 VFTHVGAGETFAAMM
-949 GQANLM
+949 GQANLF

-992 MTKVGDGTTLAALFG
+992 MTKVGSGTTLAALFG

-1038 LGVIAKAD
+1038 LGAIAKAD

-1055 GTTAAVL
+1055 GTTAGVL

-1106 LITKVGDG
+1106 FITKVGDG

-1144 VLIKVGD
+1144 VLTKVGD
-1151 GRELAVLQGEAN
+1151 GREVAVLQGEAN
-1163 LVTQVGD
+1163 LVTQIGNGD
-1170 GDSYTGAWGR
+1170 GYTGAWGK
-1180 ANIITKVGDGRQVV
+1180 ANVITKVGDGRQVV

-1206 GDGESYQALL
+1206 GEGDGYQALL
-1216 GKANVV
+1216 GKANIV

-1252 AYGKFNNNIKVGDGT
+1252 AYGKFNNNVKVGDGT
-1267 SINLAWGDYN
+1267 TINLAWGDYN

-1305 DVTAAYARHNVAIKI
+1305 DITAAYARHNVAIKI

-1341 TLFDNIKQTLFGA
+1341 TLFDNIKQTLLGSS
-1354 AGNQAINYLVQGD
+1354 GNQAINYLVQGD
-1367 EEGPVKAPQAASL
+1367 EEGPLKAPQAASL
-1380 GDVQTL
+1380 GKVQGL

-1400 LASGLTGQVSQTGER
+1400 LAGSLTGKVSQAGER

-1454 GDGIEADFS
+1454 GAGIEADFS
-1463 AATYGLADEGHG
+1463 AATYGLAADGHG
-1475 QRVSELS
+1475 ARVSELS

-1492 LAGFQAGETVTL
+1492 LAGLKAGETVNLT
-1504 DFDFARRA
+1504 FDFARRA

-1527 RVFASEGDT
+1527 RVFASEGD
-1536 ASWQTKRL
+1536 ASSWQSKAL

-1549 AGSNTL
+1549 EGRNTL

-1572 VVATAAGKAEI
+1572 VVATASGKAEI
-1583 GQVSAQLAQDGNAA
+1583 GQVSAQLAQDDNAA
-1597 QAQADRASAD
+1597 RARGDQASAD

-1613 EQEKAQQLAAISGAQ
+1613 EQEKGQQLAAIAGTQ

-1633 TDEGK
+1633 TDQHK
-1638 LAENGQDQ
+1638 LAQNGQDQ
-1646 RGVIEAEARDM
+1646 RAAIEAESREM
-1657 TAQLDTLARQFEQLK
+1657 TAQLDTLARRFEQVRASD
-1672 QPEAATIP
+1672 AASEP
-1680 SGQHWRNGFAD
+1680 SGQHWRSGFAD
-1691 RLLTDTQEDLEEASG
+1691 RLLSTVQEDLDDAGNTAGTAIEEARSRHEVQHQQLDS
-1706 TAGEAI
+1706 AL
-1712 ADAKTRREQQSQ
+1712 AK
-1724 QVDAALTQS
+1724 S
-1733 KSGQQRSEQLQG
+1733 KTGQQRSEQLQG
-1745 EALAQGQSR
+1745 DAEAAGQHR
-1754 TEQAEQ
+1754 AAQAEQ
-1760 RRLDALT
+1760 RRLDALV
-1767 READARQRQQE
+1767 RQGEATSRQQQ
-1778 GESSA
+1778 GEASA
-1783 SQAQAAGEQASS
+1783 SQAQLAGEQAAS
-1795 QASQQATQ
+1795 QAGLQANQ
-1803 ARQNAASLKQ
+1803 AKQNAASLKQ
-1813 SGDKPSRQDA
+1813 SGDKPTRQGVQSGPSTA
-1823 HDGQILV
+1823 AGQPL
-1830 AAPRLPQTGELDAPD
+1830 LQTGELDVPAVGTLSAPD
-1845 AAGLSTYAAAGAQ
+1845 EVP

-1863 AANGLSEQ
+1863 SATGLSEQ

-1878 ALAAVNRLQIN
+1878 ALAAVNRLQVN
-1889 AGSRVHGTP
+1889 AGSRQPVAPTPTPTPTPSQVQQEVQATATATKPLQQHEVLATAAVDLTGLHGPRPGSKAVPEFSSHFDGSSIGIENELTGLVVALPKNSAQKFGYVHDAAGNPLFMLTKDMNQGGYTNPAGISDVKGINQWQTHTIELVTYPSEMQDQQAVEARKEAMLWLAREFTQHIGQTNHTRLSDLVSEDGRFTLVISNANHVIAAGNGAARDGQGQTIGMTPSGQQATVAVSAKAFGSGSSQEIRLLESAPWYHPELKELLLSNTANVQWEDAATAQNVFAYLTSIYGKTADLAREYGIHINDWDPLAEGITPNAQGLTDPKVKNAWEILPRTKPVAMLALLSAHDRKLVSEQILATLKSAYSPALAQNIYDYFKFGGEVAGHGINNATTGDSKHPEP
-1898 AITLPGMVGERESG
+1898 AILFEFRQVPNELSQFVPKSESTARVEVKTLDQFDPVSRRTIV
-1912 AAVPASHASSRR
+1912 AAVNNLVEQSADFDSWYQAYRERQGLPPVKNAKKVASANHKAEWVMANHAEAWSQLT
-1924 SAELGLSGV
+1924 AEHQAQDASGLQALGGQKQGDQSPGV
-1933 SLAGLGSPVRGPAV
+1933 ANADTAQLDHPVRGPVV

-1955 AFQLLRREDNGFIDS
+1955 AFQLLKSGDNGFIDS
-1970 TRRQLGKLSTDLP
+1970 TRRQLGKLSIDLP

-2006 GLLEQSLSQ
+2006 GLLEQSLTQ
-2015 WQARDPKE
+2015 WQTRDPKE
-2023 FAQRGEQ
+2023 FARRGEQ

-2046 AFRAKAAGVHGLAL
+2046 ASRAKSAGVYGLAL
-2060 PPEQT
+2060 PPEHA
-2065 ARFEHQLVFD
+2065 ARFEDQLVFD
-2075 GIGRITG
+2075 GIGRIIG
-2082 VVGELSASDIARVT
+2082 AVGELSATDIAKVS
-2096 ELGIRPLTD
+2096 ELGIRSLTE
-2105 TNSNAE
+2105 TNSRAE

-2121 LIAFAHQLGQFDTPQ
+2121 LIAFAHHLSQFDTPQ

-2142 AVKALWLSGEVNGPR
+2142 EIKSLWLSGDVRGPR

-2162 ETASKTLGDQPQLQV
+2162 ETASKTLGDYPQLQV
-2177 LAQALLADAHKSKAT
+2177 LAQSLLADAQRSKAT

-2206 EIAHALVT
+2206 EIAHGLVT
-2214 SPSQA
+2214 APSQA
-2219 AIDTSA
+2219 ALDTSA
-2225 QLGASLVKE
+2225 QLGSKLVKE
-2234 FGDWIQTLQLDE
+2234 FDDWIQTLQLDE
-2246 ATQSQRIDKK
+2246 ATRTQRIDKK

-2273 RVPSLTDFLAEP
+2273 RVPSLTEFLAEP
-2285 NLANFKQMMT
+2285 TFANFKQMMT

-2319 GMDTADW
+2319 GMDTANW

-2345 TEIASAKDGLLQVD
+2345 TEVASAKDGLLQVD

-2372 HYQPGGDKYDDFLS
+2372 HYQPGGDKYEDFLN

-2400 ETTFERNALDKGLP
+2400 ETTFERNALDKGLS

-2436 EPGYSPNQAYLNTLA
+2436 DPAYSPSQAYLNTLA

-2464 LAVYQALQASGD
+2464 LTVYRALQESGD

-2487 NYRDLVDLAGDAG
+2487 NYRDLIDLAGEDS
-2500 KAAVQDALDR
+2500 KASVQAALDG
-2510 AFGRTLDFYQQ
+2510 AFGRTLEFYQQ
-2521 HAHSAQLAELAALGS
+2521 HAYTAQLDELVALGT
-2536 PRKVSAP
+2536 PRKGDTLADGELSAG
-2543 VEVVDPASSGKPVS
+2543 SGKPVS
-2557 MENDGS
+2557 VANDGS
-2563 APLDRQ
+2563 APLDKQ
-2569 SLNPLTR
+2569 PLNPLTR

-2607 EAAQVTLQGDAG
+2607 EAEQVTLQGDAG
-2619 RLSGYLHKG
+2619 RLSGYLYKG
-2628 AERQETQQDGKP
+2628 AERPGTPQDGKP
-2640 EVVLFLHGSGSSAE
+2640 DVVLFLHGSGSSAE

-2666 QGIDM
+2666 QGVDM
-2671 LAVNLRGYGASDGGP
+2671 LAVNLRGYGTSDGGP

-2706 GVAPDKILIHGY
+2706 GVAPGKILIHGY

-2740 ALLLDRPMP
+2740 GLLLDRPMP

-2835 MGQYAEQIVGDLFS
+2835 MGQYAEQIVGGLLS
-2849 RTPPAADA
+2849 RTP
-2857 EAPLKGI
+2857 APL
-2864 DGIKR
+2864 D
-2869 DLKRYQEALAPQVGS
+2869 
-2884 NGVAK
+2884 
-2889 DIRTTR
+2889 
-2895 AFLAGYQQGLAGKVV
+2895 
-2910 DGFQPDMSMTQLVD
+2910 
-2924 LFTQPTLTPQQQ
+2924 
-2936 GALAWEIENR
+2936 
-2946 ALKSTIKPKVEQFNR
+2946 
-2961 LFRDVASQG
+2961 
-2970 GADPL
+2970 GADL
-2975 AREHLAPQLL
+2975 
-2985 LLNLADDGFG
+2985 
-2995 GRCDPLSKLVLV
+2995 
-3007 AKQLESERQPDLARR
+3007 
-3022 MMEKLYS
+3022 
-3029 AAAVI
+3029 
-3034 NNPDRYSVAE
+3034 
-3044 LDNARKMMG
+3044 
-3053 SLAEIHNNT
+3053 
-3062 PASYNYDSLRSIKYD
+3062 
-3077 IVKDK
+3077 
-3082 WEGKSAISLDSVLG
+3082 
-3096 KLTAKGNAAPV
+3096 
-3107 LLELDAPGHAMAAWS
+3107 
-3122 KQSESGRVYG
+3122 
-3132 FYDPNVG
+3132 
-3139 IVEFSSAEKFSRY
+3139 
-3152 MTRFFGKEGLDM
+3152 
-3164 ANGYHLTPGA
+3164 
-3174 DGKPLFFRVTE
+3174 
-3185 MNGGELARFKP
+3185 
-3196 SKDLANKVTLQEI
+3196 
-3209 LQLPVFDESPMAGL
+3209 
-3223 PGKVVAQERA
+3223 
-3233 SSLFADAYS
+3233 
-3242 PDELK
+3242 
-3247 KAAQVFAKPIG
+3247 
-3258 ESYQGILDQ
+3258 
-3267 LAVLHGATGQ
+3267 
-3277 AQVEAALR
+3277 
-3285 LNKLIDDYQARHEG
+3285 
-3299 SGRNPALSK
+3299 
-3308 LQSQLNG
+3308 
-3315 GLYRGELASLQAEV
+3315 
-3329 TALAKSRPD
+3329 
-3338 LAALVIGKAAEE
+3338 
-3350 AKGQHPGLT
+3350 
-3359 QMLLRWA
+3359 
-3366 AQDPYLAAKGGYQ
+3366 
-3379 GQAPA
+3379 
-3384 DLPFDA
+3384 
-3390 SFHVV
+3390 
-3395 LGEQYGEL
+3395 
-3403 KRWLADAQSKG
+3403 
-3414 LLSKAVLDETG
+3414 
-3425 KVLHLGYS
+3425 
-3433 YQELQDMTGDQSAQ
+3433 
-3447 MTVYFIKE
+3447 
-3455 AAKQAA
+3455 
-3461 PGSELSAEMIM
+3461 
-3472 LDKFADRRYL
+3472 
-3482 GELESRRLE
+3482 
-3491 QVESIYHSS
+3491 
-3500 KQTDVAAWDARYA
+3500 
-3513 GNALRDLND
+3513 
-3522 QVAQESTLA
+3522 
-3531 GQLARLLENRNGLLI
+3531 
-3546 GETHGSDVNGLRFVN
+3546 
-3561 EQMDTLKA
+3561 
-3569 QGVTVI
+3569 
-3575 GLEHLRGELAQPLI
+3575 
-3589 DRYLAGGDMPPELA
+3589 
-3603 TMLKTKHLDP
+3603 
-3613 SLFERAR
+3613 
-3620 EKGLRIVALDDGS
+3620 
-3633 TARPAIAGTEHGL
+3633 
-3646 MYRAGAANNVAVDVL
+3646 
-3661 GKLPAGEKFVA
+3661 
-3672 IYGSAHLASH
+3672 
-3682 KGIEGFVPGITH
+3682 
-3694 RLGLPALKVDADNR
+3694 
-3708 FRLQED
+3708 
-3714 DTSQRVEYGDVA
+3714 
-3726 RKWTPLAGL
+3726 
-3735 DGVDQPVRNQ
+3735 PVRNQ
-3745 QVTQWQRPEVTPGS
+3745 RVEQWQRPEVVPGS
-3759 QGGETRF
+3759 EGGETRF
-3766 DGQIIIQ
+3766 TSQVIIQ

-3779 AAKAAASLAGKHPDK
+3779 AAKAAASLAGKHPDR

-3826 HGRDG
+3826 HGRDADG
-3831 DEQNN
+3831 QNN
-3836 SRLSGYSADELAGRL
+3836 SRLSGYSADELAGHL
-3851 RRLGDRLQEAG
+3851 RRLGDRLQQEAG
-3862 VASKPSYVSLV
+3862 VTTKPSHISLV
-3873 GCSLVSDDQQ
+3873 GCSLVSDDLQ
-3883 TGFASRFIK
+3883 TGFARRFIQ
-3892 ALKNEGISAHISAR
+3892 ALDGEGIRTQVSAR

-3913 LAGRKHT
+3913 QGGRKHT
-3920 RGEEDVWARKVAGNK
+3920 RDEEDVWARKVAANK
-3935 VVLTLN
+3935 VVLTLDD
-3941 EAGEPVVHT
+3941 AGEPVVHT
-3950 ELVRGGVA
+3950 ERVRGGVA
-3958 EGDIDLAKVGQGD
+3958 EGDIDLAKVGE
-3971 GESRVRG
+3971 GESRARG

-3984 ETFVAPEKQRQSE
+3984 ETFVAPDKQRQPETASSQ
-3997 PAAGKADN
+3997 ADN

-4010 GNIQVNVGDGEFTAL
+4010 GNIQVDVGDGEFTAL
-4025 NWGTSNLGVK
+4025 NWGTTNLGVK

-4075 QLFVGQRNVSFNLG
+4075 QLFVGQRNVSFNQG

-4095 VMLEKSIPTPPMV
+4095 VMLEKSIPTPPLV

-4117 AGALQQIAGDG
+4117 AGALQQIAGD
-4128 SQPNWVASQWE
+4128 SAKPDWVASQWE

-4151 DMAGLDQTSSVK
+4151 DMAGLDQTSSVE

-4168 ALDSDHE
+4168 RLDSDHE

-4199 GGKGEQGPLS
+4199 GGQGEQGPLS
-4209 RADKLRQANEKLA
+4209 RADKLRQANEKLV

-4255 NLGSLFGIL
+4255 NLGSLFGL
-4264 TQEFTSTGQAK
+4264 MTQEFTASGQAK

-4354 PAKWLDSLKAGLDL
+4354 PAKWLDQLKAGLDL
-4368 GDDALGDFARTHGLQ
+4368 GEDALSSFARSHGLQ
-4383 EAAPEEAKPGEVTV
+4383 DEAPEEAKSGTVTV
-4397 QQDEGPARAATQP
+4397 QQGNDAKPAALPAAT
-4410 AVAQEKAFGFNAL
+4410 EERAFGFNAL
-4423 SLPNLFATLFNGDKQ
+4423 SLPNLFATLFNRDKQ
-4438 AEIKALASNLKQNLT
+4438 AEVVALASNLKQNLT
-4453 ADLLNMQEQTF
+4453 ADLLNMKEQTF

-4604 FAVTIG
+4604 FTVTIG

-4618 EGDDFA
+4618 GGDDFA
-4624 IVFGNHNRLLAE
+4624 MVFGNHNRLLAE

-4668 SQLDGGDGDDL
+4668 SQLDGGAGDDL

-4685 QNRFSGGTGVDSF
+4685 QNQFSGGTGVDSF

-4741 NRHTDGASEQGKF
+4741 NRHTDGTSEQGKF

-4777 GEQQAEGERAY
+4777 GEQQADGERSY
-4788 TALSHHA
+4788 SALSHQA
-4795 VDSLIQAMSSFAPEA
+4795 VDKLIQAMSSFAPEA
-4810 GDMGLLNRLDSQA
+4810 GDMGLLNRLDNQA

-4833 VIQGRARVA
+4833 VIQGRGRVA

>member
-24 NDINAFGF
+24 NEIDAYGF

-45 KIGSIGATV
+45 RVGSIGATV

-67 AYLKVVDESGNLTVK
+67 AYLKVVDDSGNLTVK

-96 NIHFA
+96 NVHFA
-101 GASGGT
+101 GASGAT

-112 GREGDIRYQGAALAN
+112 GRDGDIRYQGAALAN

-153 DRGDLTFSG
+153 DRGDLSYSG

-174 SQYQGSHGNISFHGA
+174 SQYQGSQGNIHFSGA
-189 GAANIISSQVESGN
+189 GAANIISSLVESGN
-203 ISLNGA
+203 ITLNGA

-222 DVTFNGAGGWN
+222 DISFNGAGGWN
-233 EISRLRN
+233 ELSRLRN

-245 LQTRGDIRFNG
+245 LQTRGDIHFNG

-277 GGYNHISR
+277 GGYNHLSR
-285 KGSGSDSSPFAGAR
+285 KGADSDSSPFAGAR

-319 AVTAIKSTLQPN
+319 AVTAIKSSLQPN

-352 EGEQGPLRYLSTS
+352 DGASGALRYHATS
-365 WYKEGDHLA
+365 WYKEGNQLDGLA
-374 SLASSQINEQ
+374 GRQIDEHN
-384 QGFTSTRTDGA
+384 GFISTQTDGA
-395 YRLTDLVF
+395 YRLSDLVF
-403 ERRQRITLQA
+403 ERRQRIKLEA

-423 INYGGGVSVAAADV
+423 INYGGGVNVAAADV
-437 TLSTAN
+437 TLSSAK
-443 MSGHAI
+443 MSGYAI
-449 YQDGTKVAVS
+449 FEDGTKVDVS
-459 AVKSRAQANTY
+459 ALKSRVQANTY
-470 VFAKLLGPY
+470 VFAKQLGPY

-490 RETGALKYLSRAWY
+490 RETGALKYLAKAWY
-504 KEGDHIAGLAD
+504 KEGNHLAGLAD
-515 QVISEQT
+515 QVISEHT
-522 GFSAMGTGG
+522 GFTAMGTGG
-531 YSLSEVHYQLDTVTA
+531 YSLSEVRYQLDTVTA

-553 TREFDSQLLLP
+553 TREFSSQLLLP
-564 RQQGG
+564 RQQSG

-620 AGLANVLVHQGAQGK
+620 AGLANVLVHQGAQGR
-635 MDVYAV
+635 MDVYAA

-676 VMLGGYNTHTQI
+676 VMLGGYNTHTQL
-688 GDGNGLWLAG
+688 GDGQGVWLAG

-704 TQAGNGRL
+704 TQVGNGRL

-717 GGANVLTKLGAGQLT
+717 GGANVLTKFGAGQLT

-738 ANVLTHISQGDEA
+738 ANVLTHVTQGDEA

-773 QAILGGGVNVL
+773 QAILGGGANVL
-784 TQIGRGDTQA
+784 TQIGQGDTQA

-814 MLGAGNVLTH
+814 MLGGANVLTH
-824 VGDGAT
+824 VGNGDT

-900 VGDGLTVALMLAQGN
+900 IGDGLTVALMLAQGN

-934 VFTHVGLGETFAAML
+934 VFTHVGAGETFAAML
-949 GQANLM
+949 GQANLF

-992 MTKVGDGTTLAALFG
+992 MTKVGNGTTLAALFG

-1038 LGVIAKAD
+1038 LGAIAKAD

-1055 GTTAAVL
+1055 GTTAGVL

-1144 VLIKVGD
+1144 VLTKVGD
-1151 GRELAVLQGEAN
+1151 GREVAVLQGEAN
-1163 LVTQVGD
+1163 LVTQIGNGD
-1170 GDSYTGAWGR
+1170 GYTGAWGK
-1180 ANIITKVGDGRQVV
+1180 ANVITKVGDGRQVV

-1206 GDGESYQALL
+1206 GDGEGYQALL
-1216 GKANVV
+1216 GKANIV

-1252 AYGKFNNNIKVGDGT
+1252 AYGKFNNNVKVGDGT
-1267 SINLAWGDYN
+1267 TVNLAWGDYN
-1277 LNTKVGDGLNVAVMK
+1277 LNTKVGNGLNIAVMK

-1305 DVTAAYARHNVAIKI
+1305 DITAAYARHNVAIKI

-1341 TLFDNIKQTLFGA
+1341 TLFDNIKQTLLGS

-1367 EEGPVKAPQAASL
+1367 EHGPIKTPQAASL
-1380 GDVQTL
+1380 GEVQGL

-1400 LASGLTGQVSQTGER
+1400 LAGSLTGKVSQAGER

-1427 EQGLARGGENLIV
+1427 EQGLARGSENLIV
-1440 NGDFERGAH
+1440 NGDFEQGAH
-1449 GWQHA
+1449 GWQDA
-1454 GDGIEADFS
+1454 GAGIEADFS
-1463 AATYGLADEGHG
+1463 AATYGLATDGHG
-1475 QRVSELS
+1475 ARVSELS

-1492 LAGFQAGETVTL
+1492 LAGLKAGETVNLT
-1504 DFDFARRA
+1504 FDFARRA

-1527 RVFASEGDT
+1527 RVFASEGD
-1536 ASWQTKRL
+1536 ASSWQSKAL

-1549 AGSNTL
+1549 EGANTL
-1555 AFRGTGESN
+1555 AFRGTGENN

-1572 VVATAAGKAEI
+1572 VVATAASEAEI
-1583 GQVSAQLAQDGNAA
+1583 GQVSAQLAQDDNAA
-1597 QAQADRASAD
+1597 RARGDQASAD

-1613 EQEKAQQLAAISGAQ
+1613 EQEKAQQLAAIAGSQ
-1628 AQLEA
+1628 SQLEA
-1633 TDEGK
+1633 TDQQK
-1638 LAENGQDQ
+1638 LAENGQQQ
-1646 RGVIEAEARDM
+1646 RAAIEAEARDM
-1657 TAQLDTLARQFEQLK
+1657 TAQLDTLARQFDQVRT
-1672 QPEAATIP
+1672 PDAASEP
-1680 SGQHWRNGFAD
+1680 SGQHWRTGFAD
-1691 RLLTDTQEDLEEASG
+1691 HLLSTVQEDLDDAGSTAG
-1706 TAGEAI
+1706 TAIE
-1712 ADAKTRREQQSQ
+1712 DARLRHETQHQ
-1724 QVDAALTQS
+1724 QVDSALAKS
-1733 KSGQQRSEQLQG
+1733 KTGQQRSEQLQG
-1745 EALAQGQSR
+1745 DAEAAGQQR
-1754 TEQAEQ
+1754 AAQAEQ
-1760 RRLDALT
+1760 RRLDAL
-1767 READARQRQQE
+1767 ARQGEAASRQQQ
-1778 GESSA
+1778 GEANA
-1783 SQAQAAGEQASS
+1783 SQAQLAGEQAAS
-1795 QASQQATQ
+1795 QAGLQANQ
-1803 ARQNAASLKQ
+1803 AKQNAASLKQ
-1813 SGDKPSRQDA
+1813 SGDKPNRQGA
-1823 HDGQILV
+1823 QPGQPS
-1830 AAPRLPQTGELDAPD
+1830 ATAQPLPQAGELDVPVVGTVSAPD
-1845 AAGLSTYAAAGAQ
+1845 EVQ

-1863 AANGLSEQ
+1863 TATGLSEQ

-1889 AGSRVHGTP
+1889 AGIRQPATPPVLPTSTPTPTPSLVQEEAQATATASKPVQQHEVLATAAVDLTGLHGPRTGSKAVPEFSSHFNGSSIGIENELTGLVVALPKNSAQKFGYVHDAAGNPLFMLTKDMNQGGYTNPAGISDVKGISQWQTHTIELVTYPSEMQDQQAVEARKEAMLWLAREFTQHISQTNHTRLSDLVSEDGRFTLVISNANHVIAAGNGAARDGQGQTIGMTPSGQQATVAVSAKAFGTGSSQEIRLLESAPWYHPELKELLLSNTANVQWEDAATAQNVFAYLTSIYGKTADLAREYGIHINDWDPLAEGITPNAQGLTDPKVKNAWEILPRTKPVAMLALLSAHDRKLVSEQILATLKSAYSPALAQNIYDYFKFGGEVAGHGINNATTGDGKHPEP
-1898 AITLPGMVGERESG
+1898 AILFEFRQVPNELSQFVPKSESTARVEVKTLDQFDPVSRRTIV
-1912 AAVPASHASSRR
+1912 AAVNNLVEQSADFDSWYQAYRERQGLPPVKNAKKVASANHKAEWVMANHAEAWSQLT
-1924 SAELGLSGV
+1924 AEHQAEDTNGLQALGGHKPGDQSPDAADADTAPLDH
-1933 SLAGLGSPVRGPAV
+1933 PVRGPAD

-1955 AFQLLRREDNGFIDS
+1955 AFQLLKSGDNGFIDS
-1970 TRRQLGKLSTDLP
+1970 TRRQLGKLSIDLP
-1983 SERLK
+1983 SESLK

-2006 GLLEQSLSQ
+2006 GLLEQSLTQ
-2015 WQARDPKE
+2015 WQTRDPKE
-2023 FAQRGEQ
+2023 FARRGEQ

-2046 AFRAKAAGVHGLAL
+2046 ASRAKSAGVYGLAL
-2060 PPEQT
+2060 PPEQA
-2065 ARFEHQLVFD
+2065 ARFEDQLVFD
-2075 GIGRITG
+2075 GIGRIIG
-2082 VVGELSASDIARVT
+2082 AVGELSATDIAKVS
-2096 ELGIRPLTD
+2096 ELGIRSLTE
-2105 TNSNAE
+2105 TNSRAE

-2121 LIAFAHQLGQFDTPQ
+2121 LIAFAHQLNQFDTPQ

-2142 AVKALWLSGEVNGPR
+2142 EIKSLWLSGDVRGPR

-2162 ETASKTLGDQPQLQV
+2162 ETASKMLGDYPQLQV
-2177 LAQALLADAHKSKAT
+2177 LAQSLLADALRSKAT

-2206 EIAHALVT
+2206 EIAHGLVMA
-2214 SPSQA
+2214 PSQA
-2219 AIDTSA
+2219 ALDTSA
-2225 QLGASLVKE
+2225 QLGSKLVKE
-2234 FGDWIQTLQLDE
+2234 FDDWIQTLQLDE
-2246 ATQSQRIDKK
+2246 ATRTQRIDKK

-2273 RVPSLTDFLAEP
+2273 RVPSLTEFLAEP
-2285 NLANFKQMMT
+2285 TFANFKQMMT

-2319 GMDTADW
+2319 GMDTANW

-2345 TEIASAKDGLLQVD
+2345 TEVASAKDGLLQVD

-2372 HYQPGGDKYDDFLS
+2372 HYQPGGDQYEDFLN

-2400 ETTFERNALDKGLP
+2400 ETTFEHNALDKGLS

-2436 EPGYSPNQAYLNTLA
+2436 DPAYSPSQAYLNTLA

-2464 LAVYQALQASGD
+2464 LTVYRALQESGD

-2487 NYRDLVDLAGDAG
+2487 NYRDLIDLAGEDS
-2500 KAAVQDALDR
+2500 KMSVQAALDG
-2510 AFGRTLDFYQQ
+2510 AFGRTLEFYQQ
-2521 HAHSAQLAELAALGS
+2521 HAYTAQLDELVALGT
-2536 PRKVSAP
+2536 PRKGDTLADGELSAGP
-2543 VEVVDPASSGKPVS
+2543 GKPVS
-2557 MENDGS
+2557 VANDGS
-2563 APLDRQ
+2563 APLDKQ
-2569 SLNPLTR
+2569 PLNPLTR

-2607 EAAQVTLQGDAG
+2607 EAEQVTLQGDAG

-2628 AERQETQQDGKP
+2628 AERPGTSQDGKP

-2666 QGIDM
+2666 QGVDM

-2706 GVAPDKILIHGY
+2706 GVAPGKILIHGY

-2740 ALLLDRPMP
+2740 GLLLDRPMP

-2835 MGQYAEQIVGDLFS
+2835 MSQYAEQIVGGLLS
-2849 RTPPAADA
+2849 RTP
-2857 EAPLKGI
+2857 
-2864 DGIKR
+2864 
-2869 DLKRYQEALAPQVGS
+2869 
-2884 NGVAK
+2884 
-2889 DIRTTR
+2889 
-2895 AFLAGYQQGLAGKVV
+2895 
-2910 DGFQPDMSMTQLVD
+2910 
-2924 LFTQPTLTPQQQ
+2924 
-2936 GALAWEIENR
+2936 
-2946 ALKSTIKPKVEQFNR
+2946 
-2961 LFRDVASQG
+2961 
-2970 GADPL
+2970 
-2975 AREHLAPQLL
+2975 
-2985 LLNLADDGFG
+2985 
-2995 GRCDPLSKLVLV
+2995 
-3007 AKQLESERQPDLARR
+3007 
-3022 MMEKLYS
+3022 
-3029 AAAVI
+3029 
-3034 NNPDRYSVAE
+3034 
-3044 LDNARKMMG
+3044 
-3053 SLAEIHNNT
+3053 
-3062 PASYNYDSLRSIKYD
+3062 
-3077 IVKDK
+3077 
-3082 WEGKSAISLDSVLG
+3082 
-3096 KLTAKGNAAPV
+3096 
-3107 LLELDAPGHAMAAWS
+3107 
-3122 KQSESGRVYG
+3122 
-3132 FYDPNVG
+3132 
-3139 IVEFSSAEKFSRY
+3139 
-3152 MTRFFGKEGLDM
+3152 
-3164 ANGYHLTPGA
+3164 
-3174 DGKPLFFRVTE
+3174 
-3185 MNGGELARFKP
+3185 
-3196 SKDLANKVTLQEI
+3196 
-3209 LQLPVFDESPMAGL
+3209 
-3223 PGKVVAQERA
+3223 
-3233 SSLFADAYS
+3233 
-3242 PDELK
+3242 
-3247 KAAQVFAKPIG
+3247 
-3258 ESYQGILDQ
+3258 
-3267 LAVLHGATGQ
+3267 
-3277 AQVEAALR
+3277 AAL
-3285 LNKLIDDYQARHEG
+3285 D
-3299 SGRNPALSK
+3299 
-3308 LQSQLNG
+3308 
-3315 GLYRGELASLQAEV
+3315 GE
-3329 TALAKSRPD
+3329 
-3338 LAALVIGKAAEE
+3338 
-3350 AKGQHPGLT
+3350 
-3359 QMLLRWA
+3359 
-3366 AQDPYLAAKGGYQ
+3366 
-3379 GQAPA
+3379 
-3384 DLPFDA
+3384 
-3390 SFHVV
+3390 
-3395 LGEQYGEL
+3395 
-3403 KRWLADAQSKG
+3403 
-3414 LLSKAVLDETG
+3414 
-3425 KVLHLGYS
+3425 
-3433 YQELQDMTGDQSAQ
+3433 
-3447 MTVYFIKE
+3447 
-3455 AAKQAA
+3455 
-3461 PGSELSAEMIM
+3461 
-3472 LDKFADRRYL
+3472 
-3482 GELESRRLE
+3482 
-3491 QVESIYHSS
+3491 
-3500 KQTDVAAWDARYA
+3500 
-3513 GNALRDLND
+3513 
-3522 QVAQESTLA
+3522 
-3531 GQLARLLENRNGLLI
+3531 
-3546 GETHGSDVNGLRFVN
+3546 
-3561 EQMDTLKA
+3561 
-3569 QGVTVI
+3569 
-3575 GLEHLRGELAQPLI
+3575 
-3589 DRYLAGGDMPPELA
+3589 
-3603 TMLKTKHLDP
+3603 
-3613 SLFERAR
+3613 
-3620 EKGLRIVALDDGS
+3620 
-3633 TARPAIAGTEHGL
+3633 
-3646 MYRAGAANNVAVDVL
+3646 
-3661 GKLPAGEKFVA
+3661 
-3672 IYGSAHLASH
+3672 
-3682 KGIEGFVPGITH
+3682 
-3694 RLGLPALKVDADNR
+3694 
-3708 FRLQED
+3708 
-3714 DTSQRVEYGDVA
+3714 
-3726 RKWTPLAGL
+3726 
-3735 DGVDQPVRNQ
+3735 DQPVRNQ
-3745 QVTQWQRPEVTPGS
+3745 RVNQWQQPEVTPGN

-3766 DGQIIIQ
+3766 TSQIIIQ

-3779 AAKAAASLAGKHPDK
+3779 AAKAAASLAGKHPDH
-3794 SLVVQLDADGNY
+3794 SVVVQLDADGNY

-3826 HGRDG
+3826 HGRDEDG
-3831 DEQNN
+3831 QNN

-3851 RRLGDRLQEAG
+3851 RRLGDRLQQEAG
-3862 VASKPSYVSLV
+3862 VATKPSHVSLV
-3873 GCSLVSDDQQ
+3873 GCSLVSDDLQA
-3883 TGFASRFIK
+3883 GFARRFIQ
-3892 ALKNEGISAHISAR
+3892 ALDNEGIRTQVSAR

-3913 LAGRKHT
+3913 QGGRKHT
-3920 RGEEDVWARKVAGNK
+3920 RGEADVWARKVAANK

-3941 EAGEPVVHT
+3941 DAGEPVVYN
-3950 ELVRGGVA
+3950 ERVRGGVA
-3958 EGDIDLAKVGQGD
+3958 EGDIDLTKVGQSE
-3971 GESRVRG
+3971 GESRARG

-3984 ETFVAPEKQRQSE
+3984 ETFVAPEKQRQPETASSQTSS
-3997 PAAGKADN
+3997 

-4010 GNIQVNVGDGEFTAL
+4010 GNVQVNVGDGEFTAL
-4025 NWGTSNLGVK
+4025 NWGTTNLGVK

-4095 VMLEKSIPTPPMV
+4095 VMLEKSIPTPPLV
-4108 NPFGGAARI
+4108 NPFDGAARI

-4128 SQPNWVASQWE
+4128 AKPDWVASQWD

-4151 DMAGLDQTSSVK
+4151 DMAGLDQTSSVE

-4168 ALDSDHE
+4168 TLDSGNE

-4199 GGKGEQGPLS
+4199 GGQGAQGPLD
-4209 RADKLRQANEKLA
+4209 RAGKLRQANEKLV

-4255 NLGSLFGIL
+4255 NLGSLFGL
-4264 TQEFTSTGQAK
+4264 MTQEFTASGQAK

-4354 PAKWLDSLKAGLDL
+4354 PAKWLDQLKAGLDL
-4368 GDDALGDFARTHGLQ
+4368 GEDALSSFARTHGLQ
-4383 EAAPEEAKPGEVTV
+4383 DEAPEEAKSGTVTV
-4397 QQDEGPARAATQP
+4397 QQGNEAKPAALPAAT
-4410 AVAQEKAFGFNAL
+4410 EERAFGFNAL
-4423 SLPNLFATLFNGDKQ
+4423 SLPNLFATLFNRDKQ
-4438 AEIKALASNLKQNLT
+4438 AEVVTLAKNLKQNLT
-4453 ADLLNMQEQTF
+4453 ADLLNMKEQTF

-4604 FAVTIG
+4604 FTVTIG

-4624 IVFGNHNRLLAE
+4624 MVFGNHNRLLAE

-4645 GYHATIRGGDGRD
+4645 GYHATIRGGDGQD

-4668 SQLDGGDGDDL
+4668 SQLDGGAGDDL

-4685 QNRFSGGTGVDSF
+4685 QNQFSGGTGVDSF

-4741 NRHTDGASEQGKF
+4741 NRRADGTSEQGKF

-4777 GEQQAEGERAY
+4777 GEQQADGERSY
-4788 TALSHHA
+4788 SALSHQA
-4795 VDSLIQAMSSFAPEA
+4795 VDNLIQAMSSFAPEA

-4833 VIQGRARVA
+4833 VIQGKGRVA

>member
-24 NDINAFGF
+24 NEIDAYGL
-32 GGVIRAYGGDDTI
+32 GGVIHAYGGDDTI
-45 KIGSIGATV
+45 RVGSIGATV

-67 AYLKVVDESGNLTVK
+67 AYLKVVDDSGNLTVK

-96 NIHFA
+96 NVHFA
-101 GASGGT
+101 GASGAT

-112 GREGDIRYQGAALAN
+112 GRDGDIRYQGAALAN

-153 DRGDLTFSG
+153 DRGDLSYSG

-174 SQYQGSHGNISFHGA
+174 SQYQGSQGNIHFSGA

-203 ISLNGA
+203 VTLNGA

-222 DVTFNGAGGWN
+222 DVNFNGAGGWN
-233 EISRLRN
+233 ELSRLRN

-277 GGYNHISR
+277 GGYNHLSR
-285 KGSGSDSSPFAGAR
+285 KGSDSDSSPFAGAR

-319 AVTAIKSTLQPN
+319 AVTAIKSSLQPN

-343 KINRVELSN
+343 KVNRVELSN
-352 EGEQGPLRYLSTS
+352 DGANGALRYHATS
-365 WYKEGDHLA
+365 WYKEGNHLDG
-374 SLASSQINEQ
+374 LAGRQIDAGN
-384 QGFTSTRTDGA
+384 GFVSTQTDGA
-395 YRLTDLVF
+395 YRLSDLVF
-403 ERRQRITLQA
+403 ERRERIKLEA

-423 INYGGGVSVAAADV
+423 INYGGGVNVAAADV
-437 TLSTAN
+437 TLSSAK
-443 MSGHAI
+443 MSGYAI
-449 YQDGTKVAVS
+449 FEDGTKVDVN

-470 VFAKLLGPY
+470 VFAKQLGPY

-490 RETGALKYLSRAWY
+490 RETGALKYLAKAWY
-504 KEGDHIAGLAD
+504 KEGNHLAGLAD
-515 QVISEQT
+515 KVISEHT
-522 GFSAMGTGG
+522 GFTAMGTGG
-531 YSLSEVHYQLDTVTA
+531 YSLSEVRYQLDTVTA

-553 TREFDSQLLLP
+553 TREFSSQPLLP
-564 RQQGG
+564 RQQSG

-584 NVIESDVTE
+584 NIIESDVTE

-620 AGLANVLVHQGAQGK
+620 AGLANVLVHQGAQGR
-635 MDVYAV
+635 MDVYAA

-676 VMLGGYNTHTQI
+676 VMLGGYNTHTQL
-688 GDGNGLWLAG
+688 GDGQGLWLAG

-704 TQAGNGRL
+704 TQVGNGRL

-738 ANVLTHISQGDEA
+738 ANVLTHVTQGEEA

-773 QAILGGGVNVL
+773 QAILGGGANVL
-784 TQIGRGDTQA
+784 TQIGQGDTQA

-814 MLGAGNVLTH
+814 MLGGANVLTH
-824 VGDGAT
+824 VGNGDT

-900 VGDGLTVALMLAQGN
+900 IGDGLTVALMLAQGN

-934 VFTHVGLGETFAAML
+934 VFTHVGAGETFAAML
-949 GQANLM
+949 GQANLF

-992 MTKVGDGTTLAALFG
+992 MTKVGSGTTLAALFG
-1007 KANIVTHVGSGL
+1007 KANIVTHVGGGL

-1038 LGVIAKAD
+1038 LGAIAKAD

-1055 GTTAAVL
+1055 GTTAGVL

-1144 VLIKVGD
+1144 VLTKVGD
-1151 GRELAVLQGEAN
+1151 GREVAVLQGEAN
-1163 LVTQVGD
+1163 LVTQVGNGD
-1170 GDSYTGAWGR
+1170 GYTGAWGK
-1180 ANIITKVGDGRQVV
+1180 ANVITKVGDGRQVV

-1206 GDGESYQALL
+1206 GKGDGYQALL
-1216 GKANVV
+1216 GKANIV

-1252 AYGKFNNNIKVGDGT
+1252 AYGKFNNNVKVGDGT
-1267 SINLAWGDYN
+1267 TINLAWGDYN

-1305 DVTAAYARHNVAIKI
+1305 DITAAYARHNVAIKI

-1341 TLFDNIKQTLFGA
+1341 TLFDNIKQTLLGS

-1367 EEGPVKAPQAASL
+1367 EEGPLKAPQAASL
-1380 GDVQTL
+1380 GEVQGL

-1400 LASGLTGQVSQTGER
+1400 LAGSLTGKVSQAGEH

-1454 GDGIEADFS
+1454 GAGIEADFS
-1463 AATYGLADEGHG
+1463 AATYGLAADGHG
-1475 QRVSELS
+1475 ARVSELS

-1492 LAGFQAGETVTL
+1492 LAGLKAGETVNLT
-1504 DFDFARRA
+1504 FDFARRA

-1527 RVFASEGDT
+1527 RVFASEGD
-1536 ASWQTKRL
+1536 ASSWQSKAL
-1544 TLTAR
+1544 TLTASEGR
-1549 AGSNTL
+1549 NTL
-1555 AFRGTGESN
+1555 AFRGIGESN

-1572 VVATAAGKAEI
+1572 VVATASGKAEI
-1583 GQVSAQLAQDGNAA
+1583 GQVSAQLAQDDNAA
-1597 QAQADRASAD
+1597 RARGDQASAD

-1613 EQEKAQQLAAISGAQ
+1613 EQEKGQQLAAIAGTQ

-1633 TDEGK
+1633 TDQHK
-1638 LAENGQDQ
+1638 LAQNGQDQ
-1646 RGVIEAEARDM
+1646 RAAIEAESREM
-1657 TAQLDTLARQFEQLK
+1657 TAQLDTLARRFEQVRASD
-1672 QPEAATIP
+1672 AASEP
-1680 SGQHWRNGFAD
+1680 SGQHWRTGFAD
-1691 RLLTDTQEDLEEASG
+1691 RLLSTVQEDLDDAGNTAGTAIEEARSRHEAQHQQLD
-1706 TAGEAI
+1706 TAL
-1712 ADAKTRREQQSQ
+1712 AK
-1724 QVDAALTQS
+1724 S
-1733 KSGQQRSEQLQG
+1733 KTGQQRSEQLQG
-1745 EALAQGQSR
+1745 DAEAAGQQR
-1754 TEQAEQ
+1754 AAQAEQ
-1760 RRLDALT
+1760 RRLDAL
-1767 READARQRQQE
+1767 ARQGEATSRQQQ
-1778 GESSA
+1778 GEASA
-1783 SQAQAAGEQASS
+1783 SQAQLAGEQAAS
-1795 QASQQATQ
+1795 QAGLQANQ
-1803 ARQNAASLKQ
+1803 AKQNAASLKQ
-1813 SGDKPSRQDA
+1813 SGDKPTRQGVQSGPSTA
-1823 HDGQILV
+1823 AGQPL
-1830 AAPRLPQTGELDAPD
+1830 LQTGELDVPAVNTLSAPD
-1845 AAGLSTYAAAGAQ
+1845 EVPS
-1858 PSAID
+1858 SAIES
-1863 AANGLSEQ
+1863 ATGLSEQ

-1889 AGSRVHGTP
+1889 AEIRANGTP
-1898 AITLPGMVGERESG
+1898 TITLPGMVGAREAGSTT
-1912 AAVPASHASSRR
+1912 VPASHASSRH

-1933 SLAGLGSPVRGPAV
+1933 SLVGLGSPVRGPAV

-1955 AFQLLRREDNGFIDS
+1955 AFQLLKSGDSGFIDS
-1970 TRRQLGKLSTDLP
+1970 TRRQLGKLSIDLP

-2006 GLLEQSLSQ
+2006 GLLEQSLTQ
-2015 WQARDPKE
+2015 WQTRDPKE
-2023 FAQRGEQ
+2023 FARRGEQ

-2046 AFRAKAAGVHGLAL
+2046 ASRAKSAGVYGLAL
-2060 PPEQT
+2060 PPEHT
-2065 ARFEHQLVFD
+2065 ARFEDQLVFD
-2075 GIGRITG
+2075 GIGRIIG
-2082 VVGELSASDIARVT
+2082 AVGELSATDIAKVS
-2096 ELGIRPLTD
+2096 ELGIRSLTE
-2105 TNSNAE
+2105 TNSRAE

-2121 LIAFAHQLGQFDTPQ
+2121 LIAFAHQLNQFDTPQ

-2142 AVKALWLSGEVNGPR
+2142 EIKSLWLSGDVRGPR

-2162 ETASKTLGDQPQLQV
+2162 ETASKMLGDYPQLQV
-2177 LAQALLADAHKSKAT
+2177 LAQSLLADAQRSKAT

-2206 EIAHALVT
+2206 EIAHGLVT
-2214 SPSQA
+2214 APSQA
-2219 AIDTSA
+2219 ALDTSA
-2225 QLGASLVKE
+2225 QLGSKLVKE
-2234 FGDWIQTLQLDE
+2234 FDDWIQTLQLDE
-2246 ATQSQRIDKK
+2246 ATRTQRIDKK

-2273 RVPSLTDFLAEP
+2273 RVPSLTEFLAEP
-2285 NLANFKQMMT
+2285 TFANFKQMMT

-2319 GMDTADW
+2319 GMDTANW

-2345 TEIASAKDGLLQVD
+2345 TEVASAKDGLLQVD

-2372 HYQPGGDKYDDFLS
+2372 HYQPGGDKYEDFLN

-2400 ETTFERNALDKGLP
+2400 ETTFERNALDKGLS

-2436 EPGYSPNQAYLNTLA
+2436 DPAYSPSQAYLNTLA

-2464 LAVYQALQASGD
+2464 LTVYRALQESGD

-2487 NYRDLVDLAGDAG
+2487 NYRDLVDLAGEDS
-2500 KAAVQDALDR
+2500 KASVQTALDG
-2510 AFGRTLDFYQQ
+2510 AFGRTLEFYQQ
-2521 HAHSAQLAELAALGS
+2521 HAYTAQLDELVALGT
-2536 PRKVSAP
+2536 PRKGDTLADG
-2543 VEVVDPASSGKPVS
+2543 ELPAGSGKPVS
-2557 MENDGS
+2557 VANDGS
-2563 APLDRQ
+2563 APLDKQ
-2569 SLNPLTR
+2569 PLNPLTR

-2607 EAAQVTLQGDAG
+2607 ETEQVTLQGDAG

-2628 AERQETQQDGKP
+2628 AEQPGTPQDGKP

-2666 QGIDM
+2666 QGVDM
-2671 LAVNLRGYGASDGGP
+2671 LAVNLRGYGTSDGGP

-2706 GVAPDKILIHGY
+2706 GVAPGKILIHGY

-2740 ALLLDRPMP
+2740 GLLLDRPMP

-2835 MGQYAEQIVGDLFS
+2835 MGQYAEQIVGDLFN
-2849 RTPPAADA
+2849 RTPSAADI

-2864 DGIKR
+2864 EDIRR

-2884 NGVAK
+2884 NGATR
-2889 DIRTTR
+2889 DIRTTK

-2910 DGFQPDMSMTQLVD
+2910 EGFQPDMSMTQLVD
-2924 LFTQPTLTPQQQ
+2924 LFVQPTLSPQQQ

-2946 ALKSTIKPKVEQFNR
+2946 ALKSTIKPRIEQSNR

-2970 GADPL
+2970 GTDPH

-3007 AKQLESERQPDLARR
+3007 AKQLESEGQPDLARR

-3034 NNPDRYSVAE
+3034 NNPDRYSATE
-3044 LDNARKMMG
+3044 LDNARKLVG
-3053 SLAEIHNNT
+3053 SLAEIHTNT
-3062 PASYNYDSLRSIKYD
+3062 PAAYNYDSLRSIKYD
-3077 IVKDK
+3077 IVKEK
-3082 WEGKSAISLDSVLG
+3082 WEGKNAISLDTVLT
-3096 KLTAKGNAAPV
+3096 KLTAKGSDAPV
-3107 LLELDAPGHAMAAWS
+3107 LLELDAPGHAMAAWA
-3122 KQSESGRVYG
+3122 KQGESGRIYG
-3132 FYDPNVG
+3132 FYDPNAG

-3164 ANGYHLTPGA
+3164 ANGYHLKPGP
-3174 DGKPLFFRVTE
+3174 DGKPLFFRVSE
-3185 MNGGELARFKP
+3185 MNGAELARFKP

-3209 LQLPVFDESPMAGL
+3209 LQLPVFDESPMAPL
-3223 PGKVVAQERA
+3223 PGKTVVTEHTAK
-3233 SSLFADAYS
+3233 LFADVYS

-3258 ESYQGILDQ
+3258 ESYQQILDQ
-3267 LAVLHGATGQ
+3267 LATLHGASGQ
-3277 AQVEAALR
+3277 AKVEAALR
-3285 LNKLIDDYQARHEG
+3285 LNNLIDDYLVKHEG

-3308 LQSQLNG
+3308 LQSQLHGN
-3315 GLYRGELASLQAEV
+3315 LYRGELASLQAEV
-3329 TALAKSRPD
+3329 TALAKTRPD
-3338 LAALVIGKAAEE
+3338 LAAIVIGKATEE
-3350 AKGQHPGLT
+3350 AQGQHPGLT
-3359 QMLLRWA
+3359 QMVLRWA
-3366 AQDPYLAAKGGYQ
+3366 TQDPYLAAKAGYQ
-3379 GQAPA
+3379 GGVPA

-3390 SFHVV
+3390 RFHIA
-3395 LGEQYGEL
+3395 LGEHHGDL
-3403 KRWLADAQSKG
+3403 KKWLTEAQGKG
-3414 LLSKAVLDETG
+3414 LLSRAVLDDTR

-3433 YQELQDMTGDQSAQ
+3433 YQELQDMTGEQSAQ
-3447 MTVYFIKE
+3447 MAVYFIKE

-3461 PGSELSAEMIM
+3461 PGSELSAEHIM
-3472 LDKFADRRYL
+3472 LDKFGDRRYL
-3482 GELESRRLE
+3482 GELESRRIE
-3491 QVESIYHSS
+3491 QIENIYHSS
-3500 KQTDVAAWDARYA
+3500 KQTDVAAWDARY
-3513 GNALRDLND
+3513 GGDALRTLN
-3522 QVAQESTLA
+3522 AQLDGDSTLA
-3531 GQLARLLENRNGLLI
+3531 GQLARLLDNRNGLLI

-3561 EQMDTLKA
+3561 EQMDALKA
-3569 QGVTVI
+3569 QGVAVI

-3589 DRYLAGGDMPPELA
+3589 DRYLAGGEMSPELA
-3603 TMLKTKHLDP
+3603 TMLKSKHLEP

-3620 EKGLRIVALDDGS
+3620 ERGMRIVALDDGS
-3633 TARPAIAGTEHGL
+3633 TARPVIGGTEHGL

-3708 FRLQED
+3708 FHLQAD
-3714 DTSQRVEYGDVA
+3714 DVSQRVEYADVG
-3726 RKWTPLAGL
+3726 RKWTPPAAL
-3735 DGVDQPVRNQ
+3735 DGADLPVRNQ
-3745 QVTQWQRPEVTPGS
+3745 RVEQWQRPEVVPGS
-3759 QGGETRF
+3759 EGGETRF
-3766 DGQIIIQ
+3766 TSQIIIQ

-3779 AAKAAASLAGKHPDK
+3779 AAKAAASLAGKHPDR

-3826 HGRDG
+3826 HGRDADG
-3831 DEQNN
+3831 QNN
-3836 SRLSGYSADELAGRL
+3836 SRLSGYSADELAGHL
-3851 RRLGDRLQEAG
+3851 RRLGDRLQQEAG
-3862 VASKPSYVSLV
+3862 VTTKPSHISLV
-3873 GCSLVSDDQQ
+3873 GCSLVSDDLQ
-3883 TGFASRFIK
+3883 TGFARRFIQ
-3892 ALKNEGISAHISAR
+3892 ALDGEGIRTQVSAR

-3913 LAGRKHT
+3913 QGGRKHT
-3920 RGEEDVWARKVAGNK
+3920 RDEADVWARKVAANK
-3935 VVLTLN
+3935 VVLTLDD
-3941 EAGEPVVHT
+3941 AGEPVVHN
-3950 ELVRGGVA
+3950 ERVRGGVA
-3958 EGDIDLAKVGQGD
+3958 EGDIVLAKVGES
-3971 GESRVRG
+3971 ESRARG

-3984 ETFVAPEKQRQSE
+3984 ETFVAPDKQRQPETASSQ
-3997 PAAGKADN
+3997 ADN

-4025 NWGTSNLGVK
+4025 NWGTTNLGVK

-4095 VMLEKSIPTPPMV
+4095 VMLEKSIPTPPLV

-4128 SQPNWVASQWE
+4128 AKPDWVASQWD

-4151 DMAGLDQTSSVK
+4151 DMAGLDQTSSVE

-4168 ALDSDHE
+4168 RLDSDHE

-4199 GGKGEQGPLS
+4199 GGQGEQGPLS
-4209 RADKLRQANEKLA
+4209 RADKLRQANEKLV

-4240 WNFVFGDNIQAILDT
+4240 WNFVFGDNIQAMLDT
-4255 NLGSLFGIL
+4255 NLGSLFGL
-4264 TQEFTSTGQAK
+4264 MTQEFTASGQAK

-4354 PAKWLDSLKAGLDL
+4354 PAKWLDQLKAGLDL
-4368 GDDALGDFARTHGLQ
+4368 GEDALSSFARSHGLQ
-4383 EAAPEEAKPGEVTV
+4383 DEAPEEAKSGTVTV
-4397 QQDEGPARAATQP
+4397 QQGNDAKPAALPAAT
-4410 AVAQEKAFGFNAL
+4410 EERAFGFNAL
-4423 SLPNLFATLFNGDKQ
+4423 SLPNLFATLFNRDKQ
-4438 AEIKALASNLKQNLT
+4438 AEVVALASNLKQNLT
-4453 ADLLNMQEQTF
+4453 ADLLNMKEQTF

-4578 VEGGAGQ
+4578 VEGGTGQ

-4604 FAVTIG
+4604 FTVTIG

-4624 IVFGNHNRLLAE
+4624 MVFGNHNRLLAE

-4668 SQLDGGDGDDL
+4668 SQLDGGAGDDL

-4685 QNRFSGGTGVDSF
+4685 QNQFSGGTGVDSF

-4741 NRHTDGASEQGKF
+4741 NRHTDGTSEQGKF

-4777 GEQQAEGERAY
+4777 GEQQADGERSY
-4788 TALSHHA
+4788 SALSHQA
-4795 VDSLIQAMSSFAPEA
+4795 VDNLIQAMSSFAPEA

-4833 VIQGRARVA
+4833 VIQGKGRVA

>member
-24 NDINAFGF
+24 NDIDAYGL
-32 GGVIRAYGGDDTI
+32 GGVIHAYGGDDTI
-45 KIGSIGATV
+45 RVGSIGATV

-67 AYLKVVDESGNLTVK
+67 AYLKVVDDSGNLTVK

-96 NIHFA
+96 NVHFA
-101 GASGGT
+101 GASGAT

-112 GREGDIRYQGAALAN
+112 GRDGDIRYQGAALAN

-153 DRGDLTFSG
+153 DRGDLSYSG

-174 SQYQGSHGNISFHGA
+174 SQYQGSQGNIHFSGA

-203 ISLNGA
+203 VTLNGA

-222 DVTFNGAGGWN
+222 DVNFNGAGGWN
-233 EISRLRN
+233 ELSRLRN

-245 LQTRGDIRFNG
+245 LQTLGDIRFNG
-256 AGGYNRLLSDVAEGN
+256 VGGYNRLLSDVAEGN

-277 GGYNHISR
+277 GGYNHLSR
-285 KGSGSDSSPFAGAR
+285 KGSDSDSSPFAGAR

-307 ATMGGSWINQSQ
+307 ATMGGSWINQSR
-319 AVTAIKSTLQPN
+319 AVTAIKSSLQPN

-343 KINRVELSN
+343 KVNRVELSN
-352 EGEQGPLRYLSTS
+352 DGANGALRYHATS
-365 WYKEGDHLA
+365 WYKEGNHLDG
-374 SLASSQINEQ
+374 LAGRQIDAGN
-384 QGFTSTRTDGA
+384 GFVSTQTDGA
-395 YRLTDLVF
+395 YRLSDLVF
-403 ERRQRITLQA
+403 ERRQRIKLEA

-423 INYGGGVSVAAADV
+423 INYGGGVNVAAADV
-437 TLSTAN
+437 TLSSAK
-443 MSGHAI
+443 MSGYAI
-449 YQDGTKVAVS
+449 FEDGTKVDVN

-470 VFAKLLGPY
+470 VFAKQLGPY

-490 RETGALKYLSRAWY
+490 RETGALKYLAKAWY
-504 KEGDHIAGLAD
+504 KEGNHLAGLAD
-515 QVISEQT
+515 KVISEHT
-522 GFSAMGTGG
+522 GFTAMGTGG
-531 YSLSEVHYQLDTVTA
+531 YSLSEVRYQLDTVTA

-553 TREFDSQLLLP
+553 TREFSSQPLLP
-564 RQQGG
+564 RQQSG

-620 AGLANVLVHQGAQGK
+620 AGLANVLVHQGAQGR
-635 MDVYAV
+635 MDVYAA

-676 VMLGGYNTHTQI
+676 VMLGGYNTHTQL
-688 GDGNGLWLAG
+688 GDGRGLWLAG

-704 TQAGNGRL
+704 TQVGNGRL

-738 ANVLTHISQGDEA
+738 ANVLTHVTQGEEA

-773 QAILGGGVNVL
+773 QAILGGGANVL
-784 TQIGRGDTQA
+784 TQIGQGDTQA

-814 MLGAGNVLTH
+814 MLGGANVLTH
-824 VGDGAT
+824 VGNGDT

-900 VGDGLTVALMLAQGN
+900 IGDGLTVALMLAQGN

-934 VFTHVGLGETFAAML
+934 VFTHVGAGETFAAML
-949 GQANLM
+949 GQANLF

-992 MTKVGDGTTLAALFG
+992 MTKVGSGTTLAALFG
-1007 KANIVTHVGSGL
+1007 KANIVTHVGGGL

-1038 LGVIAKAD
+1038 LGAIAKAD

-1055 GTTAAVL
+1055 GTTAGVL

-1085 GNVMTHVG
+1085 GNVMTQVG

-1144 VLIKVGD
+1144 VLTKVGD
-1151 GRELAVLQGEAN
+1151 GREVAVLQGEAN
-1163 LVTQVGD
+1163 LVTQIGNGD
-1170 GDSYTGAWGR
+1170 GYTGAWGK
-1180 ANIITKVGDGRQVV
+1180 ANVITKVGDGRQVV

-1206 GDGESYQALL
+1206 GKGDGYQALL
-1216 GKANVV
+1216 GKANIV

-1252 AYGKFNNNIKVGDGT
+1252 AYGKFNNNVKVGDGT
-1267 SINLAWGDYN
+1267 TINLAWGDYN

-1305 DVTAAYARHNVAIKI
+1305 DITAAYARHNVAIKI

-1341 TLFDNIKQTLFGA
+1341 TLFDNIKQTLLGS

-1367 EEGPVKAPQAASL
+1367 EEGPLKAPQAASL
-1380 GDVQTL
+1380 GEVQGL

-1400 LASGLTGQVSQTGER
+1400 LAGSLTGKVSQAGGR

-1454 GDGIEADFS
+1454 GAGIEADFS
-1463 AATYGLADEGHG
+1463 AATYGLAADGHG
-1475 QRVSELS
+1475 ARVSELS

-1492 LAGFQAGETVTL
+1492 LAGLKAGETVNLT
-1504 DFDFARRA
+1504 FDFARRA

-1527 RVFASEGDT
+1527 RVFASEGD
-1536 ASWQTKRL
+1536 ASSWQSKAL
-1544 TLTAR
+1544 TLTASEGR
-1549 AGSNTL
+1549 NTL
-1555 AFRGTGESN
+1555 AFRGIGESN

-1572 VVATAAGKAEI
+1572 VVATASGKAEI
-1583 GQVSAQLAQDGNAA
+1583 GQVSAQLAQDDNAA
-1597 QAQADRASAD
+1597 RARGDQASAD

-1613 EQEKAQQLAAISGAQ
+1613 EQEKGQQLAAIAGTQ

-1633 TDEGK
+1633 TDQHK
-1638 LAENGQDQ
+1638 LAQNGQDQ
-1646 RGVIEAEARDM
+1646 RAAIEAESREM
-1657 TAQLDTLARQFEQLK
+1657 TAQLDTLARRFEQVRASDVAS
-1672 QPEAATIP
+1672 EP
-1680 SGQHWRNGFAD
+1680 SGQHWRTGFAG
-1691 RLLTDTQEDLEEASG
+1691 RLLSTVQEDLDDAGNTAGTAIEEARSRH
-1706 TAGEAI
+1706 EAQHQQLDN
-1712 ADAKTRREQQSQ
+1712 ALAK
-1724 QVDAALTQS
+1724 S
-1733 KSGQQRSEQLQG
+1733 KTGQQRSEQLQG
-1745 EALAQGQSR
+1745 DAEAAGQQR
-1754 TEQAEQ
+1754 AAQAEQ
-1760 RRLDALT
+1760 RRLDAL
-1767 READARQRQQE
+1767 ARQGEATSRQQQ
-1778 GESSA
+1778 GEASA
-1783 SQAQAAGEQASS
+1783 SQAQLAGEQAAS
-1795 QASQQATQ
+1795 QAGLQANQ
-1803 ARQNAASLKQ
+1803 AKQNAASLKQ
-1813 SGDKPSRQDA
+1813 SGDKPTRQGVQSGPSTA
-1823 HDGQILV
+1823 AGQPL
-1830 AAPRLPQTGELDAPD
+1830 LQTGELDVPAVGTLSAPD
-1845 AAGLSTYAAAGAQ
+1845 EVPS
-1858 PSAID
+1858 SAID
-1863 AANGLSEQ
+1863 TATGLSEQ

-1889 AGSRVHGTP
+1889 AGSRQPVARPVAPTP
-1898 AITLPGMVGERESG
+1898 TPTSTPSQVQQEVQATATATKPLQQHEVLAT
-1912 AAVPASHASSRR
+1912 AAVD
-1924 SAELGLSGV
+1924 LTGLHGPRP
-1933 SLAGLGSPVRGPAV
+1933 GSK
-1947 AVPETAGF
+1947 AVPEFSSHFDGSSIGIENELTGLVVALPKNSAQKFGYVHDAAGNPLF
-1955 AFQLLRREDNGFIDS
+1955 MLTKDMNQGGYTNPAGISDVKGINQWQTHTIELV
-1970 TRRQLGKLSTDLP
+1970 TYP
-1983 SERLK
+1983 SEMQDQQAVEARKEAMLWLAREFTQHISQTNHTRLSDLVSEDGRFTLVISNANHVIAAGNGAARDGQGQTIGMTPSGQQATVAVSAK
-1988 AVREAVVRVQQ
+1988 AFGSGSSQEIR
-1999 QPSEANL
+1999 
-2006 GLLEQSLSQ
+2006 LLE
-2015 WQARDPKE
+2015 
-2023 FAQRGEQ
+2023 
-2030 VKALR
+2030 
-2035 FEAASLLSHTF
+2035 
-2046 AFRAKAAGVHGLAL
+2046 
-2060 PPEQT
+2060 
-2065 ARFEHQLVFD
+2065 
-2075 GIGRITG
+2075 
-2082 VVGELSASDIARVT
+2082 SA
-2096 ELGIRPLTD
+2096 
-2105 TNSNAE
+2105 
-2111 RQAPRTEHDS
+2111 
-2121 LIAFAHQLGQFDTPQ
+2121 
-2136 TRQLAA
+2136 
-2142 AVKALWLSGEVNGPR
+2142 
-2157 TIALF
+2157 
-2162 ETASKTLGDQPQLQV
+2162 
-2177 LAQALLADAHKSKAT
+2177 
-2192 GQYIDNLFGRRFDS
+2192 
-2206 EIAHALVT
+2206 
-2214 SPSQA
+2214 
-2219 AIDTSA
+2219 
-2225 QLGASLVKE
+2225 
-2234 FGDWIQTLQLDE
+2234 
-2246 ATQSQRIDKK
+2246 
-2256 MAAFAEAIK
+2256 
-2265 KDTRPWFS
+2265 PWY
-2273 RVPSLTDFLAEP
+2273 
-2285 NLANFKQMMT
+2285 
-2295 RVDNGFDVIKVPFL
+2295 
-2309 AVKMA
+2309 
-2314 THPEL
+2314 HPEL
-2319 GMDTADW
+2319 KELLLSNTANVQWEDAATAQNVFAYLTSIYGKTADLA
-2326 KREGDRFYGSVITK
+2326 REYGIHINDWDPLAEGITPNAQGLTDPKVKNAWEILPRTKPVAMLALLSAHDRKLVSEQILATLKSAYSPALAQNIYDYFKFGGEVAGHGINNATTGDSKHPEPAILFEFRQVPNELSQFVPKSEST
-2340 ARSTS
+2340 ARVEVKTLDQFDPVSRRTIVAAVNNLVEQS
-2345 TEIASAKDGLLQVD
+2345 ADFDSWYQAYRERQGLPPVKNAKKVASANHKAEWVMANHAEAWSQLTAEHQAQEASGLQALGGHK
-2359 LPGRTTSDYGTGL
+2359 PGDQS
-2372 HYQPGGDKYDDFLS
+2372 PG
-2386 GRSVADGRILTPGK
+2386 VA
-2400 ETTFERNALDKGLP
+2400 NADTVPLDKQP
-2414 VVTGASGSTNI
+2414 
-2425 MVHLNNYLAAK
+2425 
-2436 EPGYSPNQAYLNTLA
+2436 
-2451 FLVFD
+2451 
-2456 GGHSVNES
+2456 
-2464 LAVYQALQASGD
+2464 
-2476 ARKQVLESYTA
+2476 
-2487 NYRDLVDLAGDAG
+2487 
-2500 KAAVQDALDR
+2500 
-2510 AFGRTLDFYQQ
+2510 
-2521 HAHSAQLAELAALGS
+2521 
-2536 PRKVSAP
+2536 
-2543 VEVVDPASSGKPVS
+2543 
-2557 MENDGS
+2557 
-2563 APLDRQ
+2563 
-2569 SLNPLTR
+2569 LNPLTR

-2607 EAAQVTLQGDAG
+2607 EAEQVTLQGDAG

-2628 AERQETQQDGKP
+2628 AERPGTPQDGKP

-2666 QGIDM
+2666 QGVDM
-2671 LAVNLRGYGASDGGP
+2671 LAVNLRGYGTSDGGP

-2706 GVAPDKILIHGY
+2706 GVAPGKILIHGY

-2740 ALLLDRPMP
+2740 GLLLDRPMP

-2769 LAKAVNGRFSVEKNL
+2769 IAKAINGRFSVEKNL

-2835 MGQYAEQIVGDLFS
+2835 MSQYAEQIVGDLFN
-2849 RTPPAADA
+2849 RTPPAADI

-2864 DGIKR
+2864 EAIRR

-2884 NGVAK
+2884 NGATR
-2889 DIRTTR
+2889 DIRTTK

-2910 DGFQPDMSMTQLVD
+2910 EGFQPDMSMTQLVD
-2924 LFTQPTLTPQQQ
+2924 LFVQPTLSPQQQ

-2946 ALKSTIKPKVEQFNR
+2946 ALKSTIKPRIEQSNR

-2970 GADPL
+2970 GTDPY

-3007 AKQLESERQPDLARR
+3007 AKQLESEGQPDLARR

-3034 NNPDRYSVAE
+3034 NNPDRYSATE
-3044 LDNARKMMG
+3044 LENARKLVG
-3053 SLAEIHNNT
+3053 SLAEIHTNT
-3062 PASYNYDSLRSIKYD
+3062 PAAYNYDSLRSIKYD
-3077 IVKDK
+3077 IVKEK
-3082 WEGKSAISLDSVLG
+3082 WEGKNAISLDTVLT
-3096 KLTAKGNAAPV
+3096 KLTAKGSDAPV
-3107 LLELDAPGHAMAAWS
+3107 LLELDAPGHAMAAWA
-3122 KQSESGRVYG
+3122 KQGESGRIYG
-3132 FYDPNVG
+3132 FYDPNAG

-3164 ANGYHLTPGA
+3164 ANGYHLKPGP
-3174 DGKPLFFRVTE
+3174 DGKPLFFRVSE
-3185 MNGGELARFKP
+3185 MNGAELARFKP

-3209 LQLPVFDESPMAGL
+3209 LQLPVFDESPMAEV
-3223 PGKVVAQERA
+3223 PGKTAVTERTA
-3233 SSLFADAYS
+3233 KLFADVYS
-3242 PDELK
+3242 PNELK

-3258 ESYQGILDQ
+3258 ESYQQILDQ
-3267 LAVLHGATGQ
+3267 LATLHGASGQ
-3277 AQVEAALR
+3277 AKIEAALR
-3285 LNKLIDDYQARHEG
+3285 LNNLIDDYLVKHEG

-3308 LQSQLNG
+3308 LQSQLHGN
-3315 GLYRGELASLQAEV
+3315 LYHGELASLQTEV
-3329 TALAKSRPD
+3329 TALAKTRPD
-3338 LAALVIGKAAEE
+3338 LAAIVIGKAAEE
-3350 AKGQHPGLT
+3350 AQGQHPGLT
-3359 QMLLRWA
+3359 QMVLRWA
-3366 AQDPYLAAKGGYQ
+3366 AQDPYLAAKAGYQ
-3379 GQAPA
+3379 GAVPA

-3390 SFHVV
+3390 RFHIA
-3395 LGEQYGEL
+3395 LGEHHGDL
-3403 KRWLADAQSKG
+3403 KKWLTEAQGKG
-3414 LLSKAVLDETG
+3414 LLSRAVLDDTR

-3433 YQELQDMTGDQSAQ
+3433 YQELQDMTGEQSAQ
-3447 MTVYFIKE
+3447 MAVYFIKE

-3461 PGSELSAEMIM
+3461 PGSELSAEHIM
-3472 LDKFADRRYL
+3472 LDKFGDRRYL
-3482 GELESRRLE
+3482 GELESRRIE
-3491 QVESIYHSS
+3491 QIENIYHSS
-3500 KQTDVAAWDARYA
+3500 KQTDVAAWDARY
-3513 GNALRDLND
+3513 GGDALRTLN
-3522 QVAQESTLA
+3522 AQLDGDSTLA
-3531 GQLARLLENRNGLLI
+3531 GQLARLLDNRNGLLI

-3561 EQMDTLKA
+3561 EQMDALKA

-3589 DRYLAGGDMPPELA
+3589 DRYLSGGEMSPELA
-3603 TMLKTKHLDP
+3603 TMLKSKHLEP

-3620 EKGLRIVALDDGS
+3620 ERGLRIVALDDGS
-3633 TARPAIAGTEHGL
+3633 TARPVIGGTEHGL

-3708 FRLQED
+3708 FHLQGD
-3714 DTSQRVEYGDVA
+3714 DVSQRVEYADVG
-3726 RKWTPLAGL
+3726 RKWTPPAAL
-3735 DGVDQPVRNQ
+3735 DGADQPVRNQ
-3745 QVTQWQRPEVTPGS
+3745 RVEQWQQPEVVPGS
-3759 QGGETRF
+3759 EGGETRF
-3766 DGQIIIQ
+3766 TSQIIIQ

-3779 AAKAAASLAGKHPDK
+3779 AAKAAASLAGKHPDR

-3826 HGRDG
+3826 HGRDADG
-3831 DEQNN
+3831 QNN
-3836 SRLSGYSADELAGRL
+3836 SRLSGYSADELAGHL
-3851 RRLGDRLQEAG
+3851 RRLGERLQQEAG
-3862 VASKPSYVSLV
+3862 VTTKPSHISLV
-3873 GCSLVSDDQQ
+3873 GCSLVSDDLQ
-3883 TGFASRFIK
+3883 TGFARRFIQ
-3892 ALKNEGISAHISAR
+3892 ALDGEGIRTQVSAR

-3913 LAGRKHT
+3913 QGGRKHT
-3920 RGEEDVWARKVAGNK
+3920 RDEADVWARKVAANK
-3935 VVLTLN
+3935 VVLTLDD
-3941 EAGEPVVHT
+3941 AGEPVVHN
-3950 ELVRGGVA
+3950 ERVRGGVA
-3958 EGDIDLAKVGQGD
+3958 EGDIVLAKVGE
-3971 GESRVRG
+3971 GESRARG

-3984 ETFVAPEKQRQSE
+3984 ETFVAPDKQRQPETASSQ
-3997 PAAGKADN
+3997 ADN

-4025 NWGTSNLGVK
+4025 NWGTTNLGVK

-4089 RSNDLI
+4089 LSNDLI
-4095 VMLEKSIPTPPMV
+4095 VMLEKSIPTPPLV

-4128 SQPNWVASQWE
+4128 AKPDWVASQWD

-4151 DMAGLDQTSSVK
+4151 DMAGLDQTSSVE

-4168 ALDSDHE
+4168 RLDSDHE

-4199 GGKGEQGPLS
+4199 GGQGEQGPLS
-4209 RADKLRQANEKLA
+4209 RADKLRQANEKLV

-4255 NLGSLFGIL
+4255 NLGSLFGL
-4264 TQEFTSTGQAK
+4264 MTQEFTASGQAK

-4340 IAEFGGDQLKSLTD
+4340 IAEFGGEQLKSLTD
-4354 PAKWLDSLKAGLDL
+4354 PAKWLDQLKAGLDL
-4368 GDDALGDFARTHGLQ
+4368 GEDALSSFARSHGLQ
-4383 EAAPEEAKPGEVTV
+4383 DEAPEEAKSGTVTV
-4397 QQDEGPARAATQP
+4397 QQGNDAKPATLPAAT
-4410 AVAQEKAFGFNAL
+4410 EERAFGFNAL
-4423 SLPNLFATLFNGDKQ
+4423 SLPNLFATLFNRDKQ
-4438 AEIKALASNLKQNLT
+4438 AEVVALASNLKQNLT
-4453 ADLLNMQEQTF
+4453 ADLLNMKEQTF

-4578 VEGGAGQ
+4578 VEGGDGQ

-4604 FAVTIG
+4604 FTVTIG
-4610 HHNQIRLG
+4610 HHNQVRLG

-4624 IVFGNHNRLLAE
+4624 MVFGNHNRLLAE

-4645 GYHATIRGGDGRD
+4645 GYHATIRGGDGQD

-4668 SQLDGGDGDDL
+4668 SQLDGGAGDDL

-4685 QNRFSGGTGVDSF
+4685 QNQFSGGTGVDSF

-4741 NRHTDGASEQGKF
+4741 NRHTDGTSEQGKF

-4777 GEQQAEGERAY
+4777 GEQQADGERSY
-4788 TALSHHA
+4788 SALSHQA
-4795 VDSLIQAMSSFAPEA
+4795 VDKLIQAMSSFAPEA

-4833 VIQGRARVA
+4833 VIQGKGRVA

>member
-24 NDINAFGF
+24 NDIDAYGL
-32 GGVIRAYGGDDTI
+32 GGVIHAYGGDDTI
-45 KIGSIGATV
+45 RVGSIGATV

-67 AYLKVVDESGNLTVK
+67 AYLKVVDDSGNLTVK

-96 NIHFA
+96 NVHFA
-101 GASGGT
+101 GASGAT

-112 GREGDIRYQGAALAN
+112 GRDGDIRYQGAALAN

-153 DRGDLTFSG
+153 DRGDLSYSG

-174 SQYQGSHGNISFHGA
+174 SQYQGSQGNIHFSGA

-203 ISLNGA
+203 ITLNGA
-209 GAYNKVFRKGREG
+209 DAYNKVFRKGREG
-222 DVTFNGAGGWN
+222 DINFNGAGGWN
-233 EISRLRN
+233 ELSRLRN

-245 LQTRGDIRFNG
+245 LQTRGDIHFNG

-277 GGYNHISR
+277 GGYNHLSR
-285 KGSGSDSSPFAGAR
+285 KGSDSDSSPFAGAR

-319 AVTAIKSTLQPN
+319 AVTAIKSSLQPN

-352 EGEQGPLRYLSTS
+352 DGASGALRYHATS
-365 WYKEGDHLA
+365 WYKEGNHLDG
-374 SLASSQINEQ
+374 LAGRQIDAGN
-384 QGFTSTRTDGA
+384 GFVSTQTDGA
-395 YRLTDLVF
+395 YRLSDLVF
-403 ERRQRITLQA
+403 ERRQRIKLEA

-423 INYGGGVSVAAADV
+423 INYGGGVNVAAADV
-437 TLSTAN
+437 TLSSAK
-443 MSGHAI
+443 MSGYAV
-449 YQDGTKVAVS
+449 YQDGTKVDVN
-459 AVKSRAQANTY
+459 AVKSQKQANTY
-470 VFAKLLGPY
+470 VFAKLLGKH

-490 RETGALKYLSRAWY
+490 RETGALKYLTKAWY
-504 KEGDHIAGLAD
+504 KEGNHLAGLAN
-515 QVISEQT
+515 QVISERT
-522 GFSAMGTGG
+522 GFTAMGTGG

-553 TREFDSQLLLP
+553 TREFSGQPLLP
-564 RQQGG
+564 RQQSG

-620 AGLANVLVHQGAQGK
+620 AGLANVLVHQGAQGR
-635 MDVYAV
+635 MDVYAA

-676 VMLGGYNTHTQI
+676 VMLGGYNSHTQL
-688 GDGNGLWLAG
+688 GDGRGLWLAG

-704 TQAGNGRL
+704 TQVGNGRL

-738 ANVLTHISQGDEA
+738 ANVLTHVTQGEEA

-773 QAILGGGVNVL
+773 QAILGGGANVL
-784 TQIGRGDTQA
+784 TQIGQGDTQA

-814 MLGAGNVLTH
+814 MLGGANVLTH
-824 VGDGAT
+824 VGNGDT

-838 NLFTKVGDGTAI
+838 NLFTKVGDGMAI
-850 AAMIGAGNLFTQ
+850 AAMIGVGNLFTQ

-900 VGDGLTVALMLAQGN
+900 IGDGLTVALMLAQGN

-934 VFTHVGLGETFAAML
+934 VFTHVGAGETFAAML
-949 GQANLM
+949 GQANLF

-992 MTKVGDGTTLAALFG
+992 MTKVGSGTTLAALFG
-1007 KANIVTHVGSGL
+1007 KANIVTHVGGGL

-1038 LGVIAKAD
+1038 LGAIAKSD

-1055 GTTAAVL
+1055 GTTAGVL

-1144 VLIKVGD
+1144 VLTKVGD
-1151 GRELAVLQGEAN
+1151 GREVAVLQGEAN
-1163 LVTQVGD
+1163 LVTQVGNGD
-1170 GDSYTGAWGR
+1170 GYTGAWGK
-1180 ANIITKVGDGRQVV
+1180 ANVITKVGDGRQVV

-1206 GDGESYQALL
+1206 GKGDGYQALL
-1216 GKANVV
+1216 GKANIV

-1252 AYGKFNNNIKVGDGT
+1252 AYGKFNNNVKVGDGT

-1305 DVTAAYARHNVAIKI
+1305 DITAAYARHNVAIKI

-1328 AIASSNTSSNKLG
+1328 AIANSNTSSNKLG
-1341 TLFDNIKQTLFGA
+1341 TLFDNIKQTLLGS

-1367 EEGPVKAPQAASL
+1367 EEGPLKAPQAASL
-1380 GDVQTL
+1380 GEVQGL

-1400 LASGLTGQVSQTGER
+1400 LAGSLTGKVSQAGER

-1454 GDGIEADFS
+1454 GAGIEADFS
-1463 AATYGLADEGHG
+1463 AATYGLATDGHG
-1475 QRVSELS
+1475 ARVSELS
-1482 TDRNTQISQD
+1482 TDRNTQISQE
-1492 LAGFQAGETVTL
+1492 LAGLKAGETVNLT
-1504 DFDFARRA
+1504 FDFARRA

-1527 RVFASEGDT
+1527 RVFASEGD
-1536 ASWQTKRL
+1536 ASSWQSKAL
-1544 TLTAR
+1544 TLTASEGR
-1549 AGSNTL
+1549 NTL

-1572 VVATAAGKAEI
+1572 VEATASGKAEI
-1583 GQVSAQLAQDGNAA
+1583 GQVSAQLAQDDNAA
-1597 QAQADRASAD
+1597 RARGDQASAD

-1613 EQEKAQQLAAISGAQ
+1613 EQEKGKQLAAIAGTQ

-1633 TDEGK
+1633 TDQNK
-1638 LAENGQDQ
+1638 LAQNGQDQ
-1646 RGVIEAEARDM
+1646 RAAIEAESRDM
-1657 TAQLDTLARQFEQLK
+1657 TAQLDTLARQFDQVRS
-1672 QPEAATIP
+1672 PDAASEP
-1680 SGQHWRNGFAD
+1680 SGQHWRTGFAD
-1691 RLLTDTQEDLEEASG
+1691 HLLSTVQEDLDDAGSTAG
-1706 TAGEAI
+1706 TAIEDARLRHEA
-1712 ADAKTRREQQSQ
+1712 QHQ
-1724 QVDAALTQS
+1724 QVDSALAES
-1733 KSGQQRSEQLQG
+1733 KTGQQRSEQLQG
-1745 EALAQGQSR
+1745 DAEAAGQQR
-1754 TEQAEQ
+1754 AAQAEQ
-1760 RRLDALT
+1760 RRLDAL
-1767 READARQRQQE
+1767 ARQGEAASRQQQ
-1778 GESSA
+1778 GEASA
-1783 SQAQAAGEQASS
+1783 SQAQLAGEQAAS
-1795 QASQQATQ
+1795 QAGLQANQ
-1803 ARQNAASLKQ
+1803 AKQNAASLKQ
-1813 SGDKPSRQDA
+1813 SGDKPTRQGA
-1823 HDGQILV
+1823 QPGQPS
-1830 AAPRLPQTGELDAPD
+1830 ATAQPLPQAGELDVPAVGTVSAPD
-1845 AAGLSTYAAAGAQ
+1845 EVQ

-1863 AANGLSEQ
+1863 TATGLSEQ

-1889 AGSRVHGTP
+1889 AGIRQPATPPVAPTPTPISTPRQVQEEVQATATATKPVQQHEVLATADVDLTGLHGPRT
-1898 AITLPGMVGERESG
+1898 
-1912 AAVPASHASSRR
+1912 
-1924 SAELGLSGV
+1924 
-1933 SLAGLGSPVRGPAV
+1933 GSK
-1947 AVPETAGF
+1947 AVPEF
-1955 AFQLLRREDNGFIDS
+1955 S
-1970 TRRQLGKLSTDLP
+1970 
-1983 SERLK
+1983 
-1988 AVREAVVRVQQ
+1988 
-1999 QPSEANL
+1999 
-2006 GLLEQSLSQ
+2006 
-2015 WQARDPKE
+2015 
-2023 FAQRGEQ
+2023 
-2030 VKALR
+2030 
-2035 FEAASLLSHTF
+2035 SH
-2046 AFRAKAAGVHGLAL
+2046 
-2060 PPEQT
+2060 
-2065 ARFEHQLVFD
+2065 FD
-2075 GIGRITG
+2075 GSSIGI
-2082 VVGELSASDIARVT
+2082 E
-2096 ELGIRPLTD
+2096 
-2105 TNSNAE
+2105 NSNANHVIAAGNGAA
-2111 RQAPRTEHDS
+2111 RDGQGQTIGMTPSGQQATVAVS
-2121 LIAFAHQLGQFDTPQ
+2121 AKAFGTGSSQEI
-2136 TRQLAA
+2136 R
-2142 AVKALWLSGEVNGPR
+2142 
-2157 TIALF
+2157 
-2162 ETASKTLGDQPQLQV
+2162 
-2177 LAQALLADAHKSKAT
+2177 LL
-2192 GQYIDNLFGRRFDS
+2192 
-2206 EIAHALVT
+2206 E
-2214 SPSQA
+2214 
-2219 AIDTSA
+2219 SA
-2225 QLGASLVKE
+2225 
-2234 FGDWIQTLQLDE
+2234 
-2246 ATQSQRIDKK
+2246 
-2256 MAAFAEAIK
+2256 
-2265 KDTRPWFS
+2265 PWY
-2273 RVPSLTDFLAEP
+2273 
-2285 NLANFKQMMT
+2285 
-2295 RVDNGFDVIKVPFL
+2295 
-2309 AVKMA
+2309 
-2314 THPEL
+2314 HPEL
-2319 GMDTADW
+2319 KDLLLSNTVNVQWEDAATAQNV
-2326 KREGDRFYGSVITK
+2326 F
-2340 ARSTS
+2340 
-2345 TEIASAKDGLLQVD
+2345 
-2359 LPGRTTSDYGTGL
+2359 
-2372 HYQPGGDKYDDFLS
+2372 
-2386 GRSVADGRILTPGK
+2386 
-2400 ETTFERNALDKGLP
+2400 
-2414 VVTGASGSTNI
+2414 
-2425 MVHLNNYLAAK
+2425 
-2436 EPGYSPNQAYLNTLA
+2436 AYLT
-2451 FLVFD
+2451 
-2456 GGHSVNES
+2456 SI
-2464 LAVYQALQASGD
+2464 Y
-2476 ARKQVLESYTA
+2476 
-2487 NYRDLVDLAGDAG
+2487 G
-2500 KAAVQDALDR
+2500 K
-2510 AFGRTLDFYQQ
+2510 T
-2521 HAHSAQLAELAALGS
+2521 
-2536 PRKVSAP
+2536 
-2543 VEVVDPASSGKPVS
+2543 
-2557 MENDGS
+2557 
-2563 APLDRQ
+2563 
-2569 SLNPLTR
+2569 
-2576 FLNDNLYGTRDE
+2576 
-2588 RRQVGD
+2588 
-2594 ITRQLLDHAVSKG
+2594 
-2607 EAAQVTLQGDAG
+2607 
-2619 RLSGYLHKG
+2619 
-2628 AERQETQQDGKP
+2628 
-2640 EVVLFLHGSGSSAE
+2640 
-2654 EQADAVRSHYQK
+2654 
-2666 QGIDM
+2666 
-2671 LAVNLRGYGASDGGP
+2671 
-2686 SEQGVYQDA
+2686 
-2695 RTMFRYLVEER
+2695 
-2706 GVAPDKILIHGY
+2706 
-2718 SMGGPIAADLARY
+2718 ADLAREY
-2731 AAEQGKPVG
+2731 GIHINDWDPLAEGITPNAQG
-2740 ALLLDRPMP
+2740 
-2749 SMSKAITAHELPNP
+2749 
-2763 GGLVGA
+2763 
-2769 LAKAVNGRFSVEKNL
+2769 
-2784 DGLPKSTPIMLL
+2784 L
-2796 TDNEGLGSEGEKL
+2796 TD
-2809 RAKLAVAGYQVSGEQ
+2809 
-2824 TFYGHLASNRL
+2824 
-2835 MGQYAEQIVGDLFS
+2835 
-2849 RTPPAADA
+2849 P
-2857 EAPLKGI
+2857 
-2864 DGIKR
+2864 
-2869 DLKRYQEALAPQVGS
+2869 
-2884 NGVAK
+2884 
-2889 DIRTTR
+2889 
-2895 AFLAGYQQGLAGKVV
+2895 KVKN
-2910 DGFQPDMSMTQLVD
+2910 
-2924 LFTQPTLTPQQQ
+2924 
-2936 GALAWEIENR
+2936 AWEILPRTKPVAMLVLLSAHDRKLVSEQIL
-2946 ALKSTIKPKVEQFNR
+2946 ATLKSAYSPALAQNIYDYFKFGGEVAGHGINNATTGDSKHPEPAILFEFRQVPNELSQFVPKSESTARVEVKTLDQFDPVSRRTIVAAVNNLVEQSADFDSWYQAYRERQGLPPVKNAKK
-2961 LFRDVASQG
+2961 VAS
-2970 GADPL
+2970 AN
-2975 AREHLAPQLL
+2975 H
-2985 LLNLADDGFG
+2985 
-2995 GRCDPLSKLVLV
+2995 K
-3007 AKQLESERQPDLARR
+3007 
-3022 MMEKLYS
+3022 
-3029 AAAVI
+3029 
-3034 NNPDRYSVAE
+3034 AE
-3044 LDNARKMMG
+3044 WVMANH
-3053 SLAEIHNNT
+3053 AE
-3062 PASYNYDSLRSIKYD
+3062 AWSQ
-3077 IVKDK
+3077 
-3082 WEGKSAISLDSVLG
+3082 
-3096 KLTAKGNAAPV
+3096 LTA
-3107 LLELDAPGHAMAAWS
+3107 EH
-3122 KQSESGRVYG
+3122 Q
-3132 FYDPNVG
+3132 
-3139 IVEFSSAEKFSRY
+3139 AE
-3152 MTRFFGKEGLDM
+3152 D
-3164 ANGYHLTPGA
+3164 ANGLQALGGHKPG
-3174 DGKPLFFRVTE
+3174 D
-3185 MNGGELARFKP
+3185 
-3196 SKDLANKVTLQEI
+3196 Q
-3209 LQLPVFDESPMAGL
+3209 SPMAEL
-3223 PGKVVAQERA
+3223 PGKTGGTERTA
-3233 SSLFADAYS
+3233 RLFADVYS

-3258 ESYQGILDQ
+3258 ESYQQILDQ
-3267 LAVLHGATGQ
+3267 LATLHGASGQ
-3277 AQVEAALR
+3277 AKVEAALR
-3285 LNKLIDDYQARHEG
+3285 LNNLIDDYLVKHEG

-3308 LQSQLNG
+3308 LQSQLHGN
-3315 GLYRGELASLQAEV
+3315 LYRGELASLQAEV
-3329 TALAKSRPD
+3329 TALAKTRPD
-3338 LAALVIGKAAEE
+3338 LAAIVIGKAAEE
-3350 AKGQHPGLT
+3350 VQGQHPGLT
-3359 QMLLRWA
+3359 QMVLRWA
-3366 AQDPYLAAKGGYQ
+3366 AQDPYLAAKAGYQ
-3379 GQAPA
+3379 GIVPA

-3390 SFHVV
+3390 RFHIA
-3395 LGEQYGEL
+3395 LGEYYGDL
-3403 KRWLADAQSKG
+3403 KKWLTEAQGKG
-3414 LLSKAVLDETG
+3414 LLNRAVLDDTS

-3433 YQELQDMTGDQSAQ
+3433 YQELQDMTGEQSAQ
-3447 MTVYFIKE
+3447 MAVYFIKE

-3461 PGSELSAEMIM
+3461 PGSELSAEHIM
-3472 LDKFADRRYL
+3472 LDKFGDRRYL
-3482 GELESRRLE
+3482 GELESRRIAQIE
-3491 QVESIYHSS
+3491 NIYHSS
-3500 KQTDVAAWDARYA
+3500 KQTDVAAWDARY
-3513 GNALRDLND
+3513 GGDALRTLN
-3522 QVAQESTLA
+3522 AQLDGDSTLA
-3531 GQLARLLENRNGLLI
+3531 GQLARLLDNRNGLLI

-3561 EQMDTLKA
+3561 EQMDALKT

-3589 DRYLAGGDMPPELA
+3589 DRYLAGEEMSPELA
-3603 TMLKTKHLDP
+3603 TMLKSKHLEP

-3620 EKGLRIVALDDGS
+3620 ERGLRIVALDDGS
-3633 TARPAIAGTEHGL
+3633 TARPVIGGTEHGL

-3708 FRLQED
+3708 FHLQAD
-3714 DTSQRVEYGDVA
+3714 DVSQRVEYADVG
-3726 RKWTPLAGL
+3726 RKWTPPAAL
-3735 DGVDQPVRNQ
+3735 DGADQPVRNQ
-3745 QVTQWQRPEVTPGS
+3745 RVEQWQRPEVVLGS
-3759 QGGETRF
+3759 EGGETRF
-3766 DGQIIIQ
+3766 TSQIIIQ

-3779 AAKAAASLAGKHPDK
+3779 AAKAAASLAGKHPDR

-3826 HGRDG
+3826 HGRDADG
-3831 DEQNN
+3831 QNN
-3836 SRLSGYSADELAGRL
+3836 SRLSGYSADELAGHL
-3851 RRLGDRLQEAG
+3851 RRLGDRLQQEAG
-3862 VASKPSYVSLV
+3862 VTAKPSHISLV
-3873 GCSLVSDDQQ
+3873 GCSLVSDDLQ
-3883 TGFASRFIK
+3883 TGFARRFIQ
-3892 ALKNEGISAHISAR
+3892 ALDGEGIRTQVSAR

-3913 LAGRKHT
+3913 QGGRKHT
-3920 RGEEDVWARKVAGNK
+3920 RDEADVWARKVAANK
-3935 VVLTLN
+3935 VVLTLDD
-3941 EAGEPVVHT
+3941 AGEPVVHT
-3950 ELVRGGVA
+3950 ERVRGGVA
-3958 EGDIDLAKVGQGD
+3958 EGDIDLAKVGE
-3971 GESRVRG
+3971 GESHARG

-3984 ETFVAPEKQRQSE
+3984 ETFVAPDKQRQPETASSQ
-3997 PAAGKADN
+3997 ADN

-4010 GNIQVNVGDGEFTAL
+4010 GNIQVDVGDGEFTAL
-4025 NWGTSNLGVK
+4025 NWGTTNLGGK

-4095 VMLEKSIPTPPMV
+4095 VMLEKSIPTPPLV

-4128 SQPNWVASQWE
+4128 AKPDWVASQWD

-4151 DMAGLDQTSSVK
+4151 DMAGLDQTSSVE

-4168 ALDSDHE
+4168 RLDSDHE

-4199 GGKGEQGPLS
+4199 GGQGEQGPLS
-4209 RADKLRQANEKLA
+4209 RADKLRQANEKLV

-4255 NLGSLFGIL
+4255 NLGSLFGL
-4264 TQEFTSTGQAK
+4264 MTQEFTASGQAK

-4317 GQLVARDGA
+4317 GELVARDGA

-4332 LLQEMLGV
+4332 MLQEMLGV

-4354 PAKWLDSLKAGLDL
+4354 PAKWVEQLKAGLDL
-4368 GDDALGDFARTHGLQ
+4368 GEDALSSFARSHGLQ
-4383 EAAPEEAKPGEVTV
+4383 DEAPEEAKSAALTV
-4397 QQDEGPARAATQP
+4397 QQGNDAKPAALPAAT
-4410 AVAQEKAFGFNAL
+4410 EERAFGFNAL
-4423 SLPNLFATLFNGDKQ
+4423 SLPNLFATLFNRDKQ
-4438 AEIKALASNLKQNLT
+4438 AEVVALASNLKQNLT
-4453 ADLLNMQEQTF
+4453 ADLLNMKEQTF

-4604 FAVTIG
+4604 FTVTIG

-4624 IVFGNHNRLLAE
+4624 MVFGNHNRLLAE

-4645 GYHATIRGGDGRD
+4645 GYHATILGGDGQD

-4668 SQLDGGDGDDL
+4668 SQLNGGAGDDL

-4685 QNRFSGGTGVDSF
+4685 QNQFSGGTGVDSF

-4741 NRHTDGASEQGKF
+4741 NRHTDGTSEQGKF

-4777 GEQQAEGERAY
+4777 GEQQADGERSY
-4788 TALSHHA
+4788 SALSHQA
-4795 VDSLIQAMSSFAPEA
+4795 VDNLIQAMSSFAPEA

-4833 VIQGRARVA
+4833 VIQGKGRVA